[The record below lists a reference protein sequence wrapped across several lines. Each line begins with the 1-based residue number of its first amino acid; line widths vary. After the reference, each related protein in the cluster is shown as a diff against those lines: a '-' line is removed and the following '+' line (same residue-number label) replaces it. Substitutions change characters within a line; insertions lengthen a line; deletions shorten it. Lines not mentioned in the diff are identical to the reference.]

1 MSVISKKSFLN
12 KADKQQSNWEQTTGQ
27 EAGGVLNKQ
36 DFIRQA
42 QSAAQQRRQ
51 AQEQKTPQRER
62 NGFDRTATPASI
74 AGLGAP
80 APTSQRQKE
89 RYNQEIGQ
97 YGVGNIDLYNRP
109 QYRNAD
115 GSVSTVDSTS
125 FNIQGKEVL
134 LPSVWMKDGKAY
146 RSSDGDE
153 ILQHFYDTGEF
164 LGVFDTVDAANSY
177 AEKLHDAQDYY
188 YTTQREKALD
198 ETVAHDQLQGMKRT
212 LAILESQKKQEQAQ
226 QPGILSMLG
235 KASDSTLPTF
245 QAESAQSETDRR
257 IQELQDEIDRQE
269 SESQMQGTKRPE
281 TYTAKN
287 VGRYKDRLIAL
298 ASVPGVWTKRQ
309 KQEAEEIIGTQSGFG
324 GLLGYEQNVT
334 AFAPYQEAMRKGD
347 TEAAKQ
353 WQQIYDVLYTR
364 LYSKQTAVASGLQE
378 GLGVTSAAAAVGKL
392 LGANEDEYHRQMENA
407 QRAQAEHPVLA
418 GGAKIAGSLA
428 LMSGI
433 GEAAGAGLAA
443 AGMNTGSLGFK
454 VAAGALSFAGADAV
468 HNAGAAAIGDMS
480 TGDYLKHIAIS
491 GAQGMAGNLAGGL
504 VGTGLA
510 NVLRDTHKMT
520 PFMEFLRQTASGVTN
535 ASVNQAVGYLAA
547 DEKPTKEE
555 IATNLVTAFAFSVLN
570 GAINSYQTTQQQ
582 KAQMNQAYQ
591 AIEQGY
597 RAMTAGTE
605 NMTPEAKAQRAQFI
619 MQQTQ
624 SLRES
629 VNSYYIAGQQKA
641 VDNLNETL
649 DLIDE
654 AMRAYVNGYTAASS
668 AMQTPNVMLPGG
680 GSTGQLPTAADL
692 PTAPTDPQMQKQVEQ
707 ELQTAIQQGL
717 QQAQAGTQNTP
728 QPESGQALQNGNAA
742 AAAAQIA
749 GQAAEQ
755 NQQTQLPSLPATEQD
770 AVVQPQQPEQSTQQ
784 EAELPTQQMQT
795 EQTTTPL
802 QRLEAMGVSGK
813 RAQSMARGIEAFYRG
828 EIQDGEVLSKLLSL
842 PEVQNVMRQM
852 TDADIEAVVSGNVQP
867 QNQQPVNSAA
877 QQTLNTQPTVQQALD
892 SQAPGVQ
899 NGTTTSEGGMNN
911 GTEQLQ
917 VGQRPGAEQ
926 PGEQLPDGDGGR
938 VLGES
943 TGGQSGILAE
953 GRPQR
958 AFNQVGAAAER
969 KNLGRTLRLEK
980 VSSQSLGLP
989 NGTEEREIQVMPESS
1004 WDAQMQQ
1011 TAQRISYETGKP
1023 VTYVLGSIRI
1033 RQADGSVS
1041 AARGVYTENGI
1052 IIQADHLRLNIDQIA
1067 DHEAFHDYA
1076 ANNPGLVRQIEQAIV
1091 ERYGREEFDAI
1102 MDKYL
1107 KNLRGVYDL
1116 PEHASGQEVAE
1127 AYGIVKEEICA
1138 DAYAG
1143 INFFGANADKYRSEA
1158 QAVLRE
1164 RKITTPGSET
1174 EEAVA
1179 RRTGPPERYSYG
1191 GVNANTADQ
1200 KTLARAQELQMQGED
1215 DERVRKETG
1224 WHTGMEGKLRFEIDD
1239 SNMKYHRGGDA
1250 AFSRNHPDYA
1260 EYQKLVDKMLTGS
1273 AEAWKP
1279 EDQERLQELDKTWG
1293 REYGRL
1299 SERVESGNATLEDV
1313 IDHEEL
1319 FQAYPQLR
1327 SVRVEFKELP
1337 GNTQGYFSP
1346 SENKIALD
1354 SKLRSA
1360 PEVTIIHEI
1369 QHAIQKA
1376 EGFASGASPEYW
1388 QQHRDEAKE
1397 ARIAD
1402 IREEIA
1408 RLEEQLPWDLN
1419 RWTAE
1424 DDAIEA
1430 KIGELEDSI
1439 IDIQNGVGLDS
1450 YDLYRNTAGEIEA
1463 RDAASRRELTPEQRR
1478 ATPPARADENTV
1490 YADLS
1495 DSLDYVG
1502 KTDDGTEVYETSEAV
1517 RKLPYKKRM
1526 EAFMDIMRNEYAGR
1540 TAKFTARDGEVY
1552 YATFDEN
1559 DLRKNVYGDK
1569 KSSPRGWKAK
1579 INTGADG
1586 NIFDLVEN
1594 AEHSGSGKEQGKTS
1608 EAHQGLT
1615 GWEYFVKTVQIDGRV
1630 YDLLANVRKKPDGEF
1645 VYSIQLN
1652 ENEKKAPAPPRQYQ
1666 NGTAKAENRPVRV
1679 PTDAS
1684 EASVAEKRLPVKARF
1699 SMDEPVEQTQDL
1711 MAIHN
1716 LDGKKMDSMLQL
1728 GAIPSPSVAIVKA
1741 SQGHTQYGDYTLVFP
1756 RQSIDPQADQRNKVY
1771 GADAWT
1777 PTAANA
1783 IVEREVNYDARRAA
1797 EQKIAQ
1803 LAKQVAGGIFSRDSV
1818 IGSRVDE
1825 VSTMDE
1831 AELAKQLSRDDAVRA
1846 AYLAEQGKDIE
1857 PVLKEKVWDSFGN
1870 QALQDY
1876 TEKIGAQELAQLYV
1890 KLETGER
1897 LTEAELETARES
1909 IMEAWIADHEYAL
1922 SRKPEL
1928 RETRIARQR
1937 DKISD
1942 ARVEDFIRNAEALYE
1957 DGGQTRDG
1965 VDRYA
1970 TQDKLREAV
1979 DDADVEAWV
1988 RGQLHGV
1995 LGEPGIYNGKERFT
2009 ASGRRRS
2016 FRETHGAYT
2025 VENIVKAMNKANARG
2040 ESYWGVGAKGI
2051 LSVATP
2057 RYKSVDAIHAD
2068 ESRLQ
2073 KMPEEEYN
2081 RLLQALDKRIEGIV
2095 ADVQKTSGSY
2105 DMDEIAGLL
2114 MENAGQDAMRIQQ
2127 AFSRQGYDID
2137 GGLATEIAGM
2147 YRQAAEMPTGY
2158 FEAKPQRVVTFDE
2171 PVCIAPDNCPPER
2184 LEKMKAAGLNVI
2196 EYEAGNDE
2204 QRMEIARSLKGMRFS
2219 VDEPQAGTGGEIG
2232 QAPESEP
2239 AKQEQKEKKPRK
2251 KNETKP
2257 VAESLPI
2264 IAKRNLRQDMQ
2275 GIFSIPEG
2283 RRAEIN
2289 QIIDGL
2295 ADRMLKNGELT
2306 QEDRDA
2312 FFDRMYAEGVME
2324 VAADEYL
2331 QQARSE
2337 IAGRRIYV
2345 PESVKHEFGDDW
2357 GYFRKKAFAA
2367 GVMLVND
2374 TSAAGID
2381 MVNAE
2386 LADTLPGMFN
2396 ADDLDS
2402 REILENIVQTAEEGK
2417 SQNMSLA
2424 QYTALLA
2431 GQEYV
2436 SEDEVLDNI
2445 ERQMDEA
2452 LRTFT
2457 RTAKL
2462 EVHLR
2467 DRTGVKIAQ
2476 EREKSA
2482 AARQREA
2489 LSRAKERQQRKEMS
2503 QRQRE
2508 YRELKEQQKKTLKAL
2523 QWLAK
2528 NQYRAPE
2535 ELRET
2540 WDEVLGDLDIYAV
2553 SAANEMR
2560 YSKKY
2565 DATWK
2570 DLAEMYKAAR
2580 KSDPN
2585 FLPTKELEMIVDRL
2599 DNEKIADMDLNA
2611 LQDLYKAAVG
2621 LRTEFYNRNN
2631 VINDDMNRLFAEVYT
2646 DSKKEL
2652 DFGAQTKAGEAARQG
2667 KKLDS
2672 LFNQE
2677 QLSPMNVMQRMA
2689 GWNPNSAWYS
2699 MAKQLEKGERDI
2711 RDYTVSATKQLR
2723 EFLTEHEDWAKKA
2736 DGQGDDGIWYEV
2748 KIPQLVGELEV
2759 GKPPKFGDTI
2769 TVWMTPTQKVHLYLE
2784 SKSYENLRH
2793 MEGGRI
2799 FPVKEL
2805 YSQGKREAAFA
2816 QGELVRLAPE
2826 TVKALVK
2833 DLTPEEQELAQAL
2846 EQYYNVFAKKEIN
2859 RVSNILY
2866 GYDKAVSKNY
2876 APIYA
2881 DTNYTKNQL
2890 GVYDATAEGVGNL
2903 KSRQYSKNPSY
2914 NIGAF
2919 DAFERHV
2926 EQTARF
2932 VGMAIPARNWNTLLG
2947 WNEYVDD
2954 DRESMRS
2961 EISHT
2966 WGDASLKY
2974 IENLIETLQ
2983 GGAASTRDSV
2993 SMGAEKIFSNYIGAV
3008 FGANQSIVFK
3018 QLGSIPLASVWL
3030 GPENA
3035 PSPGQVKRIDR
3046 SLIEKYTQELDWRT
3060 LGYSTPETKQLKENP
3075 NWTQTNKF
3083 TSFVFG
3089 GGAITAMDGWA
3100 ASVLWP
3106 WAENK
3111 VRSEFPELETGS
3123 QEQIDSGSSPFYQKV
3138 AEEFNE
3144 AVARS
3149 QSTSDEMH
3157 RGSLYKSKNSVTR
3170 AFTMFKS
3177 DSSQAYNALRQRA
3190 GEAEYY
3196 KRIGDTEN
3204 YNKAKRGL
3212 GVAFLSILGG
3222 TAFACGIDVLM
3233 NLWKHK
3239 GKAYRD
3245 EDGNL
3250 TAESVAKE
3258 LATGMAESMFGLVIG
3273 GEEIFNIFD
3282 AVGTKLTGGTWY
3294 DSMNTLNAPGLEQV
3308 SEIISTLIDEG
3319 VSFIQLLADGADV
3332 VKNGGDVWEFLH
3344 RRGAD
3349 IIGDIKEMAA
3359 TVATYLPGIPVNNLE
3374 AYLLGTVRWVS
3385 PELAAAY
3392 DDALAT
3398 ANKNRMKGLRGAELE
3413 RKIEDTLHN
3422 RRVETDEATNETLAS
3437 LYEGGFTKAVP
3448 SDTPGSISVDGEDR
3462 KLSAYQKQVYDKTW
3476 SGAVGNRLR
3485 ELAASDVFQEADDET
3500 REKMLSGL
3508 YEYAGEKAKAAVFDD
3523 YEVKT
3528 STQKADDV
3536 LASGAEMA
3544 DYLELKLAGAV
3555 DKYLDAIDGG
3565 LDTQNAKDVALGMAE
3580 LAPEEGKKTVSDVQ
3594 KWRAAIDA
3602 VDGADAQRNA
3612 LLAVM
3617 KDSTKQKYEIADSY
3631 GIEARTWV
3639 QLKEILP
3646 QFDEDGNGSYKGEEI
3661 ENAIDALNGHGGIML
3676 PGGDGPQQLT
3686 NEMRAVLWQLFTG
3699 SKSAKNNPYSE
3710 RVGSQVI
3717 AEREKAKQED

>member
-12 KADKQQSNWEQTTGQ
+12 KANKQQSNWEQTTGQ

-51 AQEQKTPQRER
+51 AQEQKAPQRER
-62 NGFDRTATPASI
+62 SGFDRAATPASI

-115 GSVSTVDSTS
+115 GSISTVDSTS

-188 YTTQREKALD
+188 YTTQREQALD
-198 ETVAHDQLQGMKRT
+198 EAVAHDQLQGMKRT

-226 QPGILSMLG
+226 QPSILSMLG

-245 QAESAQSETDRR
+245 RADSAQSETDRR

-298 ASVPGVWTKRQ
+298 ASVPGTWTKRQ

-347 TEAAKQ
+347 TEAAAQ

-378 GLGVTSAAAAVGKL
+378 GLGVTSAAAAVGKA

-468 HNAGAAAIGDMS
+468 HNAGAAAMGDMS
-480 TGDYLKHIAIS
+480 TEDYLKRIAIS

-555 IATNLVTAFAFSVLN
+555 IATNLVTAFAFSVLSS
-570 GAINSYQTTQQQ
+570 AISSYQTTQQQ

-654 AMRAYVNGYTAASS
+654 AMRAYVNGYAAASS

-692 PTAPTDPQMQKQVEQ
+692 PTTPTDPQMQKQVEQ

-717 QQAQAGTQNTP
+717 QQAQAGTQNTQP
-728 QPESGQALQNGNAA
+728 PESGQALQNGNAA

-749 GQAAEQ
+749 VQAAEQ
-755 NQQTQLPSLPATEQD
+755 NQQAQQPSLPTAAQ
-770 AVVQPQQPEQSTQQ
+770 AAAVQPQQLEQSTQQ
-784 EAELPTQQMQT
+784 EAGLLTPQQVQT
-795 EQTTTPL
+795 EQTATPL
-802 QRLEAMGVSGK
+802 ERLETMGVSGK

-828 EIQDGEVLSKLLSL
+828 QITDGEVLSKLLSF

-852 TDADIEAVVSGNVQP
+852 TDADIEAVVSGNVQA
-867 QNQQPVNSAA
+867 QNQQPVNTAA
-877 QQTLNTQPTVQQALD
+877 QQVPGSQQ
-892 SQAPGVQ
+892 PGVQ
-899 NGTTTSEGGMNN
+899 NEATTHEGGMNN
-911 GTEQLQ
+911 DTEQLPAGQQPGTEQQ
-917 VGQRPGAEQ
+917 S
-926 PGEQLPDGDGGR
+926 EQLPDGDGGR
-938 VLGES
+938 ILGES

-958 AFNQVGAAAER
+958 TFNQGRTAVER
-969 KNLGRTLRLEK
+969 ENLGRTLRLEK

-989 NGTEEREIQVMPESS
+989 NGTEEREIQVMPESH

-1011 TAQRISYETGKP
+1011 TAQCISYETGKP

-1052 IIQADHLRLNIDQIA
+1052 IIQADHRYLNIDQIA

-1076 ANNPGLVRQIEQAIV
+1076 ANNPGLVRQIERAIV
-1091 ERYGREEFDAI
+1091 EQYSREEFDAI

-1158 QAVLRE
+1158 QAVLQE

-1174 EEAVA
+1174 AA
-1179 RRTGPPERYSYG
+1179 ATQRRTGPPERYSYG

-1239 SNMKYHRGGDA
+1239 SKMKYHRGGDA

-1279 EDQERLQELDKTWG
+1279 EDQGRLQELDKTWG

-1299 SERVESGNATLEDV
+1299 SERVDRGSATLEDV

-1327 SVRVEFKELP
+1327 NVRVEFKELP

-1360 PEVTIIHEI
+1360 PEATIIHEI

-1439 IDIQNGVGLDS
+1439 IDIQNGVGMDS

-1478 ATPPARADENTV
+1478 AAPPARADENTV

-1594 AEHSGSGKEQGKTS
+1594 AEHGGSGKEQGKTS

-1684 EASVAEKRLPVKARF
+1684 EASVAEKRLPVKAWF
-1699 SMDEPVEQTQDL
+1699 SLDEPVEQTQDL

-1756 RQSIDPQADQRNKVY
+1756 RQSIDPQADRRNKVY

-1783 IVEREVNYDARRAA
+1783 IVEREVNYEAGRAA

-1803 LAKQVAGGIFSRDSV
+1803 LANQVAGGIFSRYSV
-1818 IGSRVDE
+1818 ISGRVGE
-1825 VSTMDE
+1825 VARMDE
-1831 AELAKQLSRDDAVRA
+1831 AELAKQLARDDAVRA

-1870 QALQDY
+1870 LALQEY

-1897 LTEAELETARES
+1897 LTAAELETARES
-1909 IMEAWIADHEYAL
+1909 IMASWIADHEYAL
-1922 SRKPEL
+1922 SRRPEL
-1928 RETRIARQR
+1928 RETRTARQR

-1988 RGQLHGV
+1988 RGQIRGV

-2009 ASGRRRS
+2009 ASGRRKS

-2025 VENIVKAMNKANARG
+2025 AENIVKAMNRASARG

-2068 ESRLQ
+2068 EGRLQ
-2073 KMPEEEYN
+2073 NMPEEEYN
-2081 RLLQALDKRIEGIV
+2081 RLLQELDKRIGGIV
-2095 ADVQKTSGSY
+2095 ADVQKTAGSY

-2171 PVCIAPDNCPPER
+2171 PVCIAPDDCPPER

-2219 VDEPQAGTGGEIG
+2219 VDEPQAETGGEIE
-2232 QAPESEP
+2232 QASESKPAEP
-2239 AKQEQKEKKPRK
+2239 EQKEKKPRK

-2386 LADTLPGMFN
+2386 LADTLPGMFH

-2535 ELRET
+2535 ELQGT

-2570 DLAEMYKAAR
+2570 DLAEMYKDAQAN
-2580 KSDPN
+2580 DPN
-2585 FLPTKELEMIVDRL
+2585 FLPSKELEKIVHRL
-2599 DNEKIADMDLNA
+2599 DNKKIADMDLNS

-2748 KIPQLVGELEV
+2748 KIPQLVGALEV

-2769 TVWMTPTQKVHLYLE
+2769 TVWMTPTQKVHMYLE
-2784 SKSYENLRH
+2784 SKSTENLRH
-2793 MEGGRI
+2793 MEGGRT
-2799 FPVKEL
+2799 FADKTL
-2805 YSQGKREAAFA
+2805 YSQGKRREAFA
-2816 QGELVRLAPE
+2816 QGKTVRMAPE
-2826 TVKALVK
+2826 TVKAIVGS
-2833 DLTPEEQELAQAL
+2833 LTPEEQELAQAL

-2876 APIYA
+2876 TPIY
-2881 DTNYTKNQL
+2881 TNSNYTKSEL

-2903 KSRQYSKNPSY
+2903 KSRQFSKNPSY

-2932 VGMAIPARNWNTLLG
+2932 VGMAIPARNWQTLLN
-2947 WNEYVDD
+2947 W
-2954 DRESMRS
+2954 RERENSMAD
-2961 EISHT
+2961 IITHD
-2966 WGDASLKY
+2966 WGDESLKY
-2974 IENLIETLQ
+2974 IQDLVQTLQ
-2983 GGAASTRDSV
+2983 GGDASTRDSV
-2993 SMGAEKIFSNYIGAV
+2993 SMGAEKVFSNYIGAV
-3008 FGANQSIVFK
+3008 FGANPSIVFK
-3018 QLGSIPLASVWL
+3018 QLGSIPLAGAWL
-3030 GPENA
+3030 DFKNF

-3083 TSFVFG
+3083 TNFIFG

-3111 VRSEFPELETGS
+3111 VRAEFPELETGS

-3138 AEEFNE
+3138 AEVFNE

-3157 RGSLYKSKNSVTR
+3157 QGTLRKSKNPVTR

-3177 DSSQAYNALRQRA
+3177 DSSQTYNALRQRA

-3212 GVAFLSILGG
+3212 GVAFLAAVGG
-3222 TAFACGIDVLM
+3222 YIWAQGIEFLM
-3233 NLWKHK
+3233 NLWKRK

-3250 TAESVAKE
+3250 TAGSVAKE
-3258 LATGMAESMFGLVIG
+3258 MALGLVGDLAGIVTY
-3273 GEEIFNIFD
+3273 GEELADVIGNII
-3282 AVGTKLTGGTWY
+3282 TGDKWY
-3294 DSMNTLNAPGLEQV
+3294 GIDTPGLEQLSDV
-3308 SEIISTLIDEG
+3308 VETIVEQGQNGLD
-3319 VSFIQLLADGADV
+3319 VLKDAADV
-3332 VKNGGDVWEFLH
+3332 VKNGGSLGEYLH
-3344 RRGAD
+3344 RYS
-3349 IIGDIKEMAA
+3349 GDIVGGIKDLAA
-3359 TVATYLPGIPVNNLE
+3359 AAATYLPGISVNNLE
-3374 AYLLGTVRWVS
+3374 AYLLGTVRWAS

-3398 ANKNRMKGLRGAELE
+3398 ANKNQMKGLRGAELE
-3413 RKIEDTLHN
+3413 RKISDTLHN
-3422 RRVETDEATNETLAS
+3422 RRVETDETTNETLAS
-3437 LYEGGFTKAVP
+3437 LYESGFTKAVP

-3476 SGAVGNRLR
+3476 SSAVGSRLVA
-3485 ELAASDVFQEADDET
+3485 LAASDVFQTADDET

-3508 YEYAGEKAKAAVFDD
+3508 YEYAGEKAKAAIFDD

-3536 LASGAEMA
+3536 LATGAEMA

-3565 LDTQNAKDVALGMAE
+3565 LDAQSAKDVALGMAE

-3602 VDGADAQRNA
+3602 VDGTSAQRDA

-3661 ENAIDALNGHGGIML
+3661 ENAIDALNGHSGIML

-3717 AEREKAKQED
+3717 AEREKAKRED

>member
-51 AQEQKTPQRER
+51 AQEQKAPQSER
-62 NGFDRTATPASI
+62 SGFDRTATPASI

-115 GSVSTVDSTS
+115 GSISTVDSTS

-198 ETVAHDQLQGMKRT
+198 EAVAHDQLQGMKRT

-226 QPGILSMLG
+226 QPSILSMLG

-298 ASVPGVWTKRQ
+298 ASVPGIWTKRQ
-309 KQEAEEIIGTQSGFG
+309 KQEAEEIIGTQNGFG

-468 HNAGAAAIGDMS
+468 HNAGAAAMGDMS
-480 TGDYLKHIAIS
+480 TEDYLKRIAIS
-491 GAQGMAGNLAGGL
+491 GTQGMAGNLAGGL

-510 NVLRDTHKMT
+510 NVLRDTHMMT

-555 IATNLVTAFAFSVLN
+555 IATNLVTAFAFSVIN
-570 GAINSYQTTQQQ
+570 SAISSYQTTQQQ

-654 AMRAYVNGYTAASS
+654 AMRAYVNGYAAASS

-692 PTAPTDPQMQKQVEQ
+692 PTTPTDPQMQKQVEQ

-717 QQAQAGTQNTP
+717 QQAQAGTQNTQPP
-728 QPESGQALQNGNAA
+728 QSGQALQNGNAA

-749 GQAAEQ
+749 VQAAEQ
-755 NQQTQLPSLPATEQD
+755 NQQAQQPSLPTAAQ
-770 AVVQPQQPEQSTQQ
+770 AAAVQPQQLEQSTQQ
-784 EAELPTQQMQT
+784 EAGLPTPQQVQT
-795 EQTTTPL
+795 EQTATPL
-802 QRLEAMGVSGK
+802 ERLEAMGVSGK

-828 EIQDGEVLSKLLSL
+828 QITDGEVLSKLLSF

-852 TDADIEAVVSGNVQP
+852 TDADIEAVVSGNAQP
-867 QNQQPVNSAA
+867 QNQQPGNAA
-877 QQTLNTQPTVQQALD
+877 VQQVPG
-892 SQAPGVQ
+892 SQQPGVQ
-899 NGTTTSEGGMNN
+899 NEATTHEGGMNN
-911 GTEQLQ
+911 GTEQLPA
-917 VGQRPGAEQ
+917 GQQ
-926 PGEQLPDGDGGR
+926 PGTEQQSEQLPDGDGGR
-938 VLGES
+938 ILGES

-958 AFNQVGAAAER
+958 AFNQGRTAVER
-969 KNLGRTLRLEK
+969 ENLGRTLRLEK

-989 NGTEEREIQVMPESS
+989 NGTEEREIQVMPESH
-1004 WDAQMQQ
+1004 WDSQMQQ

-1052 IIQADHLRLNIDQIA
+1052 IVQADHRYLNIDQIA
-1067 DHEAFHDYA
+1067 DHEAFHDIA

-1091 ERYGREEFDAI
+1091 EQYSREEFDAVVE
-1102 MDKYL
+1102 KYL

-1116 PEHASGQEVAE
+1116 PEYASGQEVDE
-1127 AYGIVKEEICA
+1127 VYGIVKEEICA

-1143 INFFGANADKYRSEA
+1143 INFFGAHAEKYRSEA
-1158 QAVLRE
+1158 QAVLQE
-1164 RKITTPGSET
+1164 RKVTTPGSET
-1174 EEAVA
+1174 AA
-1179 RRTGPPERYSYG
+1179 ATQRRTGPPERYSI
-1191 GVNANTADQ
+1191 
-1200 KTLARAQELQMQGED
+1200 GEI
-1215 DERVRKETG
+1215 T
-1224 WHTGMEGKLRFEIDD
+1224 
-1239 SNMKYHRGGDA
+1239 
-1250 AFSRNHPDYA
+1250 
-1260 EYQKLVDKMLTGS
+1260 DKAGNN
-1273 AEAWKP
+1273 
-1279 EDQERLQELDKTWG
+1279 
-1293 REYGRL
+1293 YGRGVHL
-1299 SERVESGNATLEDV
+1299 DSTLLENLSDSERVQMVKE
-1313 IDHEEL
+1313 
-1319 FQAYPQLR
+1319 
-1327 SVRVEFKELP
+1327 RVKELGGQHFTAYD
-1337 GNTQGYFSP
+1337 GNG
-1346 SENKIALD
+1346 N
-1354 SKLRSA
+1354 
-1360 PEVTIIHEI
+1360 EV
-1369 QHAIQKA
+1369 
-1376 EGFASGASPEYW
+1376 
-1388 QQHRDEAKE
+1388 
-1397 ARIAD
+1397 
-1402 IREEIA
+1402 
-1408 RLEEQLPWDLN
+1408 
-1419 RWTAE
+1419 
-1424 DDAIEA
+1424 
-1430 KIGELEDSI
+1430 
-1439 IDIQNGVGLDS
+1439 DIQIAKPGARFVNKSGKSVPVNK
-1450 YDLYRNTAGEIEA
+1450 DLTTKNRKSKVKQEAVVLADELINTAKHKK
-1463 RDAASRRELTPEQRR
+1463 DT
-1478 ATPPARADENTV
+1478 PARYPHGWLDDNGRNDWAEWKTYIQDKENTV
-1490 YADLS
+1490 WEATLHIATSADGEKILYDIDPIKKTGQSGNS
-1495 DSLDYVG
+1495 DTSTVEPIVADEAEPVKREDEEEMPKLMNLQRYSDIAGQQEQTAEMTNAEPTTVGAITSGSQSLG
-1502 KTDDGTEVYETSEAV
+1502 GSAPAISSASEASV
-1517 RKLPYKKRM
+1517 AEKRQSVKIPS
-1526 EAFMDIMRNEYAGR
+1526 AS
-1540 TAKFTARDGEVY
+1540 
-1552 YATFDEN
+1552 DE
-1559 DLRKNVYGDK
+1559 
-1569 KSSPRGWKAK
+1569 SSE
-1579 INTGADG
+1579 NT
-1586 NIFDLVEN
+1586 N
-1594 AEHSGSGKEQGKTS
+1594 
-1608 EAHQGLT
+1608 
-1615 GWEYFVKTVQIDGRV
+1615 
-1630 YDLLANVRKKPDGEF
+1630 
-1645 VYSIQLN
+1645 
-1652 ENEKKAPAPPRQYQ
+1652 KAPAPPRQYQ

-1756 RQSIDPQADQRNKVY
+1756 RQSIDPQADRRNKVY

-1783 IVEREVNYDARRAA
+1783 IVEREVNYEARRAA

-1803 LAKQVAGGIFSRDSV
+1803 LANQVAGGIFSRDSV

-1825 VSTMDE
+1825 VATMDE
-1831 AELAKQLSRDDAVRA
+1831 AELAKQLAKDDAVRA

-1870 QALQDY
+1870 LALQEY
-1876 TEKIGAQELAQLYV
+1876 TEKIGAQELARLYV
-1890 KLETGER
+1890 KLETGDR
-1897 LTEAELETARES
+1897 LTAAELETARES
-1909 IMEAWIADHEYAL
+1909 IMDAWIADHEYAL
-1922 SRKPEL
+1922 NRRPEL

-1942 ARVEDFIRNAEALYE
+1942 VRVEDFIRNAEALYE

-1988 RGQLHGV
+1988 RGQLRGV

-2016 FRETHGAYT
+2016 FLETHGAYT
-2025 VENIVKAMNKANARG
+2025 AENIVKAMNQADDRG

-2068 ESRLQ
+2068 EGRLQ
-2073 KMPEEEYN
+2073 NMPEEEYN
-2081 RLLQALDKRIEGIV
+2081 QLLQELDKRIEGIV
-2095 ADVQKTSGSY
+2095 ADVQKTAGSY

-2171 PVCIAPDNCPPER
+2171 PVCIAPDDCPPER

-2219 VDEPQAGTGGEIG
+2219 VDEPQAETGSEIE
-2232 QAPESEP
+2232 QAPENKPAEP
-2239 AKQEQKEKKPRK
+2239 EQKEKKPRK

-2386 LADTLPGMFN
+2386 LADTLPGMFH

-2508 YRELKEQQKKTLKAL
+2508 YRELKEEQKKTLKAL

-2535 ELRET
+2535 ELQGT

-2570 DLAEMYKAAR
+2570 DLAEMYKDAQAN
-2580 KSDPN
+2580 DPN
-2585 FLPTKELEMIVDRL
+2585 FLPSKELEKIVHRL
-2599 DNEKIADMDLNA
+2599 DNKKIADMDLNA

-2748 KIPQLVGELEV
+2748 KIPQLVGALEV

-2769 TVWMTPTQKVHLYLE
+2769 TVWMTPTQKVHMYLE
-2784 SKSYENLRH
+2784 SKSTENLRH
-2793 MEGGRI
+2793 MEGGRT
-2799 FPVKEL
+2799 FADKTL
-2805 YSQGKREAAFA
+2805 YSQGKRREAFA
-2816 QGELVRLAPE
+2816 QGKTVRMAPE
-2826 TVKALVK
+2826 TVKAIVGS
-2833 DLTPEEQELAQAL
+2833 LTPEEQELAQAL

-2876 APIYA
+2876 TPIY
-2881 DTNYTKNQL
+2881 TNSNYTKSEL

-2903 KSRQYSKNPSY
+2903 KSRQFSKNPSY

-2932 VGMAIPARNWNTLLG
+2932 VGMAIPARNWQTLLN
-2947 WNEYVDD
+2947 W
-2954 DRESMRS
+2954 RERENSMAD
-2961 EISHT
+2961 IITHD
-2966 WGDASLKY
+2966 WGDESLKY
-2974 IENLIETLQ
+2974 IQDLVQTLQ
-2983 GGAASTRDSV
+2983 GGTASTRDSV
-2993 SMGAEKIFSNYIGAV
+2993 SMGAEKVFSNYIGAV
-3008 FGANQSIVFK
+3008 FGANPSIVFK
-3018 QLGSIPLASVWL
+3018 QLGSIPLAGAWL
-3030 GPENA
+3030 DFKNF

-3083 TSFVFG
+3083 TNFIFG

-3111 VRSEFPELETGS
+3111 VRAEFPELETGS

-3138 AEEFNE
+3138 AEVFNE

-3157 RGSLYKSKNSVTR
+3157 QGTLRKSKNPVTR

-3177 DSSQAYNALRQRA
+3177 DSSQTYNALRQRA

-3212 GVAFLSILGG
+3212 GVAFLAAVGG
-3222 TAFACGIDVLM
+3222 YIWAQGIEFLM
-3233 NLWKHK
+3233 NLWKRK

-3250 TAESVAKE
+3250 TAGSVAKE
-3258 LATGMAESMFGLVIG
+3258 MALGLVGDLASIVTY
-3273 GEEIFNIFD
+3273 GEEIADVVGNI
-3282 AVGTKLTGGTWY
+3282 LTGDKWY
-3294 DSMNTLNAPGLEQV
+3294 GIDTPGLEQLSDV
-3308 SEIISTLIDEG
+3308 VETIVEQGQNGLD
-3319 VSFIQLLADGADV
+3319 VLKDAADV
-3332 VKNGGDVWEFLH
+3332 VKNGGSLGEYLH
-3344 RRGAD
+3344 RHS
-3349 IIGDIKEMAA
+3349 GDIVGGIKDLAA
-3359 TVATYLPGIPVNNLE
+3359 AAATYLPGISVNNLE
-3374 AYLLGTVRWVS
+3374 AYLIGTVRWAS

-3398 ANKNRMKGLRGAELE
+3398 ANKNQMKGMRGAELE
-3413 RKIEDTLHN
+3413 RKISDTLHN
-3422 RRVETDEATNETLAS
+3422 RRVETDETTNETLAS

-3476 SGAVGNRLR
+3476 SSAVGSRLQ
-3485 ELAASDVFQEADDET
+3485 ELIASDVFQAADDET

-3536 LASGAEMA
+3536 LATGAEMV

-3565 LDTQNAKDVALGMAE
+3565 LDTQSAKDVALGMAE
-3580 LAPEEGKKTVSDVQ
+3580 LTPDEGKKTVSDVQ

-3602 VDGADAQRNA
+3602 VDGADAQHDA

-3661 ENAIDALNGHGGIML
+3661 ENAIDAMNGHGGIML

-3717 AEREKAKQED
+3717 AEREKTKQED

>member
-12 KADKQQSNWEQTTGQ
+12 KANKQQSNWEQTTGQ

-51 AQEQKTPQRER
+51 AQEQKAPQRER
-62 NGFDRTATPASI
+62 SGFDRTATPASI

-115 GSVSTVDSTS
+115 GSISTVDSTS

-188 YTTQREKALD
+188 YTTQREQALD
-198 ETVAHDQLQGMKRT
+198 EAVAHDQLQGMKRT

-298 ASVPGVWTKRQ
+298 ASVPGTWTKRQ

-378 GLGVTSAAAAVGKL
+378 GLGVTSAAAAVGKAI
-392 LGANEDEYHRQMENA
+392 GANEDEYHRQMENA

-468 HNAGAAAIGDMS
+468 HNAGAAAMGDMS
-480 TGDYLKHIAIS
+480 TEDYLKRIAIS

-555 IATNLVTAFAFSVLN
+555 IATNLVTAFAFSVLSS
-570 GAINSYQTTQQQ
+570 AISSYQTTQQQ

-668 AMQTPNVMLPGG
+668 AMQTTNVMLPGG

-692 PTAPTDPQMQKQVEQ
+692 PTTPTDPQMQKQVEQ

-717 QQAQAGTQNTP
+717 QQAQAGTQNTQP
-728 QPESGQALQNGNAA
+728 PESGQALQNGNAA
-742 AAAAQIA
+742 ATAAQIA
-749 GQAAEQ
+749 VQAAEQ
-755 NQQTQLPSLPATEQD
+755 NQQEQQPSLPTAAQAA
-770 AVVQPQQPEQSTQQ
+770 AVQLQQLEQSTQQ
-784 EAELPTQQMQT
+784 EAGLPTPQQVQT
-795 EQTTTPL
+795 EQTNTPL
-802 QRLEAMGVSGK
+802 ERLEAMGVSGK

-828 EIQDGEVLSKLLSL
+828 QITDGEVLSKLLSF

-852 TDADIEAVVSGNVQP
+852 TDADIEAVVSGNAQP
-867 QNQQPVNSAA
+867 QNQQPGNAA
-877 QQTLNTQPTVQQALD
+877 VQQAPG
-892 SQAPGVQ
+892 SQQTGVQ
-899 NGTTTSEGGMNN
+899 NEATTHEGGMNN
-911 GTEQLQ
+911 GTEQLPA
-917 VGQRPGAEQ
+917 GQQ
-926 PGEQLPDGDGGR
+926 PGTEQQSEQLPDGDGGR
-938 VLGES
+938 ILGES

-958 AFNQVGAAAER
+958 AFNQGRTAVER
-969 KNLGRTLRLEK
+969 ENLGRTLRLEK

-989 NGTEEREIQVMPESS
+989 NGTEEREIQVMPESH

-1052 IIQADHLRLNIDQIA
+1052 IVQADHRYLNIDQIA

-1076 ANNPGLVRQIEQAIV
+1076 ANNPGLVRQIERAIV
-1091 ERYGREEFDAI
+1091 EQYSREEFDAVVE
-1102 MDKYL
+1102 KYL

-1127 AYGIVKEEICA
+1127 VYGIVKEEICA

-1143 INFFGANADKYRSEA
+1143 INFFGAHAEKYRSEA
-1158 QAVLRE
+1158 QAVLQE
-1164 RKITTPGSET
+1164 RKVTTPGSET
-1174 EEAVA
+1174 AA
-1179 RRTGPPERYSYG
+1179 ATQRRTGPPERYSYG

-1239 SNMKYHRGGDA
+1239 SKMKYHRGGDA

-1327 SVRVEFKELP
+1327 NVRVEFKELP

-1360 PEVTIIHEI
+1360 PEATIIHEI

-1439 IDIQNGVGLDS
+1439 IDIQNGVGMDR

-1478 ATPPARADENTV
+1478 AAPPARADENTV

-1699 SMDEPVEQTQDL
+1699 SLDEPVEQTQDL

-1756 RQSIDPQADQRNKVY
+1756 RQSIDPQADRRNKVY

-1783 IVEREVNYDARRAA
+1783 IVEREVNYEARRAA

-1803 LAKQVAGGIFSRDSV
+1803 LANQVAGGIFSRDSV

-1825 VSTMDE
+1825 VATMDE
-1831 AELAKQLSRDDAVRA
+1831 AELAKQLAKDDAVRA

-1890 KLETGER
+1890 KLETGDR
-1897 LTEAELETARES
+1897 LTETELETARES
-1909 IMEAWIADHEYAL
+1909 IMDAWIADHEYAL
-1922 SRKPEL
+1922 NRRPEL
-1928 RETRIARQR
+1928 RETRVARQR

-1988 RGQLHGV
+1988 RGQLRGV

-2025 VENIVKAMNKANARG
+2025 AENIVKAMNQASARG

-2068 ESRLQ
+2068 EGRLQ
-2073 KMPEEEYN
+2073 NMPEEEYN
-2081 RLLQALDKRIEGIV
+2081 QLLQELDKRIGGIV
-2095 ADVQKTSGSY
+2095 ADVKKTAGSY

-2171 PVCIAPDNCPPER
+2171 PVCIAPDDCPPER

-2219 VDEPQAGTGGEIG
+2219 VDEPQAETGSEIE
-2232 QAPESEP
+2232 QAPESKPAEP
-2239 AKQEQKEKKPRK
+2239 EQKEKKPRK

-2386 LADTLPGMFN
+2386 LADTLPGMFH

-2489 LSRAKERQQRKEMS
+2489 LSRARERQQRKEMS

-2535 ELRET
+2535 ELRQT

-2570 DLAEMYKAAR
+2570 DLAEMYKDAQAN
-2580 KSDPN
+2580 DPN
-2585 FLPTKELEMIVDRL
+2585 FLPSKELEKIVHRL
-2599 DNEKIADMDLNA
+2599 DNKKIADMDLNA

-2748 KIPQLVGELEV
+2748 KIPQLVGALEV

-2769 TVWMTPTQKVHLYLE
+2769 TVWMTPTQKVHMYLE
-2784 SKSYENLRH
+2784 SKSTENLRH
-2793 MEGGRI
+2793 MEGGRT
-2799 FPVKEL
+2799 FADKTL
-2805 YSQGKREAAFA
+2805 YSQGKRREAFA
-2816 QGELVRLAPE
+2816 QGKTVRMAPE
-2826 TVKALVK
+2826 TVKAIVGS
-2833 DLTPEEQELAQAL
+2833 LTPEEQELAQAL

-2876 APIYA
+2876 TPIY
-2881 DTNYTKNQL
+2881 TNSNYTKSEL

-2903 KSRQYSKNPSY
+2903 KSRQFSKNPSY

-2932 VGMAIPARNWNTLLG
+2932 VGMAIPARNWQTLLN
-2947 WNEYVDD
+2947 W
-2954 DRESMRS
+2954 RERENSMAD
-2961 EISHT
+2961 IITHD
-2966 WGDASLKY
+2966 WGDESLKY
-2974 IENLIETLQ
+2974 IQDLVQTLQ

-2993 SMGAEKIFSNYIGAV
+2993 SMGAEKVFSNYIGAV
-3008 FGANQSIVFK
+3008 FGANPSIVFK
-3018 QLGSIPLASVWL
+3018 QLGSIPLAGAWL
-3030 GPENA
+3030 DFKNF

-3083 TSFVFG
+3083 TNFIFG

-3111 VRSEFPELETGS
+3111 VRAEFPELETGN

-3138 AEEFNE
+3138 AEVFNE

-3157 RGSLYKSKNSVTR
+3157 QGALRKSKNPVTR

-3177 DSSQAYNALRQRA
+3177 DSSQTYNALRQRA

-3212 GVAFLSILGG
+3212 GVAFLAAVGG
-3222 TAFACGIDVLM
+3222 YIWAQGIEFLM
-3233 NLWKHK
+3233 NLWKRK

-3250 TAESVAKE
+3250 TVGSVAKE
-3258 LATGMAESMFGLVIG
+3258 MALGLVGDLAGIVTY
-3273 GEEIFNIFD
+3273 GEELADVIGNII
-3282 AVGTKLTGGTWY
+3282 TGDKWY
-3294 DSMNTLNAPGLEQV
+3294 GIDTPGLEQLSDV
-3308 SEIISTLIDEG
+3308 VETIVEQGQNGLD
-3319 VSFIQLLADGADV
+3319 VLKDAADV
-3332 VKNGGDVWEFLH
+3332 VKNGGSLGEYLH
-3344 RRGAD
+3344 RHS
-3349 IIGDIKEMAA
+3349 GDIVGGIKDLAA
-3359 TVATYLPGIPVNNLE
+3359 AAATYLPGISVNNLE
-3374 AYLLGTVRWVS
+3374 AYLLGTVRWAS

-3398 ANKNRMKGLRGAELE
+3398 ANKNQMKGLRGAELE
-3413 RKIEDTLHN
+3413 RKISDTLHN
-3422 RRVETDEATNETLAS
+3422 RRVETDETTNETLAS
-3437 LYEGGFTKAVP
+3437 LYESGFTKAVP

-3476 SGAVGNRLR
+3476 SGAVGSRLQ
-3485 ELAASDVFQEADDET
+3485 ELIASDVFQAADDET
-3500 REKMLSGL
+3500 QEKMLSGL

-3536 LASGAEMA
+3536 LATGAEMA

-3565 LDTQNAKDVALGMAE
+3565 LDAQSAKDVALGMAE

-3602 VDGADAQRNA
+3602 VDGTSAQRDA

-3639 QLKEILP
+3639 QLEEILP

-3661 ENAIDALNGHGGIML
+3661 ENAIDALNGHSGIML

-3717 AEREKAKQED
+3717 AEREKTKQED

>member
-12 KADKQQSNWEQTTGQ
+12 KANKQQSNWEQTTGQ

-51 AQEQKTPQRER
+51 AQEQKAPQRER
-62 NGFDRTATPASI
+62 SGFDRTATPASI

-115 GSVSTVDSTS
+115 GSISTVDSTS

-188 YTTQREKALD
+188 YTTQREQALG
-198 ETVAHDQLQGMKRT
+198 ETAAHDQLQGMKRT

-245 QAESAQSETDRR
+245 RADSAQSETDRR

-298 ASVPGVWTKRQ
+298 ASVPGTWTKRQ

-364 LYSKQTAVASGLQE
+364 LYSRQTAVASGMQE
-378 GLGVTSAAAAVGKL
+378 GLGVTSAAAAVGKA

-468 HNAGAAAIGDMS
+468 HNAGAAAMGDMS
-480 TGDYLKHIAIS
+480 TEDYLKRIAIS
-491 GAQGMAGNLAGGL
+491 GTQGMAGNLAGGL

-510 NVLRDTHKMT
+510 NVLRDTHMMT

-547 DEKPTKEE
+547 DAKPTKEE

-570 GAINSYQTTQQQ
+570 SAISSYQTTQQQ

-654 AMRAYVNGYTAASS
+654 AMRAYVNGYAAASS

-692 PTAPTDPQMQKQVEQ
+692 PTTPTDPQMQKQVEQ

-717 QQAQAGTQNTP
+717 QQAQAGTQNTQPP
-728 QPESGQALQNGNAA
+728 QSGQALQNGNAA

-749 GQAAEQ
+749 VQAAEQ
-755 NQQTQLPSLPATEQD
+755 NQQAQQPSLPTAAQ
-770 AVVQPQQPEQSTQQ
+770 AAAVQPQQLEQSTQQ
-784 EAELPTQQMQT
+784 EAGLPTAQQVQT
-795 EQTTTPL
+795 EQTNTPL
-802 QRLEAMGVSGK
+802 ERLEAMGVSGK

-828 EIQDGEVLSKLLSL
+828 QITDGEVLSKLLSF

-852 TDADIEAVVSGNVQP
+852 TDADIEAVVSGNAQP
-867 QNQQPVNSAA
+867 QNQQQGNAA
-877 QQTLNTQPTVQQALD
+877 VQQVPG
-892 SQAPGVQ
+892 SQQPGVQ
-899 NGTTTSEGGMNN
+899 NEATTHEGGMNN
-911 GTEQLQ
+911 GTEQLPA
-917 VGQRPGAEQ
+917 GQQ
-926 PGEQLPDGDGGR
+926 PGTEQQSEQLPDGDGGR
-938 VLGES
+938 ILGES

-958 AFNQVGAAAER
+958 AFNQGRTAVER
-969 KNLGRTLRLEK
+969 ENLGRTLRLEK

-989 NGTEEREIQVMPESS
+989 NGTEEREIQVMPESH

-1052 IIQADHLRLNIDQIA
+1052 IVQADHRYLNIDQIA
-1067 DHEAFHDYA
+1067 DHEAFHDIA

-1091 ERYGREEFDAI
+1091 EQYSREEFDAVVE
-1102 MDKYL
+1102 KYL

-1116 PEHASGQEVAE
+1116 PEYASGQEVDE
-1127 AYGIVKEEICA
+1127 VYGIVKEEICA

-1143 INFFGANADKYRSEA
+1143 INFFGAHAEKYRSEA
-1158 QAVLRE
+1158 QAVLQE
-1164 RKITTPGSET
+1164 RKVTTPGSET
-1174 EEAVA
+1174 AA
-1179 RRTGPPERYSYG
+1179 ATQRRTGPPERYSYG

-1239 SNMKYHRGGDA
+1239 SKMKYHRGGDA
-1250 AFSRNHPDYA
+1250 AFSRSHPDYA

-1327 SVRVEFKELP
+1327 NVRVEFKELP

-1360 PEVTIIHEI
+1360 PEATIIHEI

-1439 IDIQNGVGLDS
+1439 IDIQNGVGLDR

-1463 RDAASRRELTPEQRR
+1463 RDAASRWGLTPEQRR

-1756 RQSIDPQADQRNKVY
+1756 RQSIDPQADRRNKVY

-1783 IVEREVNYDARRAA
+1783 IVEREVNYEAGRAA

-1803 LAKQVAGGIFSRDSV
+1803 LANQVAGGIFSRYSV
-1818 IGSRVDE
+1818 ISGRVGE
-1825 VSTMDE
+1825 VARMDE
-1831 AELAKQLSRDDAVRA
+1831 AELAKQLARDDAVRA

-1870 QALQDY
+1870 LALQEY

-1897 LTEAELETARES
+1897 LTAAELETARES
-1909 IMEAWIADHEYAL
+1909 IMASWIADHEYAL
-1922 SRKPEL
+1922 SRRPEL

-1937 DKISD
+1937 DKIRD

-1988 RGQLHGV
+1988 RGQIRGV

-2009 ASGRRRS
+2009 ASGKRRS

-2025 VENIVKAMNKANARG
+2025 AENIVKAMNRASARG

-2068 ESRLQ
+2068 EGRLQ
-2073 KMPEEEYN
+2073 NMPEEEYN
-2081 RLLQALDKRIEGIV
+2081 RLLQELDKRIDGIV
-2095 ADVQKTSGSY
+2095 ADVQKTAGSY

-2147 YRQAAEMPTGY
+2147 YRQAAEMPAGY

-2171 PVCIAPDNCPPER
+2171 PVCIAPDDCPPER

-2219 VDEPQAGTGGEIG
+2219 VDEPQAETGGEIE
-2232 QAPESEP
+2232 QAPERKPAEP
-2239 AKQEQKEKKPRK
+2239 EQKEKKPRK

-2386 LADTLPGMFN
+2386 LADTLPGMFH

-2535 ELRET
+2535 ELQGT

-2570 DLAEMYKAAR
+2570 DLAEMYKDAQAN
-2580 KSDPN
+2580 DPN
-2585 FLPTKELEMIVDRL
+2585 FLPSKELEKIVHRL
-2599 DNEKIADMDLNA
+2599 DNKKIADMDLNA

-2748 KIPQLVGELEV
+2748 KIPQLVGALEV

-2769 TVWMTPTQKVHLYLE
+2769 TVWMTPTQKVHMYLE
-2784 SKSYENLRH
+2784 SKSTENLRH
-2793 MEGGRI
+2793 MEGGRT
-2799 FPVKEL
+2799 FADKTL
-2805 YSQGKREAAFA
+2805 YSQGKRREAFA
-2816 QGELVRLAPE
+2816 QGKTVRMAPE
-2826 TVKALVK
+2826 TVKAIVGS
-2833 DLTPEEQELAQAL
+2833 LTPEEQELAQAL

-2876 APIYA
+2876 TPIY
-2881 DTNYTKNQL
+2881 TNSNYTKSEL

-2903 KSRQYSKNPSY
+2903 KSRQFSKNPSY

-2932 VGMAIPARNWNTLLG
+2932 VGMAIPARNWQTLLN
-2947 WNEYVDD
+2947 W
-2954 DRESMRS
+2954 RERENSMAD
-2961 EISHT
+2961 IITHD
-2966 WGDASLKY
+2966 WGDESLKY
-2974 IENLIETLQ
+2974 IQDLVQTLQ

-3008 FGANQSIVFK
+3008 FGANPSIVFK
-3018 QLGSIPLASVWL
+3018 QLGSIPLAGAWL
-3030 GPENA
+3030 DFKNF

-3060 LGYSTPETKQLKENP
+3060 MGYSTPETKQLKENP

-3083 TSFVFG
+3083 TNFVFG

-3111 VRSEFPELETGS
+3111 VRAEFPELETGN
-3123 QEQIDSGSSPFYQKV
+3123 QEQIDSGSSPFYRKV
-3138 AEEFNE
+3138 AEVFNE

-3157 RGSLYKSKNSVTR
+3157 QGTLRKSKNPVTR

-3177 DSSQAYNALRQRA
+3177 DSSQTYNALRQRA

-3212 GVAFLSILGG
+3212 GVEFLAAVGG
-3222 TAFACGIDVLM
+3222 YIWAQGIEFLM
-3233 NLWKHK
+3233 NLWKRK

-3250 TAESVAKE
+3250 TAGSVAKE
-3258 LATGMAESMFGLVIG
+3258 MALGLVGDLAGIVTY
-3273 GEEIFNIFD
+3273 GEELADVIGNII
-3282 AVGTKLTGGTWY
+3282 TGDKWY
-3294 DSMNTLNAPGLEQV
+3294 GIDTPGLEQLSDV
-3308 SEIISTLIDEG
+3308 VETIVEQGQNGLD
-3319 VSFIQLLADGADV
+3319 VLKDAADV
-3332 VKNGGDVWEFLH
+3332 VKNGGSLGEYLH
-3344 RRGAD
+3344 RHS
-3349 IIGDIKEMAA
+3349 GDIVGGIKDLAA
-3359 TVATYLPGIPVNNLE
+3359 AAATYLPGISVNNLE
-3374 AYLLGTVRWVS
+3374 AYLLGTVRWAS

-3398 ANKNRMKGLRGAELE
+3398 ANKNQMKGLRGVELE
-3413 RKIEDTLHN
+3413 RKISDTLHN
-3422 RRVETDEATNETLAS
+3422 RRVETDETTNETLAS
-3437 LYEGGFTKAVP
+3437 LYESGFTKAVP

-3476 SGAVGNRLR
+3476 SGAVGSRLQ
-3485 ELAASDVFQEADDET
+3485 ELIASDVFQAADDET

-3536 LASGAEMA
+3536 LATGAEMA

-3555 DKYLDAIDGG
+3555 DKYLDAHDGG
-3565 LDTQNAKDVALGMAE
+3565 LDAQSAKDVALGMAE

-3602 VDGADAQRNA
+3602 VDGTSAQRDA

-3661 ENAIDALNGHGGIML
+3661 ENAIDALNGHSGIML

>member
-51 AQEQKTPQRER
+51 AQEQKAPQSER
-62 NGFDRTATPASI
+62 SGFDRTATPASI

-97 YGVGNIDLYNRP
+97 YGAGNIDLYNRP

-115 GSVSTVDSTS
+115 GSISTVDSTS
-125 FNIQGKEVL
+125 FNILGKEVL

-153 ILQHFYDTGEF
+153 ILQHFCDTGEF

-198 ETVAHDQLQGMKRT
+198 EAVAHDQLQGMKRT

-226 QPGILSMLG
+226 QPSILSMLG

-298 ASVPGVWTKRQ
+298 ASVPGIWTKRQ

-378 GLGVTSAAAAVGKL
+378 GLGVTSAAAAVGKA
-392 LGANEDEYHRQMENA
+392 LGANEDEYHRQMKNA
-407 QRAQAEHPVLA
+407 QRAQEEHPVLA

-468 HNAGAAAIGDMS
+468 HNAGAAAMGDMS
-480 TGDYLKHIAIS
+480 TKDYLKRIAIS

-510 NVLRDTHKMT
+510 NVLRDKHKMT

-535 ASVNQAVGYLAA
+535 ASVNQAIGYLAA

-555 IATNLVTAFAFSVLN
+555 IATNLVTAFAFSVLSS
-570 GAINSYQTTQQQ
+570 AISSYQTTQQQ

-654 AMRAYVNGYTAASS
+654 AMRAYVNGYAAASS

-692 PTAPTDPQMQKQVEQ
+692 PTTPTDPQMQKQVEQ

-717 QQAQAGTQNTP
+717 QQAQAGTQNTQP
-728 QPESGQALQNGNAA
+728 PESGQALQNGNAA

-749 GQAAEQ
+749 VQAAEQ
-755 NQQTQLPSLPATEQD
+755 NQQAQQPSLPTTAQ
-770 AVVQPQQPEQSTQQ
+770 AAAVQPQRLEQSMQQ
-784 EAELPTQQMQT
+784 EAGLPTPQQVQT
-795 EQTTTPL
+795 EQTATPL
-802 QRLEAMGVSGK
+802 ERLETMGVSGK

-828 EIQDGEVLSKLLSL
+828 QITDGEVLSKLLSF

-852 TDADIEAVVSGNVQP
+852 TDADIEAVVSGNVQA
-867 QNQQPVNSAA
+867 QNQQLGNTAA
-877 QQTLNTQPTVQQALD
+877 QQVPGSQQ
-892 SQAPGVQ
+892 PGVQ
-899 NGTTTSEGGMNN
+899 NEATTHEGGMNN
-911 GTEQLQ
+911 GTEQLPA
-917 VGQRPGAEQ
+917 GQQ
-926 PGEQLPDGDGGR
+926 PGTEQQSEQLPDGDGGR
-938 VLGES
+938 ILGES

-958 AFNQVGAAAER
+958 AFNQGRTAVER
-969 KNLGRTLRLEK
+969 ENLGRTLRLEK

-989 NGTEEREIQVMPESS
+989 NGTEEREIRVMPESH

-1052 IIQADHLRLNIDQIA
+1052 IVQADHRYLNIDQIA

-1076 ANNPGLVRQIEQAIV
+1076 ANNPGLVRQIERAIV
-1091 ERYGREEFDAI
+1091 EQYSREEFDAI

-1127 AYGIVKEEICA
+1127 AYGIAKEEICA

-1158 QAVLRE
+1158 QAVLQE

-1174 EEAVA
+1174 AA
-1179 RRTGPPERYSYG
+1179 ATQRRTGPPERYSYG

-1239 SNMKYHRGGDA
+1239 SKMKYHRGGDA

-1319 FQAYPQLR
+1319 FQEYPQLR
-1327 SVRVEFKELP
+1327 NVRVEFKELP

-1360 PEVTIIHEI
+1360 PEATIIHEI

-1439 IDIQNGVGLDS
+1439 IDIQNGVGMDS

-1478 ATPPARADENTV
+1478 AAPPARADENTV

-1699 SMDEPVEQTQDL
+1699 SLDEPVEQTQDL

-1756 RQSIDPQADQRNKVY
+1756 RQSIDPQEDRRNKVY

-1783 IVEREVNYDARRAA
+1783 IVEREVNYEARRAA

-1803 LAKQVAGGIFSRDSV
+1803 LANQVAGGIFSRDSA

-1825 VSTMDE
+1825 VATMDE
-1831 AELAKQLSRDDAVRA
+1831 AELAKQLAKDDTVRA

-1890 KLETGER
+1890 KLETGDR
-1897 LTEAELETARES
+1897 LTETELETARES
-1909 IMEAWIADHEYAL
+1909 IMDAWIADHEYVL
-1922 SRKPEL
+1922 NHRPEL
-1928 RETRIARQR
+1928 RETRVARQR

-1988 RGQLHGV
+1988 RGQLRGV

-2016 FRETHGAYT
+2016 FREMHGAYT
-2025 VENIVKAMNKANARG
+2025 AENIVKAMNQASARG

-2068 ESRLQ
+2068 EGRLQ
-2073 KMPEEEYN
+2073 NMPEEEYN
-2081 RLLQALDKRIEGIV
+2081 RLLQELDKRIEGIV

-2171 PVCIAPDNCPPER
+2171 PVCIAPDDCPPER

-2219 VDEPQAGTGGEIG
+2219 VDEPQAETGSEIE
-2232 QAPESEP
+2232 QALESKPAEP
-2239 AKQEQKEKKPRK
+2239 EQKEKKPRK

-2289 QIIDGL
+2289 QIIDTL

-2386 LADTLPGMFN
+2386 LADTLPGMFH

-2452 LRTFT
+2452 LHTFT

-2535 ELRET
+2535 ELQGT

-2570 DLAEMYKAAR
+2570 DLAEMYKDAQTN
-2580 KSDPN
+2580 DPN
-2585 FLPTKELEMIVDRL
+2585 FLPSKELEKIVHRL
-2599 DNEKIADMDLNA
+2599 DNKKIADMDLNA

-2748 KIPQLVGELEV
+2748 KIPQLVGALEV

-2769 TVWMTPTQKVHLYLE
+2769 TVWMTPTQKVHMYLE
-2784 SKSYENLRH
+2784 SKSTENLRH
-2793 MEGGRI
+2793 MEGGRT
-2799 FPVKEL
+2799 FADKTL
-2805 YSQGKREAAFA
+2805 YSQGKRREAFA
-2816 QGELVRLAPE
+2816 QGKTVRMAPE
-2826 TVKALVK
+2826 TVKAIVGS
-2833 DLTPEEQELAQAL
+2833 LTPEEQELAQAL

-2876 APIYA
+2876 TPIY
-2881 DTNYTKNQL
+2881 TNSNYTKSEL
-2890 GVYDATAEGVGNL
+2890 GVYDATAEGVGSL
-2903 KSRQYSKNPSY
+2903 KSRQFSKNPSY

-2932 VGMAIPARNWNTLLG
+2932 VGMAIPARNWQTLLN
-2947 WNEYVDD
+2947 W
-2954 DRESMRS
+2954 RERENSMAD
-2961 EISHT
+2961 IITHD
-2966 WGDASLKY
+2966 WGDESLKY
-2974 IENLIETLQ
+2974 IQDLVQTLQ

-2993 SMGAEKIFSNYIGAV
+2993 SMGAEKVFSNYIGAV
-3008 FGANQSIVFK
+3008 FGANPSIVFK
-3018 QLGSIPLASVWL
+3018 QLGSIPLAGAWL
-3030 GPENA
+3030 DFKNF

-3083 TSFVFG
+3083 TNFIFG

-3111 VRSEFPELETGS
+3111 VRAEFPELETGS

-3138 AEEFNE
+3138 AEVFNE

-3157 RGSLYKSKNSVTR
+3157 QGTLRKSKNPVTR

-3177 DSSQAYNALRQRA
+3177 DSSQTYNALRQRA

-3212 GVAFLSILGG
+3212 GVAFLAAVGG
-3222 TAFACGIDVLM
+3222 YIWAQGIEFLM
-3233 NLWKHK
+3233 NLWKRK

-3250 TAESVAKE
+3250 TAGSVAKE
-3258 LATGMAESMFGLVIG
+3258 MALGLVGDMAGIVTY
-3273 GEEIFNIFD
+3273 GEELADVIGNII
-3282 AVGTKLTGGTWY
+3282 TGDKWY
-3294 DSMNTLNAPGLEQV
+3294 GIDTPGLEQLSDV
-3308 SEIISTLIDEG
+3308 VETIVEQGQNGLD
-3319 VSFIQLLADGADV
+3319 VLKDAADV
-3332 VKNGGDVWEFLH
+3332 VKNGGSLGEYLH
-3344 RRGAD
+3344 RYS
-3349 IIGDIKEMAA
+3349 GDIVGGIKDLAA
-3359 TVATYLPGIPVNNLE
+3359 AAATYLPGISVNNLE
-3374 AYLLGTVRWVS
+3374 AYLLGTVRWAS

-3398 ANKNRMKGLRGAELE
+3398 ANKNQMKGLRGAELE
-3413 RKIEDTLHN
+3413 RKISDTLHN
-3422 RRVETDEATNETLAS
+3422 RRVETDETTNETLAS
-3437 LYEGGFTKAVP
+3437 LYESGFTKAVP

-3476 SGAVGNRLR
+3476 SSAVGSRLVA
-3485 ELAASDVFQEADDET
+3485 LAASDVFQTADDET

-3536 LASGAEMA
+3536 LATGAEMA

-3565 LDTQNAKDVALGMAE
+3565 LDAQSAKDVALGMAE

-3602 VDGADAQRNA
+3602 VDGTSAQRDA

-3661 ENAIDALNGHGGIML
+3661 ENAIDALNGHSGIML

-3717 AEREKAKQED
+3717 AEREKAKRED

>member
-51 AQEQKTPQRER
+51 AQEQKTPQSER
-62 NGFDRTATPASI
+62 SGFDRTATPASI

-115 GSVSTVDSTS
+115 GSISTVDSTS

-177 AEKLHDAQDYY
+177 AEKLYDAQDYY
-188 YTTQREKALD
+188 YTTQRKQALD
-198 ETVAHDQLQGMKRT
+198 ETAAHDQLQGMKRT
-212 LAILESQKKQEQAQ
+212 LAILESQKKQEQVQ

-245 QAESAQSETDRR
+245 RADSAQSETDRR

-298 ASVPGVWTKRQ
+298 ASVPGTWTKRQ

-364 LYSKQTAVASGLQE
+364 LYSRQTAVASGLQE

-468 HNAGAAAIGDMS
+468 HNAGAAAMGDMS
-480 TGDYLKHIAIS
+480 TEDYLKRIAIS
-491 GAQGMAGNLAGGL
+491 GTQGMAGNLAGGL

-510 NVLRDTHKMT
+510 NVLRDTHMMT

-570 GAINSYQTTQQQ
+570 SAISSYQTTQQQ

-654 AMRAYVNGYTAASS
+654 AMRAYVNGYAAASS

-692 PTAPTDPQMQKQVEQ
+692 PTTPTDPQMQKQVEQ

-717 QQAQAGTQNTP
+717 QQAQAGTQNTQPP
-728 QPESGQALQNGNAA
+728 QSGQALQNGNAA

-749 GQAAEQ
+749 VQAAEQ
-755 NQQTQLPSLPATEQD
+755 NQQAQQPSLPTAAQ
-770 AVVQPQQPEQSTQQ
+770 AAAVQPQQLEQSTQQ
-784 EAELPTQQMQT
+784 EAGLPTPQQVQT
-795 EQTTTPL
+795 EQTATPL
-802 QRLEAMGVSGK
+802 ERLEAMGVSGK

-828 EIQDGEVLSKLLSL
+828 QITDGEVLNKLLSF

-852 TDADIEAVVSGNVQP
+852 TDADIEAVVSGNVQA
-867 QNQQPVNSAA
+867 QNQQPGNAA
-877 QQTLNTQPTVQQALD
+877 VQQVPG
-892 SQAPGVQ
+892 SQQPGVQ
-899 NGTTTSEGGMNN
+899 NEATTPEGGMNN
-911 GTEQLQ
+911 GTEQLPA
-917 VGQRPGAEQ
+917 GQQPGAEQ
-926 PGEQLPDGDGGR
+926 QGEQLPDGDGGR
-938 VLGES
+938 ILRES

-958 AFNQVGAAAER
+958 AFNQGRTAVER
-969 KNLGRTLRLEK
+969 ENLGRTLRLEK

-989 NGTEEREIQVMPESS
+989 NGTEEREIQVMPESH
-1004 WDAQMQQ
+1004 WDTQMQQ

-1052 IIQADHLRLNIDQIA
+1052 IVQADHRYLNIDQIA
-1067 DHEAFHDYA
+1067 DHEAFHDIA
-1076 ANNPGLVRQIEQAIV
+1076 ANNPGLVRQIERAIV
-1091 ERYGREEFDAI
+1091 EQYSREEFDAVVE
-1102 MDKYL
+1102 KYL

-1127 AYGIVKEEICA
+1127 VYGIVKEEICA

-1143 INFFGANADKYRSEA
+1143 INFFGAHAEKYRSEA
-1158 QAVLRE
+1158 QAVLQE

-1174 EEAVA
+1174 AA
-1179 RRTGPPERYSYG
+1179 ATQRRTGPPERYSI
-1191 GVNANTADQ
+1191 
-1200 KTLARAQELQMQGED
+1200 GEI
-1215 DERVRKETG
+1215 T
-1224 WHTGMEGKLRFEIDD
+1224 
-1239 SNMKYHRGGDA
+1239 
-1250 AFSRNHPDYA
+1250 
-1260 EYQKLVDKMLTGS
+1260 DKAGNN
-1273 AEAWKP
+1273 
-1279 EDQERLQELDKTWG
+1279 
-1293 REYGRL
+1293 YGRGVHL
-1299 SERVESGNATLEDV
+1299 DSTLLENLSDSERVQMVKE
-1313 IDHEEL
+1313 
-1319 FQAYPQLR
+1319 
-1327 SVRVEFKELP
+1327 RVKELGGQHFTAYD
-1337 GNTQGYFSP
+1337 GNG
-1346 SENKIALD
+1346 N
-1354 SKLRSA
+1354 
-1360 PEVTIIHEI
+1360 EV
-1369 QHAIQKA
+1369 
-1376 EGFASGASPEYW
+1376 
-1388 QQHRDEAKE
+1388 
-1397 ARIAD
+1397 
-1402 IREEIA
+1402 
-1408 RLEEQLPWDLN
+1408 
-1419 RWTAE
+1419 
-1424 DDAIEA
+1424 
-1430 KIGELEDSI
+1430 
-1439 IDIQNGVGLDS
+1439 DIQIAKPGARFVNKSGKSVPVNK
-1450 YDLYRNTAGEIEA
+1450 DLTTKNRKSKVKQEAVVLADELINTAKHKK
-1463 RDAASRRELTPEQRR
+1463 DT
-1478 ATPPARADENTV
+1478 PARYPHGWLDDNGRNDWAEWKTYIQDKENTV
-1490 YADLS
+1490 WEATLHIATSADGEKILYDIDPIKKTGQSGNS
-1495 DSLDYVG
+1495 DTSTVEPIVADEAEPVKREDEEEMPKLMNLQRYSDIAGQQEQTAEMTNAEPTTVGAITSGSQSLG
-1502 KTDDGTEVYETSEAV
+1502 GSAPAISSASEASV
-1517 RKLPYKKRM
+1517 AEKRQSVKIPS
-1526 EAFMDIMRNEYAGR
+1526 AS
-1540 TAKFTARDGEVY
+1540 
-1552 YATFDEN
+1552 DE
-1559 DLRKNVYGDK
+1559 
-1569 KSSPRGWKAK
+1569 SSE
-1579 INTGADG
+1579 NT
-1586 NIFDLVEN
+1586 N
-1594 AEHSGSGKEQGKTS
+1594 
-1608 EAHQGLT
+1608 
-1615 GWEYFVKTVQIDGRV
+1615 
-1630 YDLLANVRKKPDGEF
+1630 
-1645 VYSIQLN
+1645 
-1652 ENEKKAPAPPRQYQ
+1652 KAPAPPRQYQ

-1756 RQSIDPQADQRNKVY
+1756 RQSIDPQADRRNKVY

-1783 IVEREVNYDARRAA
+1783 IVEREVNYEARRAA

-1803 LAKQVAGGIFSRDSV
+1803 LANQVAGGIFSRDSV

-1825 VSTMDE
+1825 VATMDE
-1831 AELAKQLSRDDAVRA
+1831 AELAKQLAKDDAVRA

-1876 TEKIGAQELAQLYV
+1876 TEKIGAQELARLYV
-1890 KLETGER
+1890 KLETGDR
-1897 LTEAELETARES
+1897 LTAAELETARES
-1909 IMEAWIADHEYAL
+1909 IMDAWIADHEYAL
-1922 SRKPEL
+1922 NRRPEL

-1942 ARVEDFIRNAEALYE
+1942 VRVEDFIRNAEALYE

-1988 RGQLHGV
+1988 RGQLRGV

-2025 VENIVKAMNKANARG
+2025 AENIVKAMNQASARG

-2068 ESRLQ
+2068 EGRLQ
-2073 KMPEEEYN
+2073 NMPEEEYN
-2081 RLLQALDKRIEGIV
+2081 QLLQELDKRIEGIV
-2095 ADVQKTSGSY
+2095 ADVQKTAGSY

-2171 PVCIAPDNCPPER
+2171 PVCIAPDDCPPER

-2219 VDEPQAGTGGEIG
+2219 VDEPQAETGSEIE
-2232 QAPESEP
+2232 QAPENKPAEP
-2239 AKQEQKEKKPRK
+2239 EQKEKKPRK

-2386 LADTLPGMFN
+2386 LADTLPGMFH

-2452 LRTFT
+2452 LHTFT

-2535 ELRET
+2535 ELQGT

-2570 DLAEMYKAAR
+2570 DLAEMYKDAQTN
-2580 KSDPN
+2580 DPN
-2585 FLPTKELEMIVDRL
+2585 FLPSKELEKIVHRL
-2599 DNEKIADMDLNA
+2599 DNKKIADMDLNA

-2748 KIPQLVGELEV
+2748 KIPQLVGALEV

-2769 TVWMTPTQKVHLYLE
+2769 TVWMTPTQKVHMYLE
-2784 SKSYENLRH
+2784 SKSTENLRH
-2793 MEGGRI
+2793 MEGGRT
-2799 FPVKEL
+2799 FADKTL
-2805 YSQGKREAAFA
+2805 YSQGKRREAFA
-2816 QGELVRLAPE
+2816 QGKTVRMAPE
-2826 TVKALVK
+2826 NVKAIVGS
-2833 DLTPEEQELAQAL
+2833 LTPEEQELAQAL

-2876 APIYA
+2876 TPIY
-2881 DTNYTKNQL
+2881 TNSNYTKSEL

-2903 KSRQYSKNPSY
+2903 KSRQFSKNPSY

-2932 VGMAIPARNWNTLLG
+2932 VGMAIPARNWQTLLN
-2947 WNEYVDD
+2947 W
-2954 DRESMRS
+2954 RERENSMAD
-2961 EISHT
+2961 IITHD
-2966 WGDASLKY
+2966 WGDESLKY
-2974 IENLIETLQ
+2974 IQDLVQTLQ

-2993 SMGAEKIFSNYIGAV
+2993 SMGTEKIFSNYIGAV
-3008 FGANQSIVFK
+3008 FGANPSIVFK
-3018 QLGSIPLASVWL
+3018 QLGSIPLAGAWL
-3030 GPENA
+3030 DFKNF

-3083 TSFVFG
+3083 TNFIFG

-3111 VRSEFPELETGS
+3111 VRAEFPELETGS

-3138 AEEFNE
+3138 AEVFNE

-3157 RGSLYKSKNSVTR
+3157 QGTLRKSKNPVTR

-3177 DSSQAYNALRQRA
+3177 DSSQTYNALRQRA

-3212 GVAFLSILGG
+3212 GVAFLAAVGG
-3222 TAFACGIDVLM
+3222 YIWAQGIEFLM
-3233 NLWKHK
+3233 NLWKRK

-3250 TAESVAKE
+3250 TAGSVAKE
-3258 LATGMAESMFGLVIG
+3258 MALGLVGDLASIVTY
-3273 GEEIFNIFD
+3273 GEEIADVVGNI
-3282 AVGTKLTGGTWY
+3282 LTGDKWY
-3294 DSMNTLNAPGLEQV
+3294 GIDTPGLEQLSDV
-3308 SEIISTLIDEG
+3308 VETIVEQGQNGLD
-3319 VSFIQLLADGADV
+3319 VLKDAADV
-3332 VKNGGDVWEFLH
+3332 VKNGGSLGEYLH
-3344 RRGAD
+3344 RHS
-3349 IIGDIKEMAA
+3349 GDIVGGIKDLAA
-3359 TVATYLPGIPVNNLE
+3359 AAATYLPGISVNNLE
-3374 AYLLGTVRWVS
+3374 AYLIGTVRWAS

-3398 ANKNRMKGLRGAELE
+3398 ANKNQMKGMRGAELE
-3413 RKIEDTLHN
+3413 RKISDTLHN
-3422 RRVETDEATNETLAS
+3422 RRVETDETTNETLAS

-3448 SDTPGSISVDGEDR
+3448 SDTPGSISVDGEGR

-3476 SGAVGNRLR
+3476 SSAVGSRLQ
-3485 ELAASDVFQEADDET
+3485 ELIASDVFQAADDET

-3536 LASGAEMA
+3536 LATGAEMV

-3565 LDTQNAKDVALGMAE
+3565 LDTQRAKDVALGMAE
-3580 LAPEEGKKTVSDVQ
+3580 LTPDEGKKTVSDVQ

-3602 VDGADAQRNA
+3602 VDGADAQHDA

-3661 ENAIDALNGHGGIML
+3661 ENAIDAMNGHGGIML

-3717 AEREKAKQED
+3717 AEREKTKQED

>member
-51 AQEQKTPQRER
+51 AQEQKAPQSER
-62 NGFDRTATPASI
+62 SGFDRTATPASI

-115 GSVSTVDSTS
+115 GSISTVDSTS

-198 ETVAHDQLQGMKRT
+198 EAVAHDQLQGMKRT

-226 QPGILSMLG
+226 QPSILSMLG
-235 KASDSTLPTF
+235 KANDSTLPTF
-245 QAESAQSETDRR
+245 QAESAQGETDRR

-298 ASVPGVWTKRQ
+298 ASVPGAWTKRQ

-378 GLGVTSAAAAVGKL
+378 GLGVTSAAAAVGKA

-468 HNAGAAAIGDMS
+468 HNAGAAAMGDMS
-480 TGDYLKHIAIS
+480 TEDYLKRIAIS

-555 IATNLVTAFAFSVLN
+555 IATNLVTAFAFSVLSS
-570 GAINSYQTTQQQ
+570 AISSYQTTQQQ

-654 AMRAYVNGYTAASS
+654 AMRAYVNGYAAASS

-692 PTAPTDPQMQKQVEQ
+692 PTTPTDPQMQKQVEQ

-717 QQAQAGTQNTP
+717 QQAQAGTQNTQP
-728 QPESGQALQNGNAA
+728 PESGQALQNGNAA

-749 GQAAEQ
+749 VQAAEQ
-755 NQQTQLPSLPATEQD
+755 NQQAQQPSLPTTAQ
-770 AVVQPQQPEQSTQQ
+770 AAAVQPQRLEQSMQQ
-784 EAELPTQQMQT
+784 EAGLPTPQQVQT
-795 EQTTTPL
+795 EQTATPL
-802 QRLEAMGVSGK
+802 ERLETMGVSGK

-828 EIQDGEVLSKLLSL
+828 QITDGEVLSKLLSF

-852 TDADIEAVVSGNVQP
+852 TDADIEAVVSGNVQA
-867 QNQQPVNSAA
+867 QNQQLGNTAA
-877 QQTLNTQPTVQQALD
+877 QQVPGSQQ
-892 SQAPGVQ
+892 PGVQ
-899 NGTTTSEGGMNN
+899 NEVTTHEGGMNN
-911 GTEQLQ
+911 GTEQLPA
-917 VGQRPGAEQ
+917 GQQ
-926 PGEQLPDGDGGR
+926 PGTEQQSEQLPDGDGGR
-938 VLGES
+938 ILGES

-958 AFNQVGAAAER
+958 TFNQGRTAVER
-969 KNLGRTLRLEK
+969 ENLGRTLRLEK

-989 NGTEEREIQVMPESS
+989 NGTEEREIQVMPESH

-1052 IIQADHLRLNIDQIA
+1052 IIQADHRYLNIDQIA

-1076 ANNPGLVRQIEQAIV
+1076 ANNPGLVRQIERAIV
-1091 ERYGREEFDAI
+1091 EQYSREEFDAI

-1158 QAVLRE
+1158 QAVLQE

-1174 EEAVA
+1174 AA
-1179 RRTGPPERYSYG
+1179 ATQRRTGPPERYSYG

-1239 SNMKYHRGGDA
+1239 SKMKYHRGGDA

-1279 EDQERLQELDKTWG
+1279 EDQGRLQELDKTWG

-1299 SERVESGNATLEDV
+1299 SERVDRGSATLEDV

-1327 SVRVEFKELP
+1327 NVRVEFKELP

-1360 PEVTIIHEI
+1360 PEATIIHEI

-1439 IDIQNGVGLDS
+1439 IDIQNGVGMDS

-1478 ATPPARADENTV
+1478 AAPPARADENTV

-1594 AEHSGSGKEQGKTS
+1594 AEHGGSGKEQGKTS

-1699 SMDEPVEQTQDL
+1699 SLDEPVEQTQDL

-1756 RQSIDPQADQRNKVY
+1756 RQSIDPQADRRNKVY

-1783 IVEREVNYDARRAA
+1783 IVEREVNYEAGRAA

-1803 LAKQVAGGIFSRDSV
+1803 LANQVAGGIFSRYSV
-1818 IGSRVDE
+1818 ISGRVGE
-1825 VSTMDE
+1825 VARMDE
-1831 AELAKQLSRDDAVRA
+1831 AELAKQLARDDAVRA

-1870 QALQDY
+1870 LALQEY

-1897 LTEAELETARES
+1897 LTAAELETARES
-1909 IMEAWIADHEYAL
+1909 IMASWIADHEYAL
-1922 SRKPEL
+1922 SRRPEL
-1928 RETRIARQR
+1928 RETRTARQR

-1988 RGQLHGV
+1988 RGQIRGV

-2009 ASGRRRS
+2009 ASGKRRS

-2025 VENIVKAMNKANARG
+2025 AENIVKAMNRASARG

-2068 ESRLQ
+2068 EGRLQ
-2073 KMPEEEYN
+2073 NMPEEEYN
-2081 RLLQALDKRIEGIV
+2081 RLLQELDKRIGGIV
-2095 ADVQKTSGSY
+2095 ADVQKTAGSY

-2171 PVCIAPDNCPPER
+2171 PVCIAPDDCPPER

-2219 VDEPQAGTGGEIG
+2219 VDEPQAETGGEIE
-2232 QAPESEP
+2232 QASESKPAEP
-2239 AKQEQKEKKPRK
+2239 EQKEKKPRK

-2386 LADTLPGMFN
+2386 LADTLPGMFH

-2535 ELRET
+2535 ELQGT

-2570 DLAEMYKAAR
+2570 DLAEMYKDAQAN
-2580 KSDPN
+2580 DPN
-2585 FLPTKELEMIVDRL
+2585 FLPSKELEKIVHRL
-2599 DNEKIADMDLNA
+2599 DNKKIADMDLNA

-2748 KIPQLVGELEV
+2748 KIPQLVGALEV

-2769 TVWMTPTQKVHLYLE
+2769 TVWMTPTQKVHMYLE
-2784 SKSYENLRH
+2784 SKSTENLRH
-2793 MEGGRI
+2793 MEGGRT
-2799 FPVKEL
+2799 FADKTL
-2805 YSQGKREAAFA
+2805 YSQGKRREAFA
-2816 QGELVRLAPE
+2816 QGKTVRMAPE
-2826 TVKALVK
+2826 TVKAIVGS
-2833 DLTPEEQELAQAL
+2833 LTPEEQELAQAL

-2876 APIYA
+2876 TPIY
-2881 DTNYTKNQL
+2881 TNSNYTKSEL

-2903 KSRQYSKNPSY
+2903 KSRQFSKNPSY

-2932 VGMAIPARNWNTLLG
+2932 VGMAIPARNWQTLLN
-2947 WNEYVDD
+2947 W
-2954 DRESMRS
+2954 RERENSMAD
-2961 EISHT
+2961 IITHD
-2966 WGDASLKY
+2966 WGDESLKY
-2974 IENLIETLQ
+2974 IQDLVQTLQ

-2993 SMGAEKIFSNYIGAV
+2993 SMGAEKVFSNYIGAV
-3008 FGANQSIVFK
+3008 FGANPSIVFK
-3018 QLGSIPLASVWL
+3018 QLGSIPLAGAWL
-3030 GPENA
+3030 DFKNF

-3083 TSFVFG
+3083 TNFIFG

-3111 VRSEFPELETGS
+3111 VRAEFPELETGS

-3138 AEEFNE
+3138 AEVFNE

-3157 RGSLYKSKNSVTR
+3157 QGTLRKSKNPVTR

-3177 DSSQAYNALRQRA
+3177 DSSQTYNALRQRA

-3212 GVAFLSILGG
+3212 GVAFLAAVGG
-3222 TAFACGIDVLM
+3222 YIWAQGIEFLM
-3233 NLWKHK
+3233 NLWKRK

-3250 TAESVAKE
+3250 TAGSVAKE
-3258 LATGMAESMFGLVIG
+3258 MALGLVGDLAGIVTY
-3273 GEEIFNIFD
+3273 GEELADVIGNII
-3282 AVGTKLTGGTWY
+3282 TGDKWY
-3294 DSMNTLNAPGLEQV
+3294 GIDTPGLEQLSDV
-3308 SEIISTLIDEG
+3308 VETIVEQGQNGLD
-3319 VSFIQLLADGADV
+3319 VLKDAADV
-3332 VKNGGDVWEFLH
+3332 VKNGGSLGEYLH
-3344 RRGAD
+3344 RYS
-3349 IIGDIKEMAA
+3349 GDIVGGIKDLAA
-3359 TVATYLPGIPVNNLE
+3359 AAATYLPGISVNNLE
-3374 AYLLGTVRWVS
+3374 AYLLGTVRWAS

-3392 DDALAT
+3392 DDTLAT
-3398 ANKNRMKGLRGAELE
+3398 ANKNQMKGLRGAELE
-3413 RKIEDTLHN
+3413 RKISDTLHN
-3422 RRVETDEATNETLAS
+3422 RRVETDETTNETLAS
-3437 LYEGGFTKAVP
+3437 LYESGFTKAVP

-3476 SGAVGNRLR
+3476 SSAVGSRLVA
-3485 ELAASDVFQEADDET
+3485 LAASDVFQTADDET

-3536 LASGAEMA
+3536 LATGAEMA

-3565 LDTQNAKDVALGMAE
+3565 LDAQSAKDVALGMAE

-3602 VDGADAQRNA
+3602 VDGTSAQRDA

-3661 ENAIDALNGHGGIML
+3661 ENAIDALNGHSGIML

-3717 AEREKAKQED
+3717 AEREKAKRED

>member
-51 AQEQKTPQRER
+51 AQEQKASQSER
-62 NGFDRTATPASI
+62 SGFDRTATPASI

-115 GSVSTVDSTS
+115 GSISTVDSTS

-198 ETVAHDQLQGMKRT
+198 EAVAHDQLQGMKRT
-212 LAILESQKKQEQAQ
+212 IAILESQKKQEQAQ
-226 QPGILSMLG
+226 QPSILSMLG

-245 QAESAQSETDRR
+245 RAGSAQSETDRR
-257 IQELQDEIDRQE
+257 IQALQDEIDRQE

-298 ASVPGVWTKRQ
+298 ASVPGIWTKHQ
-309 KQEAEEIIGTQSGFG
+309 KQEAEEIIGTQNGFG

-364 LYSKQTAVASGLQE
+364 LYSRQTAVASGLQE
-378 GLGVTSAAAAVGKL
+378 GLGVTSAAAAVGKA

-407 QRAQAEHPVLA
+407 QRAQAEHTVLA

-454 VAAGALSFAGADAV
+454 VAAGALSFAGADAA
-468 HNAGAAAIGDMS
+468 HNAGAAAMGDMS
-480 TGDYLKHIAIS
+480 TEDYLKRIAIS

-555 IATNLVTAFAFSVLN
+555 IATNLVTAFAFSVLSS
-570 GAINSYQTTQQQ
+570 AISSYQTTQQQ

-692 PTAPTDPQMQKQVEQ
+692 PTTPTDPQMQKQVEQ
-707 ELQTAIQQGL
+707 EIQTAIQQGL
-717 QQAQAGTQNTP
+717 QQAEAGTQSAQ
-728 QPESGQALQNGNAA
+728 QPESGQALQSGNAA

-749 GQAAEQ
+749 GQSQQVQQPNLPTVAQAA
-755 NQQTQLPSLPATEQD
+755 A
-770 AVVQPQQPEQSTQQ
+770 VQPQQLEQGTQQ
-784 EAELPTQQMQT
+784 EAGLPTPQQVQT
-795 EQTTTPL
+795 EQTATPL
-802 QRLEAMGVSGK
+802 ERLEAMGVSGK

-828 EIQDGEVLSKLLSL
+828 QITDGEVLSKLLSF

-852 TDADIEAVVSGNVQP
+852 TDADIEAVVSGNAQP
-867 QNQQPVNSAA
+867 QNQQPGNAA
-877 QQTLNTQPTVQQALD
+877 VQQVPG
-892 SQAPGVQ
+892 SQQPGVQ
-899 NGTTTSEGGMNN
+899 NEATTHEGGMNN
-911 GTEQLQ
+911 GTEQLPA
-917 VGQRPGAEQ
+917 GQQ
-926 PGEQLPDGDGGR
+926 PGTEQQSEQLPDGDGGR
-938 VLGES
+938 ILGES

-958 AFNQVGAAAER
+958 AFNQGRTAVER
-969 KNLGRTLRLEK
+969 ENLGRTLRLEK

-989 NGTEEREIQVMPESS
+989 NGTEEREIQVMPESH
-1004 WDAQMQQ
+1004 WDSQMQQ

-1052 IIQADHLRLNIDQIA
+1052 IVQADHRYLNIDQIA
-1067 DHEAFHDYA
+1067 DHEAFHDIA

-1091 ERYGREEFDAI
+1091 EQYSREEFDAVVE
-1102 MDKYL
+1102 KYL

-1116 PEHASGQEVAE
+1116 PEYASGQEVDE
-1127 AYGIVKEEICA
+1127 VYGIVKEEICA

-1143 INFFGANADKYRSEA
+1143 INFFGAHAEKYRSEA
-1158 QAVLRE
+1158 QAVLQA

-1174 EEAVA
+1174 AA
-1179 RRTGPPERYSYG
+1179 ATQRRTGPPERYSI
-1191 GVNANTADQ
+1191 
-1200 KTLARAQELQMQGED
+1200 GEI
-1215 DERVRKETG
+1215 T
-1224 WHTGMEGKLRFEIDD
+1224 
-1239 SNMKYHRGGDA
+1239 
-1250 AFSRNHPDYA
+1250 
-1260 EYQKLVDKMLTGS
+1260 DKAGNN
-1273 AEAWKP
+1273 
-1279 EDQERLQELDKTWG
+1279 
-1293 REYGRL
+1293 YGRGVHL
-1299 SERVESGNATLEDV
+1299 DSILLENLSDSERVQMVKE
-1313 IDHEEL
+1313 
-1319 FQAYPQLR
+1319 
-1327 SVRVEFKELP
+1327 RVKELGGQHFTAYD
-1337 GNTQGYFSP
+1337 GNG
-1346 SENKIALD
+1346 N
-1354 SKLRSA
+1354 
-1360 PEVTIIHEI
+1360 EV
-1369 QHAIQKA
+1369 
-1376 EGFASGASPEYW
+1376 
-1388 QQHRDEAKE
+1388 
-1397 ARIAD
+1397 
-1402 IREEIA
+1402 
-1408 RLEEQLPWDLN
+1408 
-1419 RWTAE
+1419 
-1424 DDAIEA
+1424 
-1430 KIGELEDSI
+1430 
-1439 IDIQNGVGLDS
+1439 DIQIAKPGARFVNKSGKSVPVNK
-1450 YDLYRNTAGEIEA
+1450 DLTTKNRKSKVKQEAVVLADELINTAKHKK
-1463 RDAASRRELTPEQRR
+1463 DT
-1478 ATPPARADENTV
+1478 PARYPHGWLDDNGRNDWAEWKTYIQDKENTV
-1490 YADLS
+1490 WEATLHIATSADGEKILYDIDPIKKTGQSGNS
-1495 DSLDYVG
+1495 DTSTVEPIVADEAEPVKREDEEEMPKLMNLQRYSDIAGQQEQTAEMTNAEPTTVGAITSGSQSLG
-1502 KTDDGTEVYETSEAV
+1502 GSAPAISSASEASV
-1517 RKLPYKKRM
+1517 AEKRQSVKIPS
-1526 EAFMDIMRNEYAGR
+1526 AS
-1540 TAKFTARDGEVY
+1540 
-1552 YATFDEN
+1552 DE
-1559 DLRKNVYGDK
+1559 
-1569 KSSPRGWKAK
+1569 SSE
-1579 INTGADG
+1579 NT
-1586 NIFDLVEN
+1586 N
-1594 AEHSGSGKEQGKTS
+1594 
-1608 EAHQGLT
+1608 
-1615 GWEYFVKTVQIDGRV
+1615 
-1630 YDLLANVRKKPDGEF
+1630 
-1645 VYSIQLN
+1645 
-1652 ENEKKAPAPPRQYQ
+1652 KAPAPPRQYQ

-1756 RQSIDPQADQRNKVY
+1756 RQSIDPQEDRRNKVY

-1783 IVEREVNYDARRAA
+1783 IVEREVNYEARRAA

-1803 LAKQVAGGIFSRDSV
+1803 LANQVAGGIFSRDSA

-1825 VSTMDE
+1825 VATMDE
-1831 AELAKQLSRDDAVRA
+1831 AELAKQLAKDDAVRA

-1870 QALQDY
+1870 LALQEY

-1897 LTEAELETARES
+1897 LTETELETARES
-1909 IMEAWIADHEYAL
+1909 IMGAWIADHEYAL
-1922 SRKPEL
+1922 SRRPEL

-1942 ARVEDFIRNAEALYE
+1942 ARIEDFIRNAEALYE

-1988 RGQLHGV
+1988 RGQLRGV

-2009 ASGRRRS
+2009 VSGKRRS

-2025 VENIVKAMNKANARG
+2025 AENIVKAMNQASARG

-2068 ESRLQ
+2068 EGRLQ
-2073 KMPEEEYN
+2073 NMPEEEYN
-2081 RLLQALDKRIEGIV
+2081 QLLQELDKRIGGIV
-2095 ADVQKTSGSY
+2095 ADVQKTAGSY

-2171 PVCIAPDNCPPER
+2171 PVCIAPDDCPPER

-2219 VDEPQAGTGGEIG
+2219 VDEPQAETGGEIE
-2232 QAPESEP
+2232 QAPESKPAEP
-2239 AKQEQKEKKPRK
+2239 EQKEKKPRK

-2386 LADTLPGMFN
+2386 LADTLPGMFH

-2535 ELRET
+2535 ELQGT

-2570 DLAEMYKAAR
+2570 DLAEMYKDAQAN
-2580 KSDPN
+2580 DPN
-2585 FLPTKELEMIVDRL
+2585 FLPSKELEKIVHRL
-2599 DNEKIADMDLNA
+2599 DNKKIADMDLNA

-2667 KKLDS
+2667 EKLDS

-2711 RDYTVSATKQLR
+2711 RDYTVSATKRLR
-2723 EFLTEHEDWAKKA
+2723 EFLTEHEDWVKKA

-2748 KIPQLVGELEV
+2748 KIPQLVGALEV

-2769 TVWMTPTQKVHLYLE
+2769 TVWMTPTQKVHMYLE
-2784 SKSYENLRH
+2784 SKSVENLRH
-2793 MEGGRI
+2793 MEGGRT
-2799 FPVKEL
+2799 FADKTL
-2805 YSQGKREAAFA
+2805 YSQGKRREAFA
-2816 QGELVRLAPE
+2816 QGKTVRMAPE
-2826 TVKALVK
+2826 TVKAIVGS
-2833 DLTPEEQELAQAL
+2833 LTPEEQELAQAL

-2876 APIYA
+2876 TPIY
-2881 DTNYTKNQL
+2881 TNSNYTKSEL

-2903 KSRQYSKNPSY
+2903 KSRQFSKNPSY

-2932 VGMAIPARNWNTLLG
+2932 VGMAIPARNWQTLLN
-2947 WNEYVDD
+2947 W
-2954 DRESMRS
+2954 RERENSMAD
-2961 EISHT
+2961 IITHD
-2966 WGDASLKY
+2966 WGDESLKY
-2974 IENLIETLQ
+2974 IQDLVQTLQ

-2993 SMGAEKIFSNYIGAV
+2993 SMGAEKVFSNYIGAV
-3008 FGANQSIVFK
+3008 FGANPSIVFK
-3018 QLGSIPLASVWL
+3018 QLGSIPLAGAWL
-3030 GPENA
+3030 DFKNF

-3083 TSFVFG
+3083 TNFIFG

-3111 VRSEFPELETGS
+3111 VRAEFPELETGS
-3123 QEQIDSGSSPFYQKV
+3123 QEQIDSGGSPFYQKV
-3138 AEEFNE
+3138 AEVFNE

-3157 RGSLYKSKNSVTR
+3157 QGTLRKSKNPVTR

-3177 DSSQAYNALRQRA
+3177 DSSQTYNALRQRA

-3204 YNKAKRGL
+3204 YNKAKHGL
-3212 GVAFLSILGG
+3212 GVAFLAAVGG
-3222 TAFACGIDVLM
+3222 YIWAQGIEFLM
-3233 NLWKHK
+3233 NLWKRK

-3250 TAESVAKE
+3250 TAGSVAKE
-3258 LATGMAESMFGLVIG
+3258 MALGLVGDLAGIVTY
-3273 GEEIFNIFD
+3273 GEELADVIGNI
-3282 AVGTKLTGGTWY
+3282 LTGDKWY
-3294 DSMNTLNAPGLEQV
+3294 GIDTPGLEQLSDV
-3308 SEIISTLIDEG
+3308 VETIVEQGQNGLD
-3319 VSFIQLLADGADV
+3319 VLKDAADV
-3332 VKNGGDVWEFLH
+3332 VKNGGSLGEYLH
-3344 RRGAD
+3344 RHS
-3349 IIGDIKEMAA
+3349 GDIVGGIKDLAA
-3359 TVATYLPGIPVNNLE
+3359 AAATYLPGISVNNLE
-3374 AYLLGTVRWVS
+3374 AYLIGTVRWAS

-3398 ANKNRMKGLRGAELE
+3398 ANKNQMKGLRGAELE
-3413 RKIEDTLHN
+3413 RKIEDTLRN
-3422 RRVETDEATNETLAS
+3422 RRVETDETTNETLAS

-3476 SGAVGNRLR
+3476 SSAVGSRLQ
-3485 ELAASDVFQEADDET
+3485 ELIASDVFQAADDET

-3536 LASGAEMA
+3536 LATGAEMV

-3565 LDTQNAKDVALGMAE
+3565 LDTQSAKDVALGMAE
-3580 LAPEEGKKTVSDVQ
+3580 LTPDEGKKTVSDVQ

-3602 VDGADAQRNA
+3602 VDGADAQHDA

-3661 ENAIDALNGHGGIML
+3661 ENAIDTMNGHGGIML

-3717 AEREKAKQED
+3717 AEREKTKQED

>member
-51 AQEQKTPQRER
+51 AQEQKAPQSER
-62 NGFDRTATPASI
+62 SGFDRTATPASI

-115 GSVSTVDSTS
+115 GSISTVDSTS

-188 YTTQREKALD
+188 YTTQREQALD
-198 ETVAHDQLQGMKRT
+198 EAVAHDQLQGMKRT

-235 KASDSTLPTF
+235 KASDSTPPTF

-298 ASVPGVWTKRQ
+298 ASVPGTWTKRQ

-378 GLGVTSAAAAVGKL
+378 GLGVTSAAAAVGKA

-407 QRAQAEHPVLA
+407 QRAQEEHPVLA
-418 GGAKIAGSLA
+418 GGAKVAGSLA

-468 HNAGAAAIGDMS
+468 HNAGAAAMGDMS
-480 TGDYLKHIAIS
+480 TEDYLKRIAIS

-555 IATNLVTAFAFSVLN
+555 IATNLVTAFAFSVLSS
-570 GAINSYQTTQQQ
+570 AISSYQTTQQQ

-591 AIEQGY
+591 AIKQGY

-692 PTAPTDPQMQKQVEQ
+692 PTTPTDPQMQKQVEQ

-717 QQAQAGTQNTP
+717 QQAQAGTQNTQP
-728 QPESGQALQNGNAA
+728 PESGQALQNGNAA

-749 GQAAEQ
+749 VQAAEQ
-755 NQQTQLPSLPATEQD
+755 NQQAQQPSLPTAAQ
-770 AVVQPQQPEQSTQQ
+770 AAAVQPQQLEQSTQQ
-784 EAELPTQQMQT
+784 EAGLPTPQQVQT
-795 EQTTTPL
+795 EQTATPL
-802 QRLEAMGVSGK
+802 ERLETMGVSGK

-828 EIQDGEVLSKLLSL
+828 QITDGEVLGKLLSF

-852 TDADIEAVVSGNVQP
+852 TDADIEAVVSGNVQA
-867 QNQQPVNSAA
+867 QNQQPVNTAA
-877 QQTLNTQPTVQQALD
+877 QQVPGSQQ
-892 SQAPGVQ
+892 PGVQ
-899 NGTTTSEGGMNN
+899 NEATTHEGGMNN
-911 GTEQLQ
+911 GTEQLPA
-917 VGQRPGAEQ
+917 GQKPGTEQ
-926 PGEQLPDGDGGR
+926 QSEQLPDGDGGR
-938 VLGES
+938 ILGES

-958 AFNQVGAAAER
+958 AFNQGRTAVER
-969 KNLGRTLRLEK
+969 ENLGRTLRLEK

-989 NGTEEREIQVMPESS
+989 NGTEEREIQVMPESH
-1004 WDAQMQQ
+1004 WDTQMQQ

-1052 IIQADHLRLNIDQIA
+1052 IVQADHRYLNIDQIA

-1076 ANNPGLVRQIEQAIV
+1076 ANNPGLVRQIERAIV
-1091 ERYGREEFDAI
+1091 EQYSREEFDAVVE
-1102 MDKYL
+1102 KYL

-1127 AYGIVKEEICA
+1127 VYGIVKEEICA

-1143 INFFGANADKYRSEA
+1143 INFFGAHAEKYRSEA
-1158 QAVLRE
+1158 QAVLQE

-1174 EEAVA
+1174 AA
-1179 RRTGPPERYSYG
+1179 ATQRRTGPPERYSYG

-1239 SNMKYHRGGDA
+1239 SKMKYHRGGDA
-1250 AFSRNHPDYA
+1250 AFGRNHPDYA

-1279 EDQERLQELDKTWG
+1279 EDQERLQELDK
-1293 REYGRL
+1293 
-1299 SERVESGNATLEDV
+1299 
-1313 IDHEEL
+1313 
-1319 FQAYPQLR
+1319 
-1327 SVRVEFKELP
+1327 
-1337 GNTQGYFSP
+1337 
-1346 SENKIALD
+1346 
-1354 SKLRSA
+1354 
-1360 PEVTIIHEI
+1360 
-1369 QHAIQKA
+1369 
-1376 EGFASGASPEYW
+1376 
-1388 QQHRDEAKE
+1388 
-1397 ARIAD
+1397 RI
-1402 IREEIA
+1402 
-1408 RLEEQLPWDLN
+1408 
-1419 RWTAE
+1419 
-1424 DDAIEA
+1424 
-1430 KIGELEDSI
+1430 G
-1439 IDIQNGVGLDS
+1439 
-1450 YDLYRNTAGEIEA
+1450 
-1463 RDAASRRELTPEQRR
+1463 
-1478 ATPPARADENTV
+1478 
-1490 YADLS
+1490 
-1495 DSLDYVG
+1495 
-1502 KTDDGTEVYETSEAV
+1502 
-1517 RKLPYKKRM
+1517 
-1526 EAFMDIMRNEYAGR
+1526 
-1540 TAKFTARDGEVY
+1540 
-1552 YATFDEN
+1552 
-1559 DLRKNVYGDK
+1559 
-1569 KSSPRGWKAK
+1569 
-1579 INTGADG
+1579 
-1586 NIFDLVEN
+1586 
-1594 AEHSGSGKEQGKTS
+1594 
-1608 EAHQGLT
+1608 
-1615 GWEYFVKTVQIDGRV
+1615 
-1630 YDLLANVRKKPDGEF
+1630 
-1645 VYSIQLN
+1645 
-1652 ENEKKAPAPPRQYQ
+1652 
-1666 NGTAKAENRPVRV
+1666 
-1679 PTDAS
+1679 
-1684 EASVAEKRLPVKARF
+1684 
-1699 SMDEPVEQTQDL
+1699 
-1711 MAIHN
+1711 
-1716 LDGKKMDSMLQL
+1716 
-1728 GAIPSPSVAIVKA
+1728 
-1741 SQGHTQYGDYTLVFP
+1741 
-1756 RQSIDPQADQRNKVY
+1756 
-1771 GADAWT
+1771 
-1777 PTAANA
+1777 
-1783 IVEREVNYDARRAA
+1783 
-1797 EQKIAQ
+1797 
-1803 LAKQVAGGIFSRDSV
+1803 
-1818 IGSRVDE
+1818 
-1825 VSTMDE
+1825 
-1831 AELAKQLSRDDAVRA
+1831 
-1846 AYLAEQGKDIE
+1846 
-1857 PVLKEKVWDSFGN
+1857 
-1870 QALQDY
+1870 
-1876 TEKIGAQELAQLYV
+1876 
-1890 KLETGER
+1890 
-1897 LTEAELETARES
+1897 
-1909 IMEAWIADHEYAL
+1909 
-1922 SRKPEL
+1922 
-1928 RETRIARQR
+1928 
-1937 DKISD
+1937 
-1942 ARVEDFIRNAEALYE
+1942 
-1957 DGGQTRDG
+1957 
-1965 VDRYA
+1965 
-1970 TQDKLREAV
+1970 
-1979 DDADVEAWV
+1979 
-1988 RGQLHGV
+1988 
-1995 LGEPGIYNGKERFT
+1995 
-2009 ASGRRRS
+2009 
-2016 FRETHGAYT
+2016 
-2025 VENIVKAMNKANARG
+2025 
-2040 ESYWGVGAKGI
+2040 
-2051 LSVATP
+2051 
-2057 RYKSVDAIHAD
+2057 
-2068 ESRLQ
+2068 
-2073 KMPEEEYN
+2073 
-2081 RLLQALDKRIEGIV
+2081 GIV
-2095 ADVQKTSGSY
+2095 ADVQKTAESY

-2171 PVCIAPDNCPPER
+2171 PVCIAPDDCPPER

-2219 VDEPQAGTGGEIG
+2219 VDEPQAETGGEIE
-2232 QAPESEP
+2232 QAPESKPAEP
-2239 AKQEQKEKKPRK
+2239 EQKEKKPRK

-2289 QIIDGL
+2289 QIIDTL

-2386 LADTLPGMFN
+2386 LADTLPGMFH

-2535 ELRET
+2535 ELQGT

-2570 DLAEMYKAAR
+2570 DLAEMYKDAQAN
-2580 KSDPN
+2580 DPN
-2585 FLPTKELEMIVDRL
+2585 FLPSKELEKIVHRL
-2599 DNEKIADMDLNA
+2599 DNKKIADMDLNA

-2748 KIPQLVGELEV
+2748 KIPQLVGALEV

-2769 TVWMTPTQKVHLYLE
+2769 TVWMTPTQKVHMYLE
-2784 SKSYENLRH
+2784 SKSTENLRH
-2793 MEGGRI
+2793 MEGGRT
-2799 FPVKEL
+2799 FADKTL
-2805 YSQGKREAAFA
+2805 YSQGKRREAFA
-2816 QGELVRLAPE
+2816 QGKTVRMAPE
-2826 TVKALVK
+2826 TVKAIVGS
-2833 DLTPEEQELAQAL
+2833 LTPEEQELAQAL

-2876 APIYA
+2876 TPIY
-2881 DTNYTKNQL
+2881 TNSNYTKSEL

-2903 KSRQYSKNPSY
+2903 KSRQFSKNPSY

-2932 VGMAIPARNWNTLLG
+2932 VGMAIPARNWQTLLN
-2947 WNEYVDD
+2947 W
-2954 DRESMRS
+2954 RERENSMAD
-2961 EISHT
+2961 IITHD
-2966 WGDASLKY
+2966 WGDESLKY
-2974 IENLIETLQ
+2974 IQDLVQTLQ

-2993 SMGAEKIFSNYIGAV
+2993 SMGAEKVFSNYIGAV
-3008 FGANQSIVFK
+3008 FGANPSIVFK
-3018 QLGSIPLASVWL
+3018 QLGSIPLAGAWL
-3030 GPENA
+3030 DFKNF
-3035 PSPGQVKRIDR
+3035 PSPGQVKRINR

-3083 TSFVFG
+3083 TNFIFG

-3111 VRSEFPELETGS
+3111 VRAEFPELETGS

-3138 AEEFNE
+3138 AEVFNE

-3157 RGSLYKSKNSVTR
+3157 QGTLRKSKNPVTR

-3177 DSSQAYNALRQRA
+3177 DSSQTYNALRQRA

-3212 GVAFLSILGG
+3212 GVAFLAAVGG
-3222 TAFACGIDVLM
+3222 YIWAQGIEFLM
-3233 NLWKHK
+3233 NLWKRK

-3250 TAESVAKE
+3250 TAGSVAKE
-3258 LATGMAESMFGLVIG
+3258 MALGLVGDLAGIVTY
-3273 GEEIFNIFD
+3273 GEELADVIGNII
-3282 AVGTKLTGGTWY
+3282 TGDKWY
-3294 DSMNTLNAPGLEQV
+3294 GIDTPGLEQLSDV
-3308 SEIISTLIDEG
+3308 VETIVEQGQNGLD
-3319 VSFIQLLADGADV
+3319 VLKDAADV
-3332 VKNGGDVWEFLH
+3332 VKNGGSLGEYLH
-3344 RRGAD
+3344 RHS
-3349 IIGDIKEMAA
+3349 GDIVGGIKDLAA
-3359 TVATYLPGIPVNNLE
+3359 AAATYLPGISVNNLE
-3374 AYLLGTVRWVS
+3374 AYLLGTVRWAS

-3398 ANKNRMKGLRGAELE
+3398 ANKNQMKGLRGAELE
-3413 RKIEDTLHN
+3413 RKISDTLHN
-3422 RRVETDEATNETLAS
+3422 RRVETDETTNETLAS
-3437 LYEGGFTKAVP
+3437 LYESGFTKAVP

-3476 SGAVGNRLR
+3476 SGAVGSRLQ
-3485 ELAASDVFQEADDET
+3485 ELIASDVFQAADDET
-3500 REKMLSGL
+3500 QEKMLSGL

-3536 LASGAEMA
+3536 LATGAEMA

-3565 LDTQNAKDVALGMAE
+3565 LDTQSAKDVALGMAE

-3602 VDGADAQRNA
+3602 VDGTSAQRDA

-3661 ENAIDALNGHGGIML
+3661 ENAIDALNGHSGIML

>member
-51 AQEQKTPQRER
+51 AQEQKAPQSER
-62 NGFDRTATPASI
+62 SGFDRTATPASI

-115 GSVSTVDSTS
+115 GSISTVDSTS

-134 LPSVWMKDGKAY
+134 LPSVWTKDGKAY

-198 ETVAHDQLQGMKRT
+198 EAVAHDQLQGMKRT

-226 QPGILSMLG
+226 QPSILSMLG

-269 SESQMQGTKRPE
+269 NESQMQGTKRPE

-298 ASVPGVWTKRQ
+298 ASVPGIWTKRQ

-378 GLGVTSAAAAVGKL
+378 GLGVTSAAAAVGKA

-468 HNAGAAAIGDMS
+468 HNAGAAAMGDMS
-480 TGDYLKHIAIS
+480 TEDYLKRIAIS

-555 IATNLVTAFAFSVLN
+555 IATNLVTAFAFSVLSS
-570 GAINSYQTTQQQ
+570 AISSYQTTQQQ

-654 AMRAYVNGYTAASS
+654 AMRAYVNGYAAASS

-692 PTAPTDPQMQKQVEQ
+692 PTTPTDPQMQKQVEQ

-717 QQAQAGTQNTP
+717 QQAQAGTQNTQP
-728 QPESGQALQNGNAA
+728 PESGQALQNGNAA

-749 GQAAEQ
+749 VQAAEQ
-755 NQQTQLPSLPATEQD
+755 NQQAQQPSLPTAAQ
-770 AVVQPQQPEQSTQQ
+770 AAAVQPQQLEQSTQQ
-784 EAELPTQQMQT
+784 EAGLLTPQQVQT
-795 EQTTTPL
+795 EQTATPL
-802 QRLEAMGVSGK
+802 ERLETMGVSGK

-828 EIQDGEVLSKLLSL
+828 QITDGEVLSKLLSF

-852 TDADIEAVVSGNVQP
+852 TDADIEAVVSGNVQA
-867 QNQQPVNSAA
+867 QNQQPVNTAA
-877 QQTLNTQPTVQQALD
+877 QQVPGSQQ
-892 SQAPGVQ
+892 PGVQ
-899 NGTTTSEGGMNN
+899 NEATTHEGGMNN
-911 GTEQLQ
+911 GTEQLPA
-917 VGQRPGAEQ
+917 GQQ
-926 PGEQLPDGDGGR
+926 PGTEQQSEQLPDGDGGR
-938 VLGES
+938 ILGES

-958 AFNQVGAAAER
+958 TFNQGRTAVER
-969 KNLGRTLRLEK
+969 ENLGRTLRLEK

-989 NGTEEREIQVMPESS
+989 NGTEEREIQVMPESH

-1052 IIQADHLRLNIDQIA
+1052 IIQADHRYLNIDQIA

-1076 ANNPGLVRQIEQAIV
+1076 ANNPGLVRQIERAIV
-1091 ERYGREEFDAI
+1091 EQYSREEFDAI

-1158 QAVLRE
+1158 QAVLQE

-1174 EEAVA
+1174 AA
-1179 RRTGPPERYSYG
+1179 ATQRRTGPPERYSYG

-1239 SNMKYHRGGDA
+1239 SKMKYHRGGDA

-1279 EDQERLQELDKTWG
+1279 EDQGRLQELDKTWG

-1299 SERVESGNATLEDV
+1299 SERVDRGSATLEDV

-1327 SVRVEFKELP
+1327 NVRVEFKELP

-1360 PEVTIIHEI
+1360 PEATIIHEI

-1439 IDIQNGVGLDS
+1439 IDIQNGVGMDS

-1478 ATPPARADENTV
+1478 AAPPARADENTV

-1594 AEHSGSGKEQGKTS
+1594 AEHGGSGKEQGKTS

-1699 SMDEPVEQTQDL
+1699 SLDEPVEQTQDL

-1756 RQSIDPQADQRNKVY
+1756 RQSIDPQADRRNKVY

-1783 IVEREVNYDARRAA
+1783 IVEREVNYEAGRAA

-1803 LAKQVAGGIFSRDSV
+1803 LANQVAGGIFSRYSV
-1818 IGSRVDE
+1818 ISGRVGE
-1825 VSTMDE
+1825 VARMDE
-1831 AELAKQLSRDDAVRA
+1831 AELAKQLARDDAVRA

-1857 PVLKEKVWDSFGN
+1857 PALKEKVWDSFGN
-1870 QALQDY
+1870 LALQEY

-1897 LTEAELETARES
+1897 LTAAELETARES
-1909 IMEAWIADHEYAL
+1909 IMASWIADHEYAL
-1922 SRKPEL
+1922 SRRPEL
-1928 RETRIARQR
+1928 RETRTARQR

-1988 RGQLHGV
+1988 RGQIRGV

-2009 ASGRRRS
+2009 VSGKRRS

-2025 VENIVKAMNKANARG
+2025 AENIVKAMNRASARG

-2068 ESRLQ
+2068 EGRLQ
-2073 KMPEEEYN
+2073 NMPEEEYN
-2081 RLLQALDKRIEGIV
+2081 RLLQELDKRIGGIV
-2095 ADVQKTSGSY
+2095 ADVQKTAGSY

-2171 PVCIAPDNCPPER
+2171 PVCIAPDDCPPER

-2219 VDEPQAGTGGEIG
+2219 VDEPQAETGGEIE
-2232 QAPESEP
+2232 QASESKPAEP
-2239 AKQEQKEKKPRK
+2239 EQKEKKPRK

-2386 LADTLPGMFN
+2386 LADTLPGMFH

-2489 LSRAKERQQRKEMS
+2489 LSRAKDRQQRKEMS

-2535 ELRET
+2535 ELQGT

-2570 DLAEMYKAAR
+2570 DLAEMYKDAQAN
-2580 KSDPN
+2580 DPN
-2585 FLPTKELEMIVDRL
+2585 FLPSKELEKIVHRL
-2599 DNEKIADMDLNA
+2599 DNKKIADMDLNA

-2748 KIPQLVGELEV
+2748 KIPQLVGALEV

-2769 TVWMTPTQKVHLYLE
+2769 TVWMTPTQKVHMYLE
-2784 SKSYENLRH
+2784 SKSTENLRH
-2793 MEGGRI
+2793 MEGGRT
-2799 FPVKEL
+2799 FADKTL
-2805 YSQGKREAAFA
+2805 YSQGKRREAFA
-2816 QGELVRLAPE
+2816 QGKTVRMAPE
-2826 TVKALVK
+2826 TVKAIVGS
-2833 DLTPEEQELAQAL
+2833 LTPEEQELAQAL

-2876 APIYA
+2876 TPIY
-2881 DTNYTKNQL
+2881 TNSNYTKSEL

-2903 KSRQYSKNPSY
+2903 KSRQFSKNPSY

-2932 VGMAIPARNWNTLLG
+2932 VGMAIPARNWQTLLN
-2947 WNEYVDD
+2947 W
-2954 DRESMRS
+2954 RERENSMAD
-2961 EISHT
+2961 IITHD
-2966 WGDASLKY
+2966 WGDESLKY
-2974 IENLIETLQ
+2974 IQDLVQTLQ

-2993 SMGAEKIFSNYIGAV
+2993 SMGAEKVFSNYIGAV
-3008 FGANQSIVFK
+3008 FGANPSIVFK
-3018 QLGSIPLASVWL
+3018 QLGSIPLAGAWL
-3030 GPENA
+3030 DFKNF

-3083 TSFVFG
+3083 TNFIFG

-3111 VRSEFPELETGS
+3111 VRAEFPELETGS

-3138 AEEFNE
+3138 AEVFNE

-3157 RGSLYKSKNSVTR
+3157 QGTLRKSKNPVTR

-3177 DSSQAYNALRQRA
+3177 DSSQTYNALRQRA

-3212 GVAFLSILGG
+3212 GVAFLAAVGG
-3222 TAFACGIDVLM
+3222 YIWAQGIEFLM
-3233 NLWKHK
+3233 NLWKRK

-3250 TAESVAKE
+3250 TAGSVAKE
-3258 LATGMAESMFGLVIG
+3258 MALGLVGDLAGIVTY
-3273 GEEIFNIFD
+3273 GEELADVIGNII
-3282 AVGTKLTGGTWY
+3282 TGDKWY
-3294 DSMNTLNAPGLEQV
+3294 GIDTPGLEQLSDV
-3308 SEIISTLIDEG
+3308 VETIVEQGQNGLD
-3319 VSFIQLLADGADV
+3319 VLKDAVDV
-3332 VKNGGDVWEFLH
+3332 VKNGGSLGEYLH
-3344 RRGAD
+3344 RYS
-3349 IIGDIKEMAA
+3349 GDIVGGIKDLAA
-3359 TVATYLPGIPVNNLE
+3359 AAATYLPGISVNNLE
-3374 AYLLGTVRWVS
+3374 AYLLGTVRWAS

-3398 ANKNRMKGLRGAELE
+3398 ANKNQMKGLRGAELE
-3413 RKIEDTLHN
+3413 RKISDTLHN
-3422 RRVETDEATNETLAS
+3422 RRVETDETTNETLAS
-3437 LYEGGFTKAVP
+3437 LYESGFTKAVP

-3476 SGAVGNRLR
+3476 SSAVGSRLVA
-3485 ELAASDVFQEADDET
+3485 LAASDVFQTADDET

-3536 LASGAEMA
+3536 LATGAEMA

-3565 LDTQNAKDVALGMAE
+3565 LDAQSAKDVALGMAE

-3602 VDGADAQRNA
+3602 VDGTSAQRDA

-3661 ENAIDALNGHGGIML
+3661 ENAIDALNGHSGIML

-3717 AEREKAKQED
+3717 AEREKAKRED

>member
-51 AQEQKTPQRER
+51 AQEQKASQSER
-62 NGFDRTATPASI
+62 SGFDRTATPASI

-97 YGVGNIDLYNRP
+97 YGAGNIDLYNRP

-115 GSVSTVDSTS
+115 GSISTVDSTS

-198 ETVAHDQLQGMKRT
+198 EAVAHDQLQGMKRT

-226 QPGILSMLG
+226 QPSILSMLG
-235 KASDSTLPTF
+235 KASDSTLQTF

-298 ASVPGVWTKRQ
+298 ASVPGTWTKRQ

-347 TEAAKQ
+347 TEAAAQ

-378 GLGVTSAAAAVGKL
+378 GLGVTSAAAAVGKA

-433 GEAAGAGLAA
+433 GEAAGTGLAA

-468 HNAGAAAIGDMS
+468 HNAGAAAMGDMS
-480 TGDYLKHIAIS
+480 TKDYLKHIAIS

-510 NVLRDTHKMT
+510 NVLRDKHKMT

-555 IATNLVTAFAFSVLN
+555 IATNLVTAFAFSVLSS
-570 GAINSYQTTQQQ
+570 AISGYQTTQQQ
-582 KAQMNQAYQ
+582 KAQMNKAYQ

-654 AMRAYVNGYTAASS
+654 AMRAYVNWYTAASS

-692 PTAPTDPQMQKQVEQ
+692 PTTPTDPQMQKQVEQ
-707 ELQTAIQQGL
+707 ELQAAIQQGL
-717 QQAQAGTQNTP
+717 QQAQAGTQNTQP
-728 QPESGQALQNGNAA
+728 PESGQAPQNGNAA

-749 GQAAEQ
+749 VQAAEQ
-755 NQQTQLPSLPATEQD
+755 NQQAQQPSLPTAAQ
-770 AVVQPQQPEQSTQQ
+770 AAAVQPQQLEQSTQQ
-784 EAELPTQQMQT
+784 EAGLPTPQQVQT
-795 EQTTTPL
+795 EQTATPL
-802 QRLEAMGVSGK
+802 ERLETMGVSGK

-828 EIQDGEVLSKLLSL
+828 QITDGEVLSKLLSF

-852 TDADIEAVVSGNVQP
+852 TDADIEAVVSGNVQA
-867 QNQQPVNSAA
+867 QNQQPVNTAA
-877 QQTLNTQPTVQQALD
+877 QQVPGSQQ
-892 SQAPGVQ
+892 PGVQ
-899 NGTTTSEGGMNN
+899 NEATTHEGGMNN
-911 GTEQLQ
+911 GTEQLPA
-917 VGQRPGAEQ
+917 GQQ
-926 PGEQLPDGDGGR
+926 PGTEQQSEQLPDGDGGR
-938 VLGES
+938 ILGES

-958 AFNQVGAAAER
+958 AFNQGRTAVER
-969 KNLGRTLRLEK
+969 ENLGRTLRLEK

-989 NGTEEREIQVMPESS
+989 NGTEEREIQVMPESH

-1052 IIQADHLRLNIDQIA
+1052 IVQADHRYLNIDQIA

-1076 ANNPGLVRQIEQAIV
+1076 ANNPGLVRQIERAIV
-1091 ERYGREEFDAI
+1091 EQYSREEFDAVVE
-1102 MDKYL
+1102 KYL

-1143 INFFGANADKYRSEA
+1143 INFFGAHAEKYRSEA
-1158 QAVLRE
+1158 QAVLQE
-1164 RKITTPGSET
+1164 RKVTTPGSET
-1174 EEAVA
+1174 EAA
-1179 RRTGPPERYSYG
+1179 TQRRTGPPERYSYG

-1239 SNMKYHRGGDA
+1239 SKMKYHRGGDA

-1299 SERVESGNATLEDV
+1299 SERVESGDATLEDV

-1327 SVRVEFKELP
+1327 NVRVEFKELP

-1360 PEVTIIHEI
+1360 PEATIIHEI

-1439 IDIQNGVGLDS
+1439 IDIQNGVGMDS

-1463 RDAASRRELTPEQRR
+1463 RDAASRRGLTLEQRR

-1666 NGTAKAENRPVRV
+1666 NGAAKAENRPVRV

-1756 RQSIDPQADQRNKVY
+1756 SQSI
-1771 GADAWT
+1771 
-1777 PTAANA
+1777 
-1783 IVEREVNYDARRAA
+1783 
-1797 EQKIAQ
+1797 
-1803 LAKQVAGGIFSRDSV
+1803 
-1818 IGSRVDE
+1818 
-1825 VSTMDE
+1825 
-1831 AELAKQLSRDDAVRA
+1831 
-1846 AYLAEQGKDIE
+1846 
-1857 PVLKEKVWDSFGN
+1857 
-1870 QALQDY
+1870 
-1876 TEKIGAQELAQLYV
+1876 
-1890 KLETGER
+1890 
-1897 LTEAELETARES
+1897 
-1909 IMEAWIADHEYAL
+1909 
-1922 SRKPEL
+1922 
-1928 RETRIARQR
+1928 
-1937 DKISD
+1937 
-1942 ARVEDFIRNAEALYE
+1942 
-1957 DGGQTRDG
+1957 
-1965 VDRYA
+1965 
-1970 TQDKLREAV
+1970 
-1979 DDADVEAWV
+1979 
-1988 RGQLHGV
+1988 
-1995 LGEPGIYNGKERFT
+1995 
-2009 ASGRRRS
+2009 
-2016 FRETHGAYT
+2016 
-2025 VENIVKAMNKANARG
+2025 
-2040 ESYWGVGAKGI
+2040 
-2051 LSVATP
+2051 
-2057 RYKSVDAIHAD
+2057 
-2068 ESRLQ
+2068 
-2073 KMPEEEYN
+2073 
-2081 RLLQALDKRIEGIV
+2081 
-2095 ADVQKTSGSY
+2095 
-2105 DMDEIAGLL
+2105 
-2114 MENAGQDAMRIQQ
+2114 
-2127 AFSRQGYDID
+2127 
-2137 GGLATEIAGM
+2137 
-2147 YRQAAEMPTGY
+2147 
-2158 FEAKPQRVVTFDE
+2158 
-2171 PVCIAPDNCPPER
+2171 
-2184 LEKMKAAGLNVI
+2184 
-2196 EYEAGNDE
+2196 
-2204 QRMEIARSLKGMRFS
+2204 
-2219 VDEPQAGTGGEIG
+2219 EPQAETGGEIE
-2232 QAPESEP
+2232 QAPESKPAEP
-2239 AKQEQKEKKPRK
+2239 EQKEKKPRK
-2251 KNETKP
+2251 KNEMKP

-2289 QIIDGL
+2289 QIIDTL

-2306 QEDRDA
+2306 QEDRDT

-2386 LADTLPGMFN
+2386 LADTLPGMFH

-2535 ELRET
+2535 ELQGT

-2570 DLAEMYKAAR
+2570 DLAEMYKDAQAN
-2580 KSDPN
+2580 DPN
-2585 FLPTKELEMIVDRL
+2585 FLPSKELEKIVHRL
-2599 DNEKIADMDLNA
+2599 DNKKIADMDLNA

-2748 KIPQLVGELEV
+2748 KIPQLIGALEV

-2769 TVWMTPTQKVHLYLE
+2769 TVWMTPTQKVHMYLE
-2784 SKSYENLRH
+2784 SKNTENLRH
-2793 MEGGRI
+2793 MEGGRT
-2799 FPVKEL
+2799 FADKTL
-2805 YSQGKREAAFA
+2805 YSQGKRREAFA
-2816 QGELVRLAPE
+2816 QGKTVRMAPE
-2826 TVKALVK
+2826 TVKAIVGS
-2833 DLTPEEQELAQAL
+2833 LTPEEQELAQAL

-2876 APIYA
+2876 TPIY
-2881 DTNYTKNQL
+2881 TNSNYTKSEL

-2903 KSRQYSKNPSY
+2903 KSRQFSKNPSY

-2932 VGMAIPARNWNTLLG
+2932 VGMAIPARNWQTLLN
-2947 WNEYVDD
+2947 W
-2954 DRESMRS
+2954 RERENSMAD
-2961 EISHT
+2961 IITHD
-2966 WGDASLKY
+2966 WGDESLKY
-2974 IENLIETLQ
+2974 IQDLVQTLQ
-2983 GGAASTRDSV
+2983 GGTASTRDSV
-2993 SMGAEKIFSNYIGAV
+2993 SMGAEKVFSNYIGAV
-3008 FGANQSIVFK
+3008 FGANPSIVFK
-3018 QLGSIPLASVWL
+3018 QLGSIPLAGAWL
-3030 GPENA
+3030 DFKNF

-3083 TSFVFG
+3083 TNFIFG

-3111 VRSEFPELETGS
+3111 VRAEFPELETGN

-3138 AEEFNE
+3138 AEVFNE

-3157 RGSLYKSKNSVTR
+3157 QGTLRKSKNPVTR

-3177 DSSQAYNALRQRA
+3177 DSSQTYNALRQRA

-3212 GVAFLSILGG
+3212 GVAFLAAVGG
-3222 TAFACGIDVLM
+3222 YIWAQGIEFLM
-3233 NLWKHK
+3233 NLWKRK

-3250 TAESVAKE
+3250 TAGSVAKE
-3258 LATGMAESMFGLVIG
+3258 MALGLVGDLAGIVTY
-3273 GEEIFNIFD
+3273 GEELADVIGNII
-3282 AVGTKLTGGTWY
+3282 TGDKWY
-3294 DSMNTLNAPGLEQV
+3294 GIDTPGLEQLSDV
-3308 SEIISTLIDEG
+3308 VETIVEQGQNGLD
-3319 VSFIQLLADGADV
+3319 VLKDAADV
-3332 VKNGGDVWEFLH
+3332 VKNGGSLGEYLH
-3344 RRGAD
+3344 RHS
-3349 IIGDIKEMAA
+3349 GDIVGGIKDLAA
-3359 TVATYLPGIPVNNLE
+3359 AAATYLPGISVNNLE
-3374 AYLLGTVRWVS
+3374 AYLLGTVRWAS

-3398 ANKNRMKGLRGAELE
+3398 ANKNQMKGLRGAELE
-3413 RKIEDTLHN
+3413 RKISDTMHN
-3422 RRVETDEATNETLAS
+3422 RRVETDETTNETLAS
-3437 LYEGGFTKAVP
+3437 LYESGFTKAVP

-3476 SGAVGNRLR
+3476 SGAVGSRLQ
-3485 ELAASDVFQEADDET
+3485 ELIASDVFRAADDET
-3500 REKMLSGL
+3500 QEKMLSGL

-3536 LASGAEMA
+3536 LATGAEMA

-3565 LDTQNAKDVALGMAE
+3565 LDAQSAKDVALGMAE
-3580 LAPEEGKKTVSDVQ
+3580 LTPDEGKKTVSDVQ

-3602 VDGADAQRNA
+3602 VDGTSAQRDA

-3661 ENAIDALNGHGGIML
+3661 ENAIDALNGHSGIML

>member
-12 KADKQQSNWEQTTGQ
+12 KANKQQSNWEQTAGQ

-51 AQEQKTPQRER
+51 AQEQKAPQRER
-62 NGFDRTATPASI
+62 SGFDRTATPASI

-115 GSVSTVDSTS
+115 GSISTVDSTS

-188 YTTQREKALD
+188 YTTQREQALD
-198 ETVAHDQLQGMKRT
+198 ETAAHDQLQGMKRT

-245 QAESAQSETDRR
+245 RADSAQSETDRR
-257 IQELQDEIDRQE
+257 IQALQDEIDRQE

-298 ASVPGVWTKRQ
+298 ASVPGTWTKRQ

-364 LYSKQTAVASGLQE
+364 LYSRQTAVASGLQE
-378 GLGVTSAAAAVGKL
+378 GLGVTSAAAAVGKA

-468 HNAGAAAIGDMS
+468 HNAGAAAMGDMS
-480 TGDYLKHIAIS
+480 TEDYLKRIAIS

-510 NVLRDTHKMT
+510 NVLRDTHMMT

-555 IATNLVTAFAFSVLN
+555 IATNLVTAFAFSVLSS
-570 GAINSYQTTQQQ
+570 AISSYQTTQQQ

-654 AMRAYVNGYTAASS
+654 AMRAYVNGYAAASS

-692 PTAPTDPQMQKQVEQ
+692 PTTPTDPQMQKQVEQ

-717 QQAQAGTQNTP
+717 QQGQAGTQNTQP
-728 QPESGQALQNGNAA
+728 PESGQALQNGNAA

-749 GQAAEQ
+749 VQAAEQ
-755 NQQTQLPSLPATEQD
+755 NQQAQQPSLPTAAQ
-770 AVVQPQQPEQSTQQ
+770 AAAVQPQQLEQSTQQ
-784 EAELPTQQMQT
+784 EAGLLTPQQVQT
-795 EQTTTPL
+795 EQTATPL
-802 QRLEAMGVSGK
+802 ERLETMGVSGK

-828 EIQDGEVLSKLLSL
+828 QITDGEVLSKLLSF

-852 TDADIEAVVSGNVQP
+852 TDADIEAVVSGNVQA
-867 QNQQPVNSAA
+867 QNQQPVNTAA
-877 QQTLNTQPTVQQALD
+877 QQVPGSQQ
-892 SQAPGVQ
+892 PGVQ
-899 NGTTTSEGGMNN
+899 NEATTHEGGMNN
-911 GTEQLQ
+911 GTEQLPA
-917 VGQRPGAEQ
+917 GQQ
-926 PGEQLPDGDGGR
+926 PGTEQQSEQLPDGDGGR
-938 VLGES
+938 ILGES

-958 AFNQVGAAAER
+958 TFNQGRTAVER
-969 KNLGRTLRLEK
+969 ENLGRTLRLEK

-989 NGTEEREIQVMPESS
+989 NGTEEREIQVMPESH

-1052 IIQADHLRLNIDQIA
+1052 IIQADHRYLNIDQIA

-1076 ANNPGLVRQIEQAIV
+1076 ANNPGLVRQIERAIV
-1091 ERYGREEFDAI
+1091 EQYSREEFDAI

-1143 INFFGANADKYRSEA
+1143 INFFGAHAEKYRSEA
-1158 QAVLRE
+1158 QAVLQE
-1164 RKITTPGSET
+1164 RKVTTPGSET
-1174 EEAVA
+1174 AA
-1179 RRTGPPERYSYG
+1179 ATQRRTGPPERYSYG

-1200 KTLARAQELQMQGED
+1200 KTLAHAQELQMQGED

-1239 SNMKYHRGGDA
+1239 SKMKYHRGGDA
-1250 AFSRNHPDYA
+1250 AFSRSHPDYA

-1327 SVRVEFKELP
+1327 NVRVEFKELP

-1360 PEVTIIHEI
+1360 PEATIIHEI

-1439 IDIQNGVGLDS
+1439 IDIQNGVGMDS

-1478 ATPPARADENTV
+1478 AAPPARADENTV

-1594 AEHSGSGKEQGKTS
+1594 AEHGGSGKEQGKTS

-1684 EASVAEKRLPVKARF
+1684 EASVAEKRLPVKAWF
-1699 SMDEPVEQTQDL
+1699 SLDEPVEQTQDL

-1756 RQSIDPQADQRNKVY
+1756 RQSIDPQADRRNKVY

-1783 IVEREVNYDARRAA
+1783 IVEREVNYEAGRAA

-1803 LAKQVAGGIFSRDSV
+1803 LANQVAGGIFSRYSV
-1818 IGSRVDE
+1818 ISGRVGE
-1825 VSTMDE
+1825 VARMDE
-1831 AELAKQLSRDDAVRA
+1831 AELAKQLARDDAVRA

-1870 QALQDY
+1870 LALQEY

-1897 LTEAELETARES
+1897 LTAAELETARES
-1909 IMEAWIADHEYAL
+1909 IMASWIADHEYAL
-1922 SRKPEL
+1922 SRRPEL
-1928 RETRIARQR
+1928 RETRTARQR

-1988 RGQLHGV
+1988 RGQIRGV

-2009 ASGRRRS
+2009 ASGKRRS

-2025 VENIVKAMNKANARG
+2025 AENIVKAMNRASARG

-2068 ESRLQ
+2068 EGRLQ
-2073 KMPEEEYN
+2073 NMPEEEYN
-2081 RLLQALDKRIEGIV
+2081 RLLQELDKRIGGIV
-2095 ADVQKTSGSY
+2095 ADVQKTAGSY

-2171 PVCIAPDNCPPER
+2171 PVCIAPDDCPPER

-2219 VDEPQAGTGGEIG
+2219 VDEPQAETGGEIE
-2232 QAPESEP
+2232 QASESKPAEP
-2239 AKQEQKEKKPRK
+2239 EQKEKKPRK

-2386 LADTLPGMFN
+2386 LADTLPGMFH

-2535 ELRET
+2535 ELQGT

-2570 DLAEMYKAAR
+2570 DLAEMYKDAQEN
-2580 KSDPN
+2580 DPN
-2585 FLPTKELEMIVDRL
+2585 FLPSKELEKIVHRL
-2599 DNEKIADMDLNA
+2599 DNRKIADMDLNA

-2748 KIPQLVGELEV
+2748 KIPQLVGALEV

-2769 TVWMTPTQKVHLYLE
+2769 TVWMTPTQKVHMYLE
-2784 SKSYENLRH
+2784 SKSTENLRH
-2793 MEGGRI
+2793 MEGGRT
-2799 FPVKEL
+2799 FADKTL
-2805 YSQGKREAAFA
+2805 YSQGKRRKAFA
-2816 QGELVRLAPE
+2816 QGKTVRMAPE
-2826 TVKALVK
+2826 TVKAIVGS
-2833 DLTPEEQELAQAL
+2833 LTPEEQELAQAL

-2876 APIYA
+2876 TPIY
-2881 DTNYTKNQL
+2881 TNSNYTKSEL

-2903 KSRQYSKNPSY
+2903 KSRQFSKNPSY

-2932 VGMAIPARNWNTLLG
+2932 VGMAIPARNWQTLLN
-2947 WNEYVDD
+2947 WSE
-2954 DRESMRS
+2954 RENSMAD
-2961 EISHT
+2961 IITHA
-2966 WGDASLKY
+2966 WGDESLEY
-2974 IENLIETLQ
+2974 IQDLVQTLQ

-2993 SMGAEKIFSNYIGAV
+2993 SMGAEKVFSNYIGAV
-3008 FGANQSIVFK
+3008 FGANPSIVFK
-3018 QLGSIPLASVWL
+3018 QLGSIPLAGAWL
-3030 GPENA
+3030 DFKNF

-3083 TSFVFG
+3083 TNFIFG
-3089 GGAITAMDGWA
+3089 GGAFTAMDGWA

-3111 VRSEFPELETGS
+3111 VRAEFPELETGS

-3138 AEEFNE
+3138 AEVFNE

-3157 RGSLYKSKNSVTR
+3157 QGTLRKSKNPVTR

-3177 DSSQAYNALRQRA
+3177 DSSQTYNALRQRA

-3196 KRIGDTEN
+3196 KRIGGTEN

-3212 GVAFLSILGG
+3212 GVAFLAAVGG
-3222 TAFACGIDVLM
+3222 YIWAQGIEFLM
-3233 NLWKHK
+3233 NLWKRK

-3250 TAESVAKE
+3250 TAGSVAKE
-3258 LATGMAESMFGLVIG
+3258 MALGLVGDLAGIVTY
-3273 GEEIFNIFD
+3273 GEELADVIGNII
-3282 AVGTKLTGGTWY
+3282 TGDKWY
-3294 DSMNTLNAPGLEQV
+3294 GIDTPGLEQLSDV
-3308 SEIISTLIDEG
+3308 VETIVEQGQNGLD
-3319 VSFIQLLADGADV
+3319 VLRDAADV
-3332 VKNGGDVWEFLH
+3332 VKNGGSLGEYLH
-3344 RRGAD
+3344 RHS
-3349 IIGDIKEMAA
+3349 GDIVGGIKDLAAAAA
-3359 TVATYLPGIPVNNLE
+3359 TCLPGIPVNNLE
-3374 AYLLGTVRWVS
+3374 AYLLGTVRWAS

-3398 ANKNRMKGLRGAELE
+3398 ANKNQMKGLRGAELE
-3413 RKIEDTLHN
+3413 RKISDTLHN
-3422 RRVETDEATNETLAS
+3422 RRVETDETTNETLAS
-3437 LYEGGFTKAVP
+3437 LYESGFTKAVP

-3476 SGAVGNRLR
+3476 SGAVGSRLQ
-3485 ELAASDVFQEADDET
+3485 ELIASDVFQAADDET

-3536 LASGAEMA
+3536 LATGAEMA

-3565 LDTQNAKDVALGMAE
+3565 LDAQSAKDVALGMAE

-3602 VDGADAQRNA
+3602 VDGTSAQRDA

-3661 ENAIDALNGHGGIML
+3661 ENAIDALNGHSGIML

>member
-51 AQEQKTPQRER
+51 AQEQKAPQSER
-62 NGFDRTATPASI
+62 SGFDRTATPASI

-115 GSVSTVDSTS
+115 GSISTVDSTS

-226 QPGILSMLG
+226 QPSILSMLG
-235 KASDSTLPTF
+235 KANDSTLPTF

-298 ASVPGVWTKRQ
+298 ASVPGAWTKRQ

-378 GLGVTSAAAAVGKL
+378 GLGVTSAAAAVGKA

-468 HNAGAAAIGDMS
+468 HNAGAAAMGDMS
-480 TGDYLKHIAIS
+480 TEDYLKRIAIS

-555 IATNLVTAFAFSVLN
+555 IATNLVTAFAFSVLSS
-570 GAINSYQTTQQQ
+570 AISSYQTTQQQ

-654 AMRAYVNGYTAASS
+654 AMRAYVNGYAAASS

-692 PTAPTDPQMQKQVEQ
+692 PTTPTDPQMQKQVEQ

-717 QQAQAGTQNTP
+717 QQAQAGTQNTQP
-728 QPESGQALQNGNAA
+728 PESGQALQNGNAA

-749 GQAAEQ
+749 VQAAEQ
-755 NQQTQLPSLPATEQD
+755 NQQAQQPSLPTAAQ
-770 AVVQPQQPEQSTQQ
+770 AAAVQPQQLEQSTQQ
-784 EAELPTQQMQT
+784 EAGLLTPQQVQT
-795 EQTTTPL
+795 EQTATPL
-802 QRLEAMGVSGK
+802 ERLETMGVSGK

-828 EIQDGEVLSKLLSL
+828 QITDGEVLSKLLSF
-842 PEVQNVMRQM
+842 PEVQNVIRQM
-852 TDADIEAVVSGNVQP
+852 TDADIEAVVSGNVQT
-867 QNQQPVNSAA
+867 QNQQLGNTAA
-877 QQTLNTQPTVQQALD
+877 QQVPGSQQ
-892 SQAPGVQ
+892 PGVQ
-899 NGTTTSEGGMNN
+899 NEVTTHEGGMNN
-911 GTEQLQ
+911 GTEQLPA
-917 VGQRPGAEQ
+917 GQQ
-926 PGEQLPDGDGGR
+926 PGTEQQSEQLPDGDGGR
-938 VLGES
+938 ILGES

-958 AFNQVGAAAER
+958 AFNQGRTAVER
-969 KNLGRTLRLEK
+969 ENLGRTLRLEK

-989 NGTEEREIQVMPESS
+989 NGTEEREIQVMPESH

-1052 IIQADHLRLNIDQIA
+1052 IVQADHRYLNIDQIA

-1076 ANNPGLVRQIEQAIV
+1076 ANNPGLVRQIERAIV
-1091 ERYGREEFDAI
+1091 EQYSREEFDAVVE
-1102 MDKYL
+1102 KYL

-1143 INFFGANADKYRSEA
+1143 INFFGAHAEKYRSEA
-1158 QAVLRE
+1158 QAVLQE
-1164 RKITTPGSET
+1164 RKVTTPGSET
-1174 EEAVA
+1174 AA
-1179 RRTGPPERYSYG
+1179 ATQRRTGPPERYSYG

-1215 DERVRKETG
+1215 DERVRKKTG

-1239 SNMKYHRGGDA
+1239 SKMKYHRGGDA

-1299 SERVESGNATLEDV
+1299 SERVDRGSATLEDV

-1327 SVRVEFKELP
+1327 NVRVEFKELP

-1360 PEVTIIHEI
+1360 PEATIIHEI

-1439 IDIQNGVGLDS
+1439 IDSQNGVGLDR

-1463 RDAASRRELTPEQRR
+1463 RDAASRWGLTPEQRR

-1502 KTDDGTEVYETSEAV
+1502 KTDNGTEVYETSEAV

-1756 RQSIDPQADQRNKVY
+1756 RQSIDPKADRRNKVY

-1783 IVEREVNYDARRAA
+1783 IVEREVNYEASSAA

-1803 LAKQVAGGIFSRDSV
+1803 LANQVAGGIFSRGSV
-1818 IGSRVDE
+1818 ISGHVGE

-1831 AELAKQLSRDDAVRA
+1831 AELAKRISRDDTVRA

-1870 QALQDY
+1870 LALQDY

-1897 LTEAELETARES
+1897 LTAAELETARES
-1909 IMEAWIADHEYAL
+1909 IMDAWIADHEYAL
-1922 SRKPEL
+1922 NRRPEL
-1928 RETRIARQR
+1928 RETRVARQR

-1988 RGQLHGV
+1988 RGQIRGV
-1995 LGEPGIYNGKERFT
+1995 LGEPGIYNGKDRFT
-2009 ASGRRRS
+2009 ASGKRRS

-2025 VENIVKAMNKANARG
+2025 AENIVKAMNQASARG

-2068 ESRLQ
+2068 EDRLQ
-2073 KMPEEEYN
+2073 NMPEEEYN
-2081 RLLQALDKRIEGIV
+2081 QLLQELDKRIEGIV
-2095 ADVQKTSGSY
+2095 ADVQKTAGSY

-2171 PVCIAPDNCPPER
+2171 PVCIAPDDCPPER

-2219 VDEPQAGTGGEIG
+2219 VDEPQAKTGSEIE
-2232 QAPESEP
+2232 QAPESKPAEP
-2239 AKQEQKEKKPRK
+2239 EQKEKKPRK

-2386 LADTLPGMFN
+2386 LADTLPGMFH

-2417 SQNMSLA
+2417 NQNMSLA

-2535 ELRET
+2535 ELQGT

-2570 DLAEMYKAAR
+2570 DLAEMYKDAQAN
-2580 KSDPN
+2580 DPN
-2585 FLPTKELEMIVDRL
+2585 FLPSKELEKIVHRL
-2599 DNEKIADMDLNA
+2599 DNKKIADMDLNA

-2652 DFGAQTKAGEAARQG
+2652 DSGAQTKAGEAARQG

-2748 KIPQLVGELEV
+2748 KIPQLVGALEV

-2769 TVWMTPTQKVHLYLE
+2769 TVWMTPTQKVHMYLE
-2784 SKSYENLRH
+2784 SKSTENLRH
-2793 MEGGRI
+2793 MEGGRT
-2799 FPVKEL
+2799 FADKTL
-2805 YSQGKREAAFA
+2805 YSQGKRREAFA
-2816 QGELVRLAPE
+2816 QGKTVRMAPE
-2826 TVKALVK
+2826 TVKAIVGS
-2833 DLTPEEQELAQAL
+2833 LTPEEQELAQAL

-2876 APIYA
+2876 TPIY
-2881 DTNYTKNQL
+2881 TNSNYTKSEL

-2903 KSRQYSKNPSY
+2903 KSRQFSKNPSY

-2932 VGMAIPARNWNTLLG
+2932 VGMAIPARNWQTLLN
-2947 WNEYVDD
+2947 W
-2954 DRESMRS
+2954 RERENSMAD
-2961 EISHT
+2961 IITHD
-2966 WGDASLKY
+2966 WGDESLKY
-2974 IENLIETLQ
+2974 IQDLVQTLQ

-2993 SMGAEKIFSNYIGAV
+2993 SMGAEKVFSNYIGAV
-3008 FGANQSIVFK
+3008 FGANPSIVFK
-3018 QLGSIPLASVWL
+3018 QLGSIPLAGAWL
-3030 GPENA
+3030 DFKNF

-3083 TSFVFG
+3083 TNFIFG

-3111 VRSEFPELETGS
+3111 VRAEFPELETGS

-3138 AEEFNE
+3138 AEVFNE

-3157 RGSLYKSKNSVTR
+3157 QGTLRKSKNPVTR

-3177 DSSQAYNALRQRA
+3177 DSSQTYNALRQRA

-3212 GVAFLSILGG
+3212 GVAFLAAVGG
-3222 TAFACGIDVLM
+3222 YIWAQGIEFLM
-3233 NLWKHK
+3233 NLWKRK

-3250 TAESVAKE
+3250 TAGSVAKE
-3258 LATGMAESMFGLVIG
+3258 MALGLAGDLAGIVTYGEELADVIG
-3273 GEEIFNIFD
+3273 NII
-3282 AVGTKLTGGTWY
+3282 TGDKWY
-3294 DSMNTLNAPGLEQV
+3294 GIDTPGLEQLSDV
-3308 SEIISTLIDEG
+3308 VETIVEQGQNGLD
-3319 VSFIQLLADGADV
+3319 VLKDAADV
-3332 VKNGGDVWEFLH
+3332 VKNGGSLGEYLH
-3344 RRGAD
+3344 RHS
-3349 IIGDIKEMAA
+3349 GDIVGGIKDLAA
-3359 TVATYLPGIPVNNLE
+3359 AAATYLPGISVNNLE
-3374 AYLLGTVRWVS
+3374 AYLLGTVRWAS

-3398 ANKNRMKGLRGAELE
+3398 ANKNQMKGLRGAELE
-3413 RKIEDTLHN
+3413 RKISDTLHN
-3422 RRVETDEATNETLAS
+3422 RRVETDETTNETLAS
-3437 LYEGGFTKAVP
+3437 LYESGFTKAVP

-3476 SGAVGNRLR
+3476 SGAVGSRLQ
-3485 ELAASDVFQEADDET
+3485 ELIASDVFQAADDET
-3500 REKMLSGL
+3500 QEKMLSGL

-3536 LASGAEMA
+3536 LATGAEMA

-3565 LDTQNAKDVALGMAE
+3565 LYTQSAKDVALGMAE

-3602 VDGADAQRNA
+3602 VDGADAQHDA

-3661 ENAIDALNGHGGIML
+3661 ENAIDALNGHSGIML

>member
-51 AQEQKTPQRER
+51 AQEQKAPQSER
-62 NGFDRTATPASI
+62 SGFDRTATPASI

-115 GSVSTVDSTS
+115 GSISTVDSTS

-164 LGVFDTVDAANSY
+164 LGVFDTVDAVNSY

-198 ETVAHDQLQGMKRT
+198 EAVAHDQLQGMKRT

-226 QPGILSMLG
+226 QPSILSMLG

-298 ASVPGVWTKRQ
+298 ASVPGIWTKRQ

-378 GLGVTSAAAAVGKL
+378 GLGVTSAAAAVGKA

-443 AGMNTGSLGFK
+443 AGMNIGSLGFK

-468 HNAGAAAIGDMS
+468 HNAGAAAMGDMS
-480 TGDYLKHIAIS
+480 TEDYLKRIAIS

-555 IATNLVTAFAFSVLN
+555 IATNLVTAFAFSVLSS
-570 GAINSYQTTQQQ
+570 AISSYQTTQQQ

-654 AMRAYVNGYTAASS
+654 AMRAYVNGYAAASS

-692 PTAPTDPQMQKQVEQ
+692 PTTPTDPQMQKQVEQ

-717 QQAQAGTQNTP
+717 QQAQAGTQNTQP
-728 QPESGQALQNGNAA
+728 PESGQALQNGNAA

-749 GQAAEQ
+749 VQAAEQ
-755 NQQTQLPSLPATEQD
+755 NQQAQQPSLPTAAQ
-770 AVVQPQQPEQSTQQ
+770 AAAVQPQQLEQSTQQ
-784 EAELPTQQMQT
+784 EAGLLTPQQVQT
-795 EQTTTPL
+795 EQTATPL
-802 QRLEAMGVSGK
+802 ERLETMGVSGK

-828 EIQDGEVLSKLLSL
+828 QITDGEVLSKLLSF

-852 TDADIEAVVSGNVQP
+852 TDADIEAVVSGNVQA
-867 QNQQPVNSAA
+867 QNQQPVNTAA
-877 QQTLNTQPTVQQALD
+877 QQVPGSQQ
-892 SQAPGVQ
+892 PGVQ
-899 NGTTTSEGGMNN
+899 NEATTHEGGMNN
-911 GTEQLQ
+911 GTEQLPA
-917 VGQRPGAEQ
+917 GQQ
-926 PGEQLPDGDGGR
+926 PGTEQQSEQLPDGDGGR
-938 VLGES
+938 ILGES

-958 AFNQVGAAAER
+958 TFNQGRTAVER
-969 KNLGRTLRLEK
+969 ENLGRTLRLEK

-989 NGTEEREIQVMPESS
+989 NGTEEREIQVMPESH

-1052 IIQADHLRLNIDQIA
+1052 IIQADHRYLNIDQIA

-1076 ANNPGLVRQIEQAIV
+1076 ANNPGLVRQIERAIV
-1091 ERYGREEFDAI
+1091 EQYSREEFDAI

-1158 QAVLRE
+1158 QAVLQE

-1174 EEAVA
+1174 AA
-1179 RRTGPPERYSYG
+1179 ATQRRTGPPERYSYG

-1239 SNMKYHRGGDA
+1239 SKMKYHRGGDA

-1279 EDQERLQELDKTWG
+1279 EDQGRLQELDKTWG

-1299 SERVESGNATLEDV
+1299 SERVDRGSATLEDV

-1327 SVRVEFKELP
+1327 NVRVEFKELP

-1360 PEVTIIHEI
+1360 PEATIIHEI

-1439 IDIQNGVGLDS
+1439 IDIQNGVGMDS
-1450 YDLYRNTAGEIEA
+1450 YDLYHNTAGEIEA

-1478 ATPPARADENTV
+1478 AAPPARADENTV

-1594 AEHSGSGKEQGKTS
+1594 AEHGGSGKEQGKTS

-1699 SMDEPVEQTQDL
+1699 SLDEPVEQTQDL

-1756 RQSIDPQADQRNKVY
+1756 RQSIDPQADRRNKVY

-1783 IVEREVNYDARRAA
+1783 IVEREVNYEAGRAA

-1803 LAKQVAGGIFSRDSV
+1803 LANQVAGGIFSRYSV
-1818 IGSRVDE
+1818 ISGRVGE
-1825 VSTMDE
+1825 VARMDE
-1831 AELAKQLSRDDAVRA
+1831 AELAKQLARDDAVRA

-1870 QALQDY
+1870 LALQEY

-1897 LTEAELETARES
+1897 LTAAELETARES
-1909 IMEAWIADHEYAL
+1909 IMASWIADHEYAL
-1922 SRKPEL
+1922 SRRPEL
-1928 RETRIARQR
+1928 RETRTARQR

-1988 RGQLHGV
+1988 RGQIRGV

-2009 ASGRRRS
+2009 ASGKRRS

-2025 VENIVKAMNKANARG
+2025 AENIVKAMNRASARG

-2068 ESRLQ
+2068 EGRLQ
-2073 KMPEEEYN
+2073 NMPEEEYN
-2081 RLLQALDKRIEGIV
+2081 RLLQELDKRIGGIV
-2095 ADVQKTSGSY
+2095 ADVQKTAGSY

-2171 PVCIAPDNCPPER
+2171 PVCIAPDDCPPER

-2219 VDEPQAGTGGEIG
+2219 VDEPQAETGGEIE
-2232 QAPESEP
+2232 QASESKPAEP
-2239 AKQEQKEKKPRK
+2239 EQKEKKPRK

-2386 LADTLPGMFN
+2386 LADTLPGMFH

-2467 DRTGVKIAQ
+2467 DRTSVKIAQ

-2535 ELRET
+2535 ELQGT

-2570 DLAEMYKAAR
+2570 DLAEMYKDAQAN
-2580 KSDPN
+2580 DPN
-2585 FLPTKELEMIVDRL
+2585 FLPSKELEKIVHRL
-2599 DNEKIADMDLNA
+2599 DNKKIADMDLNA

-2748 KIPQLVGELEV
+2748 KIPQLVGALEV

-2769 TVWMTPTQKVHLYLE
+2769 TVWMTPTQKVHMYLE
-2784 SKSYENLRH
+2784 SKSTENLRH
-2793 MEGGRI
+2793 MEGGRT
-2799 FPVKEL
+2799 FADKTL
-2805 YSQGKREAAFA
+2805 YSQGKRREAFA
-2816 QGELVRLAPE
+2816 QGKTVRMAPE
-2826 TVKALVK
+2826 TVKAIVGS
-2833 DLTPEEQELAQAL
+2833 LTPEEQELAQAL

-2876 APIYA
+2876 TPIY
-2881 DTNYTKNQL
+2881 TNSNYTKSEL

-2903 KSRQYSKNPSY
+2903 KSRQFSKNPSY

-2932 VGMAIPARNWNTLLG
+2932 VGMAIPARNWQTLLN
-2947 WNEYVDD
+2947 W
-2954 DRESMRS
+2954 RERENSMAD
-2961 EISHT
+2961 IITHD
-2966 WGDASLKY
+2966 WGDESLKY
-2974 IENLIETLQ
+2974 IQDLVQTLQ

-2993 SMGAEKIFSNYIGAV
+2993 SMGAEKVFSNYIGAV
-3008 FGANQSIVFK
+3008 FGANPSIVFK
-3018 QLGSIPLASVWL
+3018 QLGSIPLAGAWL
-3030 GPENA
+3030 DFKNF

-3083 TSFVFG
+3083 TNFIFG

-3111 VRSEFPELETGS
+3111 VRAEFPELETGS

-3138 AEEFNE
+3138 AEVFNE

-3157 RGSLYKSKNSVTR
+3157 QGTLRKSKNPVTR

-3177 DSSQAYNALRQRA
+3177 DSSQTYNALRQRA

-3212 GVAFLSILGG
+3212 GVAFLAAVGG
-3222 TAFACGIDVLM
+3222 YIWAQGIEFLM
-3233 NLWKHK
+3233 NLWKRK

-3250 TAESVAKE
+3250 TAGSVAKE
-3258 LATGMAESMFGLVIG
+3258 MALGLVGDLAGIVTY
-3273 GEEIFNIFD
+3273 GEELADVIGNII
-3282 AVGTKLTGGTWY
+3282 TGDKWY
-3294 DSMNTLNAPGLEQV
+3294 GIDTPGLEQLSDV
-3308 SEIISTLIDEG
+3308 VETIVEQGQNGLD
-3319 VSFIQLLADGADV
+3319 VLKDAADV
-3332 VKNGGDVWEFLH
+3332 VKNGGSLGEYLH
-3344 RRGAD
+3344 RYS
-3349 IIGDIKEMAA
+3349 GDIVGGIKDLAA
-3359 TVATYLPGIPVNNLE
+3359 AAATYLPGISVNNLE
-3374 AYLLGTVRWVS
+3374 AYLLGTVRWAS

-3398 ANKNRMKGLRGAELE
+3398 ANKNQMKGLRGAELE
-3413 RKIEDTLHN
+3413 RKISDTLHN
-3422 RRVETDEATNETLAS
+3422 RRVETDETTNETLAS
-3437 LYEGGFTKAVP
+3437 LYESGFTKAVP

-3476 SGAVGNRLR
+3476 SSAVGSRLVA
-3485 ELAASDVFQEADDET
+3485 LAASDVFQTADDET

-3536 LASGAEMA
+3536 LATGAEMA

-3565 LDTQNAKDVALGMAE
+3565 LDAQSAKDVALGMAE

-3602 VDGADAQRNA
+3602 VDGTSAQRDA

-3661 ENAIDALNGHGGIML
+3661 ENAIDALNGHSGIML

-3717 AEREKAKQED
+3717 AEREKAKRED

>member
-51 AQEQKTPQRER
+51 AQEQKAPQSER
-62 NGFDRTATPASI
+62 SGFDRTATPASI

-115 GSVSTVDSTS
+115 GSISTVDSTS

-198 ETVAHDQLQGMKRT
+198 EAVAHDQLQGMKRT

-226 QPGILSMLG
+226 QPSILSMLG

-298 ASVPGVWTKRQ
+298 ASVPGIWTKRQ

-378 GLGVTSAAAAVGKL
+378 GLGVTSAAAAVGKA

-443 AGMNTGSLGFK
+443 AGMNIGSLGFK

-468 HNAGAAAIGDMS
+468 HNAGAAAMGDMS
-480 TGDYLKHIAIS
+480 TEDYLKRIAIS

-555 IATNLVTAFAFSVLN
+555 IATNLVTAFAFSVLSS
-570 GAINSYQTTQQQ
+570 AISSYQTTQQQ

-591 AIEQGY
+591 AIESGY

-654 AMRAYVNGYTAASS
+654 AMRAYVNGYAAASS

-692 PTAPTDPQMQKQVEQ
+692 PTTPTDPQMQKQVEQ

-717 QQAQAGTQNTP
+717 QQAQAGTQNTQP
-728 QPESGQALQNGNAA
+728 PESGQALQNGNAA

-749 GQAAEQ
+749 VQAAEQ
-755 NQQTQLPSLPATEQD
+755 NQQAQQPSLPTAAQ
-770 AVVQPQQPEQSTQQ
+770 AAAVQPQQLEQSTQQ
-784 EAELPTQQMQT
+784 EAGLLTPQQVQT
-795 EQTTTPL
+795 EQTATPL
-802 QRLEAMGVSGK
+802 ERLETMGVSGK

-828 EIQDGEVLSKLLSL
+828 QITDGEVLSKLLSF

-852 TDADIEAVVSGNVQP
+852 TDADIEAVVSGNVQA
-867 QNQQPVNSAA
+867 QNQQPVNTAA
-877 QQTLNTQPTVQQALD
+877 QQVPGSQQ
-892 SQAPGVQ
+892 PGVQ
-899 NGTTTSEGGMNN
+899 NEATTHEGGMNN
-911 GTEQLQ
+911 GTEQLPA
-917 VGQRPGAEQ
+917 GQQ
-926 PGEQLPDGDGGR
+926 PGTEQQSEQLPDGDGGR
-938 VLGES
+938 ILGES

-958 AFNQVGAAAER
+958 TFNQGRTAVER
-969 KNLGRTLRLEK
+969 ENLGRTLRLEK

-989 NGTEEREIQVMPESS
+989 NGTEEREIQVMPESH

-1052 IIQADHLRLNIDQIA
+1052 IIQADHRYLNIDQIA

-1076 ANNPGLVRQIEQAIV
+1076 ANNPGLVRQIERAIV
-1091 ERYGREEFDAI
+1091 EQYSREEFDAI

-1158 QAVLRE
+1158 QAVLQE

-1174 EEAVA
+1174 AA
-1179 RRTGPPERYSYG
+1179 ATQRRTGPPERYSYG

-1239 SNMKYHRGGDA
+1239 SKMKYHRGGDA

-1279 EDQERLQELDKTWG
+1279 EDQGRLQELDKTWG

-1299 SERVESGNATLEDV
+1299 SERVDRGSATLEDV

-1327 SVRVEFKELP
+1327 NVRVEFKELP

-1360 PEVTIIHEI
+1360 PEATIIHEI

-1439 IDIQNGVGLDS
+1439 IDIQNGVGMDS

-1478 ATPPARADENTV
+1478 AAPPARADENTV

-1594 AEHSGSGKEQGKTS
+1594 AEHGGSGKEQGKTS

-1699 SMDEPVEQTQDL
+1699 SLDEPVEQTQDL

-1756 RQSIDPQADQRNKVY
+1756 RQSIDPQADRRNKVY

-1783 IVEREVNYDARRAA
+1783 IVEREVNYEAGRAA

-1803 LAKQVAGGIFSRDSV
+1803 LANQVAGGIFSRYSV
-1818 IGSRVDE
+1818 ISGRVGE
-1825 VSTMDE
+1825 VARMDE
-1831 AELAKQLSRDDAVRA
+1831 AELAKQLARDDAVRA

-1870 QALQDY
+1870 LALQEY

-1897 LTEAELETARES
+1897 LTAAELETARES
-1909 IMEAWIADHEYAL
+1909 IMASWIADHEYAL
-1922 SRKPEL
+1922 SRRPEL
-1928 RETRIARQR
+1928 RETRTARQR

-1988 RGQLHGV
+1988 RGQIRGV

-2009 ASGRRRS
+2009 ASGKRRS

-2025 VENIVKAMNKANARG
+2025 AENIVKAMNRASARG

-2068 ESRLQ
+2068 EGRLQ
-2073 KMPEEEYN
+2073 NMPEEEYN
-2081 RLLQALDKRIEGIV
+2081 RLLQELDKRIGGIV
-2095 ADVQKTSGSY
+2095 ADVQKTAGSY

-2171 PVCIAPDNCPPER
+2171 PVCIAPDDCPPER

-2219 VDEPQAGTGGEIG
+2219 VDEPQAETGGEIE
-2232 QAPESEP
+2232 QASESKPAEP
-2239 AKQEQKEKKPRK
+2239 EQKEKKPRK

-2386 LADTLPGMFN
+2386 LADTLPGMFH

-2535 ELRET
+2535 ELQGT

-2570 DLAEMYKAAR
+2570 DLAEMYKDAQAN
-2580 KSDPN
+2580 DPN
-2585 FLPTKELEMIVDRL
+2585 FLPSKELEKIVHRL
-2599 DNEKIADMDLNA
+2599 DNKKIADMDLNA

-2748 KIPQLVGELEV
+2748 KIPQLVGALEV

-2769 TVWMTPTQKVHLYLE
+2769 TVWMTPTQKVHMYLE
-2784 SKSYENLRH
+2784 SKSTENLRH
-2793 MEGGRI
+2793 MEGGRT
-2799 FPVKEL
+2799 FADKTL
-2805 YSQGKREAAFA
+2805 YSQGKRREAFA
-2816 QGELVRLAPE
+2816 QGKTVRMAPE
-2826 TVKALVK
+2826 TVKAIVGS
-2833 DLTPEEQELAQAL
+2833 LTPEEQELAQAL

-2876 APIYA
+2876 TPIY
-2881 DTNYTKNQL
+2881 TNSNYTKSEL

-2903 KSRQYSKNPSY
+2903 KSRQFSKNPSY

-2932 VGMAIPARNWNTLLG
+2932 VGMAIPARNWQTLLN
-2947 WNEYVDD
+2947 W
-2954 DRESMRS
+2954 RERENSMAD
-2961 EISHT
+2961 IITHD
-2966 WGDASLKY
+2966 WGDESLKY
-2974 IENLIETLQ
+2974 IQDLVQTLQ

-2993 SMGAEKIFSNYIGAV
+2993 SMGAEKVFSNYIGAV
-3008 FGANQSIVFK
+3008 FGANPSIVFK
-3018 QLGSIPLASVWL
+3018 QLGSIPLAGAWL
-3030 GPENA
+3030 DFKNF

-3083 TSFVFG
+3083 TNFIFG

-3111 VRSEFPELETGS
+3111 VRAEFPELETGS

-3138 AEEFNE
+3138 AEVFNE

-3157 RGSLYKSKNSVTR
+3157 QGTLRKSKNPVTR

-3177 DSSQAYNALRQRA
+3177 DSSQTYNALRQRA

-3196 KRIGDTEN
+3196 KRTGDTEN

-3212 GVAFLSILGG
+3212 GVAFLAAVGG
-3222 TAFACGIDVLM
+3222 YIWAQGIEFLM
-3233 NLWKHK
+3233 NLWKRK

-3250 TAESVAKE
+3250 TAGSVAKE
-3258 LATGMAESMFGLVIG
+3258 MALGLVGDLAGIVTY
-3273 GEEIFNIFD
+3273 GEELADVIGNII
-3282 AVGTKLTGGTWY
+3282 TGDKWY
-3294 DSMNTLNAPGLEQV
+3294 GIDTPGLEQLSDV
-3308 SEIISTLIDEG
+3308 VETIVEQGQNGLD
-3319 VSFIQLLADGADV
+3319 VLKDAADV
-3332 VKNGGDVWEFLH
+3332 VKNGGSLGEYLH
-3344 RRGAD
+3344 RYS
-3349 IIGDIKEMAA
+3349 GDIVGGIKDLAA
-3359 TVATYLPGIPVNNLE
+3359 AAATYLPGISVNNLE
-3374 AYLLGTVRWVS
+3374 AYLLGTVRWAS

-3398 ANKNRMKGLRGAELE
+3398 ANKNQMKGLRGAELE
-3413 RKIEDTLHN
+3413 RKISDTLHN
-3422 RRVETDEATNETLAS
+3422 RRVETDETTNETLAS
-3437 LYEGGFTKAVP
+3437 LYESGFTKAVP

-3476 SGAVGNRLR
+3476 SSAVGSRLVA
-3485 ELAASDVFQEADDET
+3485 LAASDVFQTADDET

-3536 LASGAEMA
+3536 LATGAEMA

-3565 LDTQNAKDVALGMAE
+3565 LDAQSAKDVALGMAE

-3602 VDGADAQRNA
+3602 VDGTSAQRDA

-3661 ENAIDALNGHGGIML
+3661 ENAIDALNGHSGIML

-3717 AEREKAKQED
+3717 AEREKAKRED

>member
-42 QSAAQQRRQ
+42 QSTAQQRRQ
-51 AQEQKTPQRER
+51 AQEQKAPQSER
-62 NGFDRTATPASI
+62 SGFDRTATPASI

-115 GSVSTVDSTS
+115 GSISTVDSTS

-198 ETVAHDQLQGMKRT
+198 EAVAHDQLQGMKRT

-226 QPGILSMLG
+226 QPSILSMLG

-287 VGRYKDRLIAL
+287 VVRYKDRLIAL
-298 ASVPGVWTKRQ
+298 ASVPGIWTKRQ

-378 GLGVTSAAAAVGKL
+378 GLGVTSAAAAVGKA

-468 HNAGAAAIGDMS
+468 HNAGAAAMGDMS
-480 TGDYLKHIAIS
+480 TEDYLKRIAIS

-555 IATNLVTAFAFSVLN
+555 IATNLVTAFAFSVLSS
-570 GAINSYQTTQQQ
+570 AISSYQTTQQQ

-654 AMRAYVNGYTAASS
+654 AMRAYVNGYAAASS

-692 PTAPTDPQMQKQVEQ
+692 PTTPTDPQMQKQVEQ

-717 QQAQAGTQNTP
+717 QQAQAGTQNTQP
-728 QPESGQALQNGNAA
+728 PESGQALQNGNAA

-749 GQAAEQ
+749 VQAAEQ
-755 NQQTQLPSLPATEQD
+755 NQQAQQPSLPTAAQ
-770 AVVQPQQPEQSTQQ
+770 AAAVQPQQLEQSTQQ
-784 EAELPTQQMQT
+784 EAGLLTPQQVQT
-795 EQTTTPL
+795 EQTATPL
-802 QRLEAMGVSGK
+802 ERLETMGVSGK

-828 EIQDGEVLSKLLSL
+828 QITDGEVLSKLLSF

-852 TDADIEAVVSGNVQP
+852 TDADIEAVVSGNVQA
-867 QNQQPVNSAA
+867 QNQQPVNTAA
-877 QQTLNTQPTVQQALD
+877 QQVPGSQQ
-892 SQAPGVQ
+892 PGVQ
-899 NGTTTSEGGMNN
+899 NEATTHEGGMNN
-911 GTEQLQ
+911 GTEQLPA
-917 VGQRPGAEQ
+917 GQQ
-926 PGEQLPDGDGGR
+926 PGTEQQSEQLPDGDGGR
-938 VLGES
+938 ILGES

-958 AFNQVGAAAER
+958 TFNQGRTAVER
-969 KNLGRTLRLEK
+969 ENLGRTLRLEK

-989 NGTEEREIQVMPESS
+989 NGTEEREIQVMPESH

-1052 IIQADHLRLNIDQIA
+1052 IIQADHRYLNIDQIA

-1076 ANNPGLVRQIEQAIV
+1076 ANNPGLVRQIERAIV
-1091 ERYGREEFDAI
+1091 EQYSREEFDAI

-1158 QAVLRE
+1158 QAVLQE

-1174 EEAVA
+1174 AA
-1179 RRTGPPERYSYG
+1179 ATQRRTGPPERYSYG

-1239 SNMKYHRGGDA
+1239 SKMKYHRGGDA

-1279 EDQERLQELDKTWG
+1279 EDQGRLQELDKTWG

-1299 SERVESGNATLEDV
+1299 SERVDRGSATLEDV

-1327 SVRVEFKELP
+1327 NVRVEFKELP

-1360 PEVTIIHEI
+1360 PEATIIHEI

-1439 IDIQNGVGLDS
+1439 IDIQNGVGMDS

-1478 ATPPARADENTV
+1478 AAPPARADENTV

-1594 AEHSGSGKEQGKTS
+1594 AEHGGSGKEQGKTS

-1699 SMDEPVEQTQDL
+1699 SLDEPVEQTQDL

-1756 RQSIDPQADQRNKVY
+1756 RQSIDPQADRRNKVY

-1783 IVEREVNYDARRAA
+1783 IVEREVNYEAGRAA

-1803 LAKQVAGGIFSRDSV
+1803 LANQVAGGIFSRYSV
-1818 IGSRVDE
+1818 ISGHVGE
-1825 VSTMDE
+1825 VARMDE
-1831 AELAKQLSRDDAVRA
+1831 AELAKQLARDDAVRA

-1870 QALQDY
+1870 LALQEY

-1897 LTEAELETARES
+1897 LTAAELETARES
-1909 IMEAWIADHEYAL
+1909 IMASWIADHEYAL
-1922 SRKPEL
+1922 SRRPEL
-1928 RETRIARQR
+1928 RETRTARQR

-1988 RGQLHGV
+1988 RGQIRGV

-2009 ASGRRRS
+2009 ASGKRRS

-2025 VENIVKAMNKANARG
+2025 AENIVKAMNRASARG

-2068 ESRLQ
+2068 EGRLQ
-2073 KMPEEEYN
+2073 NMPEEEYN
-2081 RLLQALDKRIEGIV
+2081 RLLQELDKRIGGIV
-2095 ADVQKTSGSY
+2095 ADVQKTAGSY

-2171 PVCIAPDNCPPER
+2171 PVCIAPDDCPPER

-2219 VDEPQAGTGGEIG
+2219 VDEPQAETGGEIE
-2232 QAPESEP
+2232 QASESKPAEP
-2239 AKQEQKEKKPRK
+2239 EQKEKKPRK

-2386 LADTLPGMFN
+2386 LADTLPGMFH

-2535 ELRET
+2535 ELQGT

-2570 DLAEMYKAAR
+2570 DLAEMYKDAQAN
-2580 KSDPN
+2580 DPN
-2585 FLPTKELEMIVDRL
+2585 FLPSKELEKIVHRL
-2599 DNEKIADMDLNA
+2599 DNKKIADMDLNA

-2748 KIPQLVGELEV
+2748 KIPQLVGALEV

-2769 TVWMTPTQKVHLYLE
+2769 TVWMTPTQKVHMYLE
-2784 SKSYENLRH
+2784 SKSTENLRH
-2793 MEGGRI
+2793 MEGGRT
-2799 FPVKEL
+2799 FADKTL
-2805 YSQGKREAAFA
+2805 YSQGKRREAFA
-2816 QGELVRLAPE
+2816 QGKTVRMAPE
-2826 TVKALVK
+2826 TVKAIVGS
-2833 DLTPEEQELAQAL
+2833 LTPEEQELAQAL

-2876 APIYA
+2876 TPIY
-2881 DTNYTKNQL
+2881 TNSNYTKSEL

-2903 KSRQYSKNPSY
+2903 KSRQFSKNPSY

-2932 VGMAIPARNWNTLLG
+2932 VGMAIPARNWQTLLN
-2947 WNEYVDD
+2947 W
-2954 DRESMRS
+2954 RERENSMAD
-2961 EISHT
+2961 IITHD
-2966 WGDASLKY
+2966 WGDESLKY
-2974 IENLIETLQ
+2974 IQDLVQTLQ

-2993 SMGAEKIFSNYIGAV
+2993 SMGAEKVFSNYIGAV
-3008 FGANQSIVFK
+3008 FGANPSIVFK
-3018 QLGSIPLASVWL
+3018 QLGSIPLAGAWL
-3030 GPENA
+3030 DFKNF

-3083 TSFVFG
+3083 TNFIFG

-3111 VRSEFPELETGS
+3111 VRAEFPELETGS

-3138 AEEFNE
+3138 AEVFNE

-3157 RGSLYKSKNSVTR
+3157 QGTLRKSKNPVTR

-3177 DSSQAYNALRQRA
+3177 DSSQTYNALRQRA

-3212 GVAFLSILGG
+3212 GVAFLAAVGG
-3222 TAFACGIDVLM
+3222 YIWAQGIEFLM
-3233 NLWKHK
+3233 NLWKRK

-3250 TAESVAKE
+3250 TAGSVAKE
-3258 LATGMAESMFGLVIG
+3258 MALGLVGDLAGIVTY
-3273 GEEIFNIFD
+3273 GEELADVIGNII
-3282 AVGTKLTGGTWY
+3282 TGDKWY
-3294 DSMNTLNAPGLEQV
+3294 GIDTPGLEQLSDV
-3308 SEIISTLIDEG
+3308 VETIVEQGQNGLD
-3319 VSFIQLLADGADV
+3319 VLKDAADV
-3332 VKNGGDVWEFLH
+3332 VKNGGSLGEYLH
-3344 RRGAD
+3344 RHS
-3349 IIGDIKEMAA
+3349 GDIVGGIKDLAA
-3359 TVATYLPGIPVNNLE
+3359 AAATYLPGISVNNLE
-3374 AYLLGTVRWVS
+3374 AYLLGTVRWAS
-3385 PELAAAY
+3385 PKLAAAY

-3398 ANKNRMKGLRGAELE
+3398 ANKNQMKGLRGAELE
-3413 RKIEDTLHN
+3413 RKISDTLHN
-3422 RRVETDEATNETLAS
+3422 RRVETDETTNETLAS
-3437 LYEGGFTKAVP
+3437 LYESGFTKAVP

-3476 SGAVGNRLR
+3476 SGAVGSRLQ
-3485 ELAASDVFQEADDET
+3485 ELIASDVFQAADDET
-3500 REKMLSGL
+3500 QEKMLSGL

-3536 LASGAEMA
+3536 LATGAEMA

-3565 LDTQNAKDVALGMAE
+3565 LYTQSAKDVALGMAE

-3602 VDGADAQRNA
+3602 VDGADAQHDA

-3661 ENAIDALNGHGGIML
+3661 ENAIDALNGHSGIML

>member
-12 KADKQQSNWEQTTGQ
+12 KANKQQSNWEQTAGQ

-51 AQEQKTPQRER
+51 AQEQKAPQRER
-62 NGFDRTATPASI
+62 SGFDRTATPASI

-115 GSVSTVDSTS
+115 GSISTVDSTS

-188 YTTQREKALD
+188 YTTQREQALD
-198 ETVAHDQLQGMKRT
+198 ETAAHDQLQGMKRT

-245 QAESAQSETDRR
+245 RADSAQSETDRR
-257 IQELQDEIDRQE
+257 IQALQDEIDRQE

-298 ASVPGVWTKRQ
+298 ASVPGTWTKRQ

-364 LYSKQTAVASGLQE
+364 LYSRQTAVASGLQE
-378 GLGVTSAAAAVGKL
+378 GLGVTSAAAAVGKA

-468 HNAGAAAIGDMS
+468 HNAGAAAMGDMS
-480 TGDYLKHIAIS
+480 TEDYLKRIAIS

-510 NVLRDTHKMT
+510 NVLRDTHMMT

-555 IATNLVTAFAFSVLN
+555 IATNLVTAFAFSVLSS
-570 GAINSYQTTQQQ
+570 AISSYQTTQQQ

-654 AMRAYVNGYTAASS
+654 AMRAYVNGYAAASS

-692 PTAPTDPQMQKQVEQ
+692 PTTPTDPQMQKQVEQ

-717 QQAQAGTQNTP
+717 QQGQAGTQNTQP
-728 QPESGQALQNGNAA
+728 PESGQALQNGNAA

-749 GQAAEQ
+749 VQAAEQ
-755 NQQTQLPSLPATEQD
+755 NQQAQQPSLPTAAQ
-770 AVVQPQQPEQSTQQ
+770 AAAVQPQQLEQSTQQ
-784 EAELPTQQMQT
+784 EAGLLTPQQVQT
-795 EQTTTPL
+795 EQTATPL
-802 QRLEAMGVSGK
+802 ERLETMGVSGK

-828 EIQDGEVLSKLLSL
+828 QITDGEVLSKLLSF

-852 TDADIEAVVSGNVQP
+852 TDADIEAVVSGNVQA
-867 QNQQPVNSAA
+867 QNQQPVNTAA
-877 QQTLNTQPTVQQALD
+877 QQVPGSQQ
-892 SQAPGVQ
+892 PGVQ
-899 NGTTTSEGGMNN
+899 NEATTHEGGMNN
-911 GTEQLQ
+911 GTEQLPA
-917 VGQRPGAEQ
+917 GQQ
-926 PGEQLPDGDGGR
+926 PGTEQQSEQLPDGDGGR
-938 VLGES
+938 ILGES

-958 AFNQVGAAAER
+958 TFNQGRTAVER
-969 KNLGRTLRLEK
+969 ENLGRTLRLEK

-989 NGTEEREIQVMPESS
+989 NGTEEREIQVMPESH

-1052 IIQADHLRLNIDQIA
+1052 IIQADHRYLNIDQIA

-1076 ANNPGLVRQIEQAIV
+1076 ANNPGLVRQIERAIV
-1091 ERYGREEFDAI
+1091 EQYSREEFDAI

-1143 INFFGANADKYRSEA
+1143 INFFGAHAEKYRSEA
-1158 QAVLRE
+1158 QAVLQE
-1164 RKITTPGSET
+1164 RKVTTPGSET
-1174 EEAVA
+1174 AA
-1179 RRTGPPERYSYG
+1179 ATQRRTGPPERYSYG

-1200 KTLARAQELQMQGED
+1200 KTLAHAQELQMQGED

-1239 SNMKYHRGGDA
+1239 SKMKYHRGGDA
-1250 AFSRNHPDYA
+1250 AFSRSHPDYA

-1327 SVRVEFKELP
+1327 NVRVEFKELP

-1360 PEVTIIHEI
+1360 PEATIIHEI

-1439 IDIQNGVGLDS
+1439 IDIQNGVGMDS

-1478 ATPPARADENTV
+1478 AAPPARADENTV

-1594 AEHSGSGKEQGKTS
+1594 AEHGGSGKEQGKTS

-1684 EASVAEKRLPVKARF
+1684 EASVAEKRLPVKAWF
-1699 SMDEPVEQTQDL
+1699 SLDEPVEQTQDL

-1756 RQSIDPQADQRNKVY
+1756 RQSIDPQADRRNKVY

-1783 IVEREVNYDARRAA
+1783 IVEREVNYEAGRAA

-1803 LAKQVAGGIFSRDSV
+1803 LANQVAGGIFSRYSV
-1818 IGSRVDE
+1818 ISGRVGE
-1825 VSTMDE
+1825 VARMDE
-1831 AELAKQLSRDDAVRA
+1831 AELAKQLARDDAVRA

-1870 QALQDY
+1870 LALQEY

-1897 LTEAELETARES
+1897 LTAAELETARES
-1909 IMEAWIADHEYAL
+1909 IMASWIADHEYAL
-1922 SRKPEL
+1922 SRRPEL
-1928 RETRIARQR
+1928 RETRTARQR

-1988 RGQLHGV
+1988 RGQIRGV

-2009 ASGRRRS
+2009 ASGKRRS

-2025 VENIVKAMNKANARG
+2025 AENIVKAMNRASARG

-2068 ESRLQ
+2068 EGRLQ
-2073 KMPEEEYN
+2073 NMPEEEYN
-2081 RLLQALDKRIEGIV
+2081 RLLQELDKRIGGIV
-2095 ADVQKTSGSY
+2095 ADVQKTAGSY

-2171 PVCIAPDNCPPER
+2171 PVCIAPDDCPPER

-2219 VDEPQAGTGGEIG
+2219 VDEPQAETGGEIE
-2232 QAPESEP
+2232 QASESKPAEP
-2239 AKQEQKEKKPRK
+2239 EQKEKKPRK

-2386 LADTLPGMFN
+2386 LADTLPGMFH

-2535 ELRET
+2535 ELQGT

-2570 DLAEMYKAAR
+2570 DLAEMYKDAQEN
-2580 KSDPN
+2580 DPN
-2585 FLPTKELEMIVDRL
+2585 FLPSKELEKIVHRL
-2599 DNEKIADMDLNA
+2599 DNRKIADMDLNA

-2748 KIPQLVGELEV
+2748 KIPQLVGALEV

-2769 TVWMTPTQKVHLYLE
+2769 TVWMTPTQKVHMYLE
-2784 SKSYENLRH
+2784 SKSTENLRH
-2793 MEGGRI
+2793 MEGGRT
-2799 FPVKEL
+2799 FADKTL
-2805 YSQGKREAAFA
+2805 YSQGKRRKAFA
-2816 QGELVRLAPE
+2816 QGKTVRMAPE
-2826 TVKALVK
+2826 TVKAIVGS
-2833 DLTPEEQELAQAL
+2833 LTPEEQELAQAL

-2876 APIYA
+2876 TPIY
-2881 DTNYTKNQL
+2881 TNSNYTKSEL

-2903 KSRQYSKNPSY
+2903 KSRQFSKNPSY

-2932 VGMAIPARNWNTLLG
+2932 VGMAIPARNWQTLLN
-2947 WNEYVDD
+2947 WSE
-2954 DRESMRS
+2954 RENSMAD
-2961 EISHT
+2961 IITHD
-2966 WGDASLKY
+2966 WGDESLKY
-2974 IENLIETLQ
+2974 IQDLVQTLQ

-2993 SMGAEKIFSNYIGAV
+2993 SMGAEKVFSNYIGAV
-3008 FGANQSIVFK
+3008 FGANPSIVFK
-3018 QLGSIPLASVWL
+3018 QLGSIPLAGAWL
-3030 GPENA
+3030 DFKNF

-3083 TSFVFG
+3083 TNFIFG

-3111 VRSEFPELETGS
+3111 VRAEFPELETGS

-3138 AEEFNE
+3138 AEVFNE

-3157 RGSLYKSKNSVTR
+3157 QGTLRKSKNTVTR

-3177 DSSQAYNALRQRA
+3177 DSSQTYNALRQRA

-3196 KRIGDTEN
+3196 KRIGGTEN

-3212 GVAFLSILGG
+3212 GVAFLAAVGG
-3222 TAFACGIDVLM
+3222 YIWAQGIEFLM
-3233 NLWKHK
+3233 NLWKRK

-3250 TAESVAKE
+3250 TAGSVAKE
-3258 LATGMAESMFGLVIG
+3258 MALGLVGDLAGIVTY
-3273 GEEIFNIFD
+3273 GEELADVIGNII
-3282 AVGTKLTGGTWY
+3282 TGDKWY
-3294 DSMNTLNAPGLEQV
+3294 GIDTPGLEQLSDV
-3308 SEIISTLIDEG
+3308 VETIVEQGQNGLD
-3319 VSFIQLLADGADV
+3319 VLRDAADV
-3332 VKNGGDVWEFLH
+3332 VKNGGSLGEYLH
-3344 RRGAD
+3344 RHS
-3349 IIGDIKEMAA
+3349 GDIVGGIKDLAA
-3359 TVATYLPGIPVNNLE
+3359 AAATYLPGISVNNLE
-3374 AYLLGTVRWVS
+3374 AYLLGTVRWAS

-3398 ANKNRMKGLRGAELE
+3398 ANKNQMKGLRGAELE
-3413 RKIEDTLHN
+3413 RKISDTLHN
-3422 RRVETDEATNETLAS
+3422 RRVETDETTNETLAS
-3437 LYEGGFTKAVP
+3437 LYESGFTKAVP

-3476 SGAVGNRLR
+3476 SGAVGSRLQ
-3485 ELAASDVFQEADDET
+3485 ELIASDVFQAADDET

-3536 LASGAEMA
+3536 LATGAEMA

-3565 LDTQNAKDVALGMAE
+3565 LDAQSAKDVALGMAE

-3602 VDGADAQRNA
+3602 VDGTSAQRDA

-3661 ENAIDALNGHGGIML
+3661 ENAIDALNGHSGIML

>member
-51 AQEQKTPQRER
+51 AQEQKAPQNER
-62 NGFDRTATPASI
+62 SGFDRTATPASI

-115 GSVSTVDSTS
+115 GSISTVDSTS

-188 YTTQREKALD
+188 YATQREKALD
-198 ETVAHDQLQGMKRT
+198 EAVAHDQLQGMKRT

-226 QPGILSMLG
+226 QPSILSMLG

-298 ASVPGVWTKRQ
+298 ASVPGIWTKRQ

-378 GLGVTSAAAAVGKL
+378 GLGVTSAAAAVGKA

-407 QRAQAEHPVLA
+407 QRAQEEHPVLA

-468 HNAGAAAIGDMS
+468 HNAGAAAMGDMS
-480 TGDYLKHIAIS
+480 TEDYLKRIAIS

-555 IATNLVTAFAFSVLN
+555 IATNLVTAFAFSVLSS
-570 GAINSYQTTQQQ
+570 AISSYQTTQQQ

-692 PTAPTDPQMQKQVEQ
+692 PTTPTDPQMQKQVEQ

-717 QQAQAGTQNTP
+717 QQAQAGTQNTQP
-728 QPESGQALQNGNAA
+728 PESGQALQNGNAA

-749 GQAAEQ
+749 VQAAEQ
-755 NQQTQLPSLPATEQD
+755 NQQAQQPSLPTAAQ
-770 AVVQPQQPEQSTQQ
+770 AAAVQPQQLEQSTQQ
-784 EAELPTQQMQT
+784 EAGLPTPQQVQT
-795 EQTTTPL
+795 EQTATPL
-802 QRLEAMGVSGK
+802 ERLETMGVSGK

-828 EIQDGEVLSKLLSL
+828 QITDGEVLSKLLSF

-852 TDADIEAVVSGNVQP
+852 TDADIEAVVSGNVQA
-867 QNQQPVNSAA
+867 QNQQPVNAA
-877 QQTLNTQPTVQQALD
+877 VQQVPG
-892 SQAPGVQ
+892 SQQPGVQ
-899 NGTTTSEGGMNN
+899 NEATTPEGGMNN
-911 GTEQLQ
+911 GTEQLPA
-917 VGQRPGAEQ
+917 GQQPGAEQ
-926 PGEQLPDGDGGR
+926 QGEQLPDGDGGR
-938 VLGES
+938 ILRES
-943 TGGQSGILAE
+943 TGRQSGILAE

-958 AFNQVGAAAER
+958 AFNQGRTAVER
-969 KNLGRTLRLEK
+969 ENLGRTLRLEK

-989 NGTEEREIQVMPESS
+989 NGTEEREIQVMPESH
-1004 WDAQMQQ
+1004 WDTQMQQ

-1052 IIQADHLRLNIDQIA
+1052 IVQADHRYLNIDQIA

-1076 ANNPGLVRQIEQAIV
+1076 ANNPGLVRQIERAIV
-1091 ERYGREEFDAI
+1091 EQYSREEFDAVVE
-1102 MDKYL
+1102 KYL

-1143 INFFGANADKYRSEA
+1143 INFFGAHAEKYRSEA
-1158 QAVLRE
+1158 QAVLQE
-1164 RKITTPGSET
+1164 RKVTTPGSET
-1174 EEAVA
+1174 AA
-1179 RRTGPPERYSYG
+1179 ATQRRTGPPERYSYG

-1239 SNMKYHRGGDA
+1239 SKMKYHRGGDA

-1327 SVRVEFKELP
+1327 NVRVEFKELP

-1360 PEVTIIHEI
+1360 PEATIIHEI

-1424 DDAIEA
+1424 DDDIEA

-1439 IDIQNGVGLDS
+1439 IDIQNGVGMDS

-1463 RDAASRRELTPEQRR
+1463 RDAASRWGLTPEQRR

-1756 RQSIDPQADQRNKVY
+1756 RQSIDPQADRRNKVY

-1783 IVEREVNYDARRAA
+1783 IVEREVNYEARRAA

-1803 LAKQVAGGIFSRDSV
+1803 LANQVAGGIFSRDSV

-1825 VSTMDE
+1825 VATMDE
-1831 AELAKQLSRDDAVRA
+1831 AELAKQLAKDDAVRA

-1890 KLETGER
+1890 KLETGDR
-1897 LTEAELETARES
+1897 LTETELETARES
-1909 IMEAWIADHEYAL
+1909 IMDAWIADHEYAL
-1922 SRKPEL
+1922 SRRPEL

-1942 ARVEDFIRNAEALYE
+1942 ARIEDFIRNAEALYE

-1988 RGQLHGV
+1988 RGQLRGV

-2009 ASGRRRS
+2009 ASGKRRS

-2025 VENIVKAMNKANARG
+2025 AENIVKAMNQASARG

-2057 RYKSVDAIHAD
+2057 QYKSVDAIHAD
-2068 ESRLQ
+2068 EGRLQ
-2073 KMPEEEYN
+2073 NMPEEEYN
-2081 RLLQALDKRIEGIV
+2081 QLLQELDKRIDGIV
-2095 ADVQKTSGSY
+2095 ADVQKTAGSY

-2171 PVCIAPDNCPPER
+2171 PVCIAPDDCPPER

-2219 VDEPQAGTGGEIG
+2219 VDEPQAETGGEIE
-2232 QAPESEP
+2232 QAPENKPEKP
-2239 AKQEQKEKKPRK
+2239 EQKEKKPRK

-2289 QIIDGL
+2289 QIIDTL

-2386 LADTLPGMFN
+2386 LADTLPGMFH

-2489 LSRAKERQQRKEMS
+2489 LSRARERQQRKEMS

-2535 ELRET
+2535 ELRQT

-2570 DLAEMYKAAR
+2570 DLAEMYKDAQAN
-2580 KSDPN
+2580 DPN
-2585 FLPTKELEMIVDRL
+2585 FLPSKELEKIVHRL
-2599 DNEKIADMDLNA
+2599 DNKKIADMDLNA

-2667 KKLDS
+2667 KKMDS

-2748 KIPQLVGELEV
+2748 KIPQLVGALEV

-2769 TVWMTPTQKVHLYLE
+2769 TVWMTPTQKVHMYLE
-2784 SKSYENLRH
+2784 SKSTENLRH
-2793 MEGGRI
+2793 MEGGRT
-2799 FPVKEL
+2799 FADKTL
-2805 YSQGKREAAFA
+2805 YSQGKRREAFA
-2816 QGELVRLAPE
+2816 QGKTVRMAPE
-2826 TVKALVK
+2826 TVKAIVGS
-2833 DLTPEEQELAQAL
+2833 LTPEEQELAQAL

-2876 APIYA
+2876 TPIY
-2881 DTNYTKNQL
+2881 TNSNYTKSEL

-2903 KSRQYSKNPSY
+2903 KSRQFSKNPSY

-2932 VGMAIPARNWNTLLG
+2932 VGMAIPARNWQTLLN
-2947 WNEYVDD
+2947 W
-2954 DRESMRS
+2954 RERENSMAD
-2961 EISHT
+2961 IITHD
-2966 WGDASLKY
+2966 WGDESLKY
-2974 IENLIETLQ
+2974 IQDLVQTLQ

-3008 FGANQSIVFK
+3008 FGANPSIVFK
-3018 QLGSIPLASVWL
+3018 QLGSIPLAGAWL
-3030 GPENA
+3030 DFKNF

-3060 LGYSTPETKQLKENP
+3060 MGYSTPETKQLKENP

-3083 TSFVFG
+3083 TNFVFG

-3111 VRSEFPELETGS
+3111 VRAEFPELETGN
-3123 QEQIDSGSSPFYQKV
+3123 QEQIDSGSSPFYRKV
-3138 AEEFNE
+3138 AEVFNE

-3157 RGSLYKSKNSVTR
+3157 QGTLRKSKNPVTR

-3177 DSSQAYNALRQRA
+3177 DSSQTYNALRQRA

-3212 GVAFLSILGG
+3212 GVAFLAAVGG
-3222 TAFACGIDVLM
+3222 HIWAQGIEFLM
-3233 NLWKHK
+3233 NLWKRK
-3239 GKAYRD
+3239 DKAYRD

-3250 TAESVAKE
+3250 TAGSVAKE
-3258 LATGMAESMFGLVIG
+3258 MALGLVGDLAGIVTY
-3273 GEEIFNIFD
+3273 GEELADVIGNII
-3282 AVGTKLTGGTWY
+3282 TGDKWY
-3294 DSMNTLNAPGLEQV
+3294 GIDTPGLEQLSDV
-3308 SEIISTLIDEG
+3308 VETIVEQGQNGLDILKD
-3319 VSFIQLLADGADV
+3319 AADV
-3332 VKNGGDVWEFLH
+3332 VKNGGSLGEYLH
-3344 RRGAD
+3344 RHS
-3349 IIGDIKEMAA
+3349 GDIVGGIKDLAA
-3359 TVATYLPGIPVNNLE
+3359 AAATYLPGIPVNNLE
-3374 AYLLGTVRWVS
+3374 AYLLGTVRWAS

-3398 ANKNRMKGLRGAELE
+3398 ANKNQMKGLRGAELE
-3413 RKIEDTLHN
+3413 RKISDTLHN
-3422 RRVETDEATNETLAS
+3422 RRVETDETTNETLAS
-3437 LYEGGFTKAVP
+3437 LYESGFTKAVP

-3476 SGAVGNRLR
+3476 SGAVGSRLQ
-3485 ELAASDVFQEADDET
+3485 ELIASDVFQAADDET
-3500 REKMLSGL
+3500 QEKMLSGL

-3536 LASGAEMA
+3536 LATGAEMA
-3544 DYLELKLAGAV
+3544 DYLELKMAGAV

-3565 LDTQNAKDVALGMAE
+3565 LDTQSAKDVALGMAE
-3580 LAPEEGKKTVSDVQ
+3580 LAPDEGKKTVSDVQ

-3602 VDGADAQRNA
+3602 VDGADAQHDA

-3717 AEREKAKQED
+3717 AEREKTKQGD

>member
-51 AQEQKTPQRER
+51 AQEQKAPQSER
-62 NGFDRTATPASI
+62 SGFDRTATPASI

-115 GSVSTVDSTS
+115 GSISTVDSTS

-198 ETVAHDQLQGMKRT
+198 EAVAHDQLQGMKRT

-298 ASVPGVWTKRQ
+298 ASVPGIWTKRQ

-378 GLGVTSAAAAVGKL
+378 GLGVTSAAAAVGKA

-468 HNAGAAAIGDMS
+468 HNAGAAAMGDMS
-480 TGDYLKHIAIS
+480 TEDYLKRIAIS

-555 IATNLVTAFAFSVLN
+555 IATNLVTAFAFSVLSS
-570 GAINSYQTTQQQ
+570 AISSYQTTQQQ

-654 AMRAYVNGYTAASS
+654 AMRAYVNGYAAASS

-692 PTAPTDPQMQKQVEQ
+692 PTTPTDPQMQKQVEQ

-717 QQAQAGTQNTP
+717 QQAQAGTQNTQP
-728 QPESGQALQNGNAA
+728 PESGQALQNGNAA

-749 GQAAEQ
+749 VQAAEQ
-755 NQQTQLPSLPATEQD
+755 NQQAQQPSLPTAAQ
-770 AVVQPQQPEQSTQQ
+770 AAAVQPQQLEQSTQQ
-784 EAELPTQQMQT
+784 EAGLPTPQQAQT
-795 EQTTTPL
+795 EQTATPL
-802 QRLEAMGVSGK
+802 ERLEAMGVSGK

-828 EIQDGEVLSKLLSL
+828 QITDGEVLSKLLSF

-852 TDADIEAVVSGNVQP
+852 TDADIEAVVSGNVQA
-867 QNQQPVNSAA
+867 QNQQPVNAA
-877 QQTLNTQPTVQQALD
+877 VQQVPG
-892 SQAPGVQ
+892 SQQPGVQ
-899 NGTTTSEGGMNN
+899 NEATTHEGGMNN
-911 GTEQLQ
+911 GTEQLPA
-917 VGQRPGAEQ
+917 GQQ
-926 PGEQLPDGDGGR
+926 PGTEQQSEQLPDGDGGR
-938 VLGES
+938 ILGES

-958 AFNQVGAAAER
+958 AFNQGRTAVER
-969 KNLGRTLRLEK
+969 ENLGRTLRLEK

-989 NGTEEREIQVMPESS
+989 NGTEEREIQVMPESH
-1004 WDAQMQQ
+1004 WDAQMQR

-1052 IIQADHLRLNIDQIA
+1052 IVQADHRYLNIDQIA

-1076 ANNPGLVRQIEQAIV
+1076 ANNPGLVRQIERAIV
-1091 ERYGREEFDAI
+1091 EQYSREEFDAVVE
-1102 MDKYL
+1102 KYL

-1143 INFFGANADKYRSEA
+1143 INFFGAHVEKYRSEA
-1158 QAVLRE
+1158 QAVLQE
-1164 RKITTPGSET
+1164 RKVTTPGSET
-1174 EEAVA
+1174 AA
-1179 RRTGPPERYSYG
+1179 ATQRRTGPPERYSYG

-1239 SNMKYHRGGDA
+1239 SKMKYHRGGDA

-1327 SVRVEFKELP
+1327 NVRVEFKELP

-1360 PEVTIIHEI
+1360 PEATIIHEI

-1439 IDIQNGVGLDS
+1439 IDIQNGVGMDS

-1478 ATPPARADENTV
+1478 AAPPARADENTV

-1756 RQSIDPQADQRNKVY
+1756 RQSIDPQADRRNKVY

-1783 IVEREVNYDARRAA
+1783 IVEREVNYEAGRAA

-1803 LAKQVAGGIFSRDSV
+1803 LANQVAGGIFSRYSV
-1818 IGSRVDE
+1818 ISGRVGE
-1825 VSTMDE
+1825 VARMDE
-1831 AELAKQLSRDDAVRA
+1831 AELAKQLAKDDAVRA

-1870 QALQDY
+1870 LALQEY

-1897 LTEAELETARES
+1897 LTAAELETARES
-1909 IMEAWIADHEYAL
+1909 IMASWIADHEYAL
-1922 SRKPEL
+1922 SRRPEL

-1988 RGQLHGV
+1988 RGQIRGV

-2009 ASGRRRS
+2009 ASGKRRS

-2025 VENIVKAMNKANARG
+2025 AENIVKAMNRASARG

-2068 ESRLQ
+2068 EGRLQ
-2073 KMPEEEYN
+2073 NMPEEEYN
-2081 RLLQALDKRIEGIV
+2081 RLLQELDKRIDGIV
-2095 ADVQKTSGSY
+2095 ADVQKTAGSY

-2171 PVCIAPDNCPPER
+2171 PVCIAPDDCPPER

-2219 VDEPQAGTGGEIG
+2219 VDEPQAETGGEIE
-2232 QAPESEP
+2232 QAPESKPAEP
-2239 AKQEQKEKKPRK
+2239 EQKEKKPRK

-2386 LADTLPGMFN
+2386 LADTLPGMFH

-2535 ELRET
+2535 ELQGT

-2570 DLAEMYKAAR
+2570 DLAEMYKDAQAN
-2580 KSDPN
+2580 DPN
-2585 FLPTKELEMIVDRL
+2585 FLPSKELEKIVHRL
-2599 DNEKIADMDLNA
+2599 DNKKIADMDLNA

-2748 KIPQLVGELEV
+2748 KIPQLVGALEV

-2769 TVWMTPTQKVHLYLE
+2769 TVWMTPTQKVHMYLE
-2784 SKSYENLRH
+2784 SKSTENLRH
-2793 MEGGRI
+2793 MEGGRT
-2799 FPVKEL
+2799 FADKTL
-2805 YSQGKREAAFA
+2805 YSQGKRREAFA
-2816 QGELVRLAPE
+2816 QGKTVRMAPE
-2826 TVKALVK
+2826 TVKAIVGS
-2833 DLTPEEQELAQAL
+2833 LTPEEQELAQAL

-2876 APIYA
+2876 TPIY
-2881 DTNYTKNQL
+2881 TNSNYTKSEL

-2903 KSRQYSKNPSY
+2903 KSRQFSKNPSY

-2932 VGMAIPARNWNTLLG
+2932 VGMAIPARNWQTLLN
-2947 WNEYVDD
+2947 W
-2954 DRESMRS
+2954 RERENSMAD
-2961 EISHT
+2961 IITHD
-2966 WGDASLKY
+2966 WGDESLKY
-2974 IENLIETLQ
+2974 IQDLVQTLQ

-2993 SMGAEKIFSNYIGAV
+2993 SMGAEKVFSNYIGAV
-3008 FGANQSIVFK
+3008 FGANPSIVFK
-3018 QLGSIPLASVWL
+3018 QLGSIPLAGAWL
-3030 GPENA
+3030 DFKNF

-3083 TSFVFG
+3083 TNFIFG

-3111 VRSEFPELETGS
+3111 VRAEFPELETGS

-3138 AEEFNE
+3138 AEVFNE

-3157 RGSLYKSKNSVTR
+3157 QGTLRKSKNPVTR

-3177 DSSQAYNALRQRA
+3177 DSSQTYNALRQRA

-3212 GVAFLSILGG
+3212 GVAFLAAVGG
-3222 TAFACGIDVLM
+3222 YIWAQGIEFLM
-3233 NLWKHK
+3233 NLWKRK

-3250 TAESVAKE
+3250 TAGSVAKE
-3258 LATGMAESMFGLVIG
+3258 MALGLVGDMAGIVTY
-3273 GEEIFNIFD
+3273 GEELADVIGNII
-3282 AVGTKLTGGTWY
+3282 TGDKWY
-3294 DSMNTLNAPGLEQV
+3294 GIDTPGLEQL
-3308 SEIISTLIDEG
+3308 SDG
-3319 VSFIQLLADGADV
+3319 VETIVEQGQNGLDVLKDAADV
-3332 VKNGGDVWEFLH
+3332 VKNGGSLGEYLH
-3344 RRGAD
+3344 RHS
-3349 IIGDIKEMAA
+3349 GDIVGGIKDLAA
-3359 TVATYLPGIPVNNLE
+3359 AAATYLPGISVNNLE
-3374 AYLLGTVRWVS
+3374 AYLLGTVRWAS

-3398 ANKNRMKGLRGAELE
+3398 ANKNQMKGLRGAELE
-3413 RKIEDTLHN
+3413 RKISDTLHN
-3422 RRVETDEATNETLAS
+3422 RRVETDETTNETLAS
-3437 LYEGGFTKAVP
+3437 LYENGFTKAVP

-3476 SGAVGNRLR
+3476 SGAVGSRLQ
-3485 ELAASDVFQEADDET
+3485 ELIASDVFQAADDET
-3500 REKMLSGL
+3500 QEKMLSGL

-3536 LASGAEMA
+3536 LATGAEMA

-3565 LDTQNAKDVALGMAE
+3565 LDAQSAKDVALGMAE
-3580 LAPEEGKKTVSDVQ
+3580 LAPEEGKKTVSDMQ

-3602 VDGADAQRNA
+3602 VDGTSAQRDA

-3646 QFDEDGNGSYKGEEI
+3646 QFDEDGNGSYKGEEV
-3661 ENAIDALNGHGGIML
+3661 ENAIDALNGHSGIML

>member
-51 AQEQKTPQRER
+51 AQEQKAPQSER
-62 NGFDRTATPASI
+62 SGFDRTATPASI

-115 GSVSTVDSTS
+115 GSISTVDSTS

-198 ETVAHDQLQGMKRT
+198 EAVAHDQLQGMKRT

-226 QPGILSMLG
+226 QPSILSMLG

-269 SESQMQGTKRPE
+269 NESQMQGTKRPE

-298 ASVPGVWTKRQ
+298 ASVPGIWTKRQ

-378 GLGVTSAAAAVGKL
+378 GLGVTSAAAAVGKA

-468 HNAGAAAIGDMS
+468 HNAGAAAMGDMS
-480 TGDYLKHIAIS
+480 TEDYLKRIAIS

-555 IATNLVTAFAFSVLN
+555 IATNLVTAFAFSVLSS
-570 GAINSYQTTQQQ
+570 AISSYQTTQQQ

-654 AMRAYVNGYTAASS
+654 AMRAYVNGYAAASS

-692 PTAPTDPQMQKQVEQ
+692 PTTPTDPQMQKQVEQ

-717 QQAQAGTQNTP
+717 QQAQAGTQNTQP
-728 QPESGQALQNGNAA
+728 PESGQALQNGNAA

-749 GQAAEQ
+749 VQAAEQ
-755 NQQTQLPSLPATEQD
+755 NQQAQQPSLPTAAQ
-770 AVVQPQQPEQSTQQ
+770 AAAVQPQQLEQSTQQ
-784 EAELPTQQMQT
+784 EAGLLTPQQVQT
-795 EQTTTPL
+795 EQTATPL
-802 QRLEAMGVSGK
+802 ERLETMGVSGK

-828 EIQDGEVLSKLLSL
+828 QITDGEVLSKLLSF

-852 TDADIEAVVSGNVQP
+852 TDADIEAVVSGNVQA
-867 QNQQPVNSAA
+867 QNQQPVNTAA
-877 QQTLNTQPTVQQALD
+877 QQVPGSQQ
-892 SQAPGVQ
+892 PGVQ
-899 NGTTTSEGGMNN
+899 NETTTHEGGMNN
-911 GTEQLQ
+911 GTEQLPA
-917 VGQRPGAEQ
+917 GQQ
-926 PGEQLPDGDGGR
+926 PGTEQQSEQLPDGDGGR
-938 VLGES
+938 ILGES

-958 AFNQVGAAAER
+958 AFNQGRTAVER
-969 KNLGRTLRLEK
+969 ENLGRTLRLEK

-989 NGTEEREIQVMPESS
+989 NGTEEREIQVIPESH

-1052 IIQADHLRLNIDQIA
+1052 IIQADHRYLNIHQIA

-1076 ANNPGLVRQIEQAIV
+1076 ANNPGLVRQIERAIV
-1091 ERYGREEFDAI
+1091 EQYSREEFDAI

-1143 INFFGANADKYRSEA
+1143 INFFGAHAEKYRSEA
-1158 QAVLRE
+1158 QAVLQE
-1164 RKITTPGSET
+1164 RKVTTPGSET
-1174 EEAVA
+1174 AA
-1179 RRTGPPERYSYG
+1179 ATQRRTGPPERYSYG

-1215 DERVRKETG
+1215 DERVRKKTG

-1239 SNMKYHRGGDA
+1239 SKMKYHRGGDA

-1279 EDQERLQELDKTWG
+1279 EDQGRLQELDKTWG

-1299 SERVESGNATLEDV
+1299 SERVDRGSATLEDV

-1327 SVRVEFKELP
+1327 NVRVEFKELP

-1360 PEVTIIHEI
+1360 PEATIIHEI

-1439 IDIQNGVGLDS
+1439 IDIQNGVGLDR

-1463 RDAASRRELTPEQRR
+1463 RDAASRWGLTPEQRR

-1502 KTDDGTEVYETSEAV
+1502 KTDNGTEVYETSEAV

-1699 SMDEPVEQTQDL
+1699 SLDEPVEQTQDL

-1756 RQSIDPQADQRNKVY
+1756 RQSIDPQADRRNKVY

-1783 IVEREVNYDARRAA
+1783 IVEREVNYEAGRAA

-1803 LAKQVAGGIFSRDSV
+1803 LANQVAGGIFSRYSV
-1818 IGSRVDE
+1818 ISGRVGE
-1825 VSTMDE
+1825 VARMDE
-1831 AELAKQLSRDDAVRA
+1831 AELAKQLARDDAVRA

-1870 QALQDY
+1870 LALQEY

-1897 LTEAELETARES
+1897 LTAAELETARES
-1909 IMEAWIADHEYAL
+1909 IMASWIADHEYAL
-1922 SRKPEL
+1922 SRRPEL
-1928 RETRIARQR
+1928 RETRTARQR

-1988 RGQLHGV
+1988 RGQIRGV

-2009 ASGRRRS
+2009 ASGKRRS

-2025 VENIVKAMNKANARG
+2025 AENIVKAMNRASARG

-2068 ESRLQ
+2068 EGRLQ
-2073 KMPEEEYN
+2073 NMPEEEYN
-2081 RLLQALDKRIEGIV
+2081 RLLQELDKRIGGIV
-2095 ADVQKTSGSY
+2095 ADVQKTAGSY

-2171 PVCIAPDNCPPER
+2171 PVCIAPDDCPPER

-2219 VDEPQAGTGGEIG
+2219 VDEPQAETGGEIE
-2232 QAPESEP
+2232 QASESKPAEP
-2239 AKQEQKEKKPRK
+2239 EQKEKKPRK

-2386 LADTLPGMFN
+2386 LADTLPGMFH

-2535 ELRET
+2535 ELQGT

-2570 DLAEMYKAAR
+2570 DLAEMYKDAQAN
-2580 KSDPN
+2580 DPN
-2585 FLPTKELEMIVDRL
+2585 FLPSKELEKIVHRL
-2599 DNEKIADMDLNA
+2599 DNKKIADMDLNA

-2748 KIPQLVGELEV
+2748 KIPQLVGALEV

-2769 TVWMTPTQKVHLYLE
+2769 TVWMTPTQKVHMYLE
-2784 SKSYENLRH
+2784 SKSTENLRH
-2793 MEGGRI
+2793 MEGGRT
-2799 FPVKEL
+2799 FADKTL
-2805 YSQGKREAAFA
+2805 YSQGKRREAFA
-2816 QGELVRLAPE
+2816 QGKTVRMAPE
-2826 TVKALVK
+2826 TVKAIVGS
-2833 DLTPEEQELAQAL
+2833 LTPEEQELAQAL

-2876 APIYA
+2876 TPIY
-2881 DTNYTKNQL
+2881 TNSNYTKSEL

-2903 KSRQYSKNPSY
+2903 KSRQFSKNPSY

-2932 VGMAIPARNWNTLLG
+2932 VGMAIPARNWQTLLN
-2947 WNEYVDD
+2947 W
-2954 DRESMRS
+2954 RERENSMAD
-2961 EISHT
+2961 IITHD
-2966 WGDASLKY
+2966 WGDESLKY
-2974 IENLIETLQ
+2974 IQDLVQTLQ

-2993 SMGAEKIFSNYIGAV
+2993 SMGAEKVFSNYIGAV
-3008 FGANQSIVFK
+3008 FGANPSIVFK
-3018 QLGSIPLASVWL
+3018 QLGSIPLAGAWL
-3030 GPENA
+3030 DFKNF

-3083 TSFVFG
+3083 TNFIFG

-3111 VRSEFPELETGS
+3111 VRAEFPELETGS

-3138 AEEFNE
+3138 AEVFNE

-3157 RGSLYKSKNSVTR
+3157 QGTLRKSKNPVTR

-3177 DSSQAYNALRQRA
+3177 DSSQTYNALRQRA

-3212 GVAFLSILGG
+3212 GVAFLAAVGG
-3222 TAFACGIDVLM
+3222 YIWAQGIEFLM
-3233 NLWKHK
+3233 NLWKRK

-3250 TAESVAKE
+3250 TAGSVAKE
-3258 LATGMAESMFGLVIG
+3258 MALGLVGDLAGIVTY
-3273 GEEIFNIFD
+3273 GEELADVIGNII
-3282 AVGTKLTGGTWY
+3282 TGDKWY
-3294 DSMNTLNAPGLEQV
+3294 GIDTPGLEQLSDV
-3308 SEIISTLIDEG
+3308 VETIVEQGQNGLD
-3319 VSFIQLLADGADV
+3319 VLKDAADV
-3332 VKNGGDVWEFLH
+3332 VKNGGSLGEYLH
-3344 RRGAD
+3344 RYS
-3349 IIGDIKEMAA
+3349 GDIVGGIKDLAA
-3359 TVATYLPGIPVNNLE
+3359 AAATYLPGISVNNLE
-3374 AYLLGTVRWVS
+3374 AYLLGTVRWAS

-3392 DDALAT
+3392 DDTLAT
-3398 ANKNRMKGLRGAELE
+3398 ANKNQMKGLRGAELE
-3413 RKIEDTLHN
+3413 RKISDTLHN
-3422 RRVETDEATNETLAS
+3422 RRVETDETTNETLAS
-3437 LYEGGFTKAVP
+3437 LYESGFTKAVP

-3476 SGAVGNRLR
+3476 SSAVGSRLVA
-3485 ELAASDVFQEADDET
+3485 LAASDVFQTADDET

-3536 LASGAEMA
+3536 LATGAEMA

-3565 LDTQNAKDVALGMAE
+3565 LDAQSAKDVALGMAE

-3602 VDGADAQRNA
+3602 VDGTSAQRDA

-3661 ENAIDALNGHGGIML
+3661 ENAIDALNGHSGIML

-3717 AEREKAKQED
+3717 AEREKAKRED

>member
-51 AQEQKTPQRER
+51 AQEQKTPQSER
-62 NGFDRTATPASI
+62 SGFDRTATPASI

-115 GSVSTVDSTS
+115 GSISTVDSTS

-188 YTTQREKALD
+188 YTTQREQALD

-226 QPGILSMLG
+226 QPSILSMLG

-245 QAESAQSETDRR
+245 RAGSAQSETDRR
-257 IQELQDEIDRQE
+257 IQALQDEIDRQE

-298 ASVPGVWTKRQ
+298 ASVPGIWTKHQ
-309 KQEAEEIIGTQSGFG
+309 NQEAEEIIGTQNGFG

-378 GLGVTSAAAAVGKL
+378 GLGVTSAAAAVGKA

-468 HNAGAAAIGDMS
+468 HNAGAAAMGDMS
-480 TGDYLKHIAIS
+480 TKDYLKRIAIS

-570 GAINSYQTTQQQ
+570 GAISSYQATQQQ

-654 AMRAYVNGYTAASS
+654 AMRAYVNGYAAASS

-692 PTAPTDPQMQKQVEQ
+692 PTTPTDPQMQKQVEQ

-717 QQAQAGTQNTP
+717 QQAQAGTQNTQP
-728 QPESGQALQNGNAA
+728 PESGQALQNGNAA

-749 GQAAEQ
+749 VQAAEQ
-755 NQQTQLPSLPATEQD
+755 NQQAQQPSLPTAAQ
-770 AVVQPQQPEQSTQQ
+770 AAAVQPQQLEQSTQQ
-784 EAELPTQQMQT
+784 EAGLPTPQQVQT
-795 EQTTTPL
+795 EQTATPL
-802 QRLEAMGVSGK
+802 ERLETMGVSGK

-828 EIQDGEVLSKLLSL
+828 QITDGEVLSKLLSF

-852 TDADIEAVVSGNVQP
+852 TDADIEAVVSGNAQP
-867 QNQQPVNSAA
+867 QNQQPGNAA
-877 QQTLNTQPTVQQALD
+877 VQQVPG
-892 SQAPGVQ
+892 SQQPGVQ
-899 NGTTTSEGGMNN
+899 NEATTHEGGMNN
-911 GTEQLQ
+911 GTEQLPA
-917 VGQRPGAEQ
+917 GQQ
-926 PGEQLPDGDGGR
+926 PGTEQQSEQLPDGDGGR
-938 VLGES
+938 ILGES

-958 AFNQVGAAAER
+958 TFNQGRTAVER
-969 KNLGRTLRLEK
+969 ENLGRTLRLEK

-989 NGTEEREIQVMPESS
+989 NGTEEREIQVMPESH

-1052 IIQADHLRLNIDQIA
+1052 IIQADHRYLNIDQIA

-1076 ANNPGLVRQIEQAIV
+1076 ANNPGLVRQIERAIV
-1091 ERYGREEFDAI
+1091 EQYSREEFNAI

-1158 QAVLRE
+1158 QAVLQE

-1174 EEAVA
+1174 AA
-1179 RRTGPPERYSYG
+1179 ATQRRTGPPERYSYG

-1239 SNMKYHRGGDA
+1239 SKMKYHRGGDA

-1279 EDQERLQELDKTWG
+1279 EDQGRLQELDKTWG

-1299 SERVESGNATLEDV
+1299 SERVDRGSATLEDV

-1327 SVRVEFKELP
+1327 NVRVEFKELP

-1360 PEVTIIHEI
+1360 PEATIIHEI

-1439 IDIQNGVGLDS
+1439 IDIQNGVGMDS

-1478 ATPPARADENTV
+1478 AAPPARADENTV

-1594 AEHSGSGKEQGKTS
+1594 AEHGGSGKEQGKTS

-1699 SMDEPVEQTQDL
+1699 SLDEPVEQTQDL

-1756 RQSIDPQADQRNKVY
+1756 RQSIDPQADRRNKVY

-1783 IVEREVNYDARRAA
+1783 IVEREVNYEARRAA

-1803 LAKQVAGGIFSRDSV
+1803 LANQVAGGIFSRDSV

-1825 VSTMDE
+1825 VATMDE
-1831 AELAKQLSRDDAVRA
+1831 AELAKQLAKDDAVRA

-1876 TEKIGAQELAQLYV
+1876 TEKIGAQELARLYV
-1890 KLETGER
+1890 KLETGDR
-1897 LTEAELETARES
+1897 LTAAELETARES
-1909 IMEAWIADHEYAL
+1909 IMDAWIADHEYAL
-1922 SRKPEL
+1922 NRRPEL

-1942 ARVEDFIRNAEALYE
+1942 VRVEDFIRNAEALYE

-1988 RGQLHGV
+1988 RGQLRGV

-2025 VENIVKAMNKANARG
+2025 AENIVKAMNQASARG

-2068 ESRLQ
+2068 EGRLQ
-2073 KMPEEEYN
+2073 NMPEEEYN
-2081 RLLQALDKRIEGIV
+2081 QLLQELDKRIEGIV
-2095 ADVQKTSGSY
+2095 ADVQKTAGSY

-2171 PVCIAPDNCPPER
+2171 PVCIAPDDCPPER

-2219 VDEPQAGTGGEIG
+2219 VDEPQAETGSEIE
-2232 QAPESEP
+2232 QAPENKPAEP
-2239 AKQEQKEKKPRK
+2239 EQKEKKPRK

-2357 GYFRKKAFAA
+2357 VYFRKKAFAA

-2386 LADTLPGMFN
+2386 LADTLPGMFH

-2535 ELRET
+2535 ELQGT

-2570 DLAEMYKAAR
+2570 DLAEMYKDAQAN
-2580 KSDPN
+2580 DPN
-2585 FLPTKELEMIVDRL
+2585 FLPSKELEKIVHRL
-2599 DNEKIADMDLNA
+2599 DNKKIADMDLNA

-2748 KIPQLVGELEV
+2748 KIPQLVGALEV

-2769 TVWMTPTQKVHLYLE
+2769 TVWMTPTQKVHMYLE
-2784 SKSYENLRH
+2784 SKSTENLRH
-2793 MEGGRI
+2793 MEGGRT
-2799 FPVKEL
+2799 FADKTL
-2805 YSQGKREAAFA
+2805 YSQGKRREAFA
-2816 QGELVRLAPE
+2816 QGKTVRMAPE
-2826 TVKALVK
+2826 NVKAIVGS
-2833 DLTPEEQELAQAL
+2833 LTPEEQELAQAL

-2876 APIYA
+2876 TPIY
-2881 DTNYTKNQL
+2881 TNSNYTKSEL

-2903 KSRQYSKNPSY
+2903 KSRQFSKNPSY

-2932 VGMAIPARNWNTLLG
+2932 VGMAIPARNWQTLLN
-2947 WNEYVDD
+2947 W
-2954 DRESMRS
+2954 RERENSMAD
-2961 EISHT
+2961 IITHD
-2966 WGDASLKY
+2966 WGDESLKY
-2974 IENLIETLQ
+2974 IQDLVQTLQ

-2993 SMGAEKIFSNYIGAV
+2993 SMGAEKVFSNYIGAV
-3008 FGANQSIVFK
+3008 FGANPSIVFK
-3018 QLGSIPLASVWL
+3018 QLGSIPLAGAWL
-3030 GPENA
+3030 DFKNF

-3083 TSFVFG
+3083 TNFIFG

-3111 VRSEFPELETGS
+3111 VRAEFPELETGS

-3138 AEEFNE
+3138 AEVFNE

-3157 RGSLYKSKNSVTR
+3157 QGTLRKSKNPVTR

-3177 DSSQAYNALRQRA
+3177 DSSQTYNALRQRA

-3212 GVAFLSILGG
+3212 GVAFLAAVGG
-3222 TAFACGIDVLM
+3222 YIWAQGIEFLM
-3233 NLWKHK
+3233 NLWKRK

-3250 TAESVAKE
+3250 TAGSVAKE
-3258 LATGMAESMFGLVIG
+3258 MALGLAGDLAGIVTY
-3273 GEEIFNIFD
+3273 GEEIADVVGNI
-3282 AVGTKLTGGTWY
+3282 LTGDKWY
-3294 DSMNTLNAPGLEQV
+3294 GIDTPGLEQLSDV
-3308 SEIISTLIDEG
+3308 VETIVEQGQNGLD
-3319 VSFIQLLADGADV
+3319 VLKDAADV
-3332 VKNGGDVWEFLH
+3332 VKNGGSLGEYLH
-3344 RRGAD
+3344 RHS
-3349 IIGDIKEMAA
+3349 GDIVGGIKDLAA
-3359 TVATYLPGIPVNNLE
+3359 AAATYLPGISVNNLE
-3374 AYLLGTVRWVS
+3374 AYLIGTVRWAS

-3398 ANKNRMKGLRGAELE
+3398 ANKNQMKGMRGAELE
-3413 RKIEDTLHN
+3413 RKISDTLHN
-3422 RRVETDEATNETLAS
+3422 RRVETDETTNETLAS

-3448 SDTPGSISVDGEDR
+3448 SDTPGSISVDGEGR

-3476 SGAVGNRLR
+3476 SSAVGSRLQ
-3485 ELAASDVFQEADDET
+3485 ELIASDVFQAADDET

-3536 LASGAEMA
+3536 LATGAEMV

-3565 LDTQNAKDVALGMAE
+3565 LDTQRAKDVALGMAE
-3580 LAPEEGKKTVSDVQ
+3580 LTPDEGKKTVSDVQ

-3602 VDGADAQRNA
+3602 VDGADAQHDA

-3661 ENAIDALNGHGGIML
+3661 ENAIDAMNGHGGIML

-3717 AEREKAKQED
+3717 AEREKTKQED

>member
-51 AQEQKTPQRER
+51 AQEQKAPQSER
-62 NGFDRTATPASI
+62 SGFDRTATPASI

-115 GSVSTVDSTS
+115 GSISTVDSTS

-146 RSSDGDE
+146 RSSDGGE

-164 LGVFDTVDAANSY
+164 LGIFDTVDAANSY

-198 ETVAHDQLQGMKRT
+198 EAVAHDQLQGMKRT

-226 QPGILSMLG
+226 QPSILSMLG

-298 ASVPGVWTKRQ
+298 ASVPGIWTKRQ

-378 GLGVTSAAAAVGKL
+378 GLGVTSAVAAVGKA

-468 HNAGAAAIGDMS
+468 HNAGAAAMGDMS
-480 TGDYLKHIAIS
+480 TEDYLKRIAIS

-555 IATNLVTAFAFSVLN
+555 IATNLVTAFAFSVLSS
-570 GAINSYQTTQQQ
+570 AISSYQTTQQQ

-654 AMRAYVNGYTAASS
+654 AMRAYVNGYAAASS

-692 PTAPTDPQMQKQVEQ
+692 PTTPTDPQMQKQVEQ

-717 QQAQAGTQNTP
+717 QQAQAGTQNTQP
-728 QPESGQALQNGNAA
+728 PESGQALQNGNAA

-749 GQAAEQ
+749 VQAAEQ
-755 NQQTQLPSLPATEQD
+755 NQQAQQPSLPTAQ
-770 AVVQPQQPEQSTQQ
+770 AAAVQPQQLEQSTQQ
-784 EAELPTQQMQT
+784 EAGLPTPQQVQT
-795 EQTTTPL
+795 EQTATPL
-802 QRLEAMGVSGK
+802 ERLETMGVSGK

-828 EIQDGEVLSKLLSL
+828 QITDGEVLSKLLSF

-852 TDADIEAVVSGNVQP
+852 TDADIEAVVSGNAQP
-867 QNQQPVNSAA
+867 QNQQPVNTAA
-877 QQTLNTQPTVQQALD
+877 QQVPGSQQ
-892 SQAPGVQ
+892 PGVQ
-899 NGTTTSEGGMNN
+899 NEATTHEGGMNN
-911 GTEQLQ
+911 GTEQLPA
-917 VGQRPGAEQ
+917 GQQ
-926 PGEQLPDGDGGR
+926 PGTEQQSEQLPDGDGGR
-938 VLGES
+938 ILGES

-958 AFNQVGAAAER
+958 TFNQGRTAVER
-969 KNLGRTLRLEK
+969 ENLGRTLRLEK

-989 NGTEEREIQVMPESS
+989 NGTEEREIQVMPESH

-1052 IIQADHLRLNIDQIA
+1052 IIQADHRYLNIDQIA

-1076 ANNPGLVRQIEQAIV
+1076 ANNPGLVRQIERAIV
-1091 ERYGREEFDAI
+1091 EQYSREEFDAI

-1158 QAVLRE
+1158 QAVLQE

-1174 EEAVA
+1174 AA
-1179 RRTGPPERYSYG
+1179 ATQRRTGPPERYSYG

-1239 SNMKYHRGGDA
+1239 SKMKYHRGGDA

-1279 EDQERLQELDKTWG
+1279 EDQGRLQELDKTWG

-1299 SERVESGNATLEDV
+1299 SERVDRGSATLEDV

-1327 SVRVEFKELP
+1327 NVRVEFKELP

-1360 PEVTIIHEI
+1360 PEATIIHEI

-1439 IDIQNGVGLDS
+1439 IDIQNGVGMDS

-1478 ATPPARADENTV
+1478 AAPPARADENTV

-1594 AEHSGSGKEQGKTS
+1594 AEHGGSGKEQGKTS

-1699 SMDEPVEQTQDL
+1699 SLDEPVEQTQDL

-1756 RQSIDPQADQRNKVY
+1756 RQSIDPQADRRNKVY

-1783 IVEREVNYDARRAA
+1783 IVEREVNYEAGRAA

-1803 LAKQVAGGIFSRDSV
+1803 LANQVAGGIFSRYSV
-1818 IGSRVDE
+1818 ISGHVGE
-1825 VSTMDE
+1825 VARMDE
-1831 AELAKQLSRDDAVRA
+1831 AELAKQLARDDAVRA

-1870 QALQDY
+1870 LALQEY

-1897 LTEAELETARES
+1897 LTAAELETARES
-1909 IMEAWIADHEYAL
+1909 IMASWIADHEYAL
-1922 SRKPEL
+1922 SRRPEL
-1928 RETRIARQR
+1928 RETRTARQR

-1988 RGQLHGV
+1988 RGQIRGV

-2009 ASGRRRS
+2009 ASGKRRS

-2025 VENIVKAMNKANARG
+2025 AENIVKAMNRASARG

-2068 ESRLQ
+2068 EGRLQ
-2073 KMPEEEYN
+2073 NMPEEEYN
-2081 RLLQALDKRIEGIV
+2081 RLLQELDKRIEGIV

-2171 PVCIAPDNCPPER
+2171 PVCIAPDDCPPER

-2219 VDEPQAGTGGEIG
+2219 VDEPQAETGGEIE
-2232 QAPESEP
+2232 QAPESKPAEP
-2239 AKQEQKEKKPRK
+2239 EQKEKKPRK

-2289 QIIDGL
+2289 QIIDTL

-2306 QEDRDA
+2306 QEDRDT

-2386 LADTLPGMFN
+2386 LADTLPGMFH

-2535 ELRET
+2535 ELQGT

-2570 DLAEMYKAAR
+2570 DLAEMYKDAQAN
-2580 KSDPN
+2580 DPN
-2585 FLPTKELEMIVDRL
+2585 FLPSKELEKIVHRL
-2599 DNEKIADMDLNA
+2599 DNKKIADMDLNA

-2711 RDYTVSATKQLR
+2711 RDYTVSATKKLR

-2748 KIPQLVGELEV
+2748 KIPQLVGALEV

-2769 TVWMTPTQKVHLYLE
+2769 TVWMTPTQKVHMYLE
-2784 SKSYENLRH
+2784 SKSTENLRH
-2793 MEGGRI
+2793 MEGGRT
-2799 FPVKEL
+2799 FADKTL
-2805 YSQGKREAAFA
+2805 YSQGKRREAFA
-2816 QGELVRLAPE
+2816 QGKTVRMAPE
-2826 TVKALVK
+2826 TVKAIVGS
-2833 DLTPEEQELAQAL
+2833 LTPEEQELAQAL

-2876 APIYA
+2876 TPIY
-2881 DTNYTKNQL
+2881 TNSNYTKSEL

-2903 KSRQYSKNPSY
+2903 KSRQFSKNPSY

-2932 VGMAIPARNWNTLLG
+2932 VGMAIPARNWQTLLN
-2947 WNEYVDD
+2947 W
-2954 DRESMRS
+2954 RERENSMAD
-2961 EISHT
+2961 IITHD
-2966 WGDASLKY
+2966 WGDESLKY
-2974 IENLIETLQ
+2974 IQDLVQTLQ
-2983 GGAASTRDSV
+2983 GGTASTRDSV
-2993 SMGAEKIFSNYIGAV
+2993 SMGAEKVFSNYIGAV
-3008 FGANQSIVFK
+3008 FGANPSIVFK
-3018 QLGSIPLASVWL
+3018 QLGSIPLAGAWL
-3030 GPENA
+3030 DFKNF

-3083 TSFVFG
+3083 TNFIFG

-3111 VRSEFPELETGS
+3111 VRAEFPELETGS

-3138 AEEFNE
+3138 AEVFNE

-3157 RGSLYKSKNSVTR
+3157 QGTLRKSKNPVTR

-3177 DSSQAYNALRQRA
+3177 DSSQTYNALRQRA

-3212 GVAFLSILGG
+3212 GVAFLAAVGG
-3222 TAFACGIDVLM
+3222 YIWAQGIEFLM
-3233 NLWKHK
+3233 NLWKRK

-3250 TAESVAKE
+3250 TAGSVAKE
-3258 LATGMAESMFGLVIG
+3258 MALGLVGDLAGIVTY
-3273 GEEIFNIFD
+3273 GEELADVIGNII
-3282 AVGTKLTGGTWY
+3282 TGDKWY
-3294 DSMNTLNAPGLEQV
+3294 GIDTPGLEQLSDV
-3308 SEIISTLIDEG
+3308 VETIVEQGQNGLD
-3319 VSFIQLLADGADV
+3319 VLKDAADV
-3332 VKNGGDVWEFLH
+3332 VKNGGSLGEYLH
-3344 RRGAD
+3344 RHS
-3349 IIGDIKEMAA
+3349 GDIVGGIKDLAA
-3359 TVATYLPGIPVNNLE
+3359 AAATYLPGISVNNLE
-3374 AYLLGTVRWVS
+3374 AYLLGTVRWAS

-3398 ANKNRMKGLRGAELE
+3398 ANKNQMKGLRGAELE
-3413 RKIEDTLHN
+3413 RKISDTLHN
-3422 RRVETDEATNETLAS
+3422 RRVETDETTNETLAS
-3437 LYEGGFTKAVP
+3437 LYESGFTKAVP

-3476 SGAVGNRLR
+3476 SGAVGSRLQ
-3485 ELAASDVFQEADDET
+3485 ELIASDVFQAADDET
-3500 REKMLSGL
+3500 QEKMLSGL

-3536 LASGAEMA
+3536 LATGAEMA

-3565 LDTQNAKDVALGMAE
+3565 LDTQSAKDVALGMAE

-3602 VDGADAQRNA
+3602 VDGTSAQRDA

-3661 ENAIDALNGHGGIML
+3661 ENAIDALNGHSGIML

>member
-51 AQEQKTPQRER
+51 AQEQKAPQSER
-62 NGFDRTATPASI
+62 SGFDRTATPASI

-115 GSVSTVDSTS
+115 GSISTVDSTS

-198 ETVAHDQLQGMKRT
+198 EAVAHDQLQGMKRT

-226 QPGILSMLG
+226 QPSILSMLG

-298 ASVPGVWTKRQ
+298 ASVPGIWTKRQ

-378 GLGVTSAAAAVGKL
+378 GLGVTSAAAAVGKA

-468 HNAGAAAIGDMS
+468 HNAGEAAMGDMS
-480 TGDYLKHIAIS
+480 TEDYLKRIAIS

-555 IATNLVTAFAFSVLN
+555 IATNLVTAFAFSVLSS
-570 GAINSYQTTQQQ
+570 AISSYQTTQQQ

-654 AMRAYVNGYTAASS
+654 AMRAYVNGYAAASS

-692 PTAPTDPQMQKQVEQ
+692 PTTPTDPQMQKQVEQ

-717 QQAQAGTQNTP
+717 QQAQAGTQNTQP
-728 QPESGQALQNGNAA
+728 PESGQALQNGNAA

-749 GQAAEQ
+749 VQAAEQ
-755 NQQTQLPSLPATEQD
+755 NQQAQQPSLPTAAQ
-770 AVVQPQQPEQSTQQ
+770 AAAVQPQQLEQSTQQ
-784 EAELPTQQMQT
+784 EAGLLTPQQVQT
-795 EQTTTPL
+795 EQTATPL
-802 QRLEAMGVSGK
+802 ERLETMGVSGK

-828 EIQDGEVLSKLLSL
+828 QITDGEVLSKLISF

-852 TDADIEAVVSGNVQP
+852 TDADIEAVVSGNVQA
-867 QNQQPVNSAA
+867 QNQQPVNTAA
-877 QQTLNTQPTVQQALD
+877 QQVPGSQQ
-892 SQAPGVQ
+892 PGVQ
-899 NGTTTSEGGMNN
+899 NEATTHEGGMNN
-911 GTEQLQ
+911 GTEQLPA
-917 VGQRPGAEQ
+917 GQQ
-926 PGEQLPDGDGGR
+926 PGTEQQSEQLPDGDGGR
-938 VLGES
+938 ILGES

-958 AFNQVGAAAER
+958 TFNQGRTAVER
-969 KNLGRTLRLEK
+969 ENLGRTLRLEK

-989 NGTEEREIQVMPESS
+989 NGTEEREIQVMPESH

-1052 IIQADHLRLNIDQIA
+1052 IIQADHRYLNIDQIA

-1076 ANNPGLVRQIEQAIV
+1076 ANNPGLVRQIERAIV
-1091 ERYGREEFDAI
+1091 EQYSREEFDAI

-1158 QAVLRE
+1158 QAVLQE

-1174 EEAVA
+1174 AA
-1179 RRTGPPERYSYG
+1179 ATQRRTGPPERYSYG

-1239 SNMKYHRGGDA
+1239 SKMKYHRGGDA

-1279 EDQERLQELDKTWG
+1279 EDQGRLQELDKTWG

-1299 SERVESGNATLEDV
+1299 SERVDRGSATLEDV

-1327 SVRVEFKELP
+1327 NVRVEFKELP

-1360 PEVTIIHEI
+1360 PEATIIHEI

-1439 IDIQNGVGLDS
+1439 IDIQNGVGMDS

-1478 ATPPARADENTV
+1478 AAPPARADENTV

-1594 AEHSGSGKEQGKTS
+1594 AEHGGSGKEQGKTS

-1699 SMDEPVEQTQDL
+1699 SLDEPVEQTQDL

-1756 RQSIDPQADQRNKVY
+1756 RQSIDPQEDRRNKVY

-1783 IVEREVNYDARRAA
+1783 IVEREVNYEARRAA

-1803 LAKQVAGGIFSRDSV
+1803 LANQVAGGIFSRYSV
-1818 IGSRVDE
+1818 ISGCVGE
-1825 VSTMDE
+1825 VARMDE
-1831 AELAKQLSRDDAVRA
+1831 AELAKQLAKDDTVRA

-1870 QALQDY
+1870 LALQEY

-1890 KLETGER
+1890 KLETGDR
-1897 LTEAELETARES
+1897 LTETELETARES
-1909 IMEAWIADHEYAL
+1909 IMDAWIADHEYAL
-1922 SRKPEL
+1922 NRRPEL
-1928 RETRIARQR
+1928 RETRVARQR

-1988 RGQLHGV
+1988 RGQLRGV

-2025 VENIVKAMNKANARG
+2025 AENIVKAMNQASARG

-2068 ESRLQ
+2068 EGRLQ
-2073 KMPEEEYN
+2073 NMPEEEYN
-2081 RLLQALDKRIEGIV
+2081 RLLQELDKRIEGIV

-2105 DMDEIAGLL
+2105 DMDEVAGLL

-2171 PVCIAPDNCPPER
+2171 PVCIAPDDCPPER

-2219 VDEPQAGTGGEIG
+2219 VDEPQAETGSEIE
-2232 QAPESEP
+2232 QALESKPAEP
-2239 AKQEQKEKKPRK
+2239 EQKEKKPRK

-2289 QIIDGL
+2289 QIIDTL

-2386 LADTLPGMFN
+2386 LADTLPGMFH

-2452 LRTFT
+2452 LHTFT

-2535 ELRET
+2535 ELQGT

-2570 DLAEMYKAAR
+2570 DLAEMYKDAQAN
-2580 KSDPN
+2580 DPN
-2585 FLPTKELEMIVDRL
+2585 FLPSKELEKIVHRL
-2599 DNEKIADMDLNA
+2599 DNKKIADMDLNA

-2748 KIPQLVGELEV
+2748 KIPQLVGALEV

-2769 TVWMTPTQKVHLYLE
+2769 TVWMTPTQKVHMYLE
-2784 SKSYENLRH
+2784 SKSTENLRH
-2793 MEGGRI
+2793 MEGGRT
-2799 FPVKEL
+2799 FADKTL
-2805 YSQGKREAAFA
+2805 YSQGKRREAFA
-2816 QGELVRLAPE
+2816 QGKTVRMAPE
-2826 TVKALVK
+2826 TVKAIVGS
-2833 DLTPEEQELAQAL
+2833 LTPEEQELAQAL

-2876 APIYA
+2876 TPIY
-2881 DTNYTKNQL
+2881 TNSNYTKSEL

-2903 KSRQYSKNPSY
+2903 KSRQFSKNPSY

-2932 VGMAIPARNWNTLLG
+2932 VGMAIPARNWQTLLN
-2947 WNEYVDD
+2947 W
-2954 DRESMRS
+2954 RERENSMAD
-2961 EISHT
+2961 IITHD
-2966 WGDASLKY
+2966 WGDESLKY
-2974 IENLIETLQ
+2974 IQDLVQTLQ

-2993 SMGAEKIFSNYIGAV
+2993 SMGAEKVFSNYIGAV
-3008 FGANQSIVFK
+3008 FGANPSIVFK
-3018 QLGSIPLASVWL
+3018 QLGSIPLAGAWL
-3030 GPENA
+3030 DFKNF

-3083 TSFVFG
+3083 TNFIFG

-3111 VRSEFPELETGS
+3111 VRAEFPELETGS

-3138 AEEFNE
+3138 AEVFNE
-3144 AVARS
+3144 AVERS

-3157 RGSLYKSKNSVTR
+3157 QGTLRKSKNPVTR

-3177 DSSQAYNALRQRA
+3177 DSSQTYNALRQRA

-3204 YNKAKRGL
+3204 YNKAKHGL
-3212 GVAFLSILGG
+3212 GVAFLAAVGG
-3222 TAFACGIDVLM
+3222 YIWAQGIEFLM
-3233 NLWKHK
+3233 NLWKRK

-3250 TAESVAKE
+3250 TAGSVAKE
-3258 LATGMAESMFGLVIG
+3258 MALGLVGDLAGIVTY
-3273 GEEIFNIFD
+3273 GEELADVIGNII
-3282 AVGTKLTGGTWY
+3282 TGDKWY
-3294 DSMNTLNAPGLEQV
+3294 GIDTPGLEQLSDV
-3308 SEIISTLIDEG
+3308 VETIVEQGQNGLD
-3319 VSFIQLLADGADV
+3319 VLKDAADV
-3332 VKNGGDVWEFLH
+3332 VKNGGSMGEYLH
-3344 RRGAD
+3344 RHS
-3349 IIGDIKEMAA
+3349 GDIVGGIKDLAA
-3359 TVATYLPGIPVNNLE
+3359 AAATYLPGISVNNLE
-3374 AYLLGTVRWVS
+3374 AYLLGTVRWAS

-3398 ANKNRMKGLRGAELE
+3398 ANKNQMKGLRGAELE
-3413 RKIEDTLHN
+3413 RKISDTLHN
-3422 RRVETDEATNETLAS
+3422 RRVETDETTNETLAS
-3437 LYEGGFTKAVP
+3437 LYESGFTKAVP

-3476 SGAVGNRLR
+3476 SSAVGSRLVA
-3485 ELAASDVFQEADDET
+3485 LAASDVFQTADDET

-3508 YEYAGEKAKAAVFDD
+3508 YEYAGEKAKTAVFDD

-3536 LASGAEMA
+3536 LATGAEMA

-3565 LDTQNAKDVALGMAE
+3565 LDAQSAKDVALGMAE

-3602 VDGADAQRNA
+3602 VDGTSAQRDA

-3661 ENAIDALNGHGGIML
+3661 ENAIDALNGHSGIML

-3717 AEREKAKQED
+3717 AEREKAKRED

>member
-51 AQEQKTPQRER
+51 AQEQKAPQSER
-62 NGFDRTATPASI
+62 SGFDRTATPASI

-115 GSVSTVDSTS
+115 GSISTVDSTS

-198 ETVAHDQLQGMKRT
+198 EAVAHDQLQGMKRT

-226 QPGILSMLG
+226 QPSILSMLG

-298 ASVPGVWTKRQ
+298 ASVPGTWTKRQ

-334 AFAPYQEAMRKGD
+334 AFAPYQEAKRKGD
-347 TEAAKQ
+347 TEAAAQ

-378 GLGVTSAAAAVGKL
+378 GLGVTSAAAAVGKA

-433 GEAAGAGLAA
+433 GEAAGTGLAA

-468 HNAGAAAIGDMS
+468 HNAGAAAMGDMS
-480 TGDYLKHIAIS
+480 TKDYLKHIAIS

-555 IATNLVTAFAFSVLN
+555 IATNLVTAFAFSVLSS
-570 GAINSYQTTQQQ
+570 AISGYQTTQQQ

-654 AMRAYVNGYTAASS
+654 TMRAYVNGYTAASS

-692 PTAPTDPQMQKQVEQ
+692 PTTPTDPQMQKQVEQ
-707 ELQTAIQQGL
+707 ELQAAIQQGL
-717 QQAQAGTQNTP
+717 QQAQAGTQNTQP
-728 QPESGQALQNGNAA
+728 PESGQALQNGNAA

-749 GQAAEQ
+749 VQAAEQ
-755 NQQTQLPSLPATEQD
+755 NQQAQQPSLPTAAQ
-770 AVVQPQQPEQSTQQ
+770 AAAVQPQQLEQSTQQ
-784 EAELPTQQMQT
+784 EAGLPTPQQVQT
-795 EQTTTPL
+795 EQTATPL
-802 QRLEAMGVSGK
+802 ERLETMGVSGK

-828 EIQDGEVLSKLLSL
+828 QITDGEVLSKLLSF

-852 TDADIEAVVSGNVQP
+852 TDADIEAVVSGNVQA
-867 QNQQPVNSAA
+867 QNQQPVNTAA
-877 QQTLNTQPTVQQALD
+877 QQVPGSQQ
-892 SQAPGVQ
+892 PGVQ
-899 NGTTTSEGGMNN
+899 NEATTHEGGMNN
-911 GTEQLQ
+911 GTEQLPA
-917 VGQRPGAEQ
+917 GQQ
-926 PGEQLPDGDGGR
+926 PGTEQQSEQLPDGDGGR
-938 VLGES
+938 ILGES

-958 AFNQVGAAAER
+958 AFNQGRTAVER
-969 KNLGRTLRLEK
+969 ENLGRTLRLEK

-989 NGTEEREIQVMPESS
+989 NGTEEREIQVMPESH
-1004 WDAQMQQ
+1004 WDSQMQQ

-1052 IIQADHLRLNIDQIA
+1052 IVQADHRYLNIDQIA
-1067 DHEAFHDYA
+1067 DHEAFHDIA

-1091 ERYGREEFDAI
+1091 EQYSREEFDAVVE
-1102 MDKYL
+1102 KYL

-1116 PEHASGQEVAE
+1116 PEYASGQEVDE
-1127 AYGIVKEEICA
+1127 VYGIVKEEICA

-1143 INFFGANADKYRSEA
+1143 INFFGAHAEKYRSEA
-1158 QAVLRE
+1158 QAVLQE
-1164 RKITTPGSET
+1164 RKVTTPGSET
-1174 EEAVA
+1174 AA
-1179 RRTGPPERYSYG
+1179 ATQRRTGPPERYSYG

-1239 SNMKYHRGGDA
+1239 SKMKYHRGGDA

-1299 SERVESGNATLEDV
+1299 SERVESGDATLEDV

-1327 SVRVEFKELP
+1327 NVRVEFKELP

-1360 PEVTIIHEI
+1360 PEATIIHEI

-1439 IDIQNGVGLDS
+1439 IDIQNGVGMDS

-1463 RDAASRRELTPEQRR
+1463 RDAASRRGLTLEQRR
-1478 ATPPARADENTV
+1478 AAPPARADENTV

-1756 RQSIDPQADQRNKVY
+1756 RQSIDPQADRRNKVY

-1783 IVEREVNYDARRAA
+1783 IVEREVNYEARRAA

-1803 LAKQVAGGIFSRDSV
+1803 LANQVAGGIFSRDSV

-1825 VSTMDE
+1825 VATMDE
-1831 AELAKQLSRDDAVRA
+1831 AELAKQLAKDDAVRA
-1846 AYLAEQGKDIE
+1846 AYFAEQGKDIE

-1890 KLETGER
+1890 KLETGDR
-1897 LTEAELETARES
+1897 LTETELETARES
-1909 IMEAWIADHEYAL
+1909 IMDAWIADHEYAL
-1922 SRKPEL
+1922 NRRPEL
-1928 RETRIARQR
+1928 RETRVARQR

-1942 ARVEDFIRNAEALYE
+1942 ARIEDFIRNAEALYE

-1988 RGQLHGV
+1988 RGQLRGV

-2009 ASGRRRS
+2009 ASGKRRS

-2025 VENIVKAMNKANARG
+2025 AENIVKAMNQASARG

-2068 ESRLQ
+2068 EGRLQ
-2073 KMPEEEYN
+2073 NMPEEEYN
-2081 RLLQALDKRIEGIV
+2081 QLLQELDKRIGGIV
-2095 ADVQKTSGSY
+2095 ADVQKTAGSY

-2171 PVCIAPDNCPPER
+2171 PVCIAPDDCPPER

-2219 VDEPQAGTGGEIG
+2219 VDEPQAETGGEIE
-2232 QAPESEP
+2232 QAPESKPAEP
-2239 AKQEQKEKKPRK
+2239 EQKEKKPRK
-2251 KNETKP
+2251 KNEMKP

-2289 QIIDGL
+2289 QIIDTL

-2306 QEDRDA
+2306 QEDRDT

-2386 LADTLPGMFN
+2386 LADTLPGMFH

-2417 SQNMSLA
+2417 SQNMSLE

-2535 ELRET
+2535 ELQGT

-2570 DLAEMYKAAR
+2570 DLAEMYKDAQAN
-2580 KSDPN
+2580 DPN
-2585 FLPTKELEMIVDRL
+2585 FLPSKELEKIVHRL
-2599 DNEKIADMDLNA
+2599 DNKKIADMDLNA

-2748 KIPQLVGELEV
+2748 KIPQLIGALEV

-2769 TVWMTPTQKVHLYLE
+2769 TVWMTPTQKVHMYLE
-2784 SKSYENLRH
+2784 SKNTENLRH
-2793 MEGGRI
+2793 MEGGRT
-2799 FPVKEL
+2799 FADKTL
-2805 YSQGKREAAFA
+2805 YSQGKRREAFA
-2816 QGELVRLAPE
+2816 QGKTVRMAPE
-2826 TVKALVK
+2826 TVKAIVGS
-2833 DLTPEEQELAQAL
+2833 LTPEEQELAQAL

-2876 APIYA
+2876 TPIY
-2881 DTNYTKNQL
+2881 TNSNYTKSEL

-2903 KSRQYSKNPSY
+2903 KSRQFSKNPSY

-2932 VGMAIPARNWNTLLG
+2932 VGMAIPARNWQTLLN
-2947 WNEYVDD
+2947 W
-2954 DRESMRS
+2954 RERENSMAD
-2961 EISHT
+2961 IITHD
-2966 WGDASLKY
+2966 WGDESLKY
-2974 IENLIETLQ
+2974 IQDLVQTLQ
-2983 GGAASTRDSV
+2983 GGTASTRDSV
-2993 SMGAEKIFSNYIGAV
+2993 SMGAEKVFSNYIGAV
-3008 FGANQSIVFK
+3008 FGANPSIVFK
-3018 QLGSIPLASVWL
+3018 QLGSIPLAGAWL
-3030 GPENA
+3030 DFKNF

-3083 TSFVFG
+3083 TNFIFG

-3111 VRSEFPELETGS
+3111 VRAEFPELETGN

-3138 AEEFNE
+3138 AEVFNE

-3157 RGSLYKSKNSVTR
+3157 QGTLRKSKNPVTR

-3177 DSSQAYNALRQRA
+3177 DSSQTYNALRQRA

-3212 GVAFLSILGG
+3212 GVAFLAAVGG
-3222 TAFACGIDVLM
+3222 YIWAQGIEFLM
-3233 NLWKHK
+3233 NLWKRK

-3250 TAESVAKE
+3250 TAGSVAKE
-3258 LATGMAESMFGLVIG
+3258 MALGLVGDLAGIVTY
-3273 GEEIFNIFD
+3273 GEELADVIGNII
-3282 AVGTKLTGGTWY
+3282 TGDKWY
-3294 DSMNTLNAPGLEQV
+3294 GIDTPGLEQLSDV
-3308 SEIISTLIDEG
+3308 VETIVEQGQNGLD
-3319 VSFIQLLADGADV
+3319 VLKDAADV
-3332 VKNGGDVWEFLH
+3332 VKNGGSLGEYLH
-3344 RRGAD
+3344 RHS
-3349 IIGDIKEMAA
+3349 GDIVGGIKDLAA
-3359 TVATYLPGIPVNNLE
+3359 AAATYLPGISVNNLE
-3374 AYLLGTVRWVS
+3374 AYLLGTVRWAS

-3398 ANKNRMKGLRGAELE
+3398 ANKNQMKGLRGAELE
-3413 RKIEDTLHN
+3413 RKISDTMHN
-3422 RRVETDEATNETLAS
+3422 RRVETDETTNETLAS
-3437 LYEGGFTKAVP
+3437 LYESGFTKAVP

-3476 SGAVGNRLR
+3476 SGAVGSRLQ
-3485 ELAASDVFQEADDET
+3485 ELIASDVFRAADDET
-3500 REKMLSGL
+3500 QEKMLSGL

-3536 LASGAEMA
+3536 LATGAEMA

-3565 LDTQNAKDVALGMAE
+3565 LDAQSAKDVALGMAE
-3580 LAPEEGKKTVSDVQ
+3580 LTPDEGKKTVSDVQ

-3602 VDGADAQRNA
+3602 VDGTSAQRDA

-3661 ENAIDALNGHGGIML
+3661 ENAIDALNGHSGIML

>member
-12 KADKQQSNWEQTTGQ
+12 KANKQQSNWEQTAGQ

-51 AQEQKTPQRER
+51 AQEQKAPQRER
-62 NGFDRTATPASI
+62 SGFDRTATPASI

-115 GSVSTVDSTS
+115 GSISTVDSTS

-188 YTTQREKALD
+188 YTTQREQALD
-198 ETVAHDQLQGMKRT
+198 ETAAHDQLQGMKRT

-245 QAESAQSETDRR
+245 RADSAQSETDRR
-257 IQELQDEIDRQE
+257 IQALQDEIDRQE

-298 ASVPGVWTKRQ
+298 ASVPGTWTKRQ

-364 LYSKQTAVASGLQE
+364 LYSRQTAVASGLQE
-378 GLGVTSAAAAVGKL
+378 GLGVTSAAAAVGKA

-468 HNAGAAAIGDMS
+468 HNAGAAAMGDMS
-480 TGDYLKHIAIS
+480 TEDYLKRIAIS

-510 NVLRDTHKMT
+510 NVLRDTHMMT

-555 IATNLVTAFAFSVLN
+555 IATNLVTAFAFSVLSS
-570 GAINSYQTTQQQ
+570 AISSYQTTQQQ

-654 AMRAYVNGYTAASS
+654 AMRAYVNGYAAASS

-692 PTAPTDPQMQKQVEQ
+692 PTTPTDPQMQKQVEQ

-717 QQAQAGTQNTP
+717 QQGQAGTQNTQP
-728 QPESGQALQNGNAA
+728 PESGQALQNGNAA

-749 GQAAEQ
+749 VQAAEQ
-755 NQQTQLPSLPATEQD
+755 NQQAQQPSLPTAAQ
-770 AVVQPQQPEQSTQQ
+770 AAAVQPQQLEQSTQQ
-784 EAELPTQQMQT
+784 EAGLLTPQQVQT
-795 EQTTTPL
+795 EQTATPL
-802 QRLEAMGVSGK
+802 ERLETMGVSGK

-828 EIQDGEVLSKLLSL
+828 QITDGEVLSKLLSF

-852 TDADIEAVVSGNVQP
+852 TDADIEAVVSGNVQA
-867 QNQQPVNSAA
+867 QNQQPVNTAA
-877 QQTLNTQPTVQQALD
+877 QQVPGSQQ
-892 SQAPGVQ
+892 PGVQ
-899 NGTTTSEGGMNN
+899 NEATTHEGGMNN
-911 GTEQLQ
+911 GTEQLPA
-917 VGQRPGAEQ
+917 GQQ
-926 PGEQLPDGDGGR
+926 PGTEQQSEQLPDGDGGR
-938 VLGES
+938 ILGES

-958 AFNQVGAAAER
+958 TFNQGRTAVER
-969 KNLGRTLRLEK
+969 ENLGRTLRLEK

-989 NGTEEREIQVMPESS
+989 NGTEEREIQVMPESH

-1052 IIQADHLRLNIDQIA
+1052 IIQADHRYLNIDQIA

-1076 ANNPGLVRQIEQAIV
+1076 ANNPGLVRQIERAIV
-1091 ERYGREEFDAI
+1091 EQYSREEFDAI

-1143 INFFGANADKYRSEA
+1143 INFFGAHAEKYRSEA
-1158 QAVLRE
+1158 QAVLQE
-1164 RKITTPGSET
+1164 RKVTTPGSET
-1174 EEAVA
+1174 AA
-1179 RRTGPPERYSYG
+1179 ATQRRTGPPERYSYG

-1200 KTLARAQELQMQGED
+1200 KTLAHAQELQMQGED

-1239 SNMKYHRGGDA
+1239 SKMKYHRGGDA
-1250 AFSRNHPDYA
+1250 AFSRSHPDYA

-1327 SVRVEFKELP
+1327 NVRVEFKELP

-1360 PEVTIIHEI
+1360 PEATIIHEI

-1439 IDIQNGVGLDS
+1439 IDIQNGVGMDS

-1478 ATPPARADENTV
+1478 AAPPARADENTV

-1594 AEHSGSGKEQGKTS
+1594 AEHGGSGKEQGKTS

-1684 EASVAEKRLPVKARF
+1684 EASVAEKRLPVKAWF
-1699 SMDEPVEQTQDL
+1699 SLDEPVEQTQDL

-1756 RQSIDPQADQRNKVY
+1756 RQSIDPQADRRNKVY

-1783 IVEREVNYDARRAA
+1783 IVEREVNYEAGRAA

-1803 LAKQVAGGIFSRDSV
+1803 LANQVAGGIFSRYSV
-1818 IGSRVDE
+1818 ISGRVGE
-1825 VSTMDE
+1825 VARMDE
-1831 AELAKQLSRDDAVRA
+1831 AELAKQLARDDAVRA

-1870 QALQDY
+1870 LALQEY

-1897 LTEAELETARES
+1897 LTAAELETARES
-1909 IMEAWIADHEYAL
+1909 IMASWIADHEYAL
-1922 SRKPEL
+1922 SRRPEL
-1928 RETRIARQR
+1928 RETRTARQR

-1988 RGQLHGV
+1988 RGQIRGV

-2009 ASGRRRS
+2009 ASGKRRS

-2025 VENIVKAMNKANARG
+2025 AENIVKAMNRASARG

-2068 ESRLQ
+2068 EGRLQ
-2073 KMPEEEYN
+2073 NMPEEEYN
-2081 RLLQALDKRIEGIV
+2081 RLLQELDKRIGGIV
-2095 ADVQKTSGSY
+2095 ADVQKTAGSY

-2171 PVCIAPDNCPPER
+2171 PVCIAPDDCPPER

-2219 VDEPQAGTGGEIG
+2219 VDEPQAETGGEIE
-2232 QAPESEP
+2232 QASESKPAEP
-2239 AKQEQKEKKPRK
+2239 EQKEKKPRK

-2386 LADTLPGMFN
+2386 LADTLPGMFH

-2535 ELRET
+2535 ELQGT

-2570 DLAEMYKAAR
+2570 DLAEMYKDAQEN
-2580 KSDPN
+2580 DPN
-2585 FLPTKELEMIVDRL
+2585 FLPSKELEKIVHRL
-2599 DNEKIADMDLNA
+2599 DNKKIADMDLNA

-2748 KIPQLVGELEV
+2748 KIPQLVGALEV

-2769 TVWMTPTQKVHLYLE
+2769 TVWMTPTQKVHMYLE
-2784 SKSYENLRH
+2784 SKSTENLRH
-2793 MEGGRI
+2793 MEGGRT
-2799 FPVKEL
+2799 FADKTL
-2805 YSQGKREAAFA
+2805 YSQGKRRKAFA
-2816 QGELVRLAPE
+2816 QGKTVRMAPE
-2826 TVKALVK
+2826 TVKAIVGS
-2833 DLTPEEQELAQAL
+2833 LTPEEQELAQAL

-2876 APIYA
+2876 TPIY
-2881 DTNYTKNQL
+2881 TNSNYTKSEL

-2903 KSRQYSKNPSY
+2903 KSRQFSKNPSY

-2932 VGMAIPARNWNTLLG
+2932 VGMAIPARNWQTLLN
-2947 WNEYVDD
+2947 WSE
-2954 DRESMRS
+2954 RENSMAD
-2961 EISHT
+2961 IITHD
-2966 WGDASLKY
+2966 WGDESLKY
-2974 IENLIETLQ
+2974 IQDLVQTLQ

-2993 SMGAEKIFSNYIGAV
+2993 SMGAEKVFSNYIGAV
-3008 FGANQSIVFK
+3008 FGANPSIVFK
-3018 QLGSIPLASVWL
+3018 QLGSIPLAGAWL
-3030 GPENA
+3030 DFKNF

-3083 TSFVFG
+3083 TNFIFG

-3111 VRSEFPELETGS
+3111 VRAEFPELETGS

-3138 AEEFNE
+3138 AEVFNE

-3157 RGSLYKSKNSVTR
+3157 QGTLRKSKNPVTR

-3177 DSSQAYNALRQRA
+3177 DSSQTYNALRQRA

-3212 GVAFLSILGG
+3212 GVAFLAAVGG
-3222 TAFACGIDVLM
+3222 YIWAQGIEFLM
-3233 NLWKHK
+3233 NLWKRK

-3250 TAESVAKE
+3250 TAGSVAKE
-3258 LATGMAESMFGLVIG
+3258 MALGLVGDLAGIVTY
-3273 GEEIFNIFD
+3273 GEELADVIGNII
-3282 AVGTKLTGGTWY
+3282 TGDKWY
-3294 DSMNTLNAPGLEQV
+3294 GIDTPGLEQLSDV
-3308 SEIISTLIDEG
+3308 VETIVEQGQNGLD
-3319 VSFIQLLADGADV
+3319 VLRDAADV
-3332 VKNGGDVWEFLH
+3332 VKNGGSLGEYLH
-3344 RRGAD
+3344 RHS
-3349 IIGDIKEMAA
+3349 GDIVGGIKDLAA
-3359 TVATYLPGIPVNNLE
+3359 AAATYLPGISVNNLE
-3374 AYLLGTVRWVS
+3374 AYLLGTVRWAS

-3398 ANKNRMKGLRGAELE
+3398 ANKNQMKGLRGAELE
-3413 RKIEDTLHN
+3413 RKISDTLHN
-3422 RRVETDEATNETLAS
+3422 RRVETDETTNETLAS
-3437 LYEGGFTKAVP
+3437 LYESGFTKAVP

-3476 SGAVGNRLR
+3476 SGAVGSRLQ
-3485 ELAASDVFQEADDET
+3485 ELIASDVFQAADDET

-3536 LASGAEMA
+3536 LATGAEMA

-3565 LDTQNAKDVALGMAE
+3565 LDAQSAKDVALGMAE

-3602 VDGADAQRNA
+3602 VDGTSAQRDA

-3661 ENAIDALNGHGGIML
+3661 ENAIDALNGHRGIML

>member
-51 AQEQKTPQRER
+51 AQEQKAPQSER
-62 NGFDRTATPASI
+62 SGFDRTATPASI

-115 GSVSTVDSTS
+115 GSISTVDSTS

-198 ETVAHDQLQGMKRT
+198 EAVAHDQLQGMKRT

-226 QPGILSMLG
+226 QPSILSMLG

-298 ASVPGVWTKRQ
+298 ASVPGIWTKRQ

-378 GLGVTSAAAAVGKL
+378 GLGVTSAAAAVGKA

-468 HNAGAAAIGDMS
+468 HNAGAAAMGDMS
-480 TGDYLKHIAIS
+480 TEDYLKRIAIS

-555 IATNLVTAFAFSVLN
+555 IATNLVTAFAFSVLSS
-570 GAINSYQTTQQQ
+570 AISSYQTTQQQ

-654 AMRAYVNGYTAASS
+654 AMRAYVNGYAAASS

-692 PTAPTDPQMQKQVEQ
+692 PTTPTDPQMQKQVEQ

-717 QQAQAGTQNTP
+717 QQAQAGTQNTQP
-728 QPESGQALQNGNAA
+728 PESGQALQNGNAA

-749 GQAAEQ
+749 VQAAEQ
-755 NQQTQLPSLPATEQD
+755 NQQAQQPSLPTAAQ
-770 AVVQPQQPEQSTQQ
+770 AAAVQPQQLEQSTQQ
-784 EAELPTQQMQT
+784 EAGLLTPQQVQT
-795 EQTTTPL
+795 EQTATPL
-802 QRLEAMGVSGK
+802 ERLETMGVSGK

-828 EIQDGEVLSKLLSL
+828 QITDGEVLSKLLSF

-852 TDADIEAVVSGNVQP
+852 TDADIEAVVSENVQA
-867 QNQQPVNSAA
+867 QNQQPVNTAA
-877 QQTLNTQPTVQQALD
+877 QQVPGSQQ
-892 SQAPGVQ
+892 PGVQ
-899 NGTTTSEGGMNN
+899 NEATTHEGGMNN
-911 GTEQLQ
+911 GTEQLPA
-917 VGQRPGAEQ
+917 GQQ
-926 PGEQLPDGDGGR
+926 PGTEQQSEQLPDGDGGR
-938 VLGES
+938 ILGES

-958 AFNQVGAAAER
+958 TFNQGRTAVER
-969 KNLGRTLRLEK
+969 ENLGRTLRLEK

-989 NGTEEREIQVMPESS
+989 NGTEEREIQVMPESH

-1052 IIQADHLRLNIDQIA
+1052 IIQADHRYLNIDQIA

-1076 ANNPGLVRQIEQAIV
+1076 ANNPGLVRQIERAIV
-1091 ERYGREEFDAI
+1091 EQYSREEFDAI

-1158 QAVLRE
+1158 QAVLQE

-1174 EEAVA
+1174 AA
-1179 RRTGPPERYSYG
+1179 ATQRRTGPPERYSYG

-1239 SNMKYHRGGDA
+1239 SKMKYHRGGDA

-1279 EDQERLQELDKTWG
+1279 EDQGLLQELDKTWG

-1299 SERVESGNATLEDV
+1299 SERVDRGSATLEDV

-1327 SVRVEFKELP
+1327 NVRVEFKELP

-1360 PEVTIIHEI
+1360 PEATIIHEI

-1439 IDIQNGVGLDS
+1439 IDIQNGVGMDS

-1478 ATPPARADENTV
+1478 AAPPARADENTV

-1594 AEHSGSGKEQGKTS
+1594 AEHGGSGKEQGKTS

-1699 SMDEPVEQTQDL
+1699 SLDEPVEQTQDL

-1756 RQSIDPQADQRNKVY
+1756 RQSIDPQADRRNKVY

-1783 IVEREVNYDARRAA
+1783 IVEREVNYEAGRAA

-1803 LAKQVAGGIFSRDSV
+1803 LANQVAGGIFSRYSV
-1818 IGSRVDE
+1818 ISGRVGE
-1825 VSTMDE
+1825 VARMDE
-1831 AELAKQLSRDDAVRA
+1831 AELAKQLARDDAVRA

-1870 QALQDY
+1870 LALQEY

-1897 LTEAELETARES
+1897 LTAAELETARES
-1909 IMEAWIADHEYAL
+1909 IMASWIADHEYAL
-1922 SRKPEL
+1922 SRRPEL
-1928 RETRIARQR
+1928 RETRTARQR

-1988 RGQLHGV
+1988 RGQIRGV

-2009 ASGRRRS
+2009 ASGKRRS

-2025 VENIVKAMNKANARG
+2025 AENIVKAMNRASARG

-2068 ESRLQ
+2068 EGRLQ
-2073 KMPEEEYN
+2073 NMPEEEYN
-2081 RLLQALDKRIEGIV
+2081 RLLQELDKRIGGIV
-2095 ADVQKTSGSY
+2095 ADVQKTAGSY

-2171 PVCIAPDNCPPER
+2171 PVCIAPDDCPPER

-2219 VDEPQAGTGGEIG
+2219 VDEPQAETGGEIE
-2232 QAPESEP
+2232 QASESKPAEP
-2239 AKQEQKEKKPRK
+2239 EQKEKKPRK

-2386 LADTLPGMFN
+2386 LADTLPGMFH

-2535 ELRET
+2535 ELQGT

-2570 DLAEMYKAAR
+2570 DLAEMYKDAQAN
-2580 KSDPN
+2580 DPN
-2585 FLPTKELEMIVDRL
+2585 FLPSKELEKIVHRL
-2599 DNEKIADMDLNA
+2599 DNKKIADMDLNA

-2748 KIPQLVGELEV
+2748 KIPQLVGALEV

-2769 TVWMTPTQKVHLYLE
+2769 TVWMTPTQKVHMYLE
-2784 SKSYENLRH
+2784 SKSTENLRH
-2793 MEGGRI
+2793 MEGGRT
-2799 FPVKEL
+2799 FADKTL
-2805 YSQGKREAAFA
+2805 YSQGKRREAFA
-2816 QGELVRLAPE
+2816 QGKTVRMAPE
-2826 TVKALVK
+2826 TVKAIVGS
-2833 DLTPEEQELAQAL
+2833 LTPEEQELAQAL

-2876 APIYA
+2876 TPIY
-2881 DTNYTKNQL
+2881 TNSNYTKSEL

-2903 KSRQYSKNPSY
+2903 KSRQFSKNPSY

-2932 VGMAIPARNWNTLLG
+2932 VGMAIPARNWQTLLN
-2947 WNEYVDD
+2947 W
-2954 DRESMRS
+2954 RERENSMAD
-2961 EISHT
+2961 IITHD
-2966 WGDASLKY
+2966 WGDESLKY
-2974 IENLIETLQ
+2974 IQDLVQTLQ

-2993 SMGAEKIFSNYIGAV
+2993 SMGAEKVFSNYIGAV
-3008 FGANQSIVFK
+3008 FGANPSIVFK
-3018 QLGSIPLASVWL
+3018 QLGSIPLAGAWL
-3030 GPENA
+3030 DFKNF

-3083 TSFVFG
+3083 TNFIFG

-3111 VRSEFPELETGS
+3111 VRAEFPELETGS

-3138 AEEFNE
+3138 AEVFNE
-3144 AVARS
+3144 AVERS

-3157 RGSLYKSKNSVTR
+3157 QGTLRKSKNPVTR

-3177 DSSQAYNALRQRA
+3177 DSSQTYNALRQRA

-3204 YNKAKRGL
+3204 YNKAKHGL
-3212 GVAFLSILGG
+3212 GVAFLATVGG
-3222 TAFACGIDVLM
+3222 YIWAQGIEFLM
-3233 NLWKHK
+3233 NLWKRK

-3250 TAESVAKE
+3250 TAGSVAKE
-3258 LATGMAESMFGLVIG
+3258 MALGLVGDLAGIVTY
-3273 GEEIFNIFD
+3273 GEELADVIGNII
-3282 AVGTKLTGGTWY
+3282 TGDKWY
-3294 DSMNTLNAPGLEQV
+3294 GIDTPGLEQLSDV
-3308 SEIISTLIDEG
+3308 VETIVEQGQNGLD
-3319 VSFIQLLADGADV
+3319 VLKDAADV
-3332 VKNGGDVWEFLH
+3332 VKNGGSMGEYLH
-3344 RRGAD
+3344 RHS
-3349 IIGDIKEMAA
+3349 GDIVGGIKDLAA
-3359 TVATYLPGIPVNNLE
+3359 AAATYLPGISVNNLE
-3374 AYLLGTVRWVS
+3374 AYLLGTVRWAS

-3398 ANKNRMKGLRGAELE
+3398 ANKNQMKGLRGAELE
-3413 RKIEDTLHN
+3413 RKISDTLHN
-3422 RRVETDEATNETLAS
+3422 RRVETDETTNETLAS
-3437 LYEGGFTKAVP
+3437 LYESGFTKAVP

-3476 SGAVGNRLR
+3476 SSAVGSRLVA
-3485 ELAASDVFQEADDET
+3485 LAASDVFQTADDET

-3508 YEYAGEKAKAAVFDD
+3508 YEYAGEKAKTAVFDD

-3536 LASGAEMA
+3536 LATGAEMA

-3565 LDTQNAKDVALGMAE
+3565 LDAQSAKDVALGMAE

-3602 VDGADAQRNA
+3602 VDGTSAQRDA

-3661 ENAIDALNGHGGIML
+3661 ENAIDALNGHSGIML

-3717 AEREKAKQED
+3717 AEREKAKRED

>member
-42 QSAAQQRRQ
+42 QSAEQQRRQ
-51 AQEQKTPQRER
+51 AQEQKASQSER
-62 NGFDRTATPASI
+62 SGFDRTATPASI

-115 GSVSTVDSTS
+115 GSISTVDSTS

-198 ETVAHDQLQGMKRT
+198 EAVAHDQLQGMKRT
-212 LAILESQKKQEQAQ
+212 IAILESQKKQEQAQ
-226 QPGILSMLG
+226 QPSILSMLG

-245 QAESAQSETDRR
+245 RAGSAQSETDRR
-257 IQELQDEIDRQE
+257 IQALQDEIDRQE

-298 ASVPGVWTKRQ
+298 ASVPGIWTKHQ
-309 KQEAEEIIGTQSGFG
+309 KQEAEEIIGTQNGFG

-364 LYSKQTAVASGLQE
+364 LYSRQTAVASGLQE
-378 GLGVTSAAAAVGKL
+378 GLGVTSAAAAVGKA

-407 QRAQAEHPVLA
+407 QRAQAEHTVLA

-454 VAAGALSFAGADAV
+454 VAAGALSFAGADAA
-468 HNAGAAAIGDMS
+468 HNAGAAAMGDMS
-480 TGDYLKHIAIS
+480 TEDYLKRIATS

-555 IATNLVTAFAFSVLN
+555 IATNLVTAFAFSVLSS
-570 GAINSYQTTQQQ
+570 AISSYQTTQQQ

-629 VNSYYIAGQQKA
+629 INSYYIAGQQKA

-692 PTAPTDPQMQKQVEQ
+692 PTTPTDPQMQKQVEQ
-707 ELQTAIQQGL
+707 EIQTAIQQGL
-717 QQAQAGTQNTP
+717 QQAEAGTQSAQ
-728 QPESGQALQNGNAA
+728 QPESGQALQSGNAA

-749 GQAAEQ
+749 GQSQQVQQPNLPTAAQ
-755 NQQTQLPSLPATEQD
+755 A
-770 AVVQPQQPEQSTQQ
+770 AAVQPQQLEQSTQQ
-784 EAELPTQQMQT
+784 EAGLPTPQQVQT
-795 EQTTTPL
+795 EQTATPL
-802 QRLEAMGVSGK
+802 ERLEAMGVSGK

-828 EIQDGEVLSKLLSL
+828 QITDGEVLNKLLSF

-852 TDADIEAVVSGNVQP
+852 TDADIEAVVPGNAQP
-867 QNQQPVNSAA
+867 QNQQPGNAA
-877 QQTLNTQPTVQQALD
+877 VQQVPG
-892 SQAPGVQ
+892 SQQPGVQ
-899 NGTTTSEGGMNN
+899 NEATTHEGGMNN
-911 GTEQLQ
+911 GTEQLPA
-917 VGQRPGAEQ
+917 GQQ
-926 PGEQLPDGDGGR
+926 PGTEQQSEQLPDGDGGR
-938 VLGES
+938 ILGES

-958 AFNQVGAAAER
+958 AFNQGRTAVER
-969 KNLGRTLRLEK
+969 ENLGRTLRLEK

-989 NGTEEREIQVMPESS
+989 NGTEEREIQVMPESH
-1004 WDAQMQQ
+1004 WDSQMQQ

-1052 IIQADHLRLNIDQIA
+1052 IVQADHRYLNIDQIA
-1067 DHEAFHDYA
+1067 DHEAFHDIA

-1091 ERYGREEFDAI
+1091 EQYSREEFDAVVE
-1102 MDKYL
+1102 KYL

-1116 PEHASGQEVAE
+1116 PEYASGQEVAE
-1127 AYGIVKEEICA
+1127 VYGIVKEEICA

-1143 INFFGANADKYRSEA
+1143 INFFGAHAEKYRSEA
-1158 QAVLRE
+1158 QAVLQA

-1174 EEAVA
+1174 AA
-1179 RRTGPPERYSYG
+1179 ATQRRTGPPERYSI
-1191 GVNANTADQ
+1191 
-1200 KTLARAQELQMQGED
+1200 GEI
-1215 DERVRKETG
+1215 T
-1224 WHTGMEGKLRFEIDD
+1224 
-1239 SNMKYHRGGDA
+1239 
-1250 AFSRNHPDYA
+1250 
-1260 EYQKLVDKMLTGS
+1260 DKAGNN
-1273 AEAWKP
+1273 
-1279 EDQERLQELDKTWG
+1279 
-1293 REYGRL
+1293 YGRGVHL
-1299 SERVESGNATLEDV
+1299 DSILLENLSDSERVQMVKERVKELGGQHFTAYDGNGNEVDIQIAKPGARFVNKSGKSVPVNKDLTTKNRKSKVKQEAVVLADELINTAKHKKDTPARYPHGWLDDNGRNDWAEWKTYIQDKENTVWEATLHIATSADGEKILYDIDPIKKTGQSGNSDTSTVKPIVA
-1313 IDHEEL
+1313 
-1319 FQAYPQLR
+1319 
-1327 SVRVEFKELP
+1327 
-1337 GNTQGYFSP
+1337 
-1346 SENKIALD
+1346 
-1354 SKLRSA
+1354 
-1360 PEVTIIHEI
+1360 
-1369 QHAIQKA
+1369 
-1376 EGFASGASPEYW
+1376 
-1388 QQHRDEAKE
+1388 DEAKPVKRE
-1397 ARIAD
+1397 DEEEMPKPLNLQRYSDIAG
-1402 IREEIA
+1402 RQ
-1408 RLEEQLPWDLN
+1408 EQA
-1419 RWTAE
+1419 AE
-1424 DDAIEA
+1424 MTNAEPTTVGAITSGSQSLGGSA
-1430 KIGELEDSI
+1430 
-1439 IDIQNGVGLDS
+1439 
-1450 YDLYRNTAGEIEA
+1450 
-1463 RDAASRRELTPEQRR
+1463 
-1478 ATPPARADENTV
+1478 PAISSA
-1490 YADLS
+1490 
-1495 DSLDYVG
+1495 
-1502 KTDDGTEVYETSEAV
+1502 SEASV
-1517 RKLPYKKRM
+1517 AEKRQSVK
-1526 EAFMDIMRNEYAGR
+1526 IPPSS
-1540 TAKFTARDGEVY
+1540 
-1552 YATFDEN
+1552 DE
-1559 DLRKNVYGDK
+1559 
-1569 KSSPRGWKAK
+1569 SSN
-1579 INTGADG
+1579 NT
-1586 NIFDLVEN
+1586 N
-1594 AEHSGSGKEQGKTS
+1594 
-1608 EAHQGLT
+1608 
-1615 GWEYFVKTVQIDGRV
+1615 
-1630 YDLLANVRKKPDGEF
+1630 
-1645 VYSIQLN
+1645 
-1652 ENEKKAPAPPRQYQ
+1652 KAPAPPRQYQ

-1716 LDGKKMDSMLQL
+1716 LNGEKMDSMLQL

-1756 RQSIDPQADQRNKVY
+1756 RQSIDPQADRRNKVY

-1783 IVEREVNYDARRAA
+1783 IVEREVNYEARRAA

-1803 LAKQVAGGIFSRDSV
+1803 LANQVAGGIFSRDSV

-1831 AELAKQLSRDDAVRA
+1831 AELAKQLAKDDAVRA

-1897 LTEAELETARES
+1897 LTETELETARES
-1909 IMEAWIADHEYAL
+1909 IMGAWIADHEYAL
-1922 SRKPEL
+1922 SRRPEL
-1928 RETRIARQR
+1928 RETRVARQR

-1988 RGQLHGV
+1988 RGQLRGV

-2025 VENIVKAMNKANARG
+2025 AENIVKAMNQASARG

-2068 ESRLQ
+2068 EGRLQ
-2073 KMPEEEYN
+2073 NMPEEEYN
-2081 RLLQALDKRIEGIV
+2081 RLLQELDKRIEGIV

-2105 DMDEIAGLL
+2105 DMDEVAGLL

-2171 PVCIAPDNCPPER
+2171 PVCIAPDDCPPER

-2219 VDEPQAGTGGEIG
+2219 VDEPQEETGGEIE
-2232 QAPESEP
+2232 QASESKPAEP
-2239 AKQEQKEKKPRK
+2239 EQKEKKPRK

-2386 LADTLPGMFN
+2386 LADTLPGMFH

-2535 ELRET
+2535 ELQGT

-2570 DLAEMYKAAR
+2570 DLAEMYKDAQAN
-2580 KSDPN
+2580 DPN
-2585 FLPTKELEMIVDRL
+2585 FLPSKELEKIVHRL
-2599 DNEKIADMDLNA
+2599 DNKKIADMDLNA

-2748 KIPQLVGELEV
+2748 KIPQLVGALEV

-2769 TVWMTPTQKVHLYLE
+2769 TVWMTPTQKVHMYLE
-2784 SKSYENLRH
+2784 SKSTENLRH
-2793 MEGGRI
+2793 MEGGRT
-2799 FPVKEL
+2799 FADKTL
-2805 YSQGKREAAFA
+2805 YSQGKRREAFA
-2816 QGELVRLAPE
+2816 QGKTVRMAPE
-2826 TVKALVK
+2826 TVKAIVGS
-2833 DLTPEEQELAQAL
+2833 LTPEEQELAQAL

-2876 APIYA
+2876 TPIY
-2881 DTNYTKNQL
+2881 TNSNYTKSEL

-2903 KSRQYSKNPSY
+2903 KSRQFSKNPSY

-2932 VGMAIPARNWNTLLG
+2932 VGMAIPARNWQTLLN
-2947 WNEYVDD
+2947 W
-2954 DRESMRS
+2954 RERENSMAD
-2961 EISHT
+2961 IITHD
-2966 WGDASLKY
+2966 WGDESLKY
-2974 IENLIETLQ
+2974 IQDLVQTLQ

-2993 SMGAEKIFSNYIGAV
+2993 SMGAEKVFSNYIGAV
-3008 FGANQSIVFK
+3008 FGANPSIVFK
-3018 QLGSIPLASVWL
+3018 QLGSIPLAGAWL
-3030 GPENA
+3030 DFKNF

-3083 TSFVFG
+3083 TNFIFG

-3111 VRSEFPELETGS
+3111 VRAEFPELETGS

-3138 AEEFNE
+3138 AEVFNE

-3157 RGSLYKSKNSVTR
+3157 QGALRKSKNPVTR

-3177 DSSQAYNALRQRA
+3177 DSSQTYNALRQRA

-3212 GVAFLSILGG
+3212 GVAFLAAVGG
-3222 TAFACGIDVLM
+3222 YIWAQGIEFLM
-3233 NLWKHK
+3233 NLWKRK

-3250 TAESVAKE
+3250 TAGSVAKE
-3258 LATGMAESMFGLVIG
+3258 MALGLVGDLAGIVTY
-3273 GEEIFNIFD
+3273 GEELADVIGNII
-3282 AVGTKLTGGTWY
+3282 TGDKWY
-3294 DSMNTLNAPGLEQV
+3294 GIDTPGLEQLSDV
-3308 SEIISTLIDEG
+3308 VETIVEQGQNGLD
-3319 VSFIQLLADGADV
+3319 VLKDAADV
-3332 VKNGGDVWEFLH
+3332 VKNGGSLGEYLH
-3344 RRGAD
+3344 RHS
-3349 IIGDIKEMAA
+3349 GDIVGGIKDLAA
-3359 TVATYLPGIPVNNLE
+3359 AAATYLPGISVNNLE
-3374 AYLLGTVRWVS
+3374 AYLLGTVRWAS

-3398 ANKNRMKGLRGAELE
+3398 ANKNQMKGLRGAELE
-3413 RKIEDTLHN
+3413 RKISDTLHN
-3422 RRVETDEATNETLAS
+3422 RRVETDETTNETLAS
-3437 LYEGGFTKAVP
+3437 LYESGFTKAVP

-3476 SGAVGNRLR
+3476 SGAVGSRLQ
-3485 ELAASDVFQEADDET
+3485 ELIASDVFQAADDET
-3500 REKMLSGL
+3500 QEKMLSGL

-3536 LASGAEMA
+3536 LATGAEMV

-3555 DKYLDAIDGG
+3555 DKHLDAIDGG
-3565 LDTQNAKDVALGMAE
+3565 LDAQSAKDVALGMAE
-3580 LAPEEGKKTVSDVQ
+3580 LTPDEGKKTVSDVQ

-3602 VDGADAQRNA
+3602 VDGTSAQRDA

-3661 ENAIDALNGHGGIML
+3661 ENAIDALNGHSGIML

>member
-12 KADKQQSNWEQTTGQ
+12 KANKQQSNWEQTTGQ

-51 AQEQKTPQRER
+51 AQEQKAPQRER
-62 NGFDRTATPASI
+62 SGFGRTATPASI

-80 APTSQRQKE
+80 APTSQRKKE
-89 RYNQEIGQ
+89 RNNQEIGQ

-115 GSVSTVDSTS
+115 GSISTVDSTS

-188 YTTQREKALD
+188 YTTQREQALG
-198 ETVAHDQLQGMKRT
+198 ETAAHDQLQGMKRT

-245 QAESAQSETDRR
+245 RADSAQSETDRR
-257 IQELQDEIDRQE
+257 IQALQDEIDRQE

-298 ASVPGVWTKRQ
+298 ASVPGTWTKRQ

-364 LYSKQTAVASGLQE
+364 LYSRQTAVASGLQE
-378 GLGVTSAAAAVGKL
+378 GLGVTSAAAAVGKA

-468 HNAGAAAIGDMS
+468 HNAGAAAMGDMS
-480 TGDYLKHIAIS
+480 TEDYLKRIAIS

-510 NVLRDTHKMT
+510 NVLRDTHMMT

-555 IATNLVTAFAFSVLN
+555 IATNLVTAFAFSVLSS
-570 GAINSYQTTQQQ
+570 AISSYQTTQQQ

-654 AMRAYVNGYTAASS
+654 AMRAYVNGYAAASS

-692 PTAPTDPQMQKQVEQ
+692 PTTPTDPQMQKQVEQ

-717 QQAQAGTQNTP
+717 QQAQAGTQNTQP
-728 QPESGQALQNGNAA
+728 PESGQALQNGNAA

-749 GQAAEQ
+749 VQAAEQ
-755 NQQTQLPSLPATEQD
+755 NQQAQQPSLPTAAQ
-770 AVVQPQQPEQSTQQ
+770 AAAVQPQQLEQSTQQ
-784 EAELPTQQMQT
+784 EAGLLTPQQVQT
-795 EQTTTPL
+795 EQTATPL
-802 QRLEAMGVSGK
+802 ERLETMGVSGK

-828 EIQDGEVLSKLLSL
+828 QITDGEVLSKLLSF

-852 TDADIEAVVSGNVQP
+852 TDADIEAVVSGNVQA
-867 QNQQPVNSAA
+867 QNQQPVNTAA
-877 QQTLNTQPTVQQALD
+877 QQVPGSQQ
-892 SQAPGVQ
+892 PGVQ
-899 NGTTTSEGGMNN
+899 NEATTHEGGMNN
-911 GTEQLQ
+911 GTEQLPA
-917 VGQRPGAEQ
+917 GQQ
-926 PGEQLPDGDGGR
+926 PGTEQQSEQLPDGDGGR
-938 VLGES
+938 ILGES

-958 AFNQVGAAAER
+958 TFNQGRTAVER
-969 KNLGRTLRLEK
+969 ENLGRTLRLEK

-989 NGTEEREIQVMPESS
+989 NGTEEREIQVMPESH

-1052 IIQADHLRLNIDQIA
+1052 IIQADHRYLNIDQIA

-1076 ANNPGLVRQIEQAIV
+1076 ANNPGLVRQIERAIV
-1091 ERYGREEFDAI
+1091 EQYSREEFDAI

-1143 INFFGANADKYRSEA
+1143 INFFGAHAEKYRSEA
-1158 QAVLRE
+1158 QAVLQE
-1164 RKITTPGSET
+1164 RKVTTPGSET
-1174 EEAVA
+1174 AA
-1179 RRTGPPERYSYG
+1179 ATQRRTGPPERYSYG

-1200 KTLARAQELQMQGED
+1200 KTLAHAQELQMQGED

-1239 SNMKYHRGGDA
+1239 SKMKYHRGGDA
-1250 AFSRNHPDYA
+1250 AFSRSHPDYA

-1327 SVRVEFKELP
+1327 NVRVEFKELP

-1360 PEVTIIHEI
+1360 PEATIIHEI

-1439 IDIQNGVGLDS
+1439 IDIQNGVGMDS

-1478 ATPPARADENTV
+1478 AAPPARADENTV

-1594 AEHSGSGKEQGKTS
+1594 AEHGGSGKEQGKTS

-1684 EASVAEKRLPVKARF
+1684 EASVAEKRLPVKAWF
-1699 SMDEPVEQTQDL
+1699 SLDEPVEQTQDL

-1756 RQSIDPQADQRNKVY
+1756 RQSIDPQADRRNKVY

-1783 IVEREVNYDARRAA
+1783 IVEREVNYEAGRAA

-1803 LAKQVAGGIFSRDSV
+1803 LANQVAGGIFSRYSV
-1818 IGSRVDE
+1818 ISGRVGE
-1825 VSTMDE
+1825 VARMDE
-1831 AELAKQLSRDDAVRA
+1831 AELAKQLARDDAVRA

-1870 QALQDY
+1870 LALQEY

-1897 LTEAELETARES
+1897 LTAAELETARES
-1909 IMEAWIADHEYAL
+1909 IMASWIADHEYAL
-1922 SRKPEL
+1922 SRRPEL
-1928 RETRIARQR
+1928 RETRTARQR

-1988 RGQLHGV
+1988 RGQIRGV

-2009 ASGRRRS
+2009 ASGKRRS

-2025 VENIVKAMNKANARG
+2025 AENIVKAMNRASARG

-2068 ESRLQ
+2068 EGRLQ
-2073 KMPEEEYN
+2073 NMPEEEYN
-2081 RLLQALDKRIEGIV
+2081 RLLQELDKRIGGIV
-2095 ADVQKTSGSY
+2095 ADVQKTAGSY

-2171 PVCIAPDNCPPER
+2171 PVCIAPDDCPPER

-2219 VDEPQAGTGGEIG
+2219 VDEPQAETGGEIE
-2232 QAPESEP
+2232 QASESKPAEP
-2239 AKQEQKEKKPRK
+2239 EQKEKKPRK

-2386 LADTLPGMFN
+2386 LADTLPGMFH

-2535 ELRET
+2535 ELQGT

-2570 DLAEMYKAAR
+2570 DLAEMYKDAQEN
-2580 KSDPN
+2580 DPN
-2585 FLPTKELEMIVDRL
+2585 FLPSKELEKIVHRL
-2599 DNEKIADMDLNA
+2599 DNKKIADMDLNA

-2689 GWNPNSAWYS
+2689 GWNPNGAWYS

-2748 KIPQLVGELEV
+2748 KIPQLVGALEV

-2769 TVWMTPTQKVHLYLE
+2769 TVWMTPTQKVHMYLE
-2784 SKSYENLRH
+2784 SKSTENLRH
-2793 MEGGRI
+2793 MEGGRT
-2799 FPVKEL
+2799 FADKTL
-2805 YSQGKREAAFA
+2805 YSQGKRREAFA
-2816 QGELVRLAPE
+2816 QGKTVRMAPE
-2826 TVKALVK
+2826 TVKAIVGS
-2833 DLTPEEQELAQAL
+2833 LTPEEQELAQAL

-2876 APIYA
+2876 TPIY
-2881 DTNYTKNQL
+2881 TNSNYTKSEL

-2903 KSRQYSKNPSY
+2903 KSRQFSKNPSY

-2932 VGMAIPARNWNTLLG
+2932 VGMAIPARNWQTLLN
-2947 WNEYVDD
+2947 W
-2954 DRESMRS
+2954 RERENSMAD
-2961 EISHT
+2961 IITHD
-2966 WGDASLKY
+2966 WGDESLKY
-2974 IENLIETLQ
+2974 IQDLVQTLQ

-2993 SMGAEKIFSNYIGAV
+2993 SMGAEKVFSNYIGAV
-3008 FGANQSIVFK
+3008 FGANPSIVFK
-3018 QLGSIPLASVWL
+3018 QLGSIPLAGAWL
-3030 GPENA
+3030 DFKNF

-3083 TSFVFG
+3083 TNFIFG

-3111 VRSEFPELETGS
+3111 VRAEFPELETGS

-3138 AEEFNE
+3138 AEVFNE

-3157 RGSLYKSKNSVTR
+3157 QGTLRKSKNPVTR

-3177 DSSQAYNALRQRA
+3177 DSSQTYNALRQRA

-3212 GVAFLSILGG
+3212 GVAFLAAVGG
-3222 TAFACGIDVLM
+3222 YIWAQGIEFLM
-3233 NLWKHK
+3233 NLWKRK

-3250 TAESVAKE
+3250 TAGSVAKE
-3258 LATGMAESMFGLVIG
+3258 MALGLVGDLAGIVTY
-3273 GEEIFNIFD
+3273 GEELADVIGNII
-3282 AVGTKLTGGTWY
+3282 TGDKWY
-3294 DSMNTLNAPGLEQV
+3294 GIDTPGLEQLSDV
-3308 SEIISTLIDEG
+3308 VETIVEQGQNGLD
-3319 VSFIQLLADGADV
+3319 VLKDAADV
-3332 VKNGGDVWEFLH
+3332 VKNGGSLGEYLH
-3344 RRGAD
+3344 RYS
-3349 IIGDIKEMAA
+3349 GDIVGGIKDLAA
-3359 TVATYLPGIPVNNLE
+3359 AAATYLPGISVNNLE
-3374 AYLLGTVRWVS
+3374 AYLLGTVRWAS

-3392 DDALAT
+3392 DDTLAT
-3398 ANKNRMKGLRGAELE
+3398 ANKNQMKGLRGAELE
-3413 RKIEDTLHN
+3413 RKISDTLHN
-3422 RRVETDEATNETLAS
+3422 RRVETDETTNETLAS
-3437 LYEGGFTKAVP
+3437 LYESGFTKAVP

-3476 SGAVGNRLR
+3476 SSAVGSRLVA
-3485 ELAASDVFQEADDET
+3485 LAASDVFQTADDET

-3536 LASGAEMA
+3536 LATGAEMA

-3565 LDTQNAKDVALGMAE
+3565 LDAQSAKDVALGMAE

-3602 VDGADAQRNA
+3602 VDGTSAQRDA

-3661 ENAIDALNGHGGIML
+3661 ENAIDALNGHSGIML

-3717 AEREKAKQED
+3717 AEREKAKRED

>member
-36 DFIRQA
+36 DFMVQAYSRAKQQWNEANEKYQQELARQKSLEEQYLTQAYENRAKELQDLAGEYFLKSSSPGAKQTAYANWQRAKEQEELRKQQQSGRKLNPAEEHFLNTIAYKNPNAAIAEEQRQA
-42 QSAAQQRRQ
+42 QQ
-51 AQEQKTPQRER
+51 AQKEQ
-62 NGFDRTATPASI
+62 
-74 AGLGAP
+74 
-80 APTSQRQKE
+80 
-89 RYNQEIGQ
+89 
-97 YGVGNIDLYNRP
+97 
-109 QYRNAD
+109 
-115 GSVSTVDSTS
+115 
-125 FNIQGKEVL
+125 
-134 LPSVWMKDGKAY
+134 
-146 RSSDGDE
+146 
-153 ILQHFYDTGEF
+153 
-164 LGVFDTVDAANSY
+164 
-177 AEKLHDAQDYY
+177 
-188 YTTQREKALD
+188 ALD

-226 QPGILSMLG
+226 QPSILSMLG

-245 QAESAQSETDRR
+245 QAESAQGETDRR

-298 ASVPGVWTKRQ
+298 ASVPGAWTKRQ

-378 GLGVTSAAAAVGKL
+378 GLGVTSAAAAVGKA

-468 HNAGAAAIGDMS
+468 HNAGAAAMGDMS
-480 TGDYLKHIAIS
+480 TEDYLKRIAIS

-555 IATNLVTAFAFSVLN
+555 IATNLVTAFAFSVLSS
-570 GAINSYQTTQQQ
+570 AISSYQTTQQQ

-654 AMRAYVNGYTAASS
+654 AMRAYVNGYAAASS

-692 PTAPTDPQMQKQVEQ
+692 PTTPTDPQMQKQVEQ

-717 QQAQAGTQNTP
+717 QQAQAGTQNTQP
-728 QPESGQALQNGNAA
+728 PESGQALQNGNAA

-749 GQAAEQ
+749 VQAAEQ
-755 NQQTQLPSLPATEQD
+755 NQQAQQPSLPTAAQ
-770 AVVQPQQPEQSTQQ
+770 AAAVQPQQLEQSTQQ
-784 EAELPTQQMQT
+784 EAGLLTPQQVQT
-795 EQTTTPL
+795 EQTATPL
-802 QRLEAMGVSGK
+802 ERLETMGVSGK

-828 EIQDGEVLSKLLSL
+828 QITDGEVLSKLLSF

-852 TDADIEAVVSGNVQP
+852 TDADIEAVVSGNVQA
-867 QNQQPVNSAA
+867 QNQQPVNTAA
-877 QQTLNTQPTVQQALD
+877 QQVPGSQQ
-892 SQAPGVQ
+892 PGVQ
-899 NGTTTSEGGMNN
+899 NEATTHEGGMNN
-911 GTEQLQ
+911 GTEQLPA
-917 VGQRPGAEQ
+917 GQQ
-926 PGEQLPDGDGGR
+926 PGTEQQSEQLPDGDGGR
-938 VLGES
+938 ILGES

-958 AFNQVGAAAER
+958 TFNQGRTAVER
-969 KNLGRTLRLEK
+969 ENLGRTLRLEK

-989 NGTEEREIQVMPESS
+989 NGTEEREIQVMPESH

-1052 IIQADHLRLNIDQIA
+1052 IIQADHRYLNIDQIA

-1076 ANNPGLVRQIEQAIV
+1076 ANNPGLVRQIERAIV
-1091 ERYGREEFDAI
+1091 EQYSREEFDAI

-1116 PEHASGQEVAE
+1116 PEHASWQEVAE

-1158 QAVLRE
+1158 QAVLQE

-1174 EEAVA
+1174 AA
-1179 RRTGPPERYSYG
+1179 ATQRRTGPPERYSYG

-1239 SNMKYHRGGDA
+1239 SKMKYHRGGDA

-1279 EDQERLQELDKTWG
+1279 EDQGRLQELDKTWG

-1299 SERVESGNATLEDV
+1299 SERVDRGSATLEDV

-1327 SVRVEFKELP
+1327 NVRVEFKELP

-1360 PEVTIIHEI
+1360 PEATIIHEI

-1439 IDIQNGVGLDS
+1439 IDIQNGVGMDS

-1478 ATPPARADENTV
+1478 AAPPARADENTV

-1594 AEHSGSGKEQGKTS
+1594 AEHGGSGKEQGKTS

-1699 SMDEPVEQTQDL
+1699 SLDEPVEQTQDL

-1756 RQSIDPQADQRNKVY
+1756 RQSIDPQADRRNKVY

-1783 IVEREVNYDARRAA
+1783 IVEREVNYEAGRAA

-1803 LAKQVAGGIFSRDSV
+1803 LANQVAGGIFSRYSV
-1818 IGSRVDE
+1818 ISGHVGE
-1825 VSTMDE
+1825 VARMDE
-1831 AELAKQLSRDDAVRA
+1831 AELAKQLARDDAVRA

-1870 QALQDY
+1870 LALQEY

-1897 LTEAELETARES
+1897 LTAAELETARES
-1909 IMEAWIADHEYAL
+1909 IMASWIADHEYAL
-1922 SRKPEL
+1922 SRRPEL
-1928 RETRIARQR
+1928 RETRTARQR

-1988 RGQLHGV
+1988 RGQIRGV

-2009 ASGRRRS
+2009 ASGKRRS

-2025 VENIVKAMNKANARG
+2025 AENIVKAMNRASARG

-2068 ESRLQ
+2068 EGRLQ
-2073 KMPEEEYN
+2073 NMPEEEYN
-2081 RLLQALDKRIEGIV
+2081 RLLQELDKRIGGIV
-2095 ADVQKTSGSY
+2095 ADVQKTAGSY

-2171 PVCIAPDNCPPER
+2171 PVCIAPDDCPPER

-2219 VDEPQAGTGGEIG
+2219 VDEPQAETGGEIE
-2232 QAPESEP
+2232 QASESKPAEP
-2239 AKQEQKEKKPRK
+2239 EQKEKKPRK

-2386 LADTLPGMFN
+2386 LADTLPGMFH

-2535 ELRET
+2535 ELQGT

-2570 DLAEMYKAAR
+2570 DLAEMYKDAQAN
-2580 KSDPN
+2580 DPN
-2585 FLPTKELEMIVDRL
+2585 FLPSKELEKIVHRL
-2599 DNEKIADMDLNA
+2599 DNKKIADMDLNA

-2748 KIPQLVGELEV
+2748 KIPQLVGALEV

-2769 TVWMTPTQKVHLYLE
+2769 TVWMTPTQKVHMYLE
-2784 SKSYENLRH
+2784 SKSTENLRH
-2793 MEGGRI
+2793 MEGGRT
-2799 FPVKEL
+2799 FADKTL
-2805 YSQGKREAAFA
+2805 YSQGKRREAFA
-2816 QGELVRLAPE
+2816 QGKTVRMAPE
-2826 TVKALVK
+2826 TVKAIVGS
-2833 DLTPEEQELAQAL
+2833 LTPEEQELAQAL

-2876 APIYA
+2876 TPIY
-2881 DTNYTKNQL
+2881 TNSNYTKSEL

-2903 KSRQYSKNPSY
+2903 KSRQFSKNPSY

-2932 VGMAIPARNWNTLLG
+2932 VGMAIPARNWQTLLN
-2947 WNEYVDD
+2947 W
-2954 DRESMRS
+2954 RERENSMAD
-2961 EISHT
+2961 IITHD
-2966 WGDASLKY
+2966 WGDESLKY
-2974 IENLIETLQ
+2974 IQDLVQTLQ

-2993 SMGAEKIFSNYIGAV
+2993 SMGAEKVFSNYIGAV
-3008 FGANQSIVFK
+3008 FGANPSIVFK
-3018 QLGSIPLASVWL
+3018 QLGSIPLAGAWL
-3030 GPENA
+3030 DFKNF

-3083 TSFVFG
+3083 TNFIFG

-3111 VRSEFPELETGS
+3111 VRAEFPELETGS

-3138 AEEFNE
+3138 AEVFNE

-3157 RGSLYKSKNSVTR
+3157 LGTLRKSKNPVTR

-3177 DSSQAYNALRQRA
+3177 DSSQTYNALRQRA

-3212 GVAFLSILGG
+3212 GVAFLAAVGG
-3222 TAFACGIDVLM
+3222 YIWAQGIEFLM
-3233 NLWKHK
+3233 NLWKRK

-3250 TAESVAKE
+3250 TAGSVAKE
-3258 LATGMAESMFGLVIG
+3258 MALGLVGDLAGIVTY
-3273 GEEIFNIFD
+3273 GEELADVIGNII
-3282 AVGTKLTGGTWY
+3282 TGDKWY
-3294 DSMNTLNAPGLEQV
+3294 GIDTPGLEQLSDV
-3308 SEIISTLIDEG
+3308 VETIVEQGQNGLD
-3319 VSFIQLLADGADV
+3319 VLKDAADV
-3332 VKNGGDVWEFLH
+3332 VKNGGSLGEYLH
-3344 RRGAD
+3344 RHS
-3349 IIGDIKEMAA
+3349 GDIVGGIKDLAA
-3359 TVATYLPGIPVNNLE
+3359 AAATYLPGISVNNLE
-3374 AYLLGTVRWVS
+3374 AYLLGTVRWAS

-3398 ANKNRMKGLRGAELE
+3398 ANKNQMKGLRGAELE
-3413 RKIEDTLHN
+3413 RKISDTMHN
-3422 RRVETDEATNETLAS
+3422 RRVETDETTNETLAS
-3437 LYEGGFTKAVP
+3437 LYESGFTKAVP
-3448 SDTPGSISVDGEDR
+3448 SDTPGSISVDGEGR

-3476 SGAVGNRLR
+3476 SGAVGSRLQ
-3485 ELAASDVFQEADDET
+3485 ELIASDVFQAADDET
-3500 REKMLSGL
+3500 QEKMLSGL

-3536 LASGAEMA
+3536 LATGAEMA

-3565 LDTQNAKDVALGMAE
+3565 LDAQSAKDVALGMAE
-3580 LAPEEGKKTVSDVQ
+3580 LTPDEGKKTVSDVQ

-3602 VDGADAQRNA
+3602 VDGTSAQRDA

-3661 ENAIDALNGHGGIML
+3661 ENAIDALNGHSGIML

>member
-36 DFIRQA
+36 DFMVQAYSRAKQQWNEANEKYQQELARQKSLEEQYLTQAYENRAKELQDLAGEYFLKSSSPGAKQTAYANWQRAKEQEELRKQQQSGRKLNPAEEHFLNTIAYKNPNAAIAEEQRQA
-42 QSAAQQRRQ
+42 QQ
-51 AQEQKTPQRER
+51 AQKEQ
-62 NGFDRTATPASI
+62 
-74 AGLGAP
+74 
-80 APTSQRQKE
+80 
-89 RYNQEIGQ
+89 
-97 YGVGNIDLYNRP
+97 
-109 QYRNAD
+109 
-115 GSVSTVDSTS
+115 
-125 FNIQGKEVL
+125 
-134 LPSVWMKDGKAY
+134 
-146 RSSDGDE
+146 
-153 ILQHFYDTGEF
+153 
-164 LGVFDTVDAANSY
+164 
-177 AEKLHDAQDYY
+177 
-188 YTTQREKALD
+188 
-198 ETVAHDQLQGMKRT
+198 TVAERVQLDQLQGMKRT

-226 QPGILSMLG
+226 QPSILSMLG
-235 KASDSTLPTF
+235 KANDSTLPTF

-298 ASVPGVWTKRQ
+298 ASVPGIWTKRQ

-347 TEAAKQ
+347 TEAAAQ

-378 GLGVTSAAAAVGKL
+378 GLGVTSAAAAVGKA

-468 HNAGAAAIGDMS
+468 HNAGAAAMGDMS
-480 TGDYLKHIAIS
+480 TEDYLKRIAIS

-555 IATNLVTAFAFSVLN
+555 IATNLVTAFAFSVLSS
-570 GAINSYQTTQQQ
+570 AISSYQTTQQQ

-605 NMTPEAKAQRAQFI
+605 NMTPEAKVQRAQFI

-654 AMRAYVNGYTAASS
+654 AMRAYVNGYAAASS

-692 PTAPTDPQMQKQVEQ
+692 PTTPTDPQMQKQVEQ

-717 QQAQAGTQNTP
+717 QQAEAGTQSAQP
-728 QPESGQALQNGNAA
+728 PESGQALQSGNAA

-749 GQAAEQ
+749 GQSQQVQQPNLPTAAQ
-755 NQQTQLPSLPATEQD
+755 A
-770 AVVQPQQPEQSTQQ
+770 AAVQPQQLEQSTQQ
-784 EAELPTQQMQT
+784 EAGLPTPQQVQT
-795 EQTTTPL
+795 EQTATPL
-802 QRLEAMGVSGK
+802 ERLETMGVSGK

-828 EIQDGEVLSKLLSL
+828 QITDGEVLSKLLSF

-852 TDADIEAVVSGNVQP
+852 TDADIEAVVSGNVQA
-867 QNQQPVNSAA
+867 QNQQPVNTAA
-877 QQTLNTQPTVQQALD
+877 QQVPGSQQ
-892 SQAPGVQ
+892 PGVQ
-899 NGTTTSEGGMNN
+899 NDATTHEGGMNN
-911 GTEQLQ
+911 GTEQLPA
-917 VGQRPGAEQ
+917 GQQ
-926 PGEQLPDGDGGR
+926 PGTEQQSEQLPDGDGGR
-938 VLGES
+938 ILGES

-958 AFNQVGAAAER
+958 TFNQGRTAVER
-969 KNLGRTLRLEK
+969 ENLGRTLRLEK

-989 NGTEEREIQVMPESS
+989 NGTEEREIQVMPESH

-1052 IIQADHLRLNIDQIA
+1052 IIQADHRYLNIDQIA

-1076 ANNPGLVRQIEQAIV
+1076 ANNPGLVRQIERAIV
-1091 ERYGREEFDAI
+1091 EQYSREEFDAI

-1158 QAVLRE
+1158 QAVLQE

-1174 EEAVA
+1174 AA
-1179 RRTGPPERYSYG
+1179 ATQRRTGPPERYSYG

-1239 SNMKYHRGGDA
+1239 SKMKYHRGGDA

-1279 EDQERLQELDKTWG
+1279 EDQGRLQELDKTWG

-1299 SERVESGNATLEDV
+1299 SERVDRGSATLEDV

-1327 SVRVEFKELP
+1327 NVRVEFKELP

-1360 PEVTIIHEI
+1360 PEATIIHEI

-1439 IDIQNGVGLDS
+1439 IDIQNGVGMDS

-1478 ATPPARADENTV
+1478 AAPPARADENTV

-1594 AEHSGSGKEQGKTS
+1594 AEHGGSGKEQGKTS

-1699 SMDEPVEQTQDL
+1699 SLDEPVEQTQDL

-1756 RQSIDPQADQRNKVY
+1756 RQSIDPQADRRNKVY

-1783 IVEREVNYDARRAA
+1783 IVEREVNYEAGRAA

-1803 LAKQVAGGIFSRDSV
+1803 LANQVAGGIFSRYSV
-1818 IGSRVDE
+1818 ISGRVGE
-1825 VSTMDE
+1825 VARMDE
-1831 AELAKQLSRDDAVRA
+1831 AELAKQLARDDAVRA

-1870 QALQDY
+1870 LALQEY

-1897 LTEAELETARES
+1897 LTAAELETARES
-1909 IMEAWIADHEYAL
+1909 IMASWIADHEYAL
-1922 SRKPEL
+1922 SRRPEL
-1928 RETRIARQR
+1928 RETRTARQR

-1988 RGQLHGV
+1988 RGQIRGV

-2009 ASGRRRS
+2009 ASGKRRS

-2025 VENIVKAMNKANARG
+2025 AENIVKAMNRASARG

-2068 ESRLQ
+2068 EGRLQ
-2073 KMPEEEYN
+2073 NMPEEEYN
-2081 RLLQALDKRIEGIV
+2081 RLLQELDKRIGGIV
-2095 ADVQKTSGSY
+2095 ADVQKTAGSY

-2171 PVCIAPDNCPPER
+2171 PVCIAPDDCPPER

-2219 VDEPQAGTGGEIG
+2219 VDEPQAETGGEIE
-2232 QAPESEP
+2232 QASESKPAEP
-2239 AKQEQKEKKPRK
+2239 EQKEKKPRK

-2386 LADTLPGMFN
+2386 LADTLPGMFH

-2535 ELRET
+2535 ELQGT

-2570 DLAEMYKAAR
+2570 DLAEMYKDAQAN
-2580 KSDPN
+2580 DPN
-2585 FLPTKELEMIVDRL
+2585 FLPSKELEKIVHRL
-2599 DNEKIADMDLNA
+2599 DNKKIADMDLNA

-2748 KIPQLVGELEV
+2748 KIPQLVGALEV

-2769 TVWMTPTQKVHLYLE
+2769 TVWMTPTQKVHMYLE
-2784 SKSYENLRH
+2784 SKSTENLRH
-2793 MEGGRI
+2793 MEGGRT
-2799 FPVKEL
+2799 FADKTL
-2805 YSQGKREAAFA
+2805 YSQGKRREAFA
-2816 QGELVRLAPE
+2816 QGKTVRMAPE
-2826 TVKALVK
+2826 TVKAIVGS
-2833 DLTPEEQELAQAL
+2833 LTPEEQELAQAL

-2876 APIYA
+2876 TPIY
-2881 DTNYTKNQL
+2881 TNSNYTKSEL

-2903 KSRQYSKNPSY
+2903 KSRQFSKNPSY

-2932 VGMAIPARNWNTLLG
+2932 VGMAIPARNWQTLLN
-2947 WNEYVDD
+2947 W
-2954 DRESMRS
+2954 RERENSMAD
-2961 EISHT
+2961 IITHD
-2966 WGDASLKY
+2966 WGDESLKY
-2974 IENLIETLQ
+2974 IQDLVQTLQ

-2993 SMGAEKIFSNYIGAV
+2993 SMGAEKVFSNYIGAV
-3008 FGANQSIVFK
+3008 FGANPSIVFK
-3018 QLGSIPLASVWL
+3018 QLGSIPLAGAWL
-3030 GPENA
+3030 DFKNF

-3083 TSFVFG
+3083 TNFIFG

-3111 VRSEFPELETGS
+3111 VRAEFPELETGS

-3138 AEEFNE
+3138 AEVFNE

-3157 RGSLYKSKNSVTR
+3157 QGALRKSKNPVTR

-3177 DSSQAYNALRQRA
+3177 DSSQTYNALRQRA

-3212 GVAFLSILGG
+3212 GVAFLAAVGG
-3222 TAFACGIDVLM
+3222 YIWAQGIEFLM
-3233 NLWKHK
+3233 NLWKRK

-3250 TAESVAKE
+3250 TAGSVAKE
-3258 LATGMAESMFGLVIG
+3258 MALGLVGDLAGIVTY
-3273 GEEIFNIFD
+3273 GEELADVIGNII
-3282 AVGTKLTGGTWY
+3282 TGDKWY
-3294 DSMNTLNAPGLEQV
+3294 GIDTPGLEQLSDV
-3308 SEIISTLIDEG
+3308 VETIVEQGQNGLD
-3319 VSFIQLLADGADV
+3319 VLKDAADV
-3332 VKNGGDVWEFLH
+3332 VKNGGSLGEYLH
-3344 RRGAD
+3344 RHS
-3349 IIGDIKEMAA
+3349 GDIVGGIKDLAA
-3359 TVATYLPGIPVNNLE
+3359 AAATYLPGISVNNLE
-3374 AYLLGTVRWVS
+3374 AYLLGTVRWAS

-3398 ANKNRMKGLRGAELE
+3398 ANKNQMKGLRGAELE
-3413 RKIEDTLHN
+3413 RKISDTLHN
-3422 RRVETDEATNETLAS
+3422 RRVETDETTNETLAS
-3437 LYEGGFTKAVP
+3437 LYESGFTKAVP

-3476 SGAVGNRLR
+3476 SGAVGSRLQ
-3485 ELAASDVFQEADDET
+3485 ELIASDVFQAADDET
-3500 REKMLSGL
+3500 QEKMLSGL

-3536 LASGAEMA
+3536 LATGAEMV

-3555 DKYLDAIDGG
+3555 DKHLDAIDGG
-3565 LDTQNAKDVALGMAE
+3565 LDAQSAKDVALGMAE
-3580 LAPEEGKKTVSDVQ
+3580 LTPDEGKKTVSDVQ

-3602 VDGADAQRNA
+3602 VDGTSAQRDA

-3661 ENAIDALNGHGGIML
+3661 ENAIDALNGHSGIML

>member
-51 AQEQKTPQRER
+51 AQEQKAPQSER
-62 NGFDRTATPASI
+62 SGFDRTATPASI

-115 GSVSTVDSTS
+115 GSISTVDSTS

-198 ETVAHDQLQGMKRT
+198 EAVAHDQLQGMKRT

-226 QPGILSMLG
+226 QPSILSMLG

-269 SESQMQGTKRPE
+269 NESQMQGTKRPE

-298 ASVPGVWTKRQ
+298 ASVPGTWTKRQ

-378 GLGVTSAAAAVGKL
+378 GLGVTSAAAAVGKA

-468 HNAGAAAIGDMS
+468 HNAGAAAMGDMS
-480 TGDYLKHIAIS
+480 TDDYLKRIAIS

-510 NVLRDTHKMT
+510 NVLRDTHMMT

-570 GAINSYQTTQQQ
+570 SAISSYQTTQQQ

-654 AMRAYVNGYTAASS
+654 AMRAYVNGYAAASS

-692 PTAPTDPQMQKQVEQ
+692 PTTPTDPQMQKQVEQ

-717 QQAQAGTQNTP
+717 QQAQAGTQSAQ
-728 QPESGQALQNGNAA
+728 QPESGQALQSGNAA

-749 GQAAEQ
+749 VQAAEQ
-755 NQQTQLPSLPATEQD
+755 NQQAQQPNLPTAAQ
-770 AVVQPQQPEQSTQQ
+770 AAAVQPQQLEQSTQQ
-784 EAELPTQQMQT
+784 EAGLPTPQQVQT
-795 EQTTTPL
+795 EQTATPL
-802 QRLEAMGVSGK
+802 ERLETMGVSGK

-828 EIQDGEVLSKLLSL
+828 QITDGEVLSKLLSF

-867 QNQQPVNSAA
+867 QNQRPGNAA
-877 QQTLNTQPTVQQALD
+877 VQQVPG
-892 SQAPGVQ
+892 SQQPGVQ
-899 NGTTTSEGGMNN
+899 NEATTHEGGMNN
-911 GTEQLQ
+911 GTEQLPVRQ
-917 VGQRPGAEQ
+917 QPSTEQ
-926 PGEQLPDGDGGR
+926 QSEQLPDGDGGR
-938 VLGES
+938 ILSES

-958 AFNQVGAAAER
+958 AFNQGRTAVER
-969 KNLGRTLRLEK
+969 ENLGRTLRLEK

-989 NGTEEREIQVMPESS
+989 NGTEEREIQVMPESH

-1052 IIQADHLRLNIDQIA
+1052 IVQADHRYLNIDQIA

-1076 ANNPGLVRQIEQAIV
+1076 ANNPGLVRQIERAIV
-1091 ERYGREEFDAI
+1091 EQYSREEFDAVVE
-1102 MDKYL
+1102 KYL

-1116 PEHASGQEVAE
+1116 PEHSSGQEVDE
-1127 AYGIVKEEICA
+1127 VYGIVKEEICA

-1143 INFFGANADKYRSEA
+1143 INFFGAHAEKYRSEA
-1158 QAVLRE
+1158 QAVLQE
-1164 RKITTPGSET
+1164 RKVTTPGSET
-1174 EEAVA
+1174 AA
-1179 RRTGPPERYSYG
+1179 ATQRRTGPPERYSYG

-1239 SNMKYHRGGDA
+1239 SKMKYHRGGDA
-1250 AFSRNHPDYA
+1250 AFSRSHPDYA

-1327 SVRVEFKELP
+1327 NVRVEFKELP
-1337 GNTQGYFSP
+1337 GNTQGYFST

-1354 SKLRSA
+1354 SRLRSA
-1360 PEVTIIHEI
+1360 PEATIIHEI

-1419 RWTAE
+1419 KWTAE
-1424 DDAIEA
+1424 DDAIET

-1463 RDAASRRELTPEQRR
+1463 RDAASRRGLTPEQRR

-1502 KTDDGTEVYETSEAV
+1502 KTDDGTELYETSETI

-1559 DLRKNVYGDK
+1559 DLRKNIYGDK

-1716 LDGKKMDSMLQL
+1716 LDGEKMDSMLQL

-1756 RQSIDPQADQRNKVY
+1756 RQSIDPQADRRNKVY

-1783 IVEREVNYDARRAA
+1783 IVEREVNYEITRAA

-1803 LAKQVAGGIFSRDSV
+1803 MAKQVAGGIFSREST
-1818 IGSRVDE
+1818 ISGRVGE
-1825 VSTMDE
+1825 ASTMDE

-1909 IMEAWIADHEYAL
+1909 IMDSWIADHEYAL
-1922 SRKPEL
+1922 SRGPEL

-1942 ARVEDFIRNAEALYE
+1942 VRVEDFIRNAEALYE
-1957 DGGQTRDG
+1957 DGGQTRDD

-1970 TQDKLREAV
+1970 TQDRLREAV

-1988 RGQLHGV
+1988 RGKLHGV

-2016 FRETHGAYT
+2016 FQETHGAYT
-2025 VENIVKAMNKANARG
+2025 AENIVKAMNQASARG
-2040 ESYWGVGAKGI
+2040 EGYWGVGAKGI

-2057 RYKSVDAIHAD
+2057 RYGSVDAIHAD
-2068 ESRLQ
+2068 EGRLQ
-2073 KMPEEEYN
+2073 NMPEEEYN
-2081 RLLQALDKRIEGIV
+2081 RLLQELDKRIKGIV
-2095 ADVQKTSGSY
+2095 ADVQKTAGSY

-2127 AFSRQGYDID
+2127 AFSKQGYDID

-2219 VDEPQAGTGGEIG
+2219 VDEPQAETGGEIE
-2232 QAPESEP
+2232 QTPESKP
-2239 AKQEQKEKKPRK
+2239 AKPEQKEKKLRK

-2306 QEDRDA
+2306 QEDRDT

-2345 PESVKHEFGDDW
+2345 QESVKHEFGDDW

-2386 LADTLPGMFN
+2386 LADTLPGMFH

-2436 SEDEVLDNI
+2436 SEDEALDNI

-2508 YRELKEQQKKTLKAL
+2508 YRELKEQQQKTLKAL

-2535 ELRET
+2535 ELQET

-2570 DLAEMYKAAR
+2570 DLAEMYKDAQAN
-2580 KSDPN
+2580 DPN
-2585 FLPTKELEMIVDRL
+2585 FLPSKELEKIVHRL
-2599 DNEKIADMDLNA
+2599 DNKKIADMDLNA

-2748 KIPQLVGELEV
+2748 KIPQLVGALEV

-2769 TVWMTPTQKVHLYLE
+2769 TVWMTPTQKVHMYLE
-2784 SKSYENLRH
+2784 SKSTENLRH
-2793 MEGGRI
+2793 MEGGRT
-2799 FPVKEL
+2799 FADKTL
-2805 YSQGKREAAFA
+2805 YSQGKRREAFA
-2816 QGELVRLAPE
+2816 QGKTVRMAPE
-2826 TVKALVK
+2826 TVKAIVGS
-2833 DLTPEEQELAQAL
+2833 LTPEEQELAQAL

-2876 APIYA
+2876 TPIY
-2881 DTNYTKNQL
+2881 TNSNYTKSEL

-2903 KSRQYSKNPSY
+2903 KSRQFSKNPSY

-2932 VGMAIPARNWNTLLG
+2932 VGMAIPARNWQTLLN
-2947 WNEYVDD
+2947 W
-2954 DRESMRS
+2954 RERENSMAD
-2961 EISHT
+2961 IITHD
-2966 WGDASLKY
+2966 WGDESLKY
-2974 IENLIETLQ
+2974 IQDLVQTLQ

-3008 FGANQSIVFK
+3008 FGANPSIVFK
-3018 QLGSIPLASVWL
+3018 QLGSIPLAGAWL
-3030 GPENA
+3030 DFKNF

-3083 TSFVFG
+3083 TNFVFG

-3111 VRSEFPELETGS
+3111 VRAEFPELETGN

-3138 AEEFNE
+3138 AEVFNE

-3157 RGSLYKSKNSVTR
+3157 KGTLRKSKNPVTR

-3177 DSSQAYNALRQRA
+3177 DSSQTYNALRQRA

-3204 YNKAKRGL
+3204 YNKAKSGL
-3212 GVAFLSILGG
+3212 GVAFLAAVGG
-3222 TAFACGIDVLM
+3222 YIWAQGIEFLM
-3233 NLWKHK
+3233 NLWKRK

-3250 TAESVAKE
+3250 TAGSVAKE
-3258 LATGMAESMFGLVIG
+3258 MALGLVGDLAGIVTY
-3273 GEEIFNIFD
+3273 GEELADVIGNII
-3282 AVGTKLTGGTWY
+3282 TGDKWY
-3294 DSMNTLNAPGLEQV
+3294 GIDTPGLEQLSDV
-3308 SEIISTLIDEG
+3308 VETIVEQGQNGLD
-3319 VSFIQLLADGADV
+3319 VLKDAADV
-3332 VKNGGDVWEFLH
+3332 VKNGGSLGEYLH
-3344 RRGAD
+3344 RHS
-3349 IIGDIKEMAA
+3349 GDIVGGIKDLAA
-3359 TVATYLPGIPVNNLE
+3359 AAATYLPGISVNNLE
-3374 AYLLGTVRWVS
+3374 AYLIGTVRWAS

-3398 ANKNRMKGLRGAELE
+3398 ANKNQMKGLRGAELE
-3413 RKIEDTLHN
+3413 RKISDTLHN
-3422 RRVETDEATNETLAS
+3422 RRVETDETTNETLAS
-3437 LYEGGFTKAVP
+3437 LYESGFTKAVP

-3476 SGAVGNRLR
+3476 SGAVGSRLQ
-3485 ELAASDVFQEADDET
+3485 ELIASDVFQAADDET
-3500 REKMLSGL
+3500 QEKMLSGL

-3536 LASGAEMA
+3536 LATGAEMA

-3555 DKYLDAIDGG
+3555 DKYLDAHDGG
-3565 LDTQNAKDVALGMAE
+3565 LNAQSAKDVALGMAE

-3602 VDGADAQRNA
+3602 VDGISAQRDA

-3661 ENAIDALNGHGGIML
+3661 ENAIDALNGHSGIML
-3676 PGGDGPQQLT
+3676 PGGDGPQHLT

>member
-42 QSAAQQRRQ
+42 QSTAQQRRQ
-51 AQEQKTPQRER
+51 AQEQKAPQSER
-62 NGFDRTATPASI
+62 SGFDRTATPASI

-97 YGVGNIDLYNRP
+97 YGAGNIDLYNRP

-115 GSVSTVDSTS
+115 GSISTVDSTS

-146 RSSDGDE
+146 RSSDGGE

-198 ETVAHDQLQGMKRT
+198 EAVAHDQLQGMKRT

-226 QPGILSMLG
+226 QPSILSMLG

-298 ASVPGVWTKRQ
+298 ASVPGIWTKRQ

-378 GLGVTSAAAAVGKL
+378 GLGVTSAAAAVGKA

-407 QRAQAEHPVLA
+407 QRAQEEHPVLA

-468 HNAGAAAIGDMS
+468 HNAGAAAMGDMS
-480 TGDYLKHIAIS
+480 TKDYLKRIAIS

-504 VGTGLA
+504 VGTGFA

-555 IATNLVTAFAFSVLN
+555 IATNLVTAFAFSVLSS
-570 GAINSYQTTQQQ
+570 AISSYQTTQQQ

-654 AMRAYVNGYTAASS
+654 AMRAYVNGYAAASS

-692 PTAPTDPQMQKQVEQ
+692 PTTPTDPQMQKQVEQ

-717 QQAQAGTQNTP
+717 QQAQAGTQNTQP
-728 QPESGQALQNGNAA
+728 PESGQALQNGNAA

-749 GQAAEQ
+749 VQAAEQ
-755 NQQTQLPSLPATEQD
+755 NQQAQQPSLPTAAQ
-770 AVVQPQQPEQSTQQ
+770 AAAVQPQQLEQSTQQ
-784 EAELPTQQMQT
+784 EAGLLTPQQVQT
-795 EQTTTPL
+795 EQTATPL
-802 QRLEAMGVSGK
+802 ERLETMGVSGK

-828 EIQDGEVLSKLLSL
+828 QITDGEVLSKLLSF

-852 TDADIEAVVSGNVQP
+852 TDTDIEAVVSGNVQA
-867 QNQQPVNSAA
+867 QNQQPVNTAA
-877 QQTLNTQPTVQQALD
+877 QQVPGSQQ
-892 SQAPGVQ
+892 PGVQ
-899 NGTTTSEGGMNN
+899 NEATTHEGGMNN
-911 GTEQLQ
+911 GTEQLPA
-917 VGQRPGAEQ
+917 GQQ
-926 PGEQLPDGDGGR
+926 PGTEQQSEQLPDGDGGR
-938 VLGES
+938 ILGES

-958 AFNQVGAAAER
+958 TFNQGRTAVER
-969 KNLGRTLRLEK
+969 ENLGRTLRLEK

-989 NGTEEREIQVMPESS
+989 NGTEEREIQVMPESH

-1052 IIQADHLRLNIDQIA
+1052 IIQADHRYLNIDQIA

-1076 ANNPGLVRQIEQAIV
+1076 ANNPGLVRQIERAIV
-1091 ERYGREEFDAI
+1091 EQYSREEFDAI

-1158 QAVLRE
+1158 QAVLQE

-1174 EEAVA
+1174 AA
-1179 RRTGPPERYSYG
+1179 ATQRRTGPPERYSYG

-1239 SNMKYHRGGDA
+1239 SKMKYHRGGDA

-1279 EDQERLQELDKTWG
+1279 EDQGRLQELDKTWG

-1299 SERVESGNATLEDV
+1299 SERVDRGSATLEDV

-1327 SVRVEFKELP
+1327 NVRVEFKELP

-1360 PEVTIIHEI
+1360 PEATIIHEI

-1439 IDIQNGVGLDS
+1439 IDIQNGVGMDS

-1478 ATPPARADENTV
+1478 AAPPARADENTV

-1594 AEHSGSGKEQGKTS
+1594 AEHGGSGKEQGKTS

-1699 SMDEPVEQTQDL
+1699 SLDEPVEQTQDL

-1756 RQSIDPQADQRNKVY
+1756 RQSIDPQADRRNKVY

-1783 IVEREVNYDARRAA
+1783 IVEREVNYEAGRAA

-1803 LAKQVAGGIFSRDSV
+1803 LANQVAGGIFSRYSV
-1818 IGSRVDE
+1818 ISGHVGE
-1825 VSTMDE
+1825 VARMDE
-1831 AELAKQLSRDDAVRA
+1831 AELAKQLARDDAVRA

-1870 QALQDY
+1870 LALQEY

-1897 LTEAELETARES
+1897 LTAAELETARES
-1909 IMEAWIADHEYAL
+1909 IMASWIADHEYAL
-1922 SRKPEL
+1922 SRRPEL
-1928 RETRIARQR
+1928 RETRTARQR

-1988 RGQLHGV
+1988 RGQIRGV

-2009 ASGRRRS
+2009 ASGKRRS

-2025 VENIVKAMNKANARG
+2025 AENIVKAMNRASARG

-2068 ESRLQ
+2068 EGRLQ
-2073 KMPEEEYN
+2073 NMPEEEYN
-2081 RLLQALDKRIEGIV
+2081 RLLQELDKRIGGIV
-2095 ADVQKTSGSY
+2095 ADVQKTAGSY

-2171 PVCIAPDNCPPER
+2171 PVCIAPDDCPPER

-2219 VDEPQAGTGGEIG
+2219 VDEPQAETGGEIE
-2232 QAPESEP
+2232 QASESKPAEP
-2239 AKQEQKEKKPRK
+2239 EQKEKKPRK

-2386 LADTLPGMFN
+2386 LADTLPGMFH

-2535 ELRET
+2535 ELQGT

-2570 DLAEMYKAAR
+2570 DLAEMYKDAQAN
-2580 KSDPN
+2580 DPN
-2585 FLPTKELEMIVDRL
+2585 FLPSKELEKIVHRL
-2599 DNEKIADMDLNA
+2599 DNKKIADMDLNA

-2748 KIPQLVGELEV
+2748 KIPQLVGALEV

-2769 TVWMTPTQKVHLYLE
+2769 TVWMTPTQKVHMYLE
-2784 SKSYENLRH
+2784 SKSTENLRH
-2793 MEGGRI
+2793 MEGGRT
-2799 FPVKEL
+2799 FADKTL
-2805 YSQGKREAAFA
+2805 YSQGKRREAFA
-2816 QGELVRLAPE
+2816 QGKTVRMAPE
-2826 TVKALVK
+2826 TVKAIVGS
-2833 DLTPEEQELAQAL
+2833 LTPEEQELAQAL

-2876 APIYA
+2876 TPIY
-2881 DTNYTKNQL
+2881 TNSNYTKSEL

-2903 KSRQYSKNPSY
+2903 KSRQFSKNPSY

-2932 VGMAIPARNWNTLLG
+2932 VGMAIPARNWQTLLN
-2947 WNEYVDD
+2947 W
-2954 DRESMRS
+2954 RERENSMAD
-2961 EISHT
+2961 IITHD
-2966 WGDASLKY
+2966 WGDESLKY
-2974 IENLIETLQ
+2974 IQDLVQTLQ

-2993 SMGAEKIFSNYIGAV
+2993 SMGAEKVFSNYIGAV
-3008 FGANQSIVFK
+3008 LGANPSIVFK
-3018 QLGSIPLASVWL
+3018 QLGSIPLAGAWL
-3030 GPENA
+3030 DFKNF

-3083 TSFVFG
+3083 TNFIFG

-3111 VRSEFPELETGS
+3111 VRAEFPELETGS

-3138 AEEFNE
+3138 AEVFNE

-3157 RGSLYKSKNSVTR
+3157 QGTLRKSKNPVTR

-3177 DSSQAYNALRQRA
+3177 DSSQTYNALRQRA

-3212 GVAFLSILGG
+3212 GVAFLAAVGG
-3222 TAFACGIDVLM
+3222 YIWAQGIEFLM
-3233 NLWKHK
+3233 NLWKRK

-3250 TAESVAKE
+3250 TAGSVAKE
-3258 LATGMAESMFGLVIG
+3258 MALGLVGDLAGIVTY
-3273 GEEIFNIFD
+3273 GEELADVIGNII
-3282 AVGTKLTGGTWY
+3282 TGDKWY
-3294 DSMNTLNAPGLEQV
+3294 GIDTPGLEQLSDV
-3308 SEIISTLIDEG
+3308 VETIVEQGQNGLD
-3319 VSFIQLLADGADV
+3319 VLKDAADV
-3332 VKNGGDVWEFLH
+3332 VKNGGSLGEYLH
-3344 RRGAD
+3344 RHS
-3349 IIGDIKEMAA
+3349 GDIVGGIKDLAA
-3359 TVATYLPGIPVNNLE
+3359 AAATYLPGISVNNLE
-3374 AYLLGTVRWVS
+3374 AYLLGTVRWAS
-3385 PELAAAY
+3385 PKLAAAY

-3398 ANKNRMKGLRGAELE
+3398 ANKNQMKGLRGAELE
-3413 RKIEDTLHN
+3413 RKISDTLHN
-3422 RRVETDEATNETLAS
+3422 RRVETDETTNETLAS
-3437 LYEGGFTKAVP
+3437 LYESGFTKAVP

-3476 SGAVGNRLR
+3476 SGAVGSRLQ
-3485 ELAASDVFQEADDET
+3485 ELLASDVFQAADDET
-3500 REKMLSGL
+3500 QEKMLSGL

-3536 LASGAEMA
+3536 LATGAEMA

-3565 LDTQNAKDVALGMAE
+3565 LYTQSAKDVALGMAE

-3602 VDGADAQRNA
+3602 VDGADAQHDA

-3661 ENAIDALNGHGGIML
+3661 ENAIDALNGHSGIML

>member
-51 AQEQKTPQRER
+51 AQEQKQKAPQSER
-62 NGFDRTATPASI
+62 SGFDRTATPASI

-115 GSVSTVDSTS
+115 GSISTVDSTS

-188 YTTQREKALD
+188 YTTQREQALD

-226 QPGILSMLG
+226 RPGILSMLG

-298 ASVPGVWTKRQ
+298 ASVPGTWTKRQ

-378 GLGVTSAAAAVGKL
+378 GLGVTSAAAAIGKA

-443 AGMNTGSLGFK
+443 EGMNTGSLGFK

-468 HNAGAAAIGDMS
+468 HNAGAAAMGDMS
-480 TGDYLKHIAIS
+480 TEDYLKRIAIS

-555 IATNLVTAFAFSVLN
+555 IATNLVTAFAFSVLSS
-570 GAINSYQTTQQQ
+570 AISSYQTTQQQ

-692 PTAPTDPQMQKQVEQ
+692 PTTPTDPQMQKQVEQ

-717 QQAQAGTQNTP
+717 QQAEAGTQSAQ
-728 QPESGQALQNGNAA
+728 QPESGQALQSGNAA

-749 GQAAEQ
+749 GQSQQVQQPNLPTAAQ
-755 NQQTQLPSLPATEQD
+755 A
-770 AVVQPQQPEQSTQQ
+770 AAVQPQQLEQSTQQ
-784 EAELPTQQMQT
+784 EAGLPTPQQVQT
-795 EQTTTPL
+795 EQTATPL
-802 QRLEAMGVSGK
+802 ERLEAMGVSGK

-828 EIQDGEVLSKLLSL
+828 QITDGEVLSKLLSF

-852 TDADIEAVVSGNVQP
+852 TDADIEAVVSGNVQA
-867 QNQQPVNSAA
+867 QNQQPVNAA
-877 QQTLNTQPTVQQALD
+877 VQQVPG
-892 SQAPGVQ
+892 SQQPGVQ
-899 NGTTTSEGGMNN
+899 NEATTPEGGMNN
-911 GTEQLQ
+911 GTEQLPA
-917 VGQRPGAEQ
+917 GQQ
-926 PGEQLPDGDGGR
+926 PGTEQQSEQLPDGDGGR
-938 VLGES
+938 ILGES

-958 AFNQVGAAAER
+958 AFNQGRTAVER
-969 KNLGRTLRLEK
+969 ENLGRTLRLEK

-989 NGTEEREIQVMPESS
+989 NGTEEREIQVMPESH
-1004 WDAQMQQ
+1004 WDTQMQR

-1052 IIQADHLRLNIDQIA
+1052 IVQADHRYLNIDQIA

-1076 ANNPGLVRQIEQAIV
+1076 ANNPGLVRQIERAIV
-1091 ERYGREEFDAI
+1091 EQYSREEFDAVVE
-1102 MDKYL
+1102 KYL
-1107 KNLRGVYDL
+1107 QNLRGVYDL

-1143 INFFGANADKYRSEA
+1143 INFFGAHAEKYRSEA

-1239 SNMKYHRGGDA
+1239 SKMKYHRGGDA

-1299 SERVESGNATLEDV
+1299 SERVDRGSATLEDV

-1327 SVRVEFKELP
+1327 NVRVEFKELP

-1360 PEVTIIHEI
+1360 PEATIIHEI

-1439 IDIQNGVGLDS
+1439 IDIQNGVGMDS

-1478 ATPPARADENTV
+1478 AAPPARADENTV

-1540 TAKFTARDGEVY
+1540 TAKFTARDGEAY

-1699 SMDEPVEQTQDL
+1699 SLDEPVEQTQDL

-1756 RQSIDPQADQRNKVY
+1756 RQSIDPQADRRNKVY

-1783 IVEREVNYDARRAA
+1783 IVEREVNYEARRAA

-1803 LAKQVAGGIFSRDSV
+1803 LANQVAGGIFSRDSV

-1825 VSTMDE
+1825 VATMDE
-1831 AELAKQLSRDDAVRA
+1831 AELAKQLAKDDAVRA

-1897 LTEAELETARES
+1897 LTAAELETARES
-1909 IMEAWIADHEYAL
+1909 IMDAWIADHEYAL
-1922 SRKPEL
+1922 SRRPEL

-1988 RGQLHGV
+1988 RGQIRGV

-2009 ASGRRRS
+2009 ASGKRRS

-2025 VENIVKAMNKANARG
+2025 AENIVKAMNQASARG

-2068 ESRLQ
+2068 EGRLQ
-2073 KMPEEEYN
+2073 NMPEEEYN
-2081 RLLQALDKRIEGIV
+2081 RLLQELDKRIEGIV

-2171 PVCIAPDNCPPER
+2171 PVCIAPDDCPPER

-2219 VDEPQAGTGGEIG
+2219 VDEPQEETGGEIE
-2232 QAPESEP
+2232 QAPESKPAEP
-2239 AKQEQKEKKPRK
+2239 EQKEKKPRK

-2386 LADTLPGMFN
+2386 LADTLPGMFH

-2535 ELRET
+2535 ELQGT

-2570 DLAEMYKAAR
+2570 DLAEMYKDAQAN
-2580 KSDPN
+2580 DPN
-2585 FLPTKELEMIVDRL
+2585 FLPSKELEKIVHRL
-2599 DNEKIADMDLNA
+2599 DNKKIADMDLNA

-2748 KIPQLVGELEV
+2748 KIPQLVGALEV

-2769 TVWMTPTQKVHLYLE
+2769 TVWMTPTQKVHMYLE
-2784 SKSYENLRH
+2784 SKSTENLRH
-2793 MEGGRI
+2793 MEGGRT
-2799 FPVKEL
+2799 FADKTL
-2805 YSQGKREAAFA
+2805 YSQGKRREAFA
-2816 QGELVRLAPE
+2816 QGKTVRMAPE
-2826 TVKALVK
+2826 TVKAIVGS
-2833 DLTPEEQELAQAL
+2833 LTPEEQELAQAL

-2876 APIYA
+2876 TPIY
-2881 DTNYTKNQL
+2881 TNSNYTKSEL

-2903 KSRQYSKNPSY
+2903 KSRQFSKNPSY

-2932 VGMAIPARNWNTLLG
+2932 VGMAIPARNWQTLLN
-2947 WNEYVDD
+2947 W
-2954 DRESMRS
+2954 RERENSMAD
-2961 EISHT
+2961 IITHD
-2966 WGDASLKY
+2966 WGDESLKY
-2974 IENLIETLQ
+2974 IQDLVQTLQ

-2993 SMGAEKIFSNYIGAV
+2993 SMGAEKVFSNYIGAV
-3008 FGANQSIVFK
+3008 FGANPSIVFK
-3018 QLGSIPLASVWL
+3018 QLGSIPLAGAWL
-3030 GPENA
+3030 DFKNF

-3083 TSFVFG
+3083 TNFIFG

-3111 VRSEFPELETGS
+3111 VRAEFPELETGS

-3138 AEEFNE
+3138 AEVFNE

-3157 RGSLYKSKNSVTR
+3157 QGALRKSKNPVTR

-3177 DSSQAYNALRQRA
+3177 DSSQTYNALRQRA

-3212 GVAFLSILGG
+3212 GVAFLAAVGG
-3222 TAFACGIDVLM
+3222 YIWAQGIEFLM
-3233 NLWKHK
+3233 NLWKRK

-3250 TAESVAKE
+3250 TVGSVAKE
-3258 LATGMAESMFGLVIG
+3258 MALGLVGDLAGIVTY
-3273 GEEIFNIFD
+3273 GEELADVIGNII
-3282 AVGTKLTGGTWY
+3282 TGDKWY
-3294 DSMNTLNAPGLEQV
+3294 GIDTPGLEQLSDV
-3308 SEIISTLIDEG
+3308 VETIVEQGQNGLD
-3319 VSFIQLLADGADV
+3319 VLKDAADV
-3332 VKNGGDVWEFLH
+3332 VKNGGSLGEYLH
-3344 RRGAD
+3344 RHS
-3349 IIGDIKEMAA
+3349 GDIVGGIKDLAA
-3359 TVATYLPGIPVNNLE
+3359 AAATYLPGISVNNLE
-3374 AYLLGTVRWVS
+3374 AYLLGTVRWAS

-3398 ANKNRMKGLRGAELE
+3398 ANKNQMKGLRGAELE
-3413 RKIEDTLHN
+3413 RKISDTLHN
-3422 RRVETDEATNETLAS
+3422 RRVETDETTNETLAS

-3476 SGAVGNRLR
+3476 SSAVGSRLVA
-3485 ELAASDVFQEADDET
+3485 LAASDVFQTADDET

-3536 LASGAEMA
+3536 LATGGEMV

-3565 LDTQNAKDVALGMAE
+3565 LDAQSAKDVALGMAE
-3580 LAPEEGKKTVSDVQ
+3580 LTPDEGKKTVSDVQ

-3602 VDGADAQRNA
+3602 VDGTSAQRDA

-3661 ENAIDALNGHGGIML
+3661 ENAIDALNGHSGIML

>member
-42 QSAAQQRRQ
+42 QSTAQQRRQ
-51 AQEQKTPQRER
+51 AQEQKAPQSER
-62 NGFDRTATPASI
+62 SGFDRTATPASI

-115 GSVSTVDSTS
+115 GSISTVDSTS

-198 ETVAHDQLQGMKRT
+198 EAVAHDQLQGMKRT

-226 QPGILSMLG
+226 QPSILSMLG

-269 SESQMQGTKRPE
+269 SESQIQGTKRPE

-298 ASVPGVWTKRQ
+298 ASVPGIWTKRQ

-347 TEAAKQ
+347 TEAAAQ

-378 GLGVTSAAAAVGKL
+378 GLGVTSAAAAVGKA

-468 HNAGAAAIGDMS
+468 HNAGAAAMGDMS
-480 TGDYLKHIAIS
+480 TEDYLKRIAIS

-555 IATNLVTAFAFSVLN
+555 IATNLVTAFAFSVLSS
-570 GAINSYQTTQQQ
+570 AISSYQTTQQQ

-649 DLIDE
+649 DLIEE
-654 AMRAYVNGYTAASS
+654 AMRAYVNGYAAASS

-692 PTAPTDPQMQKQVEQ
+692 PTTPTDPQMQKQVEQ

-717 QQAQAGTQNTP
+717 QQAQAGTQNTQP
-728 QPESGQALQNGNAA
+728 PESGQALQNGNAA

-749 GQAAEQ
+749 VQAAEQ
-755 NQQTQLPSLPATEQD
+755 NQQAQQPSLPTAAQ
-770 AVVQPQQPEQSTQQ
+770 AAAVQPQQLEQSTQQ
-784 EAELPTQQMQT
+784 EAGLPTPQQVQT
-795 EQTTTPL
+795 EQTATPL
-802 QRLEAMGVSGK
+802 ERLETMGVSGK

-828 EIQDGEVLSKLLSL
+828 QITDGEVLRKLLSF

-852 TDADIEAVVSGNVQP
+852 TDADIEAVVSGNAQP
-867 QNQQPVNSAA
+867 QNQQPGNAA
-877 QQTLNTQPTVQQALD
+877 VQQVPG
-892 SQAPGVQ
+892 SQQPGVQ
-899 NGTTTSEGGMNN
+899 NEATTHEGGMNN
-911 GTEQLQ
+911 GTEQLPA
-917 VGQRPGAEQ
+917 GQQ
-926 PGEQLPDGDGGR
+926 PGTEQQSEQLPDGDGGR
-938 VLGES
+938 ILGES

-958 AFNQVGAAAER
+958 AFNQGRTAVER
-969 KNLGRTLRLEK
+969 ENLGRTLRLEK

-989 NGTEEREIQVMPESS
+989 NGTEEREIQVMPESH

-1052 IIQADHLRLNIDQIA
+1052 IIQADHRYLNIDQIA

-1076 ANNPGLVRQIEQAIV
+1076 ANNPGLVRQIERAIV
-1091 ERYGREEFDAI
+1091 EQYSREEFDAI

-1158 QAVLRE
+1158 QAVLQE

-1174 EEAVA
+1174 AA
-1179 RRTGPPERYSYG
+1179 ATQRRTGPPERYSYG

-1239 SNMKYHRGGDA
+1239 SKMKYHRGGDA

-1279 EDQERLQELDKTWG
+1279 EDQGRLQELDKTWG

-1299 SERVESGNATLEDV
+1299 SERVDRGSATLEDV

-1327 SVRVEFKELP
+1327 NVRVEFKELP

-1360 PEVTIIHEI
+1360 PEATIIHEI

-1424 DDAIEA
+1424 DDAVEA

-1463 RDAASRRELTPEQRR
+1463 RDAASRRGLTPEQRR
-1478 ATPPARADENTV
+1478 AMPPARADENTV

-1756 RQSIDPQADQRNKVY
+1756 RQSIDPKADRRNKVY

-1783 IVEREVNYDARRAA
+1783 IVEREVNYEAGRAA

-1803 LAKQVAGGIFSRDSV
+1803 LANQVAGGIFSRYSV
-1818 IGSRVDE
+1818 ISGRVGE
-1825 VSTMDE
+1825 VARMDE
-1831 AELAKQLSRDDAVRA
+1831 AELAKQLARDDAVRA

-1870 QALQDY
+1870 LALQEY

-1897 LTEAELETARES
+1897 LTAAELETARES
-1909 IMEAWIADHEYAL
+1909 IMASWIADHEYAL
-1922 SRKPEL
+1922 SRRPEL
-1928 RETRIARQR
+1928 RETRTARQR

-1988 RGQLHGV
+1988 RGQIRGV

-2009 ASGRRRS
+2009 ASGKRRS

-2025 VENIVKAMNKANARG
+2025 AENIVKAMNRASARG

-2068 ESRLQ
+2068 EGRLQ
-2073 KMPEEEYN
+2073 NMPEEEYN
-2081 RLLQALDKRIEGIV
+2081 RLLQELDKRIGGIV
-2095 ADVQKTSGSY
+2095 ADVQKTAGSY

-2171 PVCIAPDNCPPER
+2171 PVCIAPDDCPPER

-2219 VDEPQAGTGGEIG
+2219 VDEPQAETGGEIE
-2232 QAPESEP
+2232 QASESKPAEP
-2239 AKQEQKEKKPRK
+2239 EQKEKKPRK

-2275 GIFSIPEG
+2275 DIFSIPEG

-2386 LADTLPGMFN
+2386 LADTLPGMFH

-2535 ELRET
+2535 ELQGT

-2570 DLAEMYKAAR
+2570 DLAEMYKDAQAN
-2580 KSDPN
+2580 DPN
-2585 FLPTKELEMIVDRL
+2585 FLPSKELEKIVHRL
-2599 DNEKIADMDLNA
+2599 DNKKIADMDLNA

-2689 GWNPNSAWYS
+2689 GWNPNGAWYS

-2748 KIPQLVGELEV
+2748 KIPQLVGALEV

-2769 TVWMTPTQKVHLYLE
+2769 TVWMTPTQKVHMYLE
-2784 SKSYENLRH
+2784 SKSTENLRH
-2793 MEGGRI
+2793 MEGGRT
-2799 FPVKEL
+2799 FADKTL
-2805 YSQGKREAAFA
+2805 YSQGKRREAFA
-2816 QGELVRLAPE
+2816 QGKTVRMAPE
-2826 TVKALVK
+2826 TVKAIVGS
-2833 DLTPEEQELAQAL
+2833 LTPEEQELAQAL

-2876 APIYA
+2876 TPIY
-2881 DTNYTKNQL
+2881 TNSNYTKSEL

-2903 KSRQYSKNPSY
+2903 KSRQFSKNPSY

-2932 VGMAIPARNWNTLLG
+2932 VGMAIPARNWQTLLN
-2947 WNEYVDD
+2947 W
-2954 DRESMRS
+2954 RERENSMAD
-2961 EISHT
+2961 IITHD
-2966 WGDASLKY
+2966 WGDESLKY
-2974 IENLIETLQ
+2974 IQDLVQTLQ

-2993 SMGAEKIFSNYIGAV
+2993 SMGAEKVFSNYIGAV
-3008 FGANQSIVFK
+3008 FGANTSIVFK
-3018 QLGSIPLASVWL
+3018 QLGSIPLAGAWL
-3030 GPENA
+3030 DFKNF

-3083 TSFVFG
+3083 TNFIFG

-3111 VRSEFPELETGS
+3111 VRAEFPELETGS

-3138 AEEFNE
+3138 AEVFNE

-3157 RGSLYKSKNSVTR
+3157 QGTLRKSKNPVTR

-3177 DSSQAYNALRQRA
+3177 DSSQTYNALRQRA

-3212 GVAFLSILGG
+3212 GVAFLAAVGG
-3222 TAFACGIDVLM
+3222 YIWAQGIEFLM
-3233 NLWKHK
+3233 NLWKRK

-3250 TAESVAKE
+3250 TAGSVAKE
-3258 LATGMAESMFGLVIG
+3258 MALGLVGDLAGIVTY
-3273 GEEIFNIFD
+3273 GEELADVIGNII
-3282 AVGTKLTGGTWY
+3282 TGDKWY
-3294 DSMNTLNAPGLEQV
+3294 GIDTPGLEQLSDV
-3308 SEIISTLIDEG
+3308 VETIVEQGQNGLD
-3319 VSFIQLLADGADV
+3319 VLKDAADV
-3332 VKNGGDVWEFLH
+3332 VKNGGSMGEYLH
-3344 RRGAD
+3344 RHS
-3349 IIGDIKEMAA
+3349 GDIVGGIKDLAA
-3359 TVATYLPGIPVNNLE
+3359 AAATYLPGISVNNLE
-3374 AYLLGTVRWVS
+3374 AYLLGTVRWAS

-3398 ANKNRMKGLRGAELE
+3398 ANKNQMKGLRGAELE
-3413 RKIEDTLHN
+3413 RKISDTLHN
-3422 RRVETDEATNETLAS
+3422 RRVETDETTNETLAS
-3437 LYEGGFTKAVP
+3437 LYESGFTKAVP

-3476 SGAVGNRLR
+3476 SSAVGSRLVA
-3485 ELAASDVFQEADDET
+3485 LAASDVFQTADDET

-3508 YEYAGEKAKAAVFDD
+3508 YEYAGEKAKTAVFDD

-3536 LASGAEMA
+3536 LATGAEMA

-3565 LDTQNAKDVALGMAE
+3565 LDAQSAKDVALGMAE

-3602 VDGADAQRNA
+3602 VDGTSAQRDA

-3661 ENAIDALNGHGGIML
+3661 ENAIDALNGHSGIML

-3717 AEREKAKQED
+3717 AEREKAKRED

>member
-12 KADKQQSNWEQTTGQ
+12 KANKQQSNWEQTAGQ

-51 AQEQKTPQRER
+51 AQEQKAPQRER
-62 NGFDRTATPASI
+62 SGFDRTATPASI

-115 GSVSTVDSTS
+115 GSISTVDSTS

-188 YTTQREKALD
+188 YTTQREQALD
-198 ETVAHDQLQGMKRT
+198 ETAAHDQLQGMKRT

-245 QAESAQSETDRR
+245 RADSAQSETDRR
-257 IQELQDEIDRQE
+257 IQALQDEIDRQE

-298 ASVPGVWTKRQ
+298 ASVPGTWTKRQ

-364 LYSKQTAVASGLQE
+364 LYSRQTAVASGLQE
-378 GLGVTSAAAAVGKL
+378 GLGVTSAAAAVGKA

-468 HNAGAAAIGDMS
+468 HNAGAAAMGDMS
-480 TGDYLKHIAIS
+480 TEDYLKRIAIS

-510 NVLRDTHKMT
+510 NVLRDTHMMT

-555 IATNLVTAFAFSVLN
+555 IATNLVTAFAFSVLSS
-570 GAINSYQTTQQQ
+570 AISSYQTTQQQ

-654 AMRAYVNGYTAASS
+654 AMRAYVNGYAAASS

-692 PTAPTDPQMQKQVEQ
+692 PTTPTDPQMQKQVEQ

-717 QQAQAGTQNTP
+717 QQGQAGTQNTQP
-728 QPESGQALQNGNAA
+728 PESGQALQNGNAA

-749 GQAAEQ
+749 VQAAEQ
-755 NQQTQLPSLPATEQD
+755 NQQAQQPSLPTAAQ
-770 AVVQPQQPEQSTQQ
+770 AAAVQPQQLEQSTQQ
-784 EAELPTQQMQT
+784 EAGLLTPQQVQT
-795 EQTTTPL
+795 EQTATPL
-802 QRLEAMGVSGK
+802 ERLETMGVSGK

-828 EIQDGEVLSKLLSL
+828 QITDGEVLSKLLSF

-852 TDADIEAVVSGNVQP
+852 TDADIEAVVSGNVQA
-867 QNQQPVNSAA
+867 QNQQPVNTAA
-877 QQTLNTQPTVQQALD
+877 QQVPGSQQ
-892 SQAPGVQ
+892 PGVQ
-899 NGTTTSEGGMNN
+899 NEATTHEGGMNN
-911 GTEQLQ
+911 GTEQLPA
-917 VGQRPGAEQ
+917 GQQ
-926 PGEQLPDGDGGR
+926 PGTEQQSEQLPDGDGGR
-938 VLGES
+938 ILGES

-958 AFNQVGAAAER
+958 TFNQGRTAVER
-969 KNLGRTLRLEK
+969 ENLGRTLRLEK

-989 NGTEEREIQVMPESS
+989 NGTEEREIQVMPESH

-1052 IIQADHLRLNIDQIA
+1052 IIQADHRYLNIDQIA

-1076 ANNPGLVRQIEQAIV
+1076 ANNPGLVRQIERAIV
-1091 ERYGREEFDAI
+1091 EQYSREEFDAI

-1143 INFFGANADKYRSEA
+1143 INFFGAHAEKYRSEA
-1158 QAVLRE
+1158 QAVLQE
-1164 RKITTPGSET
+1164 RKVTTPGSET
-1174 EEAVA
+1174 AA
-1179 RRTGPPERYSYG
+1179 ATQRRTGPPERYSYG

-1200 KTLARAQELQMQGED
+1200 KTLAHAQELQMQGED

-1239 SNMKYHRGGDA
+1239 SKMKYHRGGDA
-1250 AFSRNHPDYA
+1250 AFSRSHPDYA

-1327 SVRVEFKELP
+1327 NVRVEFKELP

-1360 PEVTIIHEI
+1360 PEATIIHEI

-1439 IDIQNGVGLDS
+1439 IDIQNGVGMDS

-1478 ATPPARADENTV
+1478 AAPPARADENTV

-1594 AEHSGSGKEQGKTS
+1594 AEHGGSGKEQGKTS

-1684 EASVAEKRLPVKARF
+1684 EASVAEKRLPVKAWF
-1699 SMDEPVEQTQDL
+1699 SLDEPVEQTQDL

-1756 RQSIDPQADQRNKVY
+1756 RQSIDPQADRRNKVY

-1783 IVEREVNYDARRAA
+1783 IVEREVNYEAGRAA

-1803 LAKQVAGGIFSRDSV
+1803 LANQVAGGIFSRYSV
-1818 IGSRVDE
+1818 ISGRVGE
-1825 VSTMDE
+1825 VARMDE
-1831 AELAKQLSRDDAVRA
+1831 AELAKQLARDDAVRA

-1870 QALQDY
+1870 LALQEY

-1897 LTEAELETARES
+1897 LTAAELETARES
-1909 IMEAWIADHEYAL
+1909 IMASWIADHEYAL
-1922 SRKPEL
+1922 SRRPEL
-1928 RETRIARQR
+1928 RETRTARQR

-1988 RGQLHGV
+1988 RGQIRGV

-2009 ASGRRRS
+2009 ASGKRRS

-2025 VENIVKAMNKANARG
+2025 AENIVKAMNRASARG

-2068 ESRLQ
+2068 EGRLQ
-2073 KMPEEEYN
+2073 NMPEEEYN
-2081 RLLQALDKRIEGIV
+2081 RLLQELDKRIGGIV
-2095 ADVQKTSGSY
+2095 ADVQKTAGSY

-2171 PVCIAPDNCPPER
+2171 PVCIAPDDCPPER

-2219 VDEPQAGTGGEIG
+2219 VDEPQAETGGEIE
-2232 QAPESEP
+2232 QASESKPAEP
-2239 AKQEQKEKKPRK
+2239 EQKEKKPRK

-2386 LADTLPGMFN
+2386 LADTLPGMFH

-2535 ELRET
+2535 ELQGT

-2560 YSKKY
+2560 YYKKY

-2570 DLAEMYKAAR
+2570 DLDEMYKDAQEN
-2580 KSDPN
+2580 DPN
-2585 FLPTKELEMIVDRL
+2585 FLPSKELEKIVHRL
-2599 DNEKIADMDLNA
+2599 NNKKIADMDLNA

-2677 QLSPMNVMQRMA
+2677 QISPMNVMQRMA

-2748 KIPQLVGELEV
+2748 KIPQLVGALEV

-2769 TVWMTPTQKVHLYLE
+2769 TVWMTPTQKVHMYLE
-2784 SKSYENLRH
+2784 SKSTENLRH
-2793 MEGGRI
+2793 MEGGRT
-2799 FPVKEL
+2799 FADKTL
-2805 YSQGKREAAFA
+2805 YSQGKRRKAFA
-2816 QGELVRLAPE
+2816 QGKTVRMAPE
-2826 TVKALVK
+2826 TVKAIVGS
-2833 DLTPEEQELAQAL
+2833 LTPEEQELAQAL

-2876 APIYA
+2876 TPIY
-2881 DTNYTKNQL
+2881 TNSNYTKSEL

-2903 KSRQYSKNPSY
+2903 KSRQFSKNPSY

-2932 VGMAIPARNWNTLLG
+2932 VGMAIPARNWQTLLN
-2947 WNEYVDD
+2947 WSE
-2954 DRESMRS
+2954 RENSMAD
-2961 EISHT
+2961 IITHD
-2966 WGDASLKY
+2966 WGDESLKY
-2974 IENLIETLQ
+2974 IQDLVQTLQ

-2993 SMGAEKIFSNYIGAV
+2993 SMGAEKVFSNYIGAV
-3008 FGANQSIVFK
+3008 FGANPSIAFK
-3018 QLGSIPLASVWL
+3018 QLGSIPLAGAWL
-3030 GPENA
+3030 DFKNF

-3083 TSFVFG
+3083 TNFIFG

-3111 VRSEFPELETGS
+3111 VRAEFPELETGS

-3138 AEEFNE
+3138 AEVFNE

-3157 RGSLYKSKNSVTR
+3157 QGTLRKSKNPVTR

-3177 DSSQAYNALRQRA
+3177 DSSQTYNALRQRA

-3212 GVAFLSILGG
+3212 GVAFLAAVGG
-3222 TAFACGIDVLM
+3222 YIWAQGIEFLM
-3233 NLWKHK
+3233 NLWKRK

-3250 TAESVAKE
+3250 TAGSVAKE
-3258 LATGMAESMFGLVIG
+3258 MALGLVGDLAGIVTY
-3273 GEEIFNIFD
+3273 GEELADVIGNII
-3282 AVGTKLTGGTWY
+3282 TGDKWY
-3294 DSMNTLNAPGLEQV
+3294 GIDTPGLEQLSDV
-3308 SEIISTLIDEG
+3308 VETIVEQGQNGLD
-3319 VSFIQLLADGADV
+3319 VLRDAADV
-3332 VKNGGDVWEFLH
+3332 VKNGGSLGEYLH
-3344 RRGAD
+3344 RHS
-3349 IIGDIKEMAA
+3349 GDIVGGIKDLAA
-3359 TVATYLPGIPVNNLE
+3359 AAATYLPGISVNNLE
-3374 AYLLGTVRWVS
+3374 AYLLGTVRWAS

-3398 ANKNRMKGLRGAELE
+3398 ANKNQMKGLRGAELE
-3413 RKIEDTLHN
+3413 RKISDTLHN
-3422 RRVETDEATNETLAS
+3422 RRVETDETTNETLAS
-3437 LYEGGFTKAVP
+3437 LYESGFTKAVP

-3476 SGAVGNRLR
+3476 SGAVGSRLQ
-3485 ELAASDVFQEADDET
+3485 ELIASDVFQAADDET

-3536 LASGAEMA
+3536 LATGAEMA

-3565 LDTQNAKDVALGMAE
+3565 LDAQSAKDVALGMAE

-3602 VDGADAQRNA
+3602 VDGTSAQRDA

-3661 ENAIDALNGHGGIML
+3661 ENAIDALNGHSGIML

>member
-51 AQEQKTPQRER
+51 AQEQKAHQSER
-62 NGFDRTATPASI
+62 SGFDRTATPASI
-74 AGLGAP
+74 AGLGAS

-115 GSVSTVDSTS
+115 GSISTVDSTS

-188 YTTQREKALD
+188 YTTQREQALD

-226 QPGILSMLG
+226 QPSILSMLG

-245 QAESAQSETDRR
+245 RAGSAQSETDRR
-257 IQELQDEIDRQE
+257 IQALQDEIDRQE

-298 ASVPGVWTKRQ
+298 ASVPGIWTKHQ
-309 KQEAEEIIGTQSGFG
+309 NQEAEEIIGTQNGFG

-378 GLGVTSAAAAVGKL
+378 GLGVTSAAAAVGKA

-468 HNAGAAAIGDMS
+468 HNAGAAAMGDMS
-480 TGDYLKHIAIS
+480 TEDYLKRIAIS

-570 GAINSYQTTQQQ
+570 GAISSYQATQQQ

-629 VNSYYIAGQQKA
+629 INSYYIAGQQKA

-692 PTAPTDPQMQKQVEQ
+692 PTTPTDPQMQKQVEQ
-707 ELQTAIQQGL
+707 EIQTAIQQGL
-717 QQAQAGTQNTP
+717 QQAEAGTQSAQ
-728 QPESGQALQNGNAA
+728 QPESGQALQSGNAA

-749 GQAAEQ
+749 GQSQQVQQPNLPTAAQ
-755 NQQTQLPSLPATEQD
+755 A
-770 AVVQPQQPEQSTQQ
+770 AAVQPQQLEQSTQQ
-784 EAELPTQQMQT
+784 EAGLPTPQQVQT
-795 EQTTTPL
+795 EQTATPL
-802 QRLEAMGVSGK
+802 ERLEAMGVSGK

-828 EIQDGEVLSKLLSL
+828 QITDGEVLNKLLSF

-852 TDADIEAVVSGNVQP
+852 TDADIEAVVSGNVQA
-867 QNQQPVNSAA
+867 QNQQPVNAA
-877 QQTLNTQPTVQQALD
+877 VQQVPG
-892 SQAPGVQ
+892 SQQPGVQ
-899 NGTTTSEGGMNN
+899 NEATTPEGGMNN
-911 GTEQLQ
+911 GTEQLPA
-917 VGQRPGAEQ
+917 GQQPGAEQ
-926 PGEQLPDGDGGR
+926 QGEQLPDGDGGR
-938 VLGES
+938 ILRES

-958 AFNQVGAAAER
+958 AFNQGRTAVER
-969 KNLGRTLRLEK
+969 ENLGRTLRLEK

-989 NGTEEREIQVMPESS
+989 NGTEEREIQVMPESH
-1004 WDAQMQQ
+1004 WDTQMQQ

-1052 IIQADHLRLNIDQIA
+1052 IVQADHRYLNIDQIA

-1076 ANNPGLVRQIEQAIV
+1076 ANNPGLVRQIERAIV
-1091 ERYGREEFDAI
+1091 EQYSREEFDAVVE
-1102 MDKYL
+1102 KYL

-1127 AYGIVKEEICA
+1127 VYGIVKEEICA

-1143 INFFGANADKYRSEA
+1143 INFFGAHAEKYRSEA
-1158 QAVLRE
+1158 QAVLQE

-1174 EEAVA
+1174 AA
-1179 RRTGPPERYSYG
+1179 ATQRRTGPPERYSI
-1191 GVNANTADQ
+1191 
-1200 KTLARAQELQMQGED
+1200 GEI
-1215 DERVRKETG
+1215 T
-1224 WHTGMEGKLRFEIDD
+1224 
-1239 SNMKYHRGGDA
+1239 
-1250 AFSRNHPDYA
+1250 
-1260 EYQKLVDKMLTGS
+1260 DKAGNN
-1273 AEAWKP
+1273 
-1279 EDQERLQELDKTWG
+1279 
-1293 REYGRL
+1293 YGRGVHL
-1299 SERVESGNATLEDV
+1299 DSTLLENLSDSERVQMVKE
-1313 IDHEEL
+1313 
-1319 FQAYPQLR
+1319 
-1327 SVRVEFKELP
+1327 RVKELGGQHFTAYD
-1337 GNTQGYFSP
+1337 GNG
-1346 SENKIALD
+1346 N
-1354 SKLRSA
+1354 
-1360 PEVTIIHEI
+1360 EV
-1369 QHAIQKA
+1369 
-1376 EGFASGASPEYW
+1376 
-1388 QQHRDEAKE
+1388 
-1397 ARIAD
+1397 
-1402 IREEIA
+1402 
-1408 RLEEQLPWDLN
+1408 
-1419 RWTAE
+1419 
-1424 DDAIEA
+1424 
-1430 KIGELEDSI
+1430 
-1439 IDIQNGVGLDS
+1439 DIQIAKPGARFVNKSGKSVPVNK
-1450 YDLYRNTAGEIEA
+1450 DLTTKNRKSKVKQEAVVLADELINTAKHKK
-1463 RDAASRRELTPEQRR
+1463 DT
-1478 ATPPARADENTV
+1478 PARYPHGWLDDNGRNDWAEWKTYIQDKENTV
-1490 YADLS
+1490 WEATLHIATSADGEKILYDIDPIKKTGQSGNS
-1495 DSLDYVG
+1495 DTSTVEPIVADEAEPVKREDEEEMPKLMNLQRYSDIAGQQEQTAEMTNAEPTTVGAITSGSQSLG
-1502 KTDDGTEVYETSEAV
+1502 GSAPAISSASEASV
-1517 RKLPYKKRM
+1517 AEKRQSVKIPS
-1526 EAFMDIMRNEYAGR
+1526 AS
-1540 TAKFTARDGEVY
+1540 
-1552 YATFDEN
+1552 DE
-1559 DLRKNVYGDK
+1559 
-1569 KSSPRGWKAK
+1569 SSE
-1579 INTGADG
+1579 NT
-1586 NIFDLVEN
+1586 N
-1594 AEHSGSGKEQGKTS
+1594 
-1608 EAHQGLT
+1608 
-1615 GWEYFVKTVQIDGRV
+1615 
-1630 YDLLANVRKKPDGEF
+1630 
-1645 VYSIQLN
+1645 
-1652 ENEKKAPAPPRQYQ
+1652 KAPAPPRQYQ

-1756 RQSIDPQADQRNKVY
+1756 RQSIDPQADRRNKVY

-1783 IVEREVNYDARRAA
+1783 IVEREVNYEARRAA

-1803 LAKQVAGGIFSRDSV
+1803 LANQVAGGIFSRDSV

-1825 VSTMDE
+1825 VATMDE
-1831 AELAKQLSRDDAVRA
+1831 AELAKQLAKDDAVRA

-1876 TEKIGAQELAQLYV
+1876 TEKIGAQELARLYV
-1890 KLETGER
+1890 KLETGDR
-1897 LTEAELETARES
+1897 LTAAELETARES
-1909 IMEAWIADHEYAL
+1909 IMDAWIADHEYAL
-1922 SRKPEL
+1922 NRRPEL

-1942 ARVEDFIRNAEALYE
+1942 VRVEDFIRNAEALYE

-1988 RGQLHGV
+1988 RGQLRGV

-2025 VENIVKAMNKANARG
+2025 AENIVKAMNQASARG

-2068 ESRLQ
+2068 EGRLQ
-2073 KMPEEEYN
+2073 NMPEEEYN
-2081 RLLQALDKRIEGIV
+2081 QLLQELDKRIEGIV
-2095 ADVQKTSGSY
+2095 ADVQKTAGSY

-2171 PVCIAPDNCPPER
+2171 PVCIAPDDCPPER

-2219 VDEPQAGTGGEIG
+2219 VDEPQAETGSEIE
-2232 QAPESEP
+2232 QAPENKPAEP
-2239 AKQEQKEKKPRK
+2239 EQKEKKPRK

-2386 LADTLPGMFN
+2386 LADTLPGMLH

-2452 LRTFT
+2452 LHTFT

-2535 ELRET
+2535 ELQGT

-2570 DLAEMYKAAR
+2570 DLAEMYKDAQTN
-2580 KSDPN
+2580 DPN
-2585 FLPTKELEMIVDRL
+2585 FLPSKELEKIVHRL
-2599 DNEKIADMDLNA
+2599 DNKKIADMDLNA

-2748 KIPQLVGELEV
+2748 KIPQLVGALEV

-2769 TVWMTPTQKVHLYLE
+2769 TVWMTPTQKVHMYLE
-2784 SKSYENLRH
+2784 SKSTENLRH
-2793 MEGGRI
+2793 MEGGRT
-2799 FPVKEL
+2799 FADKTL
-2805 YSQGKREAAFA
+2805 YSQGKRREAFA
-2816 QGELVRLAPE
+2816 QGKTVRMAPE
-2826 TVKALVK
+2826 NVKAIVGS
-2833 DLTPEEQELAQAL
+2833 LTPEEQELAQAL

-2876 APIYA
+2876 TPIY
-2881 DTNYTKNQL
+2881 TNSNYTKSEL

-2903 KSRQYSKNPSY
+2903 KSRQFSKNPSY

-2932 VGMAIPARNWNTLLG
+2932 VGMAIPARNWQTLLN
-2947 WNEYVDD
+2947 W
-2954 DRESMRS
+2954 RERENSMAD
-2961 EISHT
+2961 IITHD
-2966 WGDASLKY
+2966 WGDESLKY
-2974 IENLIETLQ
+2974 IQDLVQTLQ

-2993 SMGAEKIFSNYIGAV
+2993 SMGTEKIFSNYIGAV
-3008 FGANQSIVFK
+3008 FGANPSIVFK
-3018 QLGSIPLASVWL
+3018 QLGSIPLAGAWL
-3030 GPENA
+3030 DFKNF

-3083 TSFVFG
+3083 TNFIFG

-3111 VRSEFPELETGS
+3111 VRAEFPELETGS

-3138 AEEFNE
+3138 AEVFNE

-3157 RGSLYKSKNSVTR
+3157 QGTLRKSKNPVTR

-3177 DSSQAYNALRQRA
+3177 DSSQTYNALRQRA

-3212 GVAFLSILGG
+3212 GVAFLAAVGG
-3222 TAFACGIDVLM
+3222 YIWAQGIEFLM
-3233 NLWKHK
+3233 NLWKRK

-3250 TAESVAKE
+3250 TAGSVAKE
-3258 LATGMAESMFGLVIG
+3258 MALGLVGDLASIVTY
-3273 GEEIFNIFD
+3273 GEEIADVVGNI
-3282 AVGTKLTGGTWY
+3282 LTGDKWY
-3294 DSMNTLNAPGLEQV
+3294 GIDTPGLEQLSDV
-3308 SEIISTLIDEG
+3308 VETIVEQGQNGLD
-3319 VSFIQLLADGADV
+3319 VLKDAADV
-3332 VKNGGDVWEFLH
+3332 VKNGGSLGEYLH
-3344 RRGAD
+3344 RHS
-3349 IIGDIKEMAA
+3349 GDIVGGIKDLAA
-3359 TVATYLPGIPVNNLE
+3359 AAATYLPGISVNNLE
-3374 AYLLGTVRWVS
+3374 AYLIGTVRWAS

-3398 ANKNRMKGLRGAELE
+3398 ANKNQMKGMRGAELE
-3413 RKIEDTLHN
+3413 RKISDTLHN
-3422 RRVETDEATNETLAS
+3422 RRVETDETTNETLAS

-3448 SDTPGSISVDGEDR
+3448 SDTPGSISVDGEGR

-3476 SGAVGNRLR
+3476 SSAVGSRLQ
-3485 ELAASDVFQEADDET
+3485 ELIASDVFQAADDET

-3536 LASGAEMA
+3536 LATGAEMV

-3565 LDTQNAKDVALGMAE
+3565 LDTQRAKDVALGMAE
-3580 LAPEEGKKTVSDVQ
+3580 LTPDEGKKTVSDVQ

-3602 VDGADAQRNA
+3602 VDGADAQHDA

-3661 ENAIDALNGHGGIML
+3661 ENAIDAMNGHGGIML

-3717 AEREKAKQED
+3717 AEREKTKQED

>member
-12 KADKQQSNWEQTTGQ
+12 KANKQQSNWEQTAGQ

-51 AQEQKTPQRER
+51 AQEQKAPQRER
-62 NGFDRTATPASI
+62 SGFDRTATPASI

-115 GSVSTVDSTS
+115 GSISTVDSTS

-188 YTTQREKALD
+188 YTTQREQALD
-198 ETVAHDQLQGMKRT
+198 ETAAHDQLQGMKRT

-245 QAESAQSETDRR
+245 RADSAQSETDRR
-257 IQELQDEIDRQE
+257 IQALQDEIDRQE

-298 ASVPGVWTKRQ
+298 ASVPGTWTKRQ

-364 LYSKQTAVASGLQE
+364 LYSRQTAVASGLQE
-378 GLGVTSAAAAVGKL
+378 GLGVTSAAAAVGKA

-468 HNAGAAAIGDMS
+468 HNAGAAAMGDMS
-480 TGDYLKHIAIS
+480 TEDYLKRIAIS

-510 NVLRDTHKMT
+510 NVLRDTHMMT

-555 IATNLVTAFAFSVLN
+555 IATNLVTAFAFSVLSS
-570 GAINSYQTTQQQ
+570 AISSYQTTQQQ

-654 AMRAYVNGYTAASS
+654 AMRAYVNGYAAASS

-692 PTAPTDPQMQKQVEQ
+692 PTTPTDPQMQKQVEQ

-717 QQAQAGTQNTP
+717 QQGQAGTQNTQP
-728 QPESGQALQNGNAA
+728 PESGQALQNGNAA

-749 GQAAEQ
+749 VQAAEQ
-755 NQQTQLPSLPATEQD
+755 NQQAQQPSLPTAAQ
-770 AVVQPQQPEQSTQQ
+770 AAAVQPQQLEQSTQQ
-784 EAELPTQQMQT
+784 EAGLLTPQQVQT
-795 EQTTTPL
+795 EQTATPL
-802 QRLEAMGVSGK
+802 ERLETMGVSGK

-828 EIQDGEVLSKLLSL
+828 QITDGEVLSKLLSF

-852 TDADIEAVVSGNVQP
+852 TDADIEAVVSGNVQA
-867 QNQQPVNSAA
+867 QNQQPVNTAA
-877 QQTLNTQPTVQQALD
+877 QQVPGSQQ
-892 SQAPGVQ
+892 PGVQ
-899 NGTTTSEGGMNN
+899 NEATTHEGGMNN
-911 GTEQLQ
+911 GTEQLPA
-917 VGQRPGAEQ
+917 GQQ
-926 PGEQLPDGDGGR
+926 PGTEQQSEQLPDGDGGR
-938 VLGES
+938 ILGES

-958 AFNQVGAAAER
+958 TFNQGRTAVER
-969 KNLGRTLRLEK
+969 ENLGRTLRLEK

-989 NGTEEREIQVMPESS
+989 NGTEEREIQVMPESH

-1052 IIQADHLRLNIDQIA
+1052 IIQADHRYLNIDQIA

-1076 ANNPGLVRQIEQAIV
+1076 ANNPGLVRQIERAIV
-1091 ERYGREEFDAI
+1091 EQYSREEFDAI

-1143 INFFGANADKYRSEA
+1143 INFFGAHAEKYRSEA
-1158 QAVLRE
+1158 QAVLQE
-1164 RKITTPGSET
+1164 RKVTTPGSET
-1174 EEAVA
+1174 AA
-1179 RRTGPPERYSYG
+1179 ATQRRTGPPERYSYG

-1200 KTLARAQELQMQGED
+1200 KTLAHAQELQMQGED

-1239 SNMKYHRGGDA
+1239 SKMKYHRGGDA
-1250 AFSRNHPDYA
+1250 AFSRSHPDYA

-1327 SVRVEFKELP
+1327 NVRVEFKELP

-1360 PEVTIIHEI
+1360 PEATIIHEI

-1439 IDIQNGVGLDS
+1439 IDIQNGVGMDS

-1478 ATPPARADENTV
+1478 AAPPARADENTV

-1594 AEHSGSGKEQGKTS
+1594 AEHGGSGKEQGKTS

-1684 EASVAEKRLPVKARF
+1684 EASVAEKRLPVKAWF
-1699 SMDEPVEQTQDL
+1699 SLDEPVEQTQDL

-1756 RQSIDPQADQRNKVY
+1756 RQSIDPQADRRNKVY

-1783 IVEREVNYDARRAA
+1783 IVEREVNYEAGRAA

-1803 LAKQVAGGIFSRDSV
+1803 LANQVAGGIFSRYSV
-1818 IGSRVDE
+1818 ISGRVGE
-1825 VSTMDE
+1825 VARMDE
-1831 AELAKQLSRDDAVRA
+1831 AELAKQLARDDAVRA

-1870 QALQDY
+1870 LALQEY

-1897 LTEAELETARES
+1897 LTAAELETARES
-1909 IMEAWIADHEYAL
+1909 IMASWIADHEYAP
-1922 SRKPEL
+1922 SRRPEL
-1928 RETRIARQR
+1928 RETRTARQR

-1988 RGQLHGV
+1988 RGQIRGV

-2009 ASGRRRS
+2009 ASGKRRS

-2025 VENIVKAMNKANARG
+2025 AENIVKAMNRASARG

-2068 ESRLQ
+2068 EGRLQ
-2073 KMPEEEYN
+2073 NMPEEEYN
-2081 RLLQALDKRIEGIV
+2081 RLLQELDKRIGGIV
-2095 ADVQKTSGSY
+2095 ADVQKTAGSY

-2171 PVCIAPDNCPPER
+2171 PVCIAPDDCPPER

-2219 VDEPQAGTGGEIG
+2219 VDEPQAETGGEIE
-2232 QAPESEP
+2232 QASESKPAEP
-2239 AKQEQKEKKPRK
+2239 EQKEKKPRK

-2386 LADTLPGMFN
+2386 LADTLPGMFH

-2535 ELRET
+2535 ELQGT

-2570 DLAEMYKAAR
+2570 DLAEMYKDAQEN
-2580 KSDPN
+2580 DPN
-2585 FLPTKELEMIVDRL
+2585 FLPSKELEKIVHRL
-2599 DNEKIADMDLNA
+2599 DNKKIADMDLNA

-2748 KIPQLVGELEV
+2748 KIPQLVGALEV

-2769 TVWMTPTQKVHLYLE
+2769 TVWMTPTQKVHMYLE
-2784 SKSYENLRH
+2784 SKSTENLRH
-2793 MEGGRI
+2793 MEGGRT
-2799 FPVKEL
+2799 FADKTL
-2805 YSQGKREAAFA
+2805 YSQGKRRKAFA
-2816 QGELVRLAPE
+2816 QGKTVRMAPE
-2826 TVKALVK
+2826 TVKAIVGS
-2833 DLTPEEQELAQAL
+2833 LTPEEQELAQAL

-2876 APIYA
+2876 TPIY
-2881 DTNYTKNQL
+2881 TNSNYTKSEL

-2903 KSRQYSKNPSY
+2903 KSRQFSKNPSY

-2932 VGMAIPARNWNTLLG
+2932 VGMAIPARNWQTLLN
-2947 WNEYVDD
+2947 WSE
-2954 DRESMRS
+2954 RENSMAD
-2961 EISHT
+2961 IITHD
-2966 WGDASLKY
+2966 WGDESLKY
-2974 IENLIETLQ
+2974 IQDLVQTLQ

-2993 SMGAEKIFSNYIGAV
+2993 SMGAEKVFSNYIGAV
-3008 FGANQSIVFK
+3008 FGANPSIVFK
-3018 QLGSIPLASVWL
+3018 QLGSIPLAGAWL
-3030 GPENA
+3030 DFKNF

-3083 TSFVFG
+3083 TNFIFG

-3111 VRSEFPELETGS
+3111 VRAEFPELETGS

-3138 AEEFNE
+3138 AEVFNE

-3157 RGSLYKSKNSVTR
+3157 QGTLRKSKNPVTR

-3177 DSSQAYNALRQRA
+3177 DSSQTYNALRQRA

-3212 GVAFLSILGG
+3212 GVAFLAAVGG
-3222 TAFACGIDVLM
+3222 YIWAQGIEFLM
-3233 NLWKHK
+3233 NLWKRK

-3250 TAESVAKE
+3250 TAGSVAKE
-3258 LATGMAESMFGLVIG
+3258 MALGLVGDLAGIVTY
-3273 GEEIFNIFD
+3273 GEELADVIGNII
-3282 AVGTKLTGGTWY
+3282 TGDKWY
-3294 DSMNTLNAPGLEQV
+3294 GIDTPGLEQLSDV
-3308 SEIISTLIDEG
+3308 VETIVEQGQNGLD
-3319 VSFIQLLADGADV
+3319 VLRDAADV
-3332 VKNGGDVWEFLH
+3332 VKNGGSLGEYLH
-3344 RRGAD
+3344 RHS
-3349 IIGDIKEMAA
+3349 GDIVGGIKDLAA
-3359 TVATYLPGIPVNNLE
+3359 AAATYLPGISVNNLE
-3374 AYLLGTVRWVS
+3374 AYLLGTVRWAS

-3398 ANKNRMKGLRGAELE
+3398 ANKNQMKGLRGAELE
-3413 RKIEDTLHN
+3413 RKISDTLHN
-3422 RRVETDEATNETLAS
+3422 RRVETDETTNETLAS
-3437 LYEGGFTKAVP
+3437 LYESGFTKAVP

-3476 SGAVGNRLR
+3476 SGAVGSRLQ
-3485 ELAASDVFQEADDET
+3485 ELIASDVFQAADDET

-3536 LASGAEMA
+3536 LATGAEMA

-3565 LDTQNAKDVALGMAE
+3565 LDAQSAKDVALGMAE

-3602 VDGADAQRNA
+3602 VDGTSAQRDA

-3661 ENAIDALNGHGGIML
+3661 ENAIDALNGHSGIML

>member
-51 AQEQKTPQRER
+51 AQEQKAPQSER
-62 NGFDRTATPASI
+62 SGFDRTATPASI

-115 GSVSTVDSTS
+115 GSISTVDSTS

-198 ETVAHDQLQGMKRT
+198 EAVAHDQLQGMKRT

-226 QPGILSMLG
+226 QPSILSMLG

-298 ASVPGVWTKRQ
+298 ASVPGIWTKRQ

-378 GLGVTSAAAAVGKL
+378 GLGVTSAAAAVGKA

-443 AGMNTGSLGFK
+443 AGMNIGSLGFK

-468 HNAGAAAIGDMS
+468 HNAGAAAMGDMS
-480 TGDYLKHIAIS
+480 TEDYLKRIAIS

-555 IATNLVTAFAFSVLN
+555 IATNLVTAFAFSVLSS
-570 GAINSYQTTQQQ
+570 AISSYQTTQQQ

-654 AMRAYVNGYTAASS
+654 AMRAYVNGYAAASS

-692 PTAPTDPQMQKQVEQ
+692 PTTPTDPQMQKQVEQ

-717 QQAQAGTQNTP
+717 QQAQAGTQNTQP
-728 QPESGQALQNGNAA
+728 PESGQALQNGNAA

-749 GQAAEQ
+749 VQAAEQ
-755 NQQTQLPSLPATEQD
+755 NQQAQQPSLPTAAQ
-770 AVVQPQQPEQSTQQ
+770 AAAVQPQQLEQSTQQ
-784 EAELPTQQMQT
+784 EAGLLTPQQVQT
-795 EQTTTPL
+795 EQTATPL
-802 QRLEAMGVSGK
+802 ERLETMGVSGK

-828 EIQDGEVLSKLLSL
+828 QITDGEVLSKLLSF

-852 TDADIEAVVSGNVQP
+852 TDADIEAVVSGNVQA
-867 QNQQPVNSAA
+867 QNQQPVNTAA
-877 QQTLNTQPTVQQALD
+877 QQVPGSQQ
-892 SQAPGVQ
+892 PGVQ
-899 NGTTTSEGGMNN
+899 NEATTHEGGMNN
-911 GTEQLQ
+911 GTEQLPA
-917 VGQRPGAEQ
+917 GQQ
-926 PGEQLPDGDGGR
+926 PGTEQQSEQLPDGDGGR
-938 VLGES
+938 ILGES

-958 AFNQVGAAAER
+958 TFNQGRTAVER
-969 KNLGRTLRLEK
+969 ENLGRTLRLEK

-989 NGTEEREIQVMPESS
+989 NGTEEREIQVMPESH

-1052 IIQADHLRLNIDQIA
+1052 IIQADHRYLNIDQIA

-1076 ANNPGLVRQIEQAIV
+1076 ANNPGLVRQIERAIV
-1091 ERYGREEFDAI
+1091 EQYSREEFDAI

-1158 QAVLRE
+1158 QAVLQE

-1174 EEAVA
+1174 AA
-1179 RRTGPPERYSYG
+1179 ATQRRTGPPERYSYG

-1239 SNMKYHRGGDA
+1239 SKMKYHRGGDA

-1279 EDQERLQELDKTWG
+1279 EDQGRLQELDKTWG

-1299 SERVESGNATLEDV
+1299 SERVDRGSATLEDV

-1327 SVRVEFKELP
+1327 NVRVEFKELP

-1346 SENKIALD
+1346 SKNKIALD

-1360 PEVTIIHEI
+1360 PEATIIHEI

-1439 IDIQNGVGLDS
+1439 IDIQNGVGMDS
-1450 YDLYRNTAGEIEA
+1450 YDLYHNTAGEIEA

-1478 ATPPARADENTV
+1478 AAPPARADENTV

-1502 KTDDGTEVYETSEAV
+1502 KTDDGTEVYETSKAV

-1594 AEHSGSGKEQGKTS
+1594 AEHGGSGKEQGKTS

-1684 EASVAEKRLPVKARF
+1684 EASVAEKRLSVKARF

-1756 RQSIDPQADQRNKVY
+1756 RQSIDPQADRRNKVY

-1783 IVEREVNYDARRAA
+1783 IVEREVNYEARRAA

-1803 LAKQVAGGIFSRDSV
+1803 LANQVAGGIFSRDSV

-1825 VSTMDE
+1825 VATMDE
-1831 AELAKQLSRDDAVRA
+1831 AELAKQLAKDDAVRA

-1890 KLETGER
+1890 KLETGDR
-1897 LTEAELETARES
+1897 LTETELETARES
-1909 IMEAWIADHEYAL
+1909 IMDAWIADHEYAL
-1922 SRKPEL
+1922 NRRPEL
-1928 RETRIARQR
+1928 RETRVARQR

-1988 RGQLHGV
+1988 RGQLRGV

-2009 ASGRRRS
+2009 ASGRRKS

-2025 VENIVKAMNKANARG
+2025 AENIVKAMNQASARG

-2068 ESRLQ
+2068 EGRLQ
-2073 KMPEEEYN
+2073 NMPEEEYN
-2081 RLLQALDKRIEGIV
+2081 QLLQELDKRIGGIV
-2095 ADVQKTSGSY
+2095 ADVQKTAESY

-2171 PVCIAPDNCPPER
+2171 PVCIAPDDCPPER

-2219 VDEPQAGTGGEIG
+2219 VDEPQAETGGEIE
-2232 QAPESEP
+2232 QAPESKPAEP
-2239 AKQEQKEKKPRK
+2239 EQKEKKPRK
-2251 KNETKP
+2251 KNEMKP

-2386 LADTLPGMFN
+2386 LADTLPGMFH

-2535 ELRET
+2535 ELQGT

-2570 DLAEMYKAAR
+2570 DLAEMYKDAQAN
-2580 KSDPN
+2580 DPN
-2585 FLPTKELEMIVDRL
+2585 FLPSKELEKIVHRL
-2599 DNEKIADMDLNA
+2599 DNKKIADMDLNA

-2748 KIPQLVGELEV
+2748 KIPQLVGALEV

-2769 TVWMTPTQKVHLYLE
+2769 TVWMTPTQKVHMYLE
-2784 SKSYENLRH
+2784 SKSTENLRH
-2793 MEGGRI
+2793 MEGGRT
-2799 FPVKEL
+2799 FADKTL
-2805 YSQGKREAAFA
+2805 YSQGKRREAFA
-2816 QGELVRLAPE
+2816 QGKTVRMAPE
-2826 TVKALVK
+2826 TVKAIVGS
-2833 DLTPEEQELAQAL
+2833 LTPEEQELAQAL

-2876 APIYA
+2876 TPIY
-2881 DTNYTKNQL
+2881 TNSNYTKSEL

-2903 KSRQYSKNPSY
+2903 KSRQFSKNPSY

-2932 VGMAIPARNWNTLLG
+2932 VGMAIPARNWQTLLN
-2947 WNEYVDD
+2947 W
-2954 DRESMRS
+2954 RERENSMAD
-2961 EISHT
+2961 IITHD
-2966 WGDASLKY
+2966 WGDESLKY
-2974 IENLIETLQ
+2974 IQDLVQTLQ

-2993 SMGAEKIFSNYIGAV
+2993 SMGAEKVFSNYIGAV
-3008 FGANQSIVFK
+3008 FGANPSIVFK
-3018 QLGSIPLASVWL
+3018 QLGSIPLAGAWL
-3030 GPENA
+3030 DFKNF
-3035 PSPGQVKRIDR
+3035 PSPGQVKRINR

-3083 TSFVFG
+3083 TNFIFG

-3111 VRSEFPELETGS
+3111 VRAEFPELETGS

-3138 AEEFNE
+3138 AEVFNE

-3157 RGSLYKSKNSVTR
+3157 QSTLRKSKNPVTR

-3177 DSSQAYNALRQRA
+3177 DSSQTYNALRQRA

-3212 GVAFLSILGG
+3212 GVAFLAAVGG
-3222 TAFACGIDVLM
+3222 YIWAQGIEFLM
-3233 NLWKHK
+3233 NLWKRK

-3250 TAESVAKE
+3250 TAGSVAKE
-3258 LATGMAESMFGLVIG
+3258 MALGLVGDLAGIVTY
-3273 GEEIFNIFD
+3273 GEELADVIGNII
-3282 AVGTKLTGGTWY
+3282 TGDKWY
-3294 DSMNTLNAPGLEQV
+3294 GIDTPGLEQLSDV
-3308 SEIISTLIDEG
+3308 VETIVEQGQNGLD
-3319 VSFIQLLADGADV
+3319 VLKDAADV
-3332 VKNGGDVWEFLH
+3332 VKNGGSLGEYLH
-3344 RRGAD
+3344 RHS
-3349 IIGDIKEMAA
+3349 GDIVGGIKDLAA
-3359 TVATYLPGIPVNNLE
+3359 AAATYLPGISVNNLE
-3374 AYLLGTVRWVS
+3374 AYLLGTVRWAS

-3398 ANKNRMKGLRGAELE
+3398 ANKNQMKGLRGAELE
-3413 RKIEDTLHN
+3413 RKISDTLHN
-3422 RRVETDEATNETLAS
+3422 RRVETDETTNETLAS
-3437 LYEGGFTKAVP
+3437 LYESGFTKAVP

-3476 SGAVGNRLR
+3476 SSAVGSRLVA
-3485 ELAASDVFQEADDET
+3485 LAASDVFQTADDET

-3536 LASGAEMA
+3536 LATGAEMA

-3565 LDTQNAKDVALGMAE
+3565 LDAQSAKDVALGMAE

-3602 VDGADAQRNA
+3602 VDGTSAQRDA

-3661 ENAIDALNGHGGIML
+3661 ENAIDALNGHSGIML

>member
-51 AQEQKTPQRER
+51 AQEQKQKAPQSER
-62 NGFDRTATPASI
+62 SGFDRTATPASI

-115 GSVSTVDSTS
+115 GSISTVDSTS

-198 ETVAHDQLQGMKRT
+198 EAVAHDQLQGMKRT

-226 QPGILSMLG
+226 QPSILSMLG

-298 ASVPGVWTKRQ
+298 ASVPGTWTKRQ

-347 TEAAKQ
+347 TEAAAQ

-378 GLGVTSAAAAVGKL
+378 GLGVTSAAAAVGKA

-468 HNAGAAAIGDMS
+468 HNAGAAAMGDMS
-480 TGDYLKHIAIS
+480 TENYLKRIAIS

-510 NVLRDTHKMT
+510 NVLRDTHMMT

-570 GAINSYQTTQQQ
+570 GAISSYQTTQQQ

-605 NMTPEAKAQRAQFI
+605 NMTPEAKVQRAQFI

-654 AMRAYVNGYTAASS
+654 AMRAYVNGYAAASS

-692 PTAPTDPQMQKQVEQ
+692 PTTPTDPQMQKQVEQ

-717 QQAQAGTQNTP
+717 QQAQAGTQNTQPP
-728 QPESGQALQNGNAA
+728 QSGQALQNGNAA

-749 GQAAEQ
+749 VQAAEQ
-755 NQQTQLPSLPATEQD
+755 NQQAQQPSLPTAAQ
-770 AVVQPQQPEQSTQQ
+770 AAAVQPQQLEQSTQQ
-784 EAELPTQQMQT
+784 EAGLLTPQQVQT
-795 EQTTTPL
+795 EQTATPL
-802 QRLEAMGVSGK
+802 ERLETMGVSGK

-828 EIQDGEVLSKLLSL
+828 QITDGEVLSKLLSF

-852 TDADIEAVVSGNVQP
+852 TDADIEAVVSGNVQA
-867 QNQQPVNSAA
+867 QNQQPVNAA
-877 QQTLNTQPTVQQALD
+877 VQQVPG
-892 SQAPGVQ
+892 SQQPGVQ
-899 NGTTTSEGGMNN
+899 NEATTHEGGMNN
-911 GTEQLQ
+911 GTEQLPVRQ
-917 VGQRPGAEQ
+917 Q
-926 PGEQLPDGDGGR
+926 PGTEQQSEQLPDGDGGR
-938 VLGES
+938 ILSES

-958 AFNQVGAAAER
+958 AFNQGRTAVER
-969 KNLGRTLRLEK
+969 ENLGRTLRLEK

-989 NGTEEREIQVMPESS
+989 NGTEEREIQVMPESH

-1052 IIQADHLRLNIDQIA
+1052 IVQADHRYLNIDQIA
-1067 DHEAFHDYA
+1067 DHEAFHDIA

-1091 ERYGREEFDAI
+1091 EQYSREEFDAVVE
-1102 MDKYL
+1102 KYL

-1116 PEHASGQEVAE
+1116 PEYASGQEVDE
-1127 AYGIVKEEICA
+1127 VYGIVKEEICA

-1143 INFFGANADKYRSEA
+1143 INFFGAHAEKYRSEA
-1158 QAVLRE
+1158 QAVLQA

-1174 EEAVA
+1174 AA
-1179 RRTGPPERYSYG
+1179 ATQRRTGPPERYSYG

-1239 SNMKYHRGGDA
+1239 SKMKYHRGGDA
-1250 AFSRNHPDYA
+1250 AFSRSHPDYA

-1327 SVRVEFKELP
+1327 NVRVEFKELP
-1337 GNTQGYFSP
+1337 GNTQGYFST

-1360 PEVTIIHEI
+1360 PEATIIHEI

-1419 RWTAE
+1419 KWTAE
-1424 DDAIEA
+1424 DDAIET

-1463 RDAASRRELTPEQRR
+1463 RDAASRRGLTPEQRR

-1502 KTDDGTEVYETSEAV
+1502 KTDDGTEVYETSETI

-1559 DLRKNVYGDK
+1559 DLRKNIYGDK

-1756 RQSIDPQADQRNKVY
+1756 RQSIDPQADRRNKVY

-1783 IVEREVNYDARRAA
+1783 IVEREVNYEARRAA

-1803 LAKQVAGGIFSRDSV
+1803 MANQVAGGIFSRDSV

-1825 VSTMDE
+1825 VATMDE
-1831 AELAKQLSRDDAVRA
+1831 AELAKRISRDDTVRA

-1870 QALQDY
+1870 LALQDY

-1897 LTEAELETARES
+1897 LTVAELETARES
-1909 IMEAWIADHEYAL
+1909 IMDAWIADHEYAL
-1922 SRKPEL
+1922 NRRPEL
-1928 RETRIARQR
+1928 RETRVARQR

-1988 RGQLHGV
+1988 RGQLRGV

-2009 ASGRRRS
+2009 TSGRRRS
-2016 FRETHGAYT
+2016 FRATHGAYT
-2025 VENIVKAMNKANARG
+2025 AENIVKAMNQASARG

-2068 ESRLQ
+2068 EGRLQ
-2073 KMPEEEYN
+2073 NMPEEEYN
-2081 RLLQALDKRIEGIV
+2081 RLLQELDKRIEGIV

-2171 PVCIAPDNCPPER
+2171 PVCIAPDDCPPER

-2219 VDEPQAGTGGEIG
+2219 VDEPQAETGGEIE
-2232 QAPESEP
+2232 QASESKPAEP
-2239 AKQEQKEKKPRK
+2239 EQKEKKPRK

-2386 LADTLPGMFN
+2386 LADTLPGMFH

-2535 ELRET
+2535 ELQGT

-2570 DLAEMYKAAR
+2570 DLAEMYKDAQAN
-2580 KSDPN
+2580 DPN
-2585 FLPTKELEMIVDRL
+2585 FLPSKELEKIVHRL
-2599 DNEKIADMDLNA
+2599 DNKKIADMDLNA

-2748 KIPQLVGELEV
+2748 KIPQLVGALEV

-2769 TVWMTPTQKVHLYLE
+2769 TVWMTPTQKVHMYLE
-2784 SKSYENLRH
+2784 SKSTENLRH
-2793 MEGGRI
+2793 MEGGRT
-2799 FPVKEL
+2799 FADKTL
-2805 YSQGKREAAFA
+2805 YSQGKRREAFA
-2816 QGELVRLAPE
+2816 QGKTVRMAPE
-2826 TVKALVK
+2826 TVKAIVGS
-2833 DLTPEEQELAQAL
+2833 LTPEEQELAQAL

-2876 APIYA
+2876 TPIY
-2881 DTNYTKNQL
+2881 TNSNYTKSEL

-2903 KSRQYSKNPSY
+2903 KSRQFSKNPSY

-2932 VGMAIPARNWNTLLG
+2932 VGMAIPARNWQTLLN
-2947 WNEYVDD
+2947 W
-2954 DRESMRS
+2954 RERENSMAD
-2961 EISHT
+2961 IITHD
-2966 WGDASLKY
+2966 WGDESLKY
-2974 IENLIETLQ
+2974 IQDLVQTLQ

-2993 SMGAEKIFSNYIGAV
+2993 SMGAEKVFSNYIGAA
-3008 FGANQSIVFK
+3008 FGANPSIVFK
-3018 QLGSIPLASVWL
+3018 QLGSIPLAGAWL
-3030 GPENA
+3030 DFKNF

-3083 TSFVFG
+3083 TNFIFG

-3111 VRSEFPELETGS
+3111 VRAEFPELETGS

-3138 AEEFNE
+3138 AEVFNE

-3157 RGSLYKSKNSVTR
+3157 QGTLRKSKNPVTR

-3177 DSSQAYNALRQRA
+3177 DSSQTYNALRQRA

-3212 GVAFLSILGG
+3212 GVAFLAAVGG
-3222 TAFACGIDVLM
+3222 YIWAQGIEFLM
-3233 NLWKHK
+3233 NLWKRK

-3250 TAESVAKE
+3250 TAGSVAKE
-3258 LATGMAESMFGLVIG
+3258 MALGLVGDLAGIVTY
-3273 GEEIFNIFD
+3273 GEELADVIGNII
-3282 AVGTKLTGGTWY
+3282 TGDKWY
-3294 DSMNTLNAPGLEQV
+3294 GIDTPGLEQLSDV
-3308 SEIISTLIDEG
+3308 VETIVEQGQNGLD
-3319 VSFIQLLADGADV
+3319 VLKDAADV
-3332 VKNGGDVWEFLH
+3332 VKNGGSLGEYLH
-3344 RRGAD
+3344 RHS
-3349 IIGDIKEMAA
+3349 GDIVGGIKELAA
-3359 TVATYLPGIPVNNLE
+3359 AAATYLPGISVNNLE
-3374 AYLLGTVRWVS
+3374 AYLLGTVRWAS
-3385 PELAAAY
+3385 PKLAAAY

-3398 ANKNRMKGLRGAELE
+3398 ANKNQMKGLRGAELE
-3413 RKIEDTLHN
+3413 RKISDTLHN
-3422 RRVETDEATNETLAS
+3422 RRVETDETTNETLAS

-3476 SGAVGNRLR
+3476 SGAVGSRLQ
-3485 ELAASDVFQEADDET
+3485 ELIASDVFQAADDET
-3500 REKMLSGL
+3500 QEKMLSGL

-3536 LASGAEMA
+3536 LATGAEMA

-3565 LDTQNAKDVALGMAE
+3565 LDAQSAKDVALGMAE
-3580 LAPEEGKKTVSDVQ
+3580 LTPDEGKKTVSDVQ

-3602 VDGADAQRNA
+3602 VDGTSAQRDA
-3612 LLAVM
+3612 LIAVM

-3661 ENAIDALNGHGGIML
+3661 ENAIDALNGHSGIML

>member
-51 AQEQKTPQRER
+51 AQEQKTPQSER
-62 NGFDRTATPASI
+62 SGFDRTATPASI

-115 GSVSTVDSTS
+115 GSISTVDSTS

-188 YTTQREKALD
+188 YTTQRKQALD
-198 ETVAHDQLQGMKRT
+198 ETAAHDQLQGMKRT
-212 LAILESQKKQEQAQ
+212 LAILESQKKQEKAQ
-226 QPGILSMLG
+226 QPSILSMLG

-245 QAESAQSETDRR
+245 RADSAQSETDRR

-298 ASVPGVWTKRQ
+298 ASVPGTWTKRQ

-347 TEAAKQ
+347 TEAAAQ

-364 LYSKQTAVASGLQE
+364 LYSRQTAVASGLQE
-378 GLGVTSAAAAVGKL
+378 GLGVTSAAAAVGKA

-468 HNAGAAAIGDMS
+468 HNAGAAAMGDMS
-480 TGDYLKHIAIS
+480 TEDYLKRIAIS
-491 GAQGMAGNLAGGL
+491 GTQGMAGNLAGGL

-510 NVLRDTHKMT
+510 NVLRDTHMMT

-570 GAINSYQTTQQQ
+570 SAISSYQTTQQQ

-654 AMRAYVNGYTAASS
+654 AMRAYVNGYAAASS

-692 PTAPTDPQMQKQVEQ
+692 PTTPTDPQMQKQVEQ

-717 QQAQAGTQNTP
+717 QQAQAGTQNTQPP
-728 QPESGQALQNGNAA
+728 QSGQALQNGNAA

-749 GQAAEQ
+749 VQAAEQ
-755 NQQTQLPSLPATEQD
+755 NQQAQQPSLPTAAQ
-770 AVVQPQQPEQSTQQ
+770 AAAVQPQQLEQSTQQ
-784 EAELPTQQMQT
+784 EAGLPTPQQVQT
-795 EQTTTPL
+795 EQTATPL
-802 QRLEAMGVSGK
+802 ERLEAMGVSGK

-828 EIQDGEVLSKLLSL
+828 QITDGEVLSKLLSF

-852 TDADIEAVVSGNVQP
+852 TDADIEAVVSGNAQP
-867 QNQQPVNSAA
+867 QNQQPGNAA
-877 QQTLNTQPTVQQALD
+877 VQQVPG
-892 SQAPGVQ
+892 SQQPGVQ
-899 NGTTTSEGGMNN
+899 NEATTHEGGMNN
-911 GTEQLQ
+911 GTEQLPA
-917 VGQRPGAEQ
+917 GQQPGTEQ
-926 PGEQLPDGDGGR
+926 QGEQLPDGDGGR
-938 VLGES
+938 ILGES

-958 AFNQVGAAAER
+958 AFNQGRTAVER
-969 KNLGRTLRLEK
+969 ENLGRTLRLEK

-989 NGTEEREIQVMPESS
+989 NGTEEREIQVMPESH
-1004 WDAQMQQ
+1004 WDSQMQQ

-1052 IIQADHLRLNIDQIA
+1052 IVQADHRYLNIDQIA

-1091 ERYGREEFDAI
+1091 EQYSREEFDAVVE
-1102 MDKYL
+1102 KYL

-1116 PEHASGQEVAE
+1116 PEYASGQEVDE
-1127 AYGIVKEEICA
+1127 VYGIVKEEICA

-1143 INFFGANADKYRSEA
+1143 INFFGAHAEKYRSEA
-1158 QAVLRE
+1158 QAVLQA

-1174 EEAVA
+1174 AA
-1179 RRTGPPERYSYG
+1179 ATQRRTGPPERYSI
-1191 GVNANTADQ
+1191 
-1200 KTLARAQELQMQGED
+1200 GEI
-1215 DERVRKETG
+1215 T
-1224 WHTGMEGKLRFEIDD
+1224 
-1239 SNMKYHRGGDA
+1239 
-1250 AFSRNHPDYA
+1250 
-1260 EYQKLVDKMLTGS
+1260 DKAGNN
-1273 AEAWKP
+1273 
-1279 EDQERLQELDKTWG
+1279 
-1293 REYGRL
+1293 YGRGVHL
-1299 SERVESGNATLEDV
+1299 DSTLLENLSDSERVQMVKE
-1313 IDHEEL
+1313 
-1319 FQAYPQLR
+1319 
-1327 SVRVEFKELP
+1327 RVKELGGQHFTAYD
-1337 GNTQGYFSP
+1337 GNG
-1346 SENKIALD
+1346 N
-1354 SKLRSA
+1354 
-1360 PEVTIIHEI
+1360 EV
-1369 QHAIQKA
+1369 
-1376 EGFASGASPEYW
+1376 
-1388 QQHRDEAKE
+1388 
-1397 ARIAD
+1397 
-1402 IREEIA
+1402 
-1408 RLEEQLPWDLN
+1408 
-1419 RWTAE
+1419 
-1424 DDAIEA
+1424 
-1430 KIGELEDSI
+1430 
-1439 IDIQNGVGLDS
+1439 DIQIAKPGARFVNKSGKSVPVNK
-1450 YDLYRNTAGEIEA
+1450 DLTTKNRKSKVKQEAVVLADELINTAKHKK
-1463 RDAASRRELTPEQRR
+1463 DT
-1478 ATPPARADENTV
+1478 PARYPHGWLDDNGRNDWAEWKTYIQDKENTV
-1490 YADLS
+1490 WEATLHIATSADGEKILYDIDPIKKTGQSGNS
-1495 DSLDYVG
+1495 DTSTVEPIVADEAEPVKREDEEEMPKLMNLQRYSDIAGQQEQTAEMTNAEPTTVGAITSGSQSLG
-1502 KTDDGTEVYETSEAV
+1502 GSAPAISSASEASV
-1517 RKLPYKKRM
+1517 AEKRQSVKIPS
-1526 EAFMDIMRNEYAGR
+1526 AS
-1540 TAKFTARDGEVY
+1540 
-1552 YATFDEN
+1552 DE
-1559 DLRKNVYGDK
+1559 
-1569 KSSPRGWKAK
+1569 SSE
-1579 INTGADG
+1579 NT
-1586 NIFDLVEN
+1586 N
-1594 AEHSGSGKEQGKTS
+1594 
-1608 EAHQGLT
+1608 
-1615 GWEYFVKTVQIDGRV
+1615 
-1630 YDLLANVRKKPDGEF
+1630 
-1645 VYSIQLN
+1645 
-1652 ENEKKAPAPPRQYQ
+1652 KAPAPPRQYQ

-1756 RQSIDPQADQRNKVY
+1756 RQSIDPQADRRNKVY

-1783 IVEREVNYDARRAA
+1783 IVEREVNYEARRAA

-1803 LAKQVAGGIFSRDSV
+1803 LANQVAGGIFSRDSV

-1825 VSTMDE
+1825 VATMDE
-1831 AELAKQLSRDDAVRA
+1831 AELAKQLAKDDAVRA

-1876 TEKIGAQELAQLYV
+1876 TEKIGAQELARLYV

-1897 LTEAELETARES
+1897 LTAAELETARES
-1909 IMEAWIADHEYAL
+1909 IMDAWIADHEYAL
-1922 SRKPEL
+1922 NRRPEL

-1942 ARVEDFIRNAEALYE
+1942 VRVEDFIRNAEALYE

-1988 RGQLHGV
+1988 RGQLRGV

-2016 FRETHGAYT
+2016 FLETHGAYT
-2025 VENIVKAMNKANARG
+2025 AENIVKAMNQADARG

-2068 ESRLQ
+2068 EGRLQ
-2073 KMPEEEYN
+2073 NMPEEEYN
-2081 RLLQALDKRIEGIV
+2081 QLLQELDKRIEGIV
-2095 ADVQKTSGSY
+2095 ADVQKTAGSY

-2171 PVCIAPDNCPPER
+2171 PVCIAPDDCPPER

-2204 QRMEIARSLKGMRFS
+2204 QRMEIARSLKCMRFS
-2219 VDEPQAGTGGEIG
+2219 VDEPQAETGSEIE
-2232 QAPESEP
+2232 QAPENKPAEP
-2239 AKQEQKEKKPRK
+2239 EQKEKKPRK

-2289 QIIDGL
+2289 QIIDTL

-2386 LADTLPGMFN
+2386 LADTLPGMFH

-2535 ELRET
+2535 ELQGT

-2570 DLAEMYKAAR
+2570 DLAEMYKDAQAN
-2580 KSDPN
+2580 DPN
-2585 FLPTKELEMIVDRL
+2585 FLPSKELEKIVHRL
-2599 DNEKIADMDLNA
+2599 DNRKIADMDLNA

-2748 KIPQLVGELEV
+2748 KIPQLVGALEV

-2769 TVWMTPTQKVHLYLE
+2769 TVWMTPTQKVHMYLE
-2784 SKSYENLRH
+2784 SKSTENLRH
-2793 MEGGRI
+2793 MEGGRT
-2799 FPVKEL
+2799 FADKTL
-2805 YSQGKREAAFA
+2805 YSQGKRREAFA
-2816 QGELVRLAPE
+2816 QGKTVRMAPE
-2826 TVKALVK
+2826 NVKAIVGS
-2833 DLTPEEQELAQAL
+2833 LTPEEQELAQAL

-2876 APIYA
+2876 TPIY
-2881 DTNYTKNQL
+2881 TNSNYTKSEL

-2903 KSRQYSKNPSY
+2903 KSRQFSKNPSY

-2932 VGMAIPARNWNTLLG
+2932 VGMAIPARNWQTLLN
-2947 WNEYVDD
+2947 W
-2954 DRESMRS
+2954 RERENSMAD
-2961 EISHT
+2961 IITHD
-2966 WGDASLKY
+2966 WGDESLKY
-2974 IENLIETLQ
+2974 IQDLVQTLQ

-2993 SMGAEKIFSNYIGAV
+2993 SMGTEKIFSNYIGAV
-3008 FGANQSIVFK
+3008 FGANPSIVLK
-3018 QLGSIPLASVWL
+3018 QLGSIPLAGAWL
-3030 GPENA
+3030 DFKNF

-3046 SLIEKYTQELDWRT
+3046 GLIEKYTQELDWRT

-3083 TSFVFG
+3083 TNFVFG

-3111 VRSEFPELETGS
+3111 VRAEFPELETGN

-3138 AEEFNE
+3138 AEVFNE

-3157 RGSLYKSKNSVTR
+3157 QGTLRKSKNPVTR

-3177 DSSQAYNALRQRA
+3177 DSSQTYNALRQRA

-3212 GVAFLSILGG
+3212 GVAFLAAVGG
-3222 TAFACGIDVLM
+3222 YIWAQGIEFLM
-3233 NLWKHK
+3233 NLWKRK

-3258 LATGMAESMFGLVIG
+3258 MALGLVGDLAGIVTY
-3273 GEEIFNIFD
+3273 GEELADVIGNII
-3282 AVGTKLTGGTWY
+3282 TGDKWY
-3294 DSMNTLNAPGLEQV
+3294 GIDTPGLEQLSDV
-3308 SEIISTLIDEG
+3308 VETIVEQGQNGLD
-3319 VSFIQLLADGADV
+3319 VLKDAADV
-3332 VKNGGDVWEFLH
+3332 VKNGGSLGEYLH
-3344 RRGAD
+3344 RHS
-3349 IIGDIKEMAA
+3349 GDIVGGIKDLAA
-3359 TVATYLPGIPVNNLE
+3359 AAATYLPGISVNNLE
-3374 AYLLGTVRWVS
+3374 AYLLGTVRWAS

-3398 ANKNRMKGLRGAELE
+3398 ANKNQMKGLRGAELE
-3413 RKIEDTLHN
+3413 RKISDTLHN
-3422 RRVETDEATNETLAS
+3422 RRVETDETTNETLAS

-3476 SGAVGNRLR
+3476 SSAVGSRLQ
-3485 ELAASDVFQEADDET
+3485 ELIASDVFQAADDET

-3536 LASGAEMA
+3536 LATGAEMV

-3565 LDTQNAKDVALGMAE
+3565 LDTQSAKDVALGMAE
-3580 LAPEEGKKTVSDVQ
+3580 LTPDEGKKTVSDVQ
-3594 KWRAAIDA
+3594 KWRVAIDA
-3602 VDGADAQRNA
+3602 VDGADAQHDA

-3661 ENAIDALNGHGGIML
+3661 ENAIDAMNGHGGIML

-3717 AEREKAKQED
+3717 AEREKTKQED